1 MKYRSKS
8 RFTALVT
15 AIAMIAGNF
24 TASSPVSRYVFN
36 EINVSAADEAEGETT
51 TVPQET
57 TVTSVTG
64 EADVPDDKEQSDSS
78 SEAAVTNVSQ
88 DDSTNTADDTDGTS
102 VPSDDTTV
110 PEGTSDDTSE
120 TDGDNTDDTSVSDNV
135 ITINTSEQFV
145 EYSKNY
151 EADPTKYQNID
162 VSIAIASGN
171 LDNLVGFVSIGT
183 EQFPFAANIKVTSD
197 SEFKLTIDQPLF
209 AYIYDS
215 ANINTDVIISRSNP
229 VSGAVSDSALFA
241 EHVIHDTEKDAAA
254 DWSVSISSTETAFS
268 SVIGSLGENADVK
281 LTITNNADSASVS
294 GSGSV
299 GLACGRME
307 KNSSLTVTTSG
318 SASYNVSSSGG
329 NAGGMVG
336 TMADGS
342 AFTLNNEFALTG
354 EVKATRGYAGGLVGY
369 AENAAVSFEGTA
381 MVSGTVSGS
390 LATGGVFGY
399 YKSSEAENSFDISKY
414 AVNCTLNGESSGGL
428 FGRLENS
435 GNMTIIKNDTEAA
448 DISVN
453 RTSSDKQTFGG
464 LIGTYLSESTS
475 NSLTISGIS
484 VSADNSAG
492 GAEYFG
498 GLIGKADDDSYI
510 RLENVSVSASGCKNV
525 TSFGGIAGYA
535 DKAFID
541 AENVTV
547 NTNGDFIGGGVIGN
561 MNGGVLRLGGTT
573 DLTGTKAAGGGQIIG
588 TRGAALIYA
597 QNGWQLNRGE
607 ASAFDDIGTWGEV
620 LRLGSSLREDNIFS
634 INETEHTV
642 TVKRAGTTVGSL
654 AEFAVLALNM
664 QLNSGT
670 SSDSTLLFES
680 TSTTS
685 TSLLSSVIT
694 LNCNIDLSGTGITGL
709 TRDDG
714 KDASGNGD
722 ISYTGA
728 FNGNGHTIT
737 LAIGEPYGCRSSTA
751 LAAGDTSD
759 GNGCIYSHYYNGLF
773 SKTGSGVKFS
783 KLTVSG
789 VINVKYKDNLKYYIG
804 GLSSTHKGDITAED
818 LTVSEKI
825 SVYGTVREFCFAG
838 GIIGNISEGT
848 NPAVV
853 IKNCVISPE
862 IVFEGYQPYNSEFV
876 CGGALAEIGQ
886 NDSFSVTADNITLR
900 PSITSNSSHE
910 YKKIGGF
917 IGNISNSN
925 GSASVRT
932 VSITNMTIDGAKIVS
947 ENGGAL
953 LGESWNNCE
962 VSFGSE
968 TEKGITVKS
977 AEVTQN
983 GKGGFAGLVTAAT
996 GYWKVYGVNIEAIT
1010 VSGTSAASFGML
1022 VNKGVYAAD
1031 RVTNALYLE
1040 IESESAYNINSANI
1054 NVGSA
1059 VYDEIIAT
1067 CSGSFDDE
1075 DAVLLNDTCAVVS
1088 IHTSGGAVTMDGAGC
1103 NTYQNQTSV
1112 KKANPYSRYYY
1123 DLDVIRGKNVSER
1136 TDAEK
1141 LMLWSVNLYAYSNI
1155 KQYFNDAFNK
1165 TSIPT
1170 GNYDLIGYS
1179 YYPVDMPS
1187 GMNIADGAVFTFC
1200 NDKIVNSEKPA
1211 VGERSQHYLMHCGLF
1226 RNANGNIT
1234 AGNIK
1239 FSGTV
1244 GADPDYS
1251 GAMFCG
1257 TVMGSVNSTAKAV
1270 LKGIALDGIRV
1281 NSTESTAPL
1290 LINKIDSYT
1299 ALELSDVST
1308 TEKYRTEN
1316 ISSAASSLIGDVGN
1330 SDGNSK
1336 DIKLT
1341 FSGLTL
1347 DGRKA
1352 AVSDTAVNAALSA
1365 AYNTDKSIFSKA
1377 ILLNSFKFK
1386 AGSNCS
1392 GTYNFRR
1399 DEDWDEDAA
1408 KHNVAYGMEISGS
1421 KEYKDMQKMYF
1432 KSDSYTNPTGENVE
1446 YDFSGFLPY
1455 VAVSYSEN
1463 NNYHEIKV
1471 NQTALAELDTGC
1483 GTYNDP
1489 YIISQGKQLE
1499 LLDKILSNNL
1509 GDSEDGAVVNYQKNS
1524 YSAWCK
1530 EKNSHKVLLWNA
1542 ESSSFRSED
1551 GSTSVKLAD
1560 MQNELASAYYMLGND
1575 VTITSADFVGIG
1587 KKVPFKGIVFG
1598 NGHAITNKTAQ
1609 PLIYQSTGAVIKD
1622 ITVNVTA
1629 NFKGKF
1635 SAAADS
1641 KYETDGNGT
1650 TAFYGGVIGI
1660 VNGGDNIID
1669 NVSVEFTNAGTI
1681 DIKSGTNYG
1690 NKAVGGYIGVIRYGG
1705 VIFRNMDN
1713 ASHSGITADMNS
1725 IFDSNFDSNVL
1736 LYCNPI
1742 IGRVIDGFAVTEA
1755 SVFNG
1760 AEDKVTMKNG
1770 TKNYSI
1776 ANISTA
1782 ADKIGFESNG
1792 TNSGT
1797 IKVSDSQQLFILG
1810 CISMSG
1816 AGSADSSG
1824 YSKFSYGA
1832 DKMVR
1837 HALYSDIGTD
1847 DTEGNTSDYAVAK
1860 TDAYVKNTVPYIIY
1874 KYTNAYSG
1882 SYPARN
1888 LTNHNFAFDIDLANN
1903 TYELPD
1909 GFRGIGSLN
1918 SSDADMAMH
1927 VGNLNGNGST
1937 VKLNM
1942 SFYRYG
1948 KDYDQYYNDIN
1959 INNTTSVDCKTGLGL
1974 FNNLIGKNN
1983 KISDLTISGTVN
1995 YEVYIYIKENNEFK
2009 FKKFA
2014 EFAEKTSFSC
2024 AGGLAGVSSNLNL
2037 EKISLN
2043 ELSVNSRFVSG
2054 GIVGYAM
2061 DSIKIKDLNA
2071 SKLYVSGNFFSGGII
2086 GIANKCDVDIDG
2098 SSGTDGNNRGTIT
2111 EGTINSCGKTY
2122 TFDGGREYA
2131 LGLGTAAVIG
2141 AYMQENSNKKIQT
2154 IKNINI
2160 ESFNITAPQIK
2171 RAMVGTVIG
2180 CCGNSTISQMVIQN
2194 IDVDKVNINKDSG
2207 NDYKEFAF
2215 NGGAIGIIKSGVKKC
2230 EISDVKIIGDKDNK
2244 NTINGYRH
2252 SGGIIG
2258 LTASKNAIINNCQIE
2273 NYILVTDNAGEDAG
2287 GIVGKVDDNFK
2298 LIIKNSKI
2306 RDCEILIKDNN
2317 KKNDKGTYSGGIV
2330 GKIGEGACFYGYN
2343 IALDNVQFINREDS
2357 KTGAGEIC
2365 GYMVKLLGKNTKMK
2379 VVGVSAKTRNNESG
2393 RPNIISKKDNNAE
2406 SICIYADYN
2415 GKCLDEAAA
2424 NKEASTINSDS
2435 NVDDMGAYP
2444 YVTVN
2449 PKNVIDKT
2457 ADSPKFLTGD
2467 GADKS
2472 AVEAI
2477 IADISNGTGYINAAD
2492 EYNDVFQKYEGKLT
2506 TFNEKT
2512 GASVPDDFSVLLIN
2526 ESNYR
2531 KITEMLNSF
2540 IHILTNDTSVS
2551 SYAQTGSS
2559 VFSVDIMPMRLNE
2572 TSGAFESGENFTK
2585 TLECKNGYFRMT
2597 DKDYDSNY
2605 KQFTLIDIQYLD
2617 PADASKTAY
2626 HLYIPVYVEKM
2637 LNFDFRA
2644 AALSGTTYNVSA
2656 YTDGNPVLEN
2666 YGTPI
2671 TAHVTY
2677 SYKRTAEEWQN
2688 VINGG
2693 EDLLTAYGKYVLLE
2707 SKQDLPDDTSLVLVD
2722 RNNGSKAYYST
2733 IGKAFTASDDKLDF
2747 SKFSTSEGKGFEP
2760 VTFCDLLKKAADI
2773 TVSQADEG
2781 TLVKCS
2787 NDISK
2792 ATFKI
2797 GADYYRKKTESDTDA
2812 SLLYS
2817 VTLTAKEG
2825 MTDADG
2831 ILILD
2836 EDYYISFFTKAD
2848 NSEPM
2853 RNITMKCGSRLGDTD
2868 MTPSRLDNESAS
2880 ESMVHMILGNL
2891 YDQTFTFRT
2900 TGDQVINDSN
2910 RALKA
2915 ELTATISLKSE
2926 SAENVKSY
2934 LNYDS
2939 IKLYHG
2945 FVIEATRTDENG
2957 TEKGIKGN
2965 PSVSGT
2971 YKIGSTEYSKNFSN
2985 TDSVIMVSGGTAEA
2999 PVDIKARLI
3008 SGSVTITCNDL
3019 MIVYPDGESIIAQFP
3034 ERRDQDDTYGVTL
3047 SASSN
3052 LAYVPDNIEQSK
3064 MSESRS
3070 DSNGKSYYRENI
3082 EAATLSYNLPSNSPS
3097 EMIRLGINGLDT
3109 NDKITAVGYYN
3120 VLNLPETAIDRAKN
3134 VKFTLSL
3141 YQKTDRDI
3149 YDAVPIAKYLENI
3162 TLYDK
3167 NGSAKSP
3174 ESPELTGDSY
3184 EYVFDKET
3192 ELNYEAGSFEV
3203 VSSYSVITGAEFEGG
3218 KKIYSNYKVQL
3229 TAQLLDENN
3238 DPIENSGCS
3247 DYIIYTNAKI
3257 NSQLI
3262 SVG

>member
-8 RFTALVT
+8 RFTALLT
-15 AIAMIAGNF
+15 AIAMIASNF
-24 TASSPVSRYVFN
+24 TASSPVSRYVLN
-36 EINVSAADEAEGETT
+36 EINVSAADGAEGETT
-51 TVPQET
+51 TAPQET
-57 TVTSVTG
+57 TVTTVTG
-64 EADVPDDKEQSDSS
+64 EADVPDDTEQSDSS
-78 SEAAVTNVSQ
+78 SETAVTEVSQ

-110 PEGTSDDTSE
+110 PDGTEDDAAE
-120 TDGDNTDDTSVSDNV
+120 DDGDNTDDTPVSDNV

-151 EADPTKYQNID
+151 EADPAKYQNID
-162 VSIAIASGN
+162 VSIAITSGN

-183 EQFPFAANIKVTSD
+183 AQYPFAANIKVTSD
-197 SEFKLTIDQPLF
+197 SEFKLTLDQPLF

-215 ANINTDVIISRSNP
+215 ANINTDVIISRSLP
-229 VSGAVSDSALFA
+229 VSGDVSDSALFA
-241 EHVIHDTEKDAAA
+241 EHVIHDTEKNITAQ
-254 DWSVSISSTETAFS
+254 WSVSLMNAEAAFS
-268 SVIGSLGENADVK
+268 SVIGTLGENVNAK

-294 GSGSV
+294 GSGSA

-307 KNSSLTVTTSG
+307 KNSSLTVITSG
-318 SASYNVSSSGG
+318 SASYNVSSSSG
-329 NAGGMVG
+329 NAGGMIG

-354 EVKATRGYAGGLVGY
+354 EVTAAGYAGGLVGY
-369 AENAAVSFEGTA
+369 AENASVSFEGTA
-381 MVSGTVSGS
+381 MVSGTVSGA

-399 YKSSEAENSFDISKY
+399 YKSSEAENSFDISRY
-414 AVNCTLNGESSGGL
+414 AVSCTLNRENSGGL
-428 FGRLENS
+428 FGKLENS
-435 GNMTIIKNDTEAA
+435 GNMTINKSDTEAA

-464 LIGTYLSESTS
+464 LIGTYLSDNTS
-475 NSLTISGIS
+475 NSLTVSGIS

-607 ASAFDDIGTWGEV
+607 AASFDDIGTWGEV
-620 LRLGSSLREDNIFS
+620 LRLSSSLREDNIFN

-680 TSTTS
+680 SSTTG
-685 TSLLSSVIT
+685 TSLLSSDIT

-714 KDASGNGD
+714 ENDA
-722 ISYTGA
+722 YTGT
-728 FNGNGHTIT
+728 FNGSGHTIT
-737 LAIGEPYGCRSSTA
+737 LAVGEPYGYRSNTA
-751 LAAGDTSD
+751 LAADDASD
-759 GNGCIYSHYYNGLF
+759 GNGRIYRHYYSGLF
-773 SKTGSGVKFS
+773 AKTENITFNNLIVDGI
-783 KLTVSG
+783 
-789 VINVKYKDNLKYYIG
+789 INVKYTDNARYYIG
-804 GLSSTHKGDITAED
+804 GLSALHSGNITVQD
-818 LTVSEKI
+818 LTVHENINVSGNTGN
-825 SVYGTVREFCFAG
+825 YCFVG
-838 GIIGNISEGT
+838 GIAGQAAENSSPAIVISGST
-848 NPAVV
+848 
-853 IKNCVISPE
+853 ISPE
-862 IVFEGYQPYNSEFV
+862 INCSGNANFI
-876 CGGALAEIGQ
+876 CGGAFAEIGQ
-886 NDSFSVTADNITLR
+886 NDKFSVTADNVKLGAAVT
-900 PSITSNSSHE
+900 NSSTAGS
-910 YKKIGGF
+910 KKVGGF
-917 IGNISNSN
+917 IGNISSN
-925 GSASVRT
+925 NGAASDRT
-932 VSITNMTIDGAKIVS
+932 ISLTNITIDS
-947 ENGGAL
+947 ENVTSAYGGAL

-962 VSFGSE
+962 VSVGSE

-983 GKGGFAGLVTAAT
+983 GNGDFAGFVTNAT
-996 GYWKVYGVNIEAIT
+996 GCWKVYDVNIEGIT
-1010 VSGTSAASFGML
+1010 VSGASAASFGML
-1022 VNKGVYAAD
+1022 VNKGVYKYD
-1031 RVTNALYLE
+1031 SITTALYLE
-1040 IESESAYNINSANI
+1040 TESENAYKI
-1054 NVGSA
+1054 GSA
-1059 VYDEIIAT
+1059 VISIGLNTIYDEIIAT

-1075 DAVLLNDTCAVVS
+1075 DAVLWNDTCAVVS

-1165 TSIPT
+1165 TSIPA
-1170 GNYDLIGYS
+1170 GNYDMTGYS

-1200 NDKIVNSEKPA
+1200 NDKIVNGEKPA

-1226 RNANGNIT
+1226 RNSDGNIT
-1234 AGNIK
+1234 AGNIT

-1244 GADPDYS
+1244 GADSDYS

-1270 LKGIALDGIRV
+1270 LNGIVLDGIRV

-1299 ALELSDVST
+1299 ALELSNVST

-1316 ISSAASSLIGDVGN
+1316 ISAAASSLIGDVG
-1330 SDGNSK
+1330 SRDGNSK

-1352 AVSDTAVNAALSA
+1352 AVSDTAVNAALSK
-1365 AYNTDKSIFSKA
+1365 AYNTDMSIFSKA
-1377 ILLNSFKFK
+1377 ILLNSFRFK

-1399 DEDWDEDAA
+1399 DEDWDEDSA

-1432 KSDSYTNPTGENVE
+1432 KSDSYTNPTGEDAE

-1455 VAVSYSEN
+1455 VAASYSE

-1509 GDSEDGAVVNYQKNS
+1509 GDSEDGAVVNYQENS
-1524 YSAWCK
+1524 YSVWCN
-1530 EKNSHKVLLWNA
+1530 EKNSHKVLLWDA
-1542 ESSSFRSED
+1542 ESSCFRSED
-1551 GSTSVKLAD
+1551 GTASIKLAD
-1560 MQNELASAYYMLGND
+1560 MQKTLASAYYMLGND

-1587 KKVPFKGIVFG
+1587 KNVPFKGAVFG
-1598 NGHAITNKTAQ
+1598 NGHAITNETVQ

-1690 NKAVGGYIGVIRYGG
+1690 NKAVGGYIGVIRYGA
-1705 VIFRNMDN
+1705 VIFRNMVN
-1713 ASHSGITADMNS
+1713 ASHSGITAGMNN
-1725 IFDSNFDSNVL
+1725 IFGSNAL

-1742 IGRVIDGFAVTEA
+1742 IGRVIDGFAVTETSA
-1755 SVFNG
+1755 FNG

-1776 ANISTA
+1776 ADISTA
-1782 ADKIGFESNG
+1782 ADKISFESND

-1797 IKVSDSQQLFILG
+1797 IKISDPQQLFILG

-1824 YSKFSYGA
+1824 YSKFSYGEN
-1832 DKMVR
+1832 KMVR

-1847 DTEGNTSDYAVAK
+1847 DSEGNTSDYAVAK

-1874 KYTNAYSG
+1874 KYTNAISG

-1888 LTNHNFAFDIDLANN
+1888 LTNHNFAFDIDLAKN

-1927 VGNLNGNGST
+1927 INSLNGNGST

-1974 FNNLIGKNN
+1974 FNNLIQSSDNENN
-1983 KISDLTISGTVN
+1983 TISNLTISGHVD
-1995 YEVYIYIKENNEFK
+1995 YEYYKDHSGKKNIIYENNS
-2009 FKKFA
+2009 
-2014 EFAEKTSFSC
+2014 SFSC
-2024 AGGLAGVSSNLNL
+2024 AGALAGVGSNLRLDKIQL
-2037 EKISLN
+2037 EK
-2043 ELSVNSRFVSG
+2043 LSVNSCFVSG
-2054 GIVGYAM
+2054 GIVGFAN
-2061 DSIKIKDLNA
+2061 KLVQIKDLKSDDLN
-2071 SKLYVSGNFFSGGII
+2071 VSANFFSGGII
-2086 GIANKCDVDIDG
+2086 GIAGNCNVKIDG
-2098 SSGTDGNNRGTIT
+2098 SSDSEGLIRGSIT
-2111 EGTINSCGKTY
+2111 SGSISLVGDTSRGEGASLYGVGIG
-2122 TFDGGREYA
+2122 
-2131 LGLGTAAVIG
+2131 AATVIG
-2141 AYMQENSNKKIQT
+2141 AFLNTNNTVLTSLSVT
-2154 IKNINI
+2154 NINI
-2160 ESFNITAPQIK
+2160 EDLDISAPLIG
-2171 RAMVGTVIG
+2171 RAMLGGIVG
-2180 CCGNSTISQMVIQN
+2180 CCGNTTAKNIQSRIQN
-2194 IDVDKVNINKDSG
+2194 VDIKNVDINKEV
-2207 NDYKEFAF
+2207 KRFAF
-2215 NGGAIGIIKSGVKKC
+2215 NGGIIGLVKEGVKKC
-2230 EISDVKIIGDKDNK
+2230 EISNVKIIGDKNNK
-2244 NTINGYRH
+2244 NTITGYRH

-2258 LTASKNAIINNCQIE
+2258 LISSDTIIDNCLIE
-2273 NYILVTDNAGEDAG
+2273 NYEIVTDEYGEDVG
-2287 GIVGKVDDNFK
+2287 GIVGKINDNK
-2298 LIIKNSKI
+2298 STLIVKNSKI
-2306 RDCEILIKDNN
+2306 SDCVIKINDNN
-2317 KKNDKGTYSGGIV
+2317 SKNSDGTYSGGIV
-2330 GKIGEGACFYGYN
+2330 GKMAKNSCLYGYN
-2343 IALDNVQFINREDS
+2343 ISLDNVQFKNNEN
-2357 KTGAGEIC
+2357 KKAGAGEIC
-2365 GYMVKLLGKNTKMK
+2365 GYMQNNTKVK
-2379 VVGVSAKTRNNESG
+2379 VVGISARKGDSG
-2393 RPNIISKKDNNAE
+2393 IPANIISKKDNINTAP
-2406 SICIYADYN
+2406 SLCIYADYN
-2415 GKCLDEAAA
+2415 GSCLDEPAA
-2424 NKEASTINSDS
+2424 NKEASTISSDS

-2540 IHILTNDTSVS
+2540 IHILTNDTSIS

-2585 TLECKNGYFRMT
+2585 TLEYKNGYFRMT
-2597 DKDYDSNY
+2597 DMDYDSNY

-2617 PADASKTAY
+2617 PADTSKTAY

-2733 IGKAFTASDDKLDF
+2733 IGEAFTASDDKLDF
-2747 SKFSTSEGKGFEP
+2747 SKFSTSDGKGFEP

-2773 TVSQADEG
+2773 TVSQADDG

-2797 GADYYRKKTESDTDA
+2797 GDDYYRKKTESDTDA

-2853 RNITMKCGSRLGDTD
+2853 RNITMNCGSRLGDTD

-2945 FVIEATRTDENG
+2945 FVIEATRTDESG

-2971 YKIGSTEYSKNFSN
+2971 YKIGSTEYAKNFSN
-2985 TDSVIMVSGGTAEA
+2985 TDSVIMVSGGTEEA
-2999 PVDIKARLI
+2999 PLDIKARLI
-3008 SGSVTITCNDL
+3008 SGNVTITCDD
-3019 MIVYPDGESIIAQFP
+3019 MVITYPDGESIIAQFP
-3034 ERRDQDDTYGVTL
+3034 ERKDRDDTYGVTL

-3052 LAYVPDNIEQSK
+3052 LAYVSDNIEQSK

-3082 EAATLSYNLPSNSPS
+3082 EAATLSYNLPSNSPD

-3120 VLNLPETAIDRAKN
+3120 VLNLPETAIDKAKK
-3134 VKFTLSL
+3134 VSFTLSL
-3141 YQKTDRDI
+3141 YQKTDSGI
-3149 YDAVPIAKYLENI
+3149 YDAVPIAEYLENI

-3167 NGSAKSP
+3167 NGTAKAPVS
-3174 ESPELTGDSY
+3174 SGDSY
-3184 EYVFDKET
+3184 EYVFDRET

-3203 VSSYSVITGAEFEGG
+3203 VSSYSVITGGAFESKG
-3218 KKIYSNYKVQL
+3218 KTYSNYKVQL
-3229 TAQLLDENN
+3229 TAQLLDENGE
-3238 DPIENSGCS
+3238 PIENSGCS

-3257 NSQLI
+3257 SSQLI

>member
-8 RFTALVT
+8 RFTALLT
-15 AIAMIAGNF
+15 AIAMIASNF
-24 TASSPVSRYVFN
+24 TASSPVSRYVLN
-36 EINVSAADEAEGETT
+36 EINVSAADGAEGETT
-51 TVPQET
+51 TAPQET
-57 TVTSVTG
+57 TVTTVTG
-64 EADVPDDKEQSDSS
+64 EADVPNDTEQSDSS
-78 SEAAVTNVSQ
+78 SETAVTEVSQ

-110 PEGTSDDTSE
+110 PDGTEDDAAE
-120 TDGDNTDDTSVSDNV
+120 DDGDNTDDTPVSDNV

-151 EADPTKYQNID
+151 EADPAKYQNID
-162 VSIAIASGN
+162 VSIAITSGN

-183 EQFPFAANIKVTSD
+183 AQYPFAANIKVTSD
-197 SEFKLTIDQPLF
+197 SEFKLTLDQPLF

-215 ANINTDVIISRSNP
+215 ANINTDVIISRSLP
-229 VSGAVSDSALFA
+229 VSGDVSDSALFA
-241 EHVIHDTEKDAAA
+241 EHVIHDTEKNITAQ
-254 DWSVSISSTETAFS
+254 WSVSLMNAEAVFS
-268 SVIGSLGENADVK
+268 SVIGTLGENVNAK
-281 LTITNNADSASVS
+281 LTITNNADSVSVS
-294 GSGSV
+294 GSGSA

-307 KNSSLTVTTSG
+307 KNSSLTVITSG
-318 SASYNVSSSGG
+318 SAYYNVSSSSG
-329 NAGGMVG
+329 NAGGMIG

-354 EVKATRGYAGGLVGY
+354 EVTAAGYAGGLVGY
-369 AENAAVSFEGTA
+369 AENASVSFEGTA
-381 MVSGTVSGS
+381 MVSGTVSGA

-399 YKSSEAENSFDISKY
+399 YKSSEAENSFDISRY
-414 AVNCTLNGESSGGL
+414 AVSCTLNRENSGGL
-428 FGRLENS
+428 FGKLENS
-435 GNMTIIKNDTEAA
+435 GNMTINKSDTEAA

-453 RTSSDKQTFGG
+453 RTSSDKQIFGG
-464 LIGTYLSESTS
+464 LIGTYFSDNTS

-607 ASAFDDIGTWGEV
+607 AASFDDIGTWGEV
-620 LRLGSSLREDNIFS
+620 LRLSSSLREDNIFN

-685 TSLLSSVIT
+685 TSLLSSDIT

-714 KDASGNGD
+714 ENDA
-722 ISYTGA
+722 YTGT
-728 FNGNGHTIT
+728 FNGSGHTIT
-737 LAIGEPYGCRSSTA
+737 LAVGEPYGYRSNTA
-751 LAAGDTSD
+751 LAAGDASD
-759 GNGCIYSHYYNGLF
+759 GNGRIYRHYYSGLF
-773 SKTGSGVKFS
+773 AKTENITFNNLIVDGI
-783 KLTVSG
+783 
-789 VINVKYKDNLKYYIG
+789 INVKYTDNARYYIG
-804 GLSSTHKGDITAED
+804 GLSALHSGNITVQD
-818 LTVSEKI
+818 LTVQENINVSGNTGN
-825 SVYGTVREFCFAG
+825 YCFVG
-838 GIIGNISEGT
+838 GIAGQAAENSS
-848 NPAVV
+848 PA
-853 IKNCVISPE
+853 IVISGSTISSE
-862 IVFEGYQPYNSEFV
+862 INCSGNANFI
-876 CGGALAEIGQ
+876 CGGAFAEIGQ
-886 NDSFSVTADNITLR
+886 NDKFSVTADNVKLGAAVT
-900 PSITSNSSHE
+900 NSSTAGS
-910 YKKIGGF
+910 KKVGGF
-917 IGNISNSN
+917 IGNISSN
-925 GSASVRT
+925 NGAASDRT
-932 VSITNMTIDGAKIVS
+932 ISLTNITIDS
-947 ENGGAL
+947 ENVTSAYGGAL

-962 VSFGSE
+962 VSVGSE

-983 GKGGFAGLVTAAT
+983 GNGDFAGFVTNAT
-996 GYWKVYGVNIEAIT
+996 GCWKVYDVNIEGIT
-1010 VSGTSAASFGML
+1010 VSGASAASFGML
-1022 VNKGVYAAD
+1022 VNKGVYKYD
-1031 RVTNALYLE
+1031 SITTALYLE
-1040 IESESAYNINSANI
+1040 TESENAYKI
-1054 NVGSA
+1054 GSA
-1059 VYDEIIAT
+1059 VISIGLNTIYDEIIAT

-1075 DAVLLNDTCAVVS
+1075 DAVLWNDTCAVVS

-1165 TSIPT
+1165 TSIPA
-1170 GNYDLIGYS
+1170 GNYDMTGYS
-1179 YYPVDMPS
+1179 YYSVDMPS

-1226 RNANGNIT
+1226 RNSDGNIT
-1234 AGNIK
+1234 AGNIT

-1244 GADPDYS
+1244 GADTDYS

-1270 LKGIALDGIRV
+1270 LNGIVLDGIRV

-1299 ALELSDVST
+1299 ALELSNVST
-1308 TEKYRTEN
+1308 TEKYRTES
-1316 ISSAASSLIGDVGN
+1316 ISTAASSLIGDVGS

-1352 AVSDTAVNAALSA
+1352 AVSDTAVNAALSK
-1365 AYNTDKSIFSKA
+1365 AYNTDMSIFSKGT
-1377 ILLNSFKFK
+1377 LLNSFRFK

-1399 DEDWDEDAA
+1399 DEDWDEDSA

-1432 KSDSYTNPTGENVE
+1432 KSDSYTDPTGEDAE
-1446 YDFSGFLPY
+1446 YDFRGFLPY
-1455 VAVSYSEN
+1455 VAASYSE

-1509 GDSEDGAVVNYQKNS
+1509 GDSEDGAVVNYQGNS
-1524 YSAWCK
+1524 YSAWCN
-1530 EKNSHKVLLWNA
+1530 EKNSHKVLLWDA
-1542 ESSSFRSED
+1542 ESSCFRSED
-1551 GSTSVKLAD
+1551 GTTSIKLAD
-1560 MQNELASAYYMLGND
+1560 MQKTLASAYYMLGND

-1587 KKVPFKGIVFG
+1587 KNVPFKGAVFG
-1598 NGHAITNKTAQ
+1598 NGHAITNETVQ

-1681 DIKSGTNYG
+1681 DIKSGTDYG
-1690 NKAVGGYIGVIRYGG
+1690 NKAVGGYIGVIRYGA

-1713 ASHSGITADMNS
+1713 ASHSGITAGMNN
-1725 IFDSNFDSNVL
+1725 IFGSNAL

-1742 IGRVIDGFAVTEA
+1742 IGRVIDGFAVTETSA
-1755 SVFNG
+1755 FNG
-1760 AEDKVTMKNG
+1760 AEDRVTMKNG

-1776 ANISTA
+1776 ADISTA
-1782 ADKIGFESNG
+1782 ADKISFESND
-1792 TNSGT
+1792 TNSDT
-1797 IKVSDSQQLFILG
+1797 IKISDPQQLFILG

-1824 YSKFSYGA
+1824 YSKFSYGEN
-1832 DKMVR
+1832 KMVR

-1847 DTEGNTSDYAVAK
+1847 DSEGNTSDYAVAK

-1874 KYTNAYSG
+1874 KYTNAISG

-1888 LTNHNFAFDIDLANN
+1888 LTNHNFAFDIDLAKN

-1918 SSDADMAMH
+1918 SADADMAMH
-1927 VGNLNGNGST
+1927 INSLNGNGST

-1948 KDYDQYYNDIN
+1948 KDYDRYYNDIN

-1974 FNNLIGKNN
+1974 FNNLIQSSDNENN
-1983 KISDLTISGTVN
+1983 TISILTISGHVD
-1995 YEVYIYIKENNEFK
+1995 YEYYKDHSGKKNIIYENNS
-2009 FKKFA
+2009 
-2014 EFAEKTSFSC
+2014 SFSC
-2024 AGGLAGVSSNLNL
+2024 VGALAGVGSNLRL
-2037 EKISLN
+2037 DKIQLKK
-2043 ELSVNSRFVSG
+2043 LSVNSCFVSG
-2054 GIVGYAM
+2054 GIVGFA
-2061 DSIKIKDLNA
+2061 KKLVQIKDLKSDDLN
-2071 SKLYVSGNFFSGGII
+2071 VSANFFSGGII
-2086 GIANKCDVDIDG
+2086 GIAGNCNVKIDG
-2098 SSGTDGNNRGTIT
+2098 SSDSEGLIRGSIT
-2111 EGTINSCGKTY
+2111 SGSISLVGDTSRGEGASLYGVGIG
-2122 TFDGGREYA
+2122 
-2131 LGLGTAAVIG
+2131 AATVIG
-2141 AYMQENSNKKIQT
+2141 AFLNTNNTVLTSLSVT
-2154 IKNINI
+2154 NINI
-2160 ESFNITAPQIK
+2160 EDLDISAPLIG
-2171 RAMVGTVIG
+2171 RAMLGGIVG
-2180 CCGNSTISQMVIQN
+2180 CCGNTTAKNIQSRIQN
-2194 IDVDKVNINKDSG
+2194 VDIKNVDINKEV
-2207 NDYKEFAF
+2207 KRFAF
-2215 NGGAIGIIKSGVKKC
+2215 NGGIIGLVKEGVKKC
-2230 EISDVKIIGDKDNK
+2230 EISNVKIIGDKNNK
-2244 NTINGYRH
+2244 NTITGYRH

-2258 LTASKNAIINNCQIE
+2258 LTSSDTIIDNCLIE
-2273 NYILVTDNAGEDAG
+2273 NYEIVTDEYGEDVG
-2287 GIVGKVDDNFK
+2287 GIVGKINDNK
-2298 LIIKNSKI
+2298 STLIVKNSKI
-2306 RDCEILIKDNN
+2306 SDCVIKINDNN
-2317 KKNDKGTYSGGIV
+2317 SKNSDGTYSGGIV
-2330 GKIGEGACFYGYN
+2330 GKMAKNSCLYGYN
-2343 IALDNVQFINREDS
+2343 ISLDNVQFKNNEN
-2357 KTGAGEIC
+2357 KKAGAGEIC
-2365 GYMVKLLGKNTKMK
+2365 GYMQNNTKVK
-2379 VVGVSAKTRNNESG
+2379 VVGISARKGESG
-2393 RPNIISKKDNNAE
+2393 IPANIISKKDNINTAP
-2406 SICIYADYN
+2406 SLCIYADYN
-2415 GKCLDEAAA
+2415 GSCLDEPAA
-2424 NKEASTINSDS
+2424 NKEASTISSDS

-2477 IADISNGTGYINAAD
+2477 IADISKGTGYINAAD

-2526 ESNYR
+2526 ESNYK

-2540 IHILTNDTSVS
+2540 IHILTNDTSIS

-2572 TSGAFESGENFTK
+2572 TSGTFESGENFTK
-2585 TLECKNGYFRMT
+2585 TLEYKNGYFRMT
-2597 DKDYDSNY
+2597 NMDYDSNY

-2617 PADASKTAY
+2617 PADTSKTAY

-2722 RNNGSKAYYST
+2722 RNNGSEAYYST
-2733 IGKAFTASDDKLDF
+2733 IGEAFTASDDKLDF
-2747 SKFSTSEGKGFEP
+2747 SKFSTSDGKGFEP

-2773 TVSQADEG
+2773 KVSQADDG

-2797 GADYYRKKTESDTDA
+2797 GDDYYRKKTESDTDA

-2910 RALKA
+2910 RVLKA

-2945 FVIEATRTDENG
+2945 FVIEATRTDESG

-2971 YKIGSTEYSKNFSN
+2971 YKIGSTEYAKNFSN
-2985 TDSVIMVSGGTAEA
+2985 TDSVIMVSGGTEEA
-2999 PVDIKARLI
+2999 PLDIKAQLI
-3008 SGSVTITCNDL
+3008 SGSVTITCDD
-3019 MIVYPDGESIIAQFP
+3019 MVITYPDGESIIAQFP
-3034 ERRDQDDTYGVTL
+3034 ERKDRDDTYGVTL

-3052 LAYVPDNIEQSK
+3052 LAYVSDNIEQSK

-3082 EAATLSYNLPSNSPS
+3082 EAATLSYNLPSNSPN

-3120 VLNLPETAIDRAKN
+3120 VLNLPETAIDKAKK
-3134 VKFTLSL
+3134 VSFTLSL
-3141 YQKTDRDI
+3141 YQKTDSGI
-3149 YDAVPIAKYLENI
+3149 YDAVPIAEYLENI
-3162 TLYDK
+3162 ILYDK
-3167 NGSAKSP
+3167 NGTAKAPVS
-3174 ESPELTGDSY
+3174 SGDSY

-3203 VSSYSVITGAEFEGG
+3203 ISSYSVITGGAFESKG
-3218 KKIYSNYKVQL
+3218 KTYSNYKVQL
-3229 TAQLLDENN
+3229 TAQLLDENGE
-3238 DPIENSGCS
+3238 PIENSGCS

>member
-8 RFTALVT
+8 RFTALLT
-15 AIAMIAGNF
+15 AIAMIASNF
-24 TASSPVSRYVFN
+24 TVSSPVSRYVLN
-36 EINVSAADEAEGETT
+36 EINVSAADGAEGETT
-51 TVPQET
+51 TAPQET
-57 TVTSVTG
+57 TVATVTG
-64 EADVPDDKEQSDSS
+64 EADVPDDTEQTDSS
-78 SEAAVTNVSQ
+78 SEAAVTEVSQ

-110 PEGTSDDTSE
+110 PDGTEDDAAE
-120 TDGDNTDDTSVSDNV
+120 DDGDNTDDTPVSDNV

-151 EADPTKYQNID
+151 EADPAKYQNID
-162 VSIAIASGN
+162 VSIAITSGN

-183 EQFPFAANIKVTSD
+183 AQYPFAANIKVTSD
-197 SEFKLTIDQPLF
+197 SEFKLTLDQPLF

-215 ANINTDVIISRSNP
+215 ANINTDVIISRSLP
-229 VSGAVSDSALFA
+229 VSGDVSDSALFA
-241 EHVIHDTEKDAAA
+241 EHVIHDTEKNTTAQ
-254 DWSVSISSTETAFS
+254 WSVSLMNAEAAFS
-268 SVIGSLGENADVK
+268 SVIGTLGENVNAK
-281 LTITNNADSASVS
+281 LTITNNADSVSVS
-294 GSGSV
+294 GSGSA

-307 KNSSLTVTTSG
+307 KNSSLTVITSG
-318 SASYNVSSSGG
+318 SASYNVSSSSG
-329 NAGGMVG
+329 NAGGMIG

-354 EVKATRGYAGGLVGY
+354 EVTAAGYAGGLVGY
-369 AENAAVSFEGTA
+369 AENASVSFEGTA
-381 MVSGTVSGS
+381 MVSGTVSGA

-399 YKSSEAENSFDISKY
+399 YKSSEAENSFDISRY
-414 AVNCTLNGESSGGL
+414 AVSCTLNRENSGGL
-428 FGRLENS
+428 FGKLENS
-435 GNMTIIKNDTEAA
+435 GNMTINKSDTEAA

-464 LIGTYLSESTS
+464 LIGTYFSDNTS

-547 NTNGDFIGGGVIGN
+547 NTNGDFIGGGIIGN

-607 ASAFDDIGTWGEV
+607 AASFDDIGTWGEV
-620 LRLGSSLREDNIFS
+620 LRLSSSLREDNIFN

-680 TSTTS
+680 TSTTG
-685 TSLLSSVIT
+685 TSLLSSDIT

-714 KDASGNGD
+714 ENEA
-722 ISYTGA
+722 YTGT
-728 FNGNGHTIT
+728 FNGSGHTIT
-737 LAIGEPYGCRSSTA
+737 LAVGEPYGYRSNTA
-751 LAAGDTSD
+751 LAAGDASD
-759 GNGCIYSHYYNGLF
+759 GNGRIYRHYYSGLF
-773 SKTGSGVKFS
+773 AKTENITFNNLIVDGI
-783 KLTVSG
+783 
-789 VINVKYKDNLKYYIG
+789 INVKYTDNARYYIG
-804 GLSSTHKGDITAED
+804 GLSALHSGNITVQD
-818 LTVSEKI
+818 LTVQENINVSGNTGN
-825 SVYGTVREFCFAG
+825 YCFVG
-838 GIIGNISEGT
+838 GIAGQAAENSSPAIVISGST
-848 NPAVV
+848 
-853 IKNCVISPE
+853 ISPE
-862 IVFEGYQPYNSEFV
+862 INCSGNANFI
-876 CGGALAEIGQ
+876 CGGAFAEIGQ
-886 NDSFSVTADNITLR
+886 NDKFSVTADNVKLGAAVT
-900 PSITSNSSHE
+900 NSSTAGS
-910 YKKIGGF
+910 KKVGGF
-917 IGNISNSN
+917 IGNISSN
-925 GSASVRT
+925 NGAVSDRT
-932 VSITNMTIDGAKIVS
+932 ISLTNITIDS
-947 ENGGAL
+947 ENVTSAYGGAL

-962 VSFGSE
+962 VSVGSE
-968 TEKGITVKS
+968 IEKGITVKS

-983 GKGGFAGLVTAAT
+983 GNGDFAGFVTNAT
-996 GYWKVYGVNIEAIT
+996 GCWKVYDVNIEGIT
-1010 VSGTSAASFGML
+1010 VSGASAASFGML
-1022 VNKGVYAAD
+1022 VNKGVYKYD
-1031 RVTNALYLE
+1031 SITTALYLE
-1040 IESESAYNINSANI
+1040 TESENAYKI
-1054 NVGSA
+1054 GSA
-1059 VYDEIIAT
+1059 VISIGLNTIYDEIIAT

-1075 DAVLLNDTCAVVS
+1075 DAVLWNDTCAVVS
-1088 IHTSGGAVTMDGAGC
+1088 IHTSGGAVTMDGADC

-1165 TSIPT
+1165 TSIPA
-1170 GNYDLIGYS
+1170 GNYDMTGYS

-1211 VGERSQHYLMHCGLF
+1211 VGARSQHYLMHCGLF
-1226 RNANGNIT
+1226 RNSDGNIT
-1234 AGNIK
+1234 AGNIT

-1244 GADPDYS
+1244 GADTDYS

-1270 LKGIALDGIRV
+1270 LNGIVLDGIRV

-1299 ALELSDVST
+1299 ALELSNVST
-1308 TEKYRTEN
+1308 TEKYRTES
-1316 ISSAASSLIGDVGN
+1316 ISSAASSFIGDVGS

-1352 AVSDTAVNAALSA
+1352 AVSDTAVNAALSK
-1365 AYNTDKSIFSKA
+1365 AYNTDMSIFSKA
-1377 ILLNSFKFK
+1377 ILLNSFRFK

-1399 DEDWDEDAA
+1399 DEDWDEDSA

-1432 KSDSYTNPTGENVE
+1432 KSDSYTDPTGEDAE

-1455 VAVSYSEN
+1455 VAASYSK

-1509 GDSEDGAVVNYQKNS
+1509 GDSEDGAVVNYQGNS
-1524 YSAWCK
+1524 YSAWCN
-1530 EKNSHKVLLWNA
+1530 EKNSHKVLLWDA
-1542 ESSSFRSED
+1542 ESSCFRSED
-1551 GSTSVKLAD
+1551 GTTSIKLAD
-1560 MQNELASAYYMLGND
+1560 MQKTLASAYYMLGND

-1587 KKVPFKGIVFG
+1587 KNVPFKGAVFG
-1598 NGHAITNKTAQ
+1598 NGHVITNETVQ

-1713 ASHSGITADMNS
+1713 VSHSGITAGMNN
-1725 IFDSNFDSNVL
+1725 IFGSNAL

-1742 IGRVIDGFAVTEA
+1742 IGRVIDGFAVTETSA
-1755 SVFNG
+1755 FNG
-1760 AEDKVTMKNG
+1760 AEDRVTMKNG

-1776 ANISTA
+1776 ADISTA
-1782 ADKIGFESNG
+1782 ADKISFESND

-1797 IKVSDSQQLFILG
+1797 IKISDSQQLFILG

-1824 YSKFSYGA
+1824 YSKFSYGEN
-1832 DKMVR
+1832 KMVR

-1847 DTEGNTSDYAVAK
+1847 DSEGNTSDYAVAK

-1874 KYTNAYSG
+1874 KYTNAISG

-1888 LTNHNFAFDIDLANN
+1888 LTNHNFAFDIDLAKN

-1918 SSDADMAMH
+1918 SADADMAMH
-1927 VGNLNGNGST
+1927 INSLNGNGST

-1974 FNNLIGKNN
+1974 FNNLIQSSDNENN
-1983 KISDLTISGTVN
+1983 TISNLTISGHVD
-1995 YEVYIYIKENNEFK
+1995 YEYYKDHSGKKNIIYENNS
-2009 FKKFA
+2009 
-2014 EFAEKTSFSC
+2014 SFSC
-2024 AGGLAGVSSNLNL
+2024 VGALAGVGSNLRLDKIQL
-2037 EKISLN
+2037 EK
-2043 ELSVNSRFVSG
+2043 LSVNSCFVSG
-2054 GIVGYAM
+2054 GIVGFA
-2061 DSIKIKDLNA
+2061 KKLVQIKDLKSDDLN
-2071 SKLYVSGNFFSGGII
+2071 VSANFFSGGII
-2086 GIANKCDVDIDG
+2086 GIAGNCNVKIDG
-2098 SSGTDGNNRGTIT
+2098 SSDSEGLIRGSIT
-2111 EGTINSCGKTY
+2111 SGSISLVGDTSRGEGASLYGVGIG
-2122 TFDGGREYA
+2122 
-2131 LGLGTAAVIG
+2131 AATVIG
-2141 AYMQENSNKKIQT
+2141 AFLNTNNTVLTSLSVT
-2154 IKNINI
+2154 NINI
-2160 ESFNITAPQIK
+2160 EDLDISAPLIG
-2171 RAMVGTVIG
+2171 RAMLGGIVG
-2180 CCGNSTISQMVIQN
+2180 CCGNTTAKNIQSRIQN
-2194 IDVDKVNINKDSG
+2194 VDIKNVDINKEV
-2207 NDYKEFAF
+2207 KRFAF
-2215 NGGAIGIIKSGVKKC
+2215 NGGIIGLVKEGVKKC
-2230 EISDVKIIGDKDNK
+2230 EISNVKIIGDKNNK
-2244 NTINGYRH
+2244 NTITGYRH

-2258 LTASKNAIINNCQIE
+2258 LTSSDTIIDNCLIE
-2273 NYILVTDNAGEDAG
+2273 NYEIVTDEYGEDVG
-2287 GIVGKVDDNFK
+2287 GIVGKINDNK
-2298 LIIKNSKI
+2298 STLIVKNSKI
-2306 RDCEILIKDNN
+2306 SDCVIKINDNN
-2317 KKNDKGTYSGGIV
+2317 SKNSDGTYSGGIV
-2330 GKIGEGACFYGYN
+2330 GKMAKNSCLYGYN
-2343 IALDNVQFINREDS
+2343 ISLDNVQFKNNEN
-2357 KTGAGEIC
+2357 KKAGAGEIC
-2365 GYMVKLLGKNTKMK
+2365 GYMQNNTKVK
-2379 VVGVSAKTRNNESG
+2379 VVGISARKGESG
-2393 RPNIISKKDNNAE
+2393 IPANIISKKDNINTAP
-2406 SICIYADYN
+2406 SLCIYADYN
-2415 GKCLDEAAA
+2415 GSCLDEPAA
-2424 NKEASTINSDS
+2424 NKEASTISSDS

-2472 AVEAI
+2472 AIEAI
-2477 IADISNGTGYINAAD
+2477 IADISKGIGYINAAD

-2526 ESNYR
+2526 ESNYK

-2540 IHILTNDTSVS
+2540 IHILTNDTSIS

-2585 TLECKNGYFRMT
+2585 TLEYKNGYFRMT
-2597 DKDYDSNY
+2597 NMDYDSNY

-2617 PADASKTAY
+2617 PADTSKTAY

-2693 EDLLTAYGKYVLLE
+2693 ENLLTAYGKYVLLE

-2733 IGKAFTASDDKLDF
+2733 IGEAFTASDDKLDF
-2747 SKFSTSEGKGFEP
+2747 SKFSTSDGKGFEP
-2760 VTFCDLLKKAADI
+2760 VTFCNLLKKAADI
-2773 TVSQADEG
+2773 TVSQADDG

-2797 GADYYRKKTESDTDA
+2797 GDDYYRKKTESDTDA

-2831 ILILD
+2831 ILVLD

-2945 FVIEATRTDENG
+2945 FVIEATRTDESG

-2971 YKIGSTEYSKNFSN
+2971 YKIGSTEYAKNFSN
-2985 TDSVIMVSGGTAEA
+2985 TDSVIMVSGGTEEA
-2999 PVDIKARLI
+2999 PLDIKARLI
-3008 SGSVTITCNDL
+3008 SGSVTITCDD
-3019 MIVYPDGESIIAQFP
+3019 MVITYPDGESIIAQFP
-3034 ERRDQDDTYGVTL
+3034 ERKDRDDTYGVTL

-3052 LAYVPDNIEQSK
+3052 LAYVSDNIEQSK

-3082 EAATLSYNLPSNSPS
+3082 EAATLSYNLPSNSPN

-3120 VLNLPETAIDRAKN
+3120 VLNLPETAIDKAKK
-3134 VKFTLSL
+3134 VSFTLSL
-3141 YQKTDRDI
+3141 YQKTDSGI
-3149 YDAVPIAKYLENI
+3149 YDTVPIAEYLENI
-3162 TLYDK
+3162 ILYDK
-3167 NGSAKSP
+3167 NGSAKAPVS
-3174 ESPELTGDSY
+3174 SGDSY

-3203 VSSYSVITGAEFEGG
+3203 ISSYSVITGGAFESKG
-3218 KKIYSNYKVQL
+3218 KTYSNYKVQL
-3229 TAQLLDENN
+3229 TAQLLDENGE
-3238 DPIENSGCS
+3238 PIENSGCS

>member
-8 RFTALVT
+8 RFTALLT
-15 AIAMIAGNF
+15 AIAMIASNF
-24 TASSPVSRYVFN
+24 TASSPVSRYVLN

-51 TVPQET
+51 TAPQET

-110 PEGTSDDTSE
+110 PDGTEDDAAE
-120 TDGDNTDDTSVSDNV
+120 DDGDNTDDTPVSDNV

-151 EADPTKYQNID
+151 EADPAKYQNID
-162 VSIAIASGN
+162 VSIAITSGN

-183 EQFPFAANIKVTSD
+183 AQYPFAANIKVTSD
-197 SEFKLTIDQPLF
+197 SEFKLTLDQPLF

-215 ANINTDVIISRSNP
+215 ANINTDVIISRSLP
-229 VSGAVSDSALFA
+229 VSGDVSDSALFA
-241 EHVIHDTEKDAAA
+241 EHVIHDTEKNTTAQ
-254 DWSVSISSTETAFS
+254 WSVSLMNAEAAFS
-268 SVIGSLGENADVK
+268 SVIGTLGENVNAK
-281 LTITNNADSASVS
+281 LTITNNADSVSVS
-294 GSGSV
+294 GSGSA

-307 KNSSLTVTTSG
+307 KNSSLTVITSG

-329 NAGGMVG
+329 NAGGMIG

-354 EVKATRGYAGGLVGY
+354 EVTAAGYAGGLVGY
-369 AENAAVSFEGTA
+369 AENASVSFEGTA
-381 MVSGTVSGS
+381 MVSGTVSGA

-399 YKSSEAENSFDISKY
+399 YKSSEAENSFDISRY
-414 AVNCTLNGESSGGL
+414 AVSCTLNRENSGGL
-428 FGRLENS
+428 FGKLENS
-435 GNMTIIKNDTEAA
+435 GNMTINKSDTEAA

-464 LIGTYLSESTS
+464 LIGTYLSDNTS

-607 ASAFDDIGTWGEV
+607 AASFDDIGTWGEV
-620 LRLGSSLREDNIFS
+620 LRLSSSLREDNIFN

-685 TSLLSSVIT
+685 TSLLSSDIT

-714 KDASGNGD
+714 ENDA
-722 ISYTGA
+722 YTGT
-728 FNGNGHTIT
+728 FNGSGHTIT
-737 LAIGEPYGCRSSTA
+737 LAVGEPYGYRSNTA
-751 LAAGDTSD
+751 LAAGDASD
-759 GNGCIYSHYYNGLF
+759 GNGRIYRHYYSGLF
-773 SKTGSGVKFS
+773 AKTENITFNNLIVDGI
-783 KLTVSG
+783 
-789 VINVKYKDNLKYYIG
+789 INVKYTDNARYYIG
-804 GLSSTHKGDITAED
+804 GLSALHSGNITVQD
-818 LTVSEKI
+818 LTVQENINVSGNTGN
-825 SVYGTVREFCFAG
+825 YCFVG
-838 GIIGNISEGT
+838 GIAGQAAENSS
-848 NPAVV
+848 PA
-853 IKNCVISPE
+853 IVISGSTISSE
-862 IVFEGYQPYNSEFV
+862 INCSGNANFI
-876 CGGALAEIGQ
+876 CGGAFAEIGQ
-886 NDSFSVTADNITLR
+886 NDKFSVTADNVKLGAAVT
-900 PSITSNSSHE
+900 NSSTAGS
-910 YKKIGGF
+910 KKVGGF
-917 IGNISNSN
+917 IGNISSN
-925 GSASVRT
+925 NGAASDRT
-932 VSITNMTIDGAKIVS
+932 ISLTNITIDS
-947 ENGGAL
+947 ENVTSAYGGAL

-962 VSFGSE
+962 VSVGSE

-983 GKGGFAGLVTAAT
+983 GNGDFAGFVTNAT
-996 GYWKVYGVNIEAIT
+996 GCWKVYDVNIEGIT
-1010 VSGTSAASFGML
+1010 VSGASAASFGML
-1022 VNKGVYAAD
+1022 VNKGVYKYD
-1031 RVTNALYLE
+1031 SITTALYLE
-1040 IESESAYNINSANI
+1040 TESENAYKI
-1054 NVGSA
+1054 GSA
-1059 VYDEIIAT
+1059 VISIGLNTIYDEIIAT

-1075 DAVLLNDTCAVVS
+1075 DAVLWNDTCAVVS

-1165 TSIPT
+1165 TSIPA
-1170 GNYDLIGYS
+1170 GNYDMTGYS

-1226 RNANGNIT
+1226 RNSDGNIT
-1234 AGNIK
+1234 AGNIT

-1244 GADPDYS
+1244 GADTDYS

-1270 LKGIALDGIRV
+1270 LNGIVLDGIRV

-1299 ALELSDVST
+1299 ALELSNVST
-1308 TEKYRTEN
+1308 TEKYRTES
-1316 ISSAASSLIGDVGN
+1316 ISTAASSLIGDVGS

-1352 AVSDTAVNAALSA
+1352 AVSDTAVNAALSK
-1365 AYNTDKSIFSKA
+1365 AYNTDMSIFSKGT
-1377 ILLNSFKFK
+1377 LLNSFRFK

-1399 DEDWDEDAA
+1399 DEDWDEDSA

-1432 KSDSYTNPTGENVE
+1432 KSDSYTDPTGEDAE
-1446 YDFSGFLPY
+1446 YDFRGFLPY
-1455 VAVSYSEN
+1455 VAASYSE

-1509 GDSEDGAVVNYQKNS
+1509 GDSEDGAVVNYQENS
-1524 YSAWCK
+1524 YSAWCN
-1530 EKNSHKVLLWNA
+1530 EKNSHKVLLWDA
-1542 ESSSFRSED
+1542 ESSCFRSED
-1551 GSTSVKLAD
+1551 GTTSIKLAD
-1560 MQNELASAYYMLGND
+1560 MQKTLASAYYMLGND

-1587 KKVPFKGIVFG
+1587 KNVPFKGAVFG
-1598 NGHAITNKTAQ
+1598 NGHAITNETVQ

-1681 DIKSGTNYG
+1681 DIKSGTDYG
-1690 NKAVGGYIGVIRYGG
+1690 NKAVGGYIGVIRYGA

-1713 ASHSGITADMNS
+1713 ASHSGITAGMNN
-1725 IFDSNFDSNVL
+1725 IFGSNAL

-1742 IGRVIDGFAVTEA
+1742 IGRVIDGFAVTETSA
-1755 SVFNG
+1755 FNG

-1776 ANISTA
+1776 ADISTA
-1782 ADKIGFESNG
+1782 ADKISFESND

-1797 IKVSDSQQLFILG
+1797 IKISDSRQLFILG

-1824 YSKFSYGA
+1824 YSKFSYGEN
-1832 DKMVR
+1832 KMVR

-1847 DTEGNTSDYAVAK
+1847 DSEGNTSDYAVAK

-1874 KYTNAYSG
+1874 KYTNAISG

-1888 LTNHNFAFDIDLANN
+1888 LTNHNFAFDIDLAKN

-1918 SSDADMAMH
+1918 SADADMAMH
-1927 VGNLNGNGST
+1927 INSLNGNGST

-1959 INNTTSVDCKTGLGL
+1959 INNTTFVDCKTGLGL
-1974 FNNLIGKNN
+1974 FNNLIQSSDNENN
-1983 KISDLTISGTVN
+1983 TISNLTISGHVD
-1995 YEVYIYIKENNEFK
+1995 YEYYKDHSGKKNIIYENNS
-2009 FKKFA
+2009 
-2014 EFAEKTSFSC
+2014 SFSC
-2024 AGGLAGVSSNLNL
+2024 VGALAGVGSNLRLDKIQL
-2037 EKISLN
+2037 EK
-2043 ELSVNSRFVSG
+2043 LSVNSCFVSG
-2054 GIVGYAM
+2054 GIVGFA
-2061 DSIKIKDLNA
+2061 KKLVQIKDLKSDDLN
-2071 SKLYVSGNFFSGGII
+2071 VSANFFSGGII
-2086 GIANKCDVDIDG
+2086 GIAGNCNVKIDG
-2098 SSGTDGNNRGTIT
+2098 SSDSEGLIRGSIT
-2111 EGTINSCGKTY
+2111 SGSISLVGDTSRGEGASLYGVGIG
-2122 TFDGGREYA
+2122 
-2131 LGLGTAAVIG
+2131 AATVIG
-2141 AYMQENSNKKIQT
+2141 AFLNTNNTVLTSLSVT
-2154 IKNINI
+2154 NINI
-2160 ESFNITAPQIK
+2160 EDLDISAPLIG
-2171 RAMVGTVIG
+2171 RAMLGGIVG
-2180 CCGNSTISQMVIQN
+2180 CCGNTTAKNIQSRIQN
-2194 IDVDKVNINKDSG
+2194 VDIKNVDINKEV
-2207 NDYKEFAF
+2207 KRFAF
-2215 NGGAIGIIKSGVKKC
+2215 NGGIIGLVKEGVKKC
-2230 EISDVKIIGDKDNK
+2230 EISNVKIIGDKNNK
-2244 NTINGYRH
+2244 NTITGYRH

-2258 LTASKNAIINNCQIE
+2258 LTSSDTIIDNCLIE
-2273 NYILVTDNAGEDAG
+2273 NYEIVTDEYGEDVG
-2287 GIVGKVDDNFK
+2287 GIVGKINDNK
-2298 LIIKNSKI
+2298 STLIVKNSKI
-2306 RDCEILIKDNN
+2306 SDCVIKINDNN
-2317 KKNDKGTYSGGIV
+2317 SKNSDGTYSGGIV
-2330 GKIGEGACFYGYN
+2330 GKMAKNSCLYGYN
-2343 IALDNVQFINREDS
+2343 ISLDNVQFKNNEN
-2357 KTGAGEIC
+2357 KKAGAGEIC
-2365 GYMVKLLGKNTKMK
+2365 GYMQNNTKVK
-2379 VVGVSAKTRNNESG
+2379 VVGISARKGESG
-2393 RPNIISKKDNNAE
+2393 IPANIISKKDNINTAP
-2406 SICIYADYN
+2406 SLCIYADYN
-2415 GKCLDEAAA
+2415 GSCLDEPAA
-2424 NKEASTINSDS
+2424 NKEASTISSDS

-2477 IADISNGTGYINAAD
+2477 IADISKGLGYINAAD

-2540 IHILTNDTSVS
+2540 IHILTNDTSIS

-2572 TSGAFESGENFTK
+2572 TSGTFESGESFTK
-2585 TLECKNGYFRMT
+2585 TLEYKNGYFRMT
-2597 DKDYDSNY
+2597 NMDYDSNY

-2617 PADASKTAY
+2617 PADTSKTAY

-2693 EDLLTAYGKYVLLE
+2693 ENLLTAYGKYVLLE

-2733 IGKAFTASDDKLDF
+2733 IGEAFTASDDKLDF
-2747 SKFSTSEGKGFEP
+2747 SKFSTSDGKGFET
-2760 VTFCDLLKKAADI
+2760 VTFCNLLKKAADI
-2773 TVSQADEG
+2773 TVSQADDG

-2797 GADYYRKKTESDTDA
+2797 GDDYYRKKTESDTDA

-2915 ELTATISLKSE
+2915 ELTATIFLKSE

-2945 FVIEATRTDENG
+2945 FVIEATRTDESG

-2971 YKIGSTEYSKNFSN
+2971 YKIGSTEYAKNFSN
-2985 TDSVIMVSGGTAEA
+2985 TDSVIMVSGGTEEA
-2999 PVDIKARLI
+2999 PLDIKARLI
-3008 SGSVTITCNDL
+3008 SGSVTITCDD
-3019 MIVYPDGESIIAQFP
+3019 MVITYPDGESIIAQFP
-3034 ERRDQDDTYGVTL
+3034 ERKDRDDTYGVTL

-3052 LAYVPDNIEQSK
+3052 LAYVSDNIEQSK

-3082 EAATLSYNLPSNSPS
+3082 EAATLSYNLPSNSPN

-3120 VLNLPETAIDRAKN
+3120 VLNLPETAIDKAKK
-3134 VKFTLSL
+3134 VSFTLSL
-3141 YQKTDRDI
+3141 YQKTDSGI
-3149 YDAVPIAKYLENI
+3149 YDAVPIAEYLENI
-3162 TLYDK
+3162 ILYDK
-3167 NGSAKSP
+3167 NGTAKAPVS
-3174 ESPELTGDSY
+3174 SGDSY

-3203 VSSYSVITGAEFEGG
+3203 ISSYSVITGGVFESKG
-3218 KKIYSNYKVQL
+3218 KTYSNYKVQL
-3229 TAQLLDENN
+3229 TAQLLDENGE
-3238 DPIENSGCS
+3238 PIENSGCS

>member
-8 RFTALVT
+8 RFTALLT
-15 AIAMIAGNF
+15 AIAMIASNF
-24 TASSPVSRYVFN
+24 TASSPVSRYVLN
-36 EINVSAADEAEGETT
+36 EINVSAADGAEGETT
-51 TVPQET
+51 TAPQET
-57 TVTSVTG
+57 TVTAVTG
-64 EADVPDDKEQSDSS
+64 EADVPDDTEQSDSS
-78 SEAAVTNVSQ
+78 SEAAVTEVSQ

-110 PEGTSDDTSE
+110 PDGTEDDAAE
-120 TDGDNTDDTSVSDNV
+120 DDGDNADDTPVSDNV

-151 EADPTKYQNID
+151 EADPAKYQNID
-162 VSIAIASGN
+162 VSIAITSGN

-183 EQFPFAANIKVTSD
+183 AQYPFAANIKVTSD
-197 SEFKLTIDQPLF
+197 SEFKLTLDQPLF

-215 ANINTDVIISRSNP
+215 ANINTDVIISRSLP
-229 VSGAVSDSALFA
+229 VSGDVSDSALFA
-241 EHVIHDTEKDAAA
+241 EHVIQDTEKNTTAQ
-254 DWSVSISSTETAFS
+254 WSVSLMNAEAAFS
-268 SVIGSLGENADVK
+268 SVIGTLGENVNAK
-281 LTITNNADSASVS
+281 LTITNNADSVSVS
-294 GSGSV
+294 GSGSA

-307 KNSSLTVTTSG
+307 KNSSLTVITSG
-318 SASYNVSSSGG
+318 SAYYNVSSSSG
-329 NAGGMVG
+329 NAGGMIG

-354 EVKATRGYAGGLVGY
+354 EVTAAGYAGGLVGY
-369 AENAAVSFEGTA
+369 AENASVSFEGTS
-381 MVSGTVSGS
+381 MVSGTVSGA

-399 YKSSEAENSFDISKY
+399 YKSSEAENSFDISRY
-414 AVNCTLNGESSGGL
+414 AVSCTLNGENSGGL
-428 FGRLENS
+428 FGKLENS
-435 GNMTIIKNDTEAA
+435 GNMTIDKSDTEAA
-448 DISVN
+448 DISVD

-464 LIGTYLSESTS
+464 LIGTYLSDNTS
-475 NSLTISGIS
+475 NSLTVSGIS

-607 ASAFDDIGTWGEV
+607 AASFDDIGTWGEV
-620 LRLGSSLREDNIFS
+620 LRLSSSLREDNIFN

-680 TSTTS
+680 TSTTG
-685 TSLLSSVIT
+685 TSLLSSDIT

-714 KDASGNGD
+714 ENDA
-722 ISYTGA
+722 YTGT
-728 FNGNGHTIT
+728 FNGSGHTIT
-737 LAIGEPYGCRSSTA
+737 LAVGEPYGYRSNTA
-751 LAAGDTSD
+751 LAAGDASD
-759 GNGCIYSHYYNGLF
+759 GNGRIYRHYYSGLF
-773 SKTGSGVKFS
+773 AKTENITFNNLIVDGI
-783 KLTVSG
+783 
-789 VINVKYKDNLKYYIG
+789 INVKYTDNARYYIG
-804 GLSSTHKGDITAED
+804 GLSALHSGNITVQD
-818 LTVSEKI
+818 LTVQENINVSGNTGN
-825 SVYGTVREFCFAG
+825 YCFVG
-838 GIIGNISEGT
+838 GIAGQAAGNSSPAIVISGST
-848 NPAVV
+848 
-853 IKNCVISPE
+853 ISPE
-862 IVFEGYQPYNSEFV
+862 INCSGNANFI
-876 CGGALAEIGQ
+876 CGGAFAEIGQ
-886 NDSFSVTADNITLR
+886 NDKFSVTADNVKLGAAVT
-900 PSITSNSSHE
+900 NSSTAGS
-910 YKKIGGF
+910 KKVGGF
-917 IGNISNSN
+917 IGNISSN
-925 GSASVRT
+925 NGAASDRT
-932 VSITNMTIDGAKIVS
+932 ISLTNITIDS
-947 ENGGAL
+947 ENVTSAYGGAL

-962 VSFGSE
+962 VSVGSE
-968 TEKGITVKS
+968 AEKGITVKS

-983 GKGGFAGLVTAAT
+983 GNGDFAGFVTNAT
-996 GYWKVYGVNIEAIT
+996 GCWKVYDVNIEGIT
-1010 VSGTSAASFGML
+1010 VSGASAASFGML
-1022 VNKGVYAAD
+1022 VNKGVYKYD
-1031 RVTNALYLE
+1031 SITTALYLE
-1040 IESESAYNINSANI
+1040 TESENAYKI
-1054 NVGSA
+1054 GSA
-1059 VYDEIIAT
+1059 VISIGLNTIYDEIIAT

-1075 DAVLLNDTCAVVS
+1075 DAVLWNDTCAVVS

-1165 TSIPT
+1165 TSIPA
-1170 GNYDLIGYS
+1170 GNYDMTGYS

-1200 NDKIVNSEKPA
+1200 NNKIVNSEKPA

-1226 RNANGNIT
+1226 RNSDGNIT
-1234 AGNIK
+1234 AGNIT

-1244 GADPDYS
+1244 GADSDYS

-1257 TVMGSVNSTAKAV
+1257 TVIGSVNSTAKAV
-1270 LKGIALDGIRV
+1270 LNGIVLDGIRV

-1290 LINKIDSYT
+1290 LINKIDNYT
-1299 ALELSDVST
+1299 ALELSNVST

-1316 ISSAASSLIGDVGN
+1316 ISAAASSLIGDVG
-1330 SDGNSK
+1330 SRDGNSK

-1347 DGRKA
+1347 DGRKT
-1352 AVSDTAVNAALSA
+1352 AVSDTAVNAALSK
-1365 AYNTDKSIFSKA
+1365 AYNTDMSIFSKA
-1377 ILLNSFKFK
+1377 ILLNSFRFK

-1399 DEDWDEDAA
+1399 DEDWNEDSA

-1432 KSDSYTNPTGENVE
+1432 KSDSYTNPTGEDAE

-1455 VAVSYSEN
+1455 VAASYSK

-1509 GDSEDGAVVNYQKNS
+1509 GDSEDGAVVNYQENS
-1524 YSAWCK
+1524 YSAWCN
-1530 EKNSHKVLLWNA
+1530 EKNSHKVLLWDA
-1542 ESSSFRSED
+1542 ESSCFRSED
-1551 GSTSVKLAD
+1551 GTASIKLAD
-1560 MQNELASAYYMLGND
+1560 MQKTLASAYYMLGND

-1587 KKVPFKGIVFG
+1587 KNVPFKGAVFG
-1598 NGHAITNKTAQ
+1598 NGHAITNETVQ

-1669 NVSVEFTNAGTI
+1669 NVSAEFTNAGTI
-1681 DIKSGTNYG
+1681 DIKSGTDYG

-1713 ASHSGITADMNS
+1713 ASHSGITAGMNN
-1725 IFDSNFDSNVL
+1725 IFGSNAL

-1742 IGRVIDGFAVTEA
+1742 IGRVIDGFAVTETSA
-1755 SVFNG
+1755 FNG
-1760 AEDKVTMKNG
+1760 AEDRVTMKNG

-1776 ANISTA
+1776 ADISTA
-1782 ADKIGFESNG
+1782 ADKISFESND

-1797 IKVSDSQQLFILG
+1797 IKISDSQQLFILG

-1824 YSKFSYGA
+1824 YSKFSYGEN
-1832 DKMVR
+1832 KMVR

-1847 DTEGNTSDYAVAK
+1847 DSEGNTSDHAVAK

-1874 KYTNAYSG
+1874 KYTNAISG

-1888 LTNHNFAFDIDLANN
+1888 LTNHNFAFDIDLAKN

-1974 FNNLIGKNN
+1974 FNNLIQSSDNENN
-1983 KISDLTISGTVN
+1983 TISNLTISGHVD
-1995 YEVYIYIKENNEFK
+1995 YEYYKDHSGKKNIIYENNS
-2009 FKKFA
+2009 
-2014 EFAEKTSFSC
+2014 SFSC
-2024 AGGLAGVSSNLNL
+2024 VGALAGVGSNLRLDKIQL
-2037 EKISLN
+2037 E
-2043 ELSVNSRFVSG
+2043 ELSVNSCFVSG
-2054 GIVGYAM
+2054 GIVGFA
-2061 DSIKIKDLNA
+2061 KKLVQIKDLKSDDLN
-2071 SKLYVSGNFFSGGII
+2071 VSANFFSGGII
-2086 GIANKCDVDIDG
+2086 GIAGNCNVKIDG
-2098 SSGTDGNNRGTIT
+2098 SSDSEGLIRGSIT
-2111 EGTINSCGKTY
+2111 SGSISLVGDTSRGEGASLYGVGIG
-2122 TFDGGREYA
+2122 
-2131 LGLGTAAVIG
+2131 AATVIG
-2141 AYMQENSNKKIQT
+2141 AFLNTNNTVLTSLSVT
-2154 IKNINI
+2154 NINI
-2160 ESFNITAPQIK
+2160 EDLDVSAPLIG
-2171 RAMVGTVIG
+2171 RAMLGGIVG
-2180 CCGNSTISQMVIQN
+2180 CCGNTTAKNIQSRIQN
-2194 IDVDKVNINKDSG
+2194 VDIKNVDINKEV
-2207 NDYKEFAF
+2207 KRFAF
-2215 NGGAIGIIKSGVKKC
+2215 NGGIIGLVKEGVKKC
-2230 EISDVKIIGDKDNK
+2230 EISNVKIIGDKNNK
-2244 NTINGYRH
+2244 NTITGYRH

-2258 LTASKNAIINNCQIE
+2258 LTSSDTIIDNCLIE
-2273 NYILVTDNAGEDAG
+2273 NYEIVTDEYGEDVG
-2287 GIVGKVDDNFK
+2287 GIVGKINDNK
-2298 LIIKNSKI
+2298 STLIVKNSKI
-2306 RDCEILIKDNN
+2306 SDCVIKINDNN
-2317 KKNDKGTYSGGIV
+2317 SKNSDGTYSGGIV
-2330 GKIGEGACFYGYN
+2330 GKMAKNSCLYGYN
-2343 IALDNVQFINREDS
+2343 ISLDNVQFKNNEN
-2357 KTGAGEIC
+2357 KKAGAGEIC
-2365 GYMVKLLGKNTKMK
+2365 GYMQNNTKVK
-2379 VVGVSAKTRNNESG
+2379 VVGISARKGESG
-2393 RPNIISKKDNNAE
+2393 IPANIISKKDNINTAP
-2406 SICIYADYN
+2406 SLCIYADYN

-2540 IHILTNDTSVS
+2540 IHILTNDTSIS

-2585 TLECKNGYFRMT
+2585 TLEYKNGYFRMT
-2597 DKDYDSNY
+2597 DMDYDSNY

-2617 PADASKTAY
+2617 PADTSKTAY

-2693 EDLLTAYGKYVLLE
+2693 ENLLTAYGKYVLLE

-2733 IGKAFTASDDKLDF
+2733 IGEAFTASDDKLDF
-2747 SKFSTSEGKGFEP
+2747 SKFSTSDGKVFEP
-2760 VTFCDLLKKAADI
+2760 VTFCDLMKKAADI
-2773 TVSQADEG
+2773 TVSQADDG

-2797 GADYYRKKTESDTDA
+2797 GDDYYRKKTESDTDA

-2945 FVIEATRTDENG
+2945 FVIEATRTDESG

-2971 YKIGSTEYSKNFSN
+2971 YKIGSTEYAKNFSN
-2985 TDSVIMVSGGTAEA
+2985 TDSVIMVSGGTEEA
-2999 PVDIKARLI
+2999 PLDIKAQLI
-3008 SGSVTITCNDL
+3008 SGSVTITCDD
-3019 MIVYPDGESIIAQFP
+3019 MVITYPDGESIIAQFP
-3034 ERRDQDDTYGVTL
+3034 ERKDRDDTYGVTL

-3052 LAYVPDNIEQSK
+3052 LAYVSDNIEQSK

-3082 EAATLSYNLPSNSPS
+3082 EAATLSYNLPSNSPN

-3120 VLNLPETAIDRAKN
+3120 VLNLPETAIDKAKK
-3134 VKFTLSL
+3134 VSFTLSL
-3141 YQKTDRDI
+3141 YQKTDSGI
-3149 YDAVPIAKYLENI
+3149 YDAVPIAEYLENI

-3174 ESPELTGDSY
+3174 ASTGDSY
-3184 EYVFDKET
+3184 EYVFDRET

-3203 VSSYSVITGAEFEGG
+3203 VSSYSVITGGAFESKG
-3218 KKIYSNYKVQL
+3218 KTYSNYKVQL
-3229 TAQLLDENN
+3229 TAQLLDENGE
-3238 DPIENSGCS
+3238 PIENSGCS

>member
-8 RFTALVT
+8 RFTALLT
-15 AIAMIAGNF
+15 AIAMIASNF
-24 TASSPVSRYVFN
+24 TASSPVSRYVLN
-36 EINVSAADEAEGETT
+36 EINVSAADGAEGETT
-51 TVPQET
+51 TAPQET
-57 TVTSVTG
+57 TVTTVTG
-64 EADVPDDKEQSDSS
+64 AADVPDDTEQSDSS
-78 SEAAVTNVSQ
+78 SEAAVTEVSQ

-102 VPSDDTTV
+102 VPSDDSTV
-110 PEGTSDDTSE
+110 PDGTEDDAAE
-120 TDGDNTDDTSVSDNV
+120 DDGDNADDTPVSDNV

-151 EADPTKYQNID
+151 EADPAKYQNID
-162 VSIAIASGN
+162 VSIAITSGN

-183 EQFPFAANIKVTSD
+183 AQYPFAANIKVTSD
-197 SEFKLTIDQPLF
+197 SEFKLTLDQPLF

-215 ANINTDVIISRSNP
+215 ANINTDVIISRSLP
-229 VSGAVSDSALFA
+229 VSGDVSDSALFA
-241 EHVIHDTEKDAAA
+241 EHVIHDTEKNTAAQ
-254 DWSVSISSTETAFS
+254 WSVSLMNAEAAFS
-268 SVIGSLGENADVK
+268 SVIGTLGENVNAK
-281 LTITNNADSASVS
+281 LTITNNADSVSVS
-294 GSGSV
+294 GSSSA

-307 KNSSLTVTTSG
+307 KNSSLTVITSG
-318 SASYNVSSSGG
+318 RASYNVSSSSG
-329 NAGGMVG
+329 NAGGMIG

-354 EVKATRGYAGGLVGY
+354 EVTAAGYAGGLVGY
-369 AENAAVSFEGTA
+369 AENASVSFEGTA
-381 MVSGTVSGS
+381 MVSGTVSGA

-399 YKSSEAENSFDISKY
+399 YKSSEAENSFDISRY
-414 AVNCTLNGESSGGL
+414 AVSCTLNGESSGGL
-428 FGRLENS
+428 FGKLENS
-435 GNMTIIKNDTEAA
+435 GNMTINKSNTEAT

-464 LIGTYLSESTS
+464 LIGTYLSDNTS
-475 NSLTISGIS
+475 NSLTVSGIS

-607 ASAFDDIGTWGEV
+607 AASFDDIGTWGEV
-620 LRLGSSLREDNIFS
+620 LRLSSSLREDNIFN

-642 TVKRAGTTVGSL
+642 TVKKAGTTVGSL

-680 TSTTS
+680 TSTTG
-685 TSLLSSVIT
+685 TSLLSSDIT

-714 KDASGNGD
+714 ENDA
-722 ISYTGA
+722 YTGT
-728 FNGNGHTIT
+728 FNGSGHTIT
-737 LAIGEPYGCRSSTA
+737 LAVGEPYGYRSNTA
-751 LAAGDTSD
+751 LAAGDASD
-759 GNGCIYSHYYNGLF
+759 GNGRIYRHYYSGLF
-773 SKTGSGVKFS
+773 AKTENITFNNLIVDGI
-783 KLTVSG
+783 
-789 VINVKYKDNLKYYIG
+789 INVKYTDNARYYIG
-804 GLSSTHKGDITAED
+804 GLSALHSGNITVRD
-818 LTVSEKI
+818 LTVQENINVSGNTGNYYF
-825 SVYGTVREFCFAG
+825 VG
-838 GIIGNISEGT
+838 GIAGQAAENSSPAIVISGST
-848 NPAVV
+848 
-853 IKNCVISPE
+853 ISPE
-862 IVFEGYQPYNSEFV
+862 INCSGNANFI
-876 CGGALAEIGQ
+876 CGGAFAEIGQ
-886 NDSFSVTADNITLR
+886 NDKFSVTADNVKLGAAVT
-900 PSITSNSSHE
+900 NSSTAGS
-910 YKKIGGF
+910 KKVGGF
-917 IGNISNSN
+917 IGNISSN
-925 GSASVRT
+925 NGAVSDRT
-932 VSITNMTIDGAKIVS
+932 ISLTNITIDS
-947 ENGGAL
+947 ENVTSAYGGAL

-962 VSFGSE
+962 VSVGSE

-983 GKGGFAGLVTAAT
+983 GNGDFAGFVTNAT
-996 GYWKVYGVNIEAIT
+996 GCWKVYDVNIEGIT
-1010 VSGTSAASFGML
+1010 VNGASAASFGML
-1022 VNKGVYAAD
+1022 VNKGVYKYD
-1031 RVTNALYLE
+1031 SITTALYLE
-1040 IESESAYNINSANI
+1040 TESENAYKI
-1054 NVGSA
+1054 GSA
-1059 VYDEIIAT
+1059 VISIGLNTIYDEIIAT

-1075 DAVLLNDTCAVVS
+1075 DAVLWNDTCAVVS

-1165 TSIPT
+1165 TSIPA
-1170 GNYDLIGYS
+1170 GNYDMTGYS

-1226 RNANGNIT
+1226 RNSDGNIT
-1234 AGNIK
+1234 AGNIT

-1244 GADPDYS
+1244 GADTDYS

-1270 LKGIALDGIRV
+1270 LNGIVLDGIRV

-1299 ALELSDVST
+1299 ALELSNVST
-1308 TEKYRTEN
+1308 TEKYRTES
-1316 ISSAASSLIGDVGN
+1316 ISSAASSLIGDVGS

-1341 FSGLTL
+1341 FSRLTL

-1352 AVSDTAVNAALSA
+1352 AVSDTAVNAALNK
-1365 AYNTDKSIFSKA
+1365 AYNTDMSIFSKA
-1377 ILLNSFKFK
+1377 ILLNSFRFK

-1399 DEDWDEDAA
+1399 DEDWDEDSA

-1432 KSDSYTNPTGENVE
+1432 KSDSYTNPTGEDAE

-1455 VAVSYSEN
+1455 VAASYSE

-1509 GDSEDGAVVNYQKNS
+1509 GDSEDGAVVNYQENS
-1524 YSAWCK
+1524 YSAWCN
-1530 EKNSHKVLLWNA
+1530 EKNSHKVLLWDA
-1542 ESSSFRSED
+1542 ESSCFRSED
-1551 GSTSVKLAD
+1551 GTTSIKLAD
-1560 MQNELASAYYMLGND
+1560 MQKTLASAYYMLGND

-1587 KKVPFKGIVFG
+1587 KNVPFKGAVFG
-1598 NGHAITNKTAQ
+1598 NGHAITNETVQ

-1681 DIKSGTNYG
+1681 DIKSGTDYG
-1690 NKAVGGYIGVIRYGG
+1690 NKAVGGYIGVIRYGA
-1705 VIFRNMDN
+1705 VIFRNMDK
-1713 ASHSGITADMNS
+1713 ASHSGITAGMNN
-1725 IFDSNFDSNVL
+1725 IFGSNAL

-1742 IGRVIDGFAVTEA
+1742 IGRVIDGFAVTETSA
-1755 SVFNG
+1755 FNG

-1776 ANISTA
+1776 ADISTA
-1782 ADKIGFESNG
+1782 ADKISFESND

-1797 IKVSDSQQLFILG
+1797 IKISDSQQLFILG

-1824 YSKFSYGA
+1824 YSKFSYGEN
-1832 DKMVR
+1832 KMVR

-1847 DTEGNTSDYAVAK
+1847 DSEGNTSDHAVAK

-1874 KYTNAYSG
+1874 KYTNAISG

-1888 LTNHNFAFDIDLANN
+1888 LTNHNFAFDIDLAKN

-1927 VGNLNGNGST
+1927 INSLNGNGST

-1974 FNNLIGKNN
+1974 FNNLIQSSDNENN
-1983 KISDLTISGTVN
+1983 TISNLTISGHVD
-1995 YEVYIYIKENNEFK
+1995 YEYYKDHSGKKNIIYENNS
-2009 FKKFA
+2009 
-2014 EFAEKTSFSC
+2014 SFSC
-2024 AGGLAGVSSNLNL
+2024 VGALAGVGSNLRLDKIQL
-2037 EKISLN
+2037 EK
-2043 ELSVNSRFVSG
+2043 LSVNSCFVSG
-2054 GIVGYAM
+2054 GIVGFA
-2061 DSIKIKDLNA
+2061 KKLVQIKDLKSDDLN
-2071 SKLYVSGNFFSGGII
+2071 VSANFFSGGII
-2086 GIANKCDVDIDG
+2086 GIAGNCNVKIDG
-2098 SSGTDGNNRGTIT
+2098 SSDSEGLIRGSIT
-2111 EGTINSCGKTY
+2111 SGSISLVGDTSRGEGASLYGVGIG
-2122 TFDGGREYA
+2122 
-2131 LGLGTAAVIG
+2131 AATVIG
-2141 AYMQENSNKKIQT
+2141 AFLNTNNTVLTSLSVT
-2154 IKNINI
+2154 NINI
-2160 ESFNITAPQIK
+2160 EDLDISAPLIG
-2171 RAMVGTVIG
+2171 RAMLGGIVG
-2180 CCGNSTISQMVIQN
+2180 CCGNTTAKNIQSRIQN
-2194 IDVDKVNINKDSG
+2194 VDIKNVDINKEV
-2207 NDYKEFAF
+2207 KRFAF
-2215 NGGAIGIIKSGVKKC
+2215 NGGIIGLVKEGVKKC
-2230 EISDVKIIGDKDNK
+2230 EISNMKIIGDKNNK
-2244 NTINGYRH
+2244 NTITGYRH

-2258 LTASKNAIINNCQIE
+2258 LTSSDTIIDNCLIE
-2273 NYILVTDNAGEDAG
+2273 NYEIVTDEYGEDVG
-2287 GIVGKVDDNFK
+2287 GIVGKINENK
-2298 LIIKNSKI
+2298 STLIVKNSKI
-2306 RDCEILIKDNN
+2306 SDCVIKINDNN
-2317 KKNDKGTYSGGIV
+2317 SKNSDGTYSGGIV
-2330 GKIGEGACFYGYN
+2330 GKMAKNSCLYGYN
-2343 IALDNVQFINREDS
+2343 ISLDNVQFKNNEN
-2357 KTGAGEIC
+2357 KKAGAGEIC
-2365 GYMVKLLGKNTKMK
+2365 GYMQNNTKVK
-2379 VVGVSAKTRNNESG
+2379 VVGISARKGESG
-2393 RPNIISKKDNNAE
+2393 IPANIISKKDNINTA
-2406 SICIYADYN
+2406 SSLCIYADYN

-2424 NKEASTINSDS
+2424 NKEASTINIDS

-2477 IADISNGTGYINAAD
+2477 IADISKGIGYINAAD

-2540 IHILTNDTSVS
+2540 IHILTNDTSIS

-2585 TLECKNGYFRMT
+2585 TLEYKNGYFRMT
-2597 DKDYDSNY
+2597 DMDYDSNY

-2617 PADASKTAY
+2617 PADTSKTAY

-2733 IGKAFTASDDKLDF
+2733 IGEAFTVSDDKLDF
-2747 SKFSTSEGKGFEP
+2747 SKFSTSDGKVFEP

-2773 TVSQADEG
+2773 TVSQADDG

-2797 GADYYRKKTESDTDA
+2797 GDDYYRKKTESDTDA

-2945 FVIEATRTDENG
+2945 FVIEATRTDESG

-2971 YKIGSTEYSKNFSN
+2971 YKIGSTEYAKNFSN
-2985 TDSVIMVSGGTAEA
+2985 TDSVIMVSGGTEEA
-2999 PVDIKARLI
+2999 PLDIKARLI
-3008 SGSVTITCNDL
+3008 SGSVTITCDD
-3019 MIVYPDGESIIAQFP
+3019 MVITYPDGESIIAQFP
-3034 ERRDQDDTYGVTL
+3034 ERKDRDDTYGVTL

-3052 LAYVPDNIEQSK
+3052 LAYVSDNIEQSK

-3082 EAATLSYNLPSNSPS
+3082 EAATLSYNLPSNSPN

-3109 NDKITAVGYYN
+3109 NEKITAVGYYN
-3120 VLNLPETAIDRAKN
+3120 VLNLPETAIDKAKK
-3134 VKFTLSL
+3134 VSFTLSL
-3141 YQKTDRDI
+3141 YQKTDSGI
-3149 YDAVPIAKYLENI
+3149 YDAVPIAEYLENI

-3167 NGSAKSP
+3167 NGTAKAPVS
-3174 ESPELTGDSY
+3174 SGDSY

-3203 VSSYSVITGAEFEGG
+3203 ISSYSVITGGAFESKG
-3218 KKIYSNYKVQL
+3218 KTYSNYKVQL
-3229 TAQLLDENN
+3229 TAQLLDENGE
-3238 DPIENSGCS
+3238 PIENSGCS

-3262 SVG
+3262 SVS

>member
-8 RFTALVT
+8 RFTALLT
-15 AIAMIAGNF
+15 AIAMIASNF
-24 TASSPVSRYVFN
+24 TASSPVSRYVLN
-36 EINVSAADEAEGETT
+36 EINVSAADGAEGETT
-51 TVPQET
+51 AAPQET
-57 TVTSVTG
+57 TVTTVTG
-64 EADVPDDKEQSDSS
+64 EADVPDDTEQSDSS

-88 DDSTNTADDTDGTS
+88 DDSTNTNTTTVVTDDAADVTVGTS

-110 PEGTSDDTSE
+110 PDGTEDDAAE
-120 TDGDNTDDTSVSDNV
+120 DDGDNTDDTPVSDNV

-151 EADPTKYQNID
+151 EADPAKYQNID
-162 VSIAIASGN
+162 VSIAITSGN

-183 EQFPFAANIKVTSD
+183 AQYPFAANIKVTSD
-197 SEFKLTIDQPLF
+197 SEFKLTLDQPLF

-215 ANINTDVIISRSNP
+215 ANINTDVIISRSLP
-229 VSGAVSDSALFA
+229 VSGDVSDSALFA
-241 EHVIHDTEKDAAA
+241 EHVIHDTEKNTTAQ
-254 DWSVSISSTETAFS
+254 WSVSLMNAEAAFS
-268 SVIGSLGENADVK
+268 SVIGTLGENVNAK
-281 LTITNNADSASVS
+281 LTITNNADSVSVS
-294 GSGSV
+294 GSGSA

-307 KNSSLTVTTSG
+307 KNSSLTVITSG
-318 SASYNVSSSGG
+318 SASYNVSSSSG
-329 NAGGMVG
+329 NAGGMIG

-354 EVKATRGYAGGLVGY
+354 EVTAAGYAGGLVGY
-369 AENAAVSFEGTA
+369 AENASVSFEGTA
-381 MVSGTVSGS
+381 MVSGTVSGA

-399 YKSSEAENSFDISKY
+399 YKSSEAENSFDISRY
-414 AVNCTLNGESSGGL
+414 SVSCTLNGESSGGL
-428 FGRLENS
+428 FGKLENS

-448 DISVN
+448 GISVN

-498 GLIGKADDDSYI
+498 GLMGKADDDSYI

-607 ASAFDDIGTWGEV
+607 AASFDDIGTWGEV
-620 LRLGSSLREDNIFS
+620 LRLSSSLREDNIFN

-680 TSTTS
+680 TSTMS
-685 TSLLSSVIT
+685 TSLLSSDIT

-714 KDASGNGD
+714 ENDA
-722 ISYTGA
+722 YTGT
-728 FNGNGHTIT
+728 FNGSGHTLT
-737 LAIGEPYGCRSSTA
+737 LAVGEPYGYRSNTA
-751 LAAGDTSD
+751 LAAGDASD
-759 GNGCIYSHYYNGLF
+759 GNGRIYRHYYSGLF
-773 SKTGSGVKFS
+773 AKTENITFNNLIVDGI
-783 KLTVSG
+783 
-789 VINVKYKDNLKYYIG
+789 INVKYIDNARYYIG
-804 GLSSTHKGDITAED
+804 GLSAVHSGNITVQD
-818 LTVSEKI
+818 LTVQENINVSGNTGN
-825 SVYGTVREFCFAG
+825 YCFVG
-838 GIIGNISEGT
+838 GIAGQAAENSSPAIVISGST
-848 NPAVV
+848 
-853 IKNCVISPE
+853 ISPE
-862 IVFEGYQPYNSEFV
+862 INCSGNANFI
-876 CGGALAEIGQ
+876 CGGAFAEIGQ
-886 NDSFSVTADNITLR
+886 NDKFSVTADNVKLGAAVT
-900 PSITSNSSHE
+900 NSSTAGS
-910 YKKIGGF
+910 KKVGGF
-917 IGNISNSN
+917 IGNISSN
-925 GSASVRT
+925 NGAASDRT
-932 VSITNMTIDGAKIVS
+932 ISLTNITIDS
-947 ENGGAL
+947 ENVTSAYGGAL

-962 VSFGSE
+962 VSVGSE

-983 GKGGFAGLVTAAT
+983 GNGDFAGFVTNAT
-996 GYWKVYGVNIEAIT
+996 GCWKVYDVNIEGIT
-1010 VSGTSAASFGML
+1010 VSGASAASFGML
-1022 VNKGVYAAD
+1022 VNKGVYKYD
-1031 RVTNALYLE
+1031 SITTALYLE
-1040 IESESAYNINSANI
+1040 TESENAYKI
-1054 NVGSA
+1054 GSA
-1059 VYDEIIAT
+1059 VISIGLNTIYDEIIAT

-1075 DAVLLNDTCAVVS
+1075 DAVLWNDTCAVVS

-1165 TSIPT
+1165 TSIPA
-1170 GNYDLIGYS
+1170 GNYDMTGYS

-1226 RNANGNIT
+1226 RNSDGNIT
-1234 AGNIK
+1234 AGNIT

-1244 GADPDYS
+1244 GADTDYS

-1270 LKGIALDGIRV
+1270 LNGIVLDGIRV
-1281 NSTESTAPL
+1281 NSTESTASL

-1299 ALELSDVST
+1299 ALELSNVST

-1316 ISSAASSLIGDVGN
+1316 ISAAASSLIGDVGS

-1352 AVSDTAVNAALSA
+1352 AVSDTAVNAALSK
-1365 AYNTDKSIFSKA
+1365 AYNTDMSIFSKA
-1377 ILLNSFKFK
+1377 ILLNSFRFK

-1399 DEDWDEDAA
+1399 DEDWDEDSA

-1432 KSDSYTNPTGENVE
+1432 KSDSYTNPTGEDAE

-1509 GDSEDGAVVNYQKNS
+1509 GDSEDGAVVNYQENS
-1524 YSAWCK
+1524 YSAWCN
-1530 EKNSHKVLLWNA
+1530 EKNSHKVLLWDA
-1542 ESSSFRSED
+1542 ESSCFRSED
-1551 GSTSVKLAD
+1551 GTTSIKLAD
-1560 MQNELASAYYMLGND
+1560 MQKTLASAYYMLGND

-1587 KKVPFKGIVFG
+1587 KNVPFKGAVFG
-1598 NGHAITNKTAQ
+1598 NGHAITNETVQ

-1713 ASHSGITADMNS
+1713 ASHSGITAGMNN
-1725 IFDSNFDSNVL
+1725 IFGSNAL

-1742 IGRVIDGFAVTEA
+1742 IGRVIDGFAVTETSA
-1755 SVFNG
+1755 FNG

-1776 ANISTA
+1776 ADISTA
-1782 ADKIGFESNG
+1782 ADKISFESND

-1797 IKVSDSQQLFILG
+1797 IKISDPQQLFILG

-1824 YSKFSYGA
+1824 YSKFSYGEN
-1832 DKMVR
+1832 KMVR

-1847 DTEGNTSDYAVAK
+1847 DSEGNTSDYAVAK

-1874 KYTNAYSG
+1874 KYTNAISG

-1888 LTNHNFAFDIDLANN
+1888 LTNHNFAFDIDLAKN

-1918 SSDADMAMH
+1918 SADADMAMH
-1927 VGNLNGNGST
+1927 INSLNGNGST

-1948 KDYDQYYNDIN
+1948 KDYDRYYNDIN
-1959 INNTTSVDCKTGLGL
+1959 INNTTFVDCKTGLGL
-1974 FNNLIGKNN
+1974 FNNLIQSSDNENN
-1983 KISDLTISGTVN
+1983 TISNLTISGHVD
-1995 YEVYIYIKENNEFK
+1995 YEYYKDHSGKKNIIYENNS
-2009 FKKFA
+2009 
-2014 EFAEKTSFSC
+2014 SFSC
-2024 AGGLAGVSSNLNL
+2024 VGALAGVGSNLRLDKIQL
-2037 EKISLN
+2037 EK
-2043 ELSVNSRFVSG
+2043 LSVNSCFVSG
-2054 GIVGYAM
+2054 GIVGFA
-2061 DSIKIKDLNA
+2061 KKLVQIKDLKSDDLN
-2071 SKLYVSGNFFSGGII
+2071 VSANFFSGGII
-2086 GIANKCDVDIDG
+2086 GIAGNCNVKIDG
-2098 SSGTDGNNRGTIT
+2098 SSDSEGLIRGSIT
-2111 EGTINSCGKTY
+2111 SGSISLVGDTSRGEGASLYGVGIG
-2122 TFDGGREYA
+2122 
-2131 LGLGTAAVIG
+2131 AATVIG
-2141 AYMQENSNKKIQT
+2141 AFLNTNNTVLTSLSVT
-2154 IKNINI
+2154 NINI
-2160 ESFNITAPQIK
+2160 EDLDISAPLIG
-2171 RAMVGTVIG
+2171 RAMLGGIVG
-2180 CCGNSTISQMVIQN
+2180 CCGNTTAKNIQSQIQN
-2194 IDVDKVNINKDSG
+2194 VDIKNVDINKEV
-2207 NDYKEFAF
+2207 KRFAF
-2215 NGGAIGIIKSGVKKC
+2215 NGGIIGLVKEGVKKC
-2230 EISDVKIIGDKDNK
+2230 EISNVKIIGDKNNK
-2244 NTINGYRH
+2244 NTITGYRH

-2258 LTASKNAIINNCQIE
+2258 LTSGDTIIDNCLIE
-2273 NYILVTDNAGEDAG
+2273 NYEMITDEYGEDVG
-2287 GIVGKVDDNFK
+2287 GIVGKINDNK
-2298 LIIKNSKI
+2298 STLIVKNSKI
-2306 RDCEILIKDNN
+2306 SDCVIKINDNN
-2317 KKNDKGTYSGGIV
+2317 SKNSDGTYSGGIV
-2330 GKIGEGACFYGYN
+2330 GKMAKNSCLYGYN
-2343 IALDNVQFINREDS
+2343 ISLDNVQFKNNEN
-2357 KTGAGEIC
+2357 KKAGAGEIC
-2365 GYMVKLLGKNTKMK
+2365 GYMQNNTKVK
-2379 VVGVSAKTRNNESG
+2379 VVGISARKGESG
-2393 RPNIISKKDNNAE
+2393 IPANIISKKDNINTAP
-2406 SICIYADYN
+2406 SLCIYADYN
-2415 GKCLDEAAA
+2415 GSCLDEPAA
-2424 NKEASTINSDS
+2424 NKEASTISSDS

-2477 IADISNGTGYINAAD
+2477 IADISKGIGYINAAD

-2526 ESNYR
+2526 ESNYK

-2540 IHILTNDTSVS
+2540 IHILTNDTSIS

-2572 TSGAFESGENFTK
+2572 TSGTFESGENFTK
-2585 TLECKNGYFRMT
+2585 TLEYKNGYFRMT
-2597 DKDYDSNY
+2597 NMDYDSNY

-2617 PADASKTAY
+2617 PADTSKTAY

-2733 IGKAFTASDDKLDF
+2733 IGEAFTASDDKLDF
-2747 SKFSTSEGKGFEP
+2747 SKFSTSDGKGFEP

-2773 TVSQADEG
+2773 TVSQADDG

-2797 GADYYRKKTESDTDA
+2797 GDDYYRKKTESDTDA

-2831 ILILD
+2831 ILVLD

-2910 RALKA
+2910 RVLKA

-2945 FVIEATRTDENG
+2945 FVIEATRTDESG

-2971 YKIGSTEYSKNFSN
+2971 YKIGSTEYAKNFSN
-2985 TDSVIMVSGGTAEA
+2985 TDSVIMVSGGTEGA
-2999 PVDIKARLI
+2999 PLDIKAQLI
-3008 SGSVTITCNDL
+3008 SGSVTITCDD
-3019 MIVYPDGESIIAQFP
+3019 MVITYPDGESIIAQFP
-3034 ERRDQDDTYGVTL
+3034 ERKDRDDTYGVTL

-3052 LAYVPDNIEQSK
+3052 LAYVSDNIEQSK

-3082 EAATLSYNLPSNSPS
+3082 EAATLSYNLPSNSPN

-3120 VLNLPETAIDRAKN
+3120 VLNLPETAIDKAKK
-3134 VKFTLSL
+3134 VSFTLSL
-3141 YQKTDRDI
+3141 YQKTDSGI
-3149 YDAVPIAKYLENI
+3149 YDAVPIAEYLENI

-3167 NGSAKSP
+3167 NGTAKAPVS
-3174 ESPELTGDSY
+3174 SGDSY
-3184 EYVFDKET
+3184 EYVFDKEI

-3203 VSSYSVITGAEFEGG
+3203 ISSYSVITGGAFESKG
-3218 KKIYSNYKVQL
+3218 KTYSNYKVQL
-3229 TAQLLDENN
+3229 TAQLLDENGE
-3238 DPIENSGCS
+3238 PIENSGCS

>member
-8 RFTALVT
+8 RFTALLT
-15 AIAMIAGNF
+15 AIAMIASNF
-24 TASSPVSRYVFN
+24 TVSSPVSRYVLN
-36 EINVSAADEAEGETT
+36 EINVSAADGAEGETT
-51 TVPQET
+51 TAPQET
-57 TVTSVTG
+57 TVTTVTG
-64 EADVPDDKEQSDSS
+64 EADVPDDTEQSDSS
-78 SEAAVTNVSQ
+78 SETAVTEVSQ
-88 DDSTNTADDTDGTS
+88 DDSTNTADVTDGTS

-110 PEGTSDDTSE
+110 PDGTEDDASE
-120 TDGDNTDDTSVSDNV
+120 DDGDNTDDTSVSDNV

-151 EADPTKYQNID
+151 EADPAKYQNID
-162 VSIAIASGN
+162 VSIAITSGN

-183 EQFPFAANIKVTSD
+183 AQYPFAANIKVTSD
-197 SEFKLTIDQPLF
+197 SEFKLTLDQPLF

-215 ANINTDVIISRSNP
+215 ANINTDVIISRSLP
-229 VSGAVSDSALFA
+229 VSGDVSDSALFA
-241 EHVIHDTEKDAAA
+241 EHVIHDTEKNTTAQ
-254 DWSVSISSTETAFS
+254 WSVSLMNAEAAFS
-268 SVIGSLGENADVK
+268 SVIGTLGENVNAK
-281 LTITNNADSASVS
+281 LTITNNADSVSVS
-294 GSGSV
+294 GSGSA

-307 KNSSLTVTTSG
+307 KNSSLTVITSG
-318 SASYNVSSSGG
+318 SASYNVSSSSG
-329 NAGGMVG
+329 NAGGMIG

-354 EVKATRGYAGGLVGY
+354 EVTAAGYAGGLVGY
-369 AENAAVSFEGTA
+369 AENASVSFEGTA
-381 MVSGTVSGS
+381 MVSGTVSGA

-399 YKSSEAENSFDISKY
+399 YKSSEAENSFDISRY
-414 AVNCTLNGESSGGL
+414 AVSCTLNRENSGGL
-428 FGRLENS
+428 FGKLENS
-435 GNMTIIKNDTEAA
+435 GNMTINKSDTEAA

-464 LIGTYLSESTS
+464 LIGTYLSDNTS
-475 NSLTISGIS
+475 NSLTVSGIS

-607 ASAFDDIGTWGEV
+607 AASFDDIGTWGEV
-620 LRLGSSLREDNIFS
+620 LRLSSSLREDNIFN
-634 INETEHTV
+634 INETAHTV

-670 SSDSTLLFES
+670 SSDSMLLFES

-685 TSLLSSVIT
+685 TSLLSSDIT

-714 KDASGNGD
+714 ENDA
-722 ISYTGA
+722 YTGT
-728 FNGNGHTIT
+728 FNGSGHTIT
-737 LAIGEPYGCRSSTA
+737 LAVGEPYGYRSNTA
-751 LAAGDTSD
+751 LAAGDASD
-759 GNGCIYSHYYNGLF
+759 GNGRIYRHYYSGLF
-773 SKTGSGVKFS
+773 AKTENITFNNLIVDGI
-783 KLTVSG
+783 
-789 VINVKYKDNLKYYIG
+789 INVKYTDNARYYIG
-804 GLSSTHKGDITAED
+804 GLSALHSGNITVQD
-818 LTVSEKI
+818 LTVQENINVSGNTGN
-825 SVYGTVREFCFAG
+825 YCFVG
-838 GIIGNISEGT
+838 GIAGQAAENSSPAIVISGST
-848 NPAVV
+848 
-853 IKNCVISPE
+853 ISPE
-862 IVFEGYQPYNSEFV
+862 INCSGNANFI
-876 CGGALAEIGQ
+876 CGGAFAEIGQ
-886 NDSFSVTADNITLR
+886 NDKFSVTADNVKLGAAVT
-900 PSITSNSSHE
+900 NSSTAGS
-910 YKKIGGF
+910 KKVGGF
-917 IGNISNSN
+917 IGNISSN
-925 GSASVRT
+925 NGAVSDRT
-932 VSITNMTIDGAKIVS
+932 ISLTNITIDS
-947 ENGGAL
+947 ENVTSAYGGAL

-962 VSFGSE
+962 VSVGSE

-983 GKGGFAGLVTAAT
+983 GNGDFAGFVTNAT
-996 GYWKVYGVNIEAIT
+996 GCWKVYDVNIEGIT
-1010 VSGTSAASFGML
+1010 VSGASAASFGML
-1022 VNKGVYAAD
+1022 VNKGVYKYD
-1031 RVTNALYLE
+1031 SITTALYLE
-1040 IESESAYNINSANI
+1040 TESENAYKI
-1054 NVGSA
+1054 GSA
-1059 VYDEIIAT
+1059 VISIGLNTIYDEIIAT

-1075 DAVLLNDTCAVVS
+1075 DAVLWNDTCAVVS

-1165 TSIPT
+1165 TSIPA
-1170 GNYDLIGYS
+1170 GNYDMTGYS

-1226 RNANGNIT
+1226 RNSDGNIT
-1234 AGNIK
+1234 AGNIT

-1244 GADPDYS
+1244 GADTDYS

-1257 TVMGSVNSTAKAV
+1257 TVIGSVNSTAKAV
-1270 LKGIALDGIRV
+1270 LNGIVLDGIRV

-1299 ALELSDVST
+1299 ALELSNVST
-1308 TEKYRTEN
+1308 TEKYRTES
-1316 ISSAASSLIGDVGN
+1316 ISAAASSLIGDVGS

-1352 AVSDTAVNAALSA
+1352 AVSDTAVNAALSK
-1365 AYNTDKSIFSKA
+1365 AYNTDMSIFSKA
-1377 ILLNSFKFK
+1377 TLLNSFRFK

-1399 DEDWDEDAA
+1399 DEDWDEDSA

-1432 KSDSYTNPTGENVE
+1432 KSDSYTNPTGEDAE

-1455 VAVSYSEN
+1455 VAASYSG

-1509 GDSEDGAVVNYQKNS
+1509 GDSEDGAVVNYQENS
-1524 YSAWCK
+1524 YSAWCN
-1530 EKNSHKVLLWNA
+1530 EKNSHKVLLWDA
-1542 ESSSFRSED
+1542 ESSCFRSED
-1551 GSTSVKLAD
+1551 GTASIKLAD
-1560 MQNELASAYYMLGND
+1560 MQKTLASAYYMLGND

-1587 KKVPFKGIVFG
+1587 KNVPFKGAVFG
-1598 NGHAITNKTAQ
+1598 NGHAITNETVQ

-1713 ASHSGITADMNS
+1713 ASHSGITAGMNN
-1725 IFDSNFDSNVL
+1725 IFGSNAL

-1742 IGRVIDGFAVTEA
+1742 IGRVIDGFAVTETSA
-1755 SVFNG
+1755 FNG

-1776 ANISTA
+1776 ADISTA
-1782 ADKIGFESNG
+1782 ADKISFESND

-1797 IKVSDSQQLFILG
+1797 IKISDSQQLFILG

-1824 YSKFSYGA
+1824 YSKFSYGEN
-1832 DKMVR
+1832 KMVR

-1847 DTEGNTSDYAVAK
+1847 DSEGNTSDYAVAK

-1874 KYTNAYSG
+1874 KYTNAISG

-1888 LTNHNFAFDIDLANN
+1888 MTNHNFAFDIDLAKN

-1918 SSDADMAMH
+1918 SADADMAMH
-1927 VGNLNGNGST
+1927 INSLNGNGST

-1959 INNTTSVDCKTGLGL
+1959 INNTTFVDCKTGLGL
-1974 FNNLIGKNN
+1974 FNNLIQSSDNENN
-1983 KISDLTISGTVN
+1983 TISNLIISGHVD
-1995 YEVYIYIKENNEFK
+1995 YEYYKDHSGKKNIIYENNS
-2009 FKKFA
+2009 
-2014 EFAEKTSFSC
+2014 SFSC
-2024 AGGLAGVSSNLNL
+2024 VGALAGVGSNLRLDKIQL
-2037 EKISLN
+2037 EK
-2043 ELSVNSRFVSG
+2043 LSVNSCFVSG
-2054 GIVGYAM
+2054 GIVGFA
-2061 DSIKIKDLNA
+2061 KKLVQIKDLKSDDLN
-2071 SKLYVSGNFFSGGII
+2071 VSANFFSGGII
-2086 GIANKCDVDIDG
+2086 GIAGNCNVKIDG
-2098 SSGTDGNNRGTIT
+2098 SSDSEGLIRGSIT
-2111 EGTINSCGKTY
+2111 SGSISLVGDTSRGEGASLYGVGIG
-2122 TFDGGREYA
+2122 
-2131 LGLGTAAVIG
+2131 AATVIG
-2141 AYMQENSNKKIQT
+2141 AFLNTNNTVLTSLSVT
-2154 IKNINI
+2154 NINI
-2160 ESFNITAPQIK
+2160 EDLDISAPLIG
-2171 RAMVGTVIG
+2171 RAMLGGIVG
-2180 CCGNSTISQMVIQN
+2180 CCGNTTAKNIQSRIQN
-2194 IDVDKVNINKDSG
+2194 VDIKNVDINKEV
-2207 NDYKEFAF
+2207 KRFAF
-2215 NGGAIGIIKSGVKKC
+2215 NGGIIGLVKEGVKKC
-2230 EISDVKIIGDKDNK
+2230 EISNVKIIGDKNNK
-2244 NTINGYRH
+2244 NTITGYRH

-2258 LTASKNAIINNCQIE
+2258 LTSSDTIIDNCLIE
-2273 NYILVTDNAGEDAG
+2273 NYEIVTDEYGEDVG
-2287 GIVGKVDDNFK
+2287 GIVGKINDNK
-2298 LIIKNSKI
+2298 STLIVKNSKI
-2306 RDCEILIKDNN
+2306 SDCVIKINDNN
-2317 KKNDKGTYSGGIV
+2317 SKNSDGTYSGGIV
-2330 GKIGEGACFYGYN
+2330 GKMAKNSCLYGYN
-2343 IALDNVQFINREDS
+2343 ISLDNVQFKNNEN
-2357 KTGAGEIC
+2357 KKAGAGEIC
-2365 GYMVKLLGKNTKMK
+2365 GYMQNNTKVK
-2379 VVGVSAKTRNNESG
+2379 VVGISARKGESG
-2393 RPNIISKKDNNAE
+2393 IPANIISKKDNINTAP
-2406 SICIYADYN
+2406 SLCIYADYN
-2415 GKCLDEAAA
+2415 GSCLDEPAA
-2424 NKEASTINSDS
+2424 NKEASTISSDS

-2477 IADISNGTGYINAAD
+2477 IADISKGMGYINAAD

-2540 IHILTNDTSVS
+2540 IHILTNDTSIS

-2585 TLECKNGYFRMT
+2585 TLEYKNGYFRMT
-2597 DKDYDSNY
+2597 NMDYDSNY

-2617 PADASKTAY
+2617 PADTSKTAY

-2637 LNFDFRA
+2637 LNFDFMA

-2693 EDLLTAYGKYVLLE
+2693 ENLLTAYGKYVLLE

-2733 IGKAFTASDDKLDF
+2733 IGEAFTASDDKLDF
-2747 SKFSTSEGKGFEP
+2747 SKFSTSDGKGFEP

-2773 TVSQADEG
+2773 TVSQADDG

-2797 GADYYRKKTESDTDA
+2797 GDDYYRKKTESDTDA

-2910 RALKA
+2910 RVLKA

-2945 FVIEATRTDENG
+2945 FVIEATRTDESG
-2957 TEKGIKGN
+2957 TDKGIKGN

-2971 YKIGSTEYSKNFSN
+2971 YKIGSTEYAKNFSN
-2985 TDSVIMVSGGTAEA
+2985 TDSVIMVSGGTEEA
-2999 PVDIKARLI
+2999 PLDIKARLI
-3008 SGSVTITCNDL
+3008 SGSVTITCDD
-3019 MIVYPDGESIIAQFP
+3019 MVITYPDGESIIAQFP
-3034 ERRDQDDTYGVTL
+3034 ERKDRDDTYGVTL

-3052 LAYVPDNIEQSK
+3052 LAYVSDNIEQSK

-3082 EAATLSYNLPSNSPS
+3082 EAATLSYNLPSNSPN

-3120 VLNLPETAIDRAKN
+3120 VLNLPESAISKAKK
-3134 VKFTLSL
+3134 VSFTLSL
-3141 YQKTDRDI
+3141 YQKTDSGI
-3149 YDAVPIAKYLENI
+3149 YDAVPIAEYLENI
-3162 TLYDK
+3162 ILYDK
-3167 NGSAKSP
+3167 NGTAKAPVS
-3174 ESPELTGDSY
+3174 SGDSY
-3184 EYVFDKET
+3184 EYVFDRET

-3203 VSSYSVITGAEFEGG
+3203 ISSYSVITGGAFESKG
-3218 KKIYSNYKVQL
+3218 KTYSNYKVQL
-3229 TAQLLDENN
+3229 TAQLLDENGE
-3238 DPIENSGCS
+3238 PIENSGCS

>member
-8 RFTALVT
+8 RFTALLT
-15 AIAMIAGNF
+15 AIAMIASNF
-24 TASSPVSRYVFN
+24 TASSPVSRYVLN
-36 EINVSAADEAEGETT
+36 EINVSAADGAEGETT
-51 TVPQET
+51 TAPQET
-57 TVTSVTG
+57 TVTTVTG
-64 EADVPDDKEQSDSS
+64 EADVPDDTEQTDSS
-78 SEAAVTNVSQ
+78 SETAVTEVSQ
-88 DDSTNTADDTDGTS
+88 DDSTNTNTTTVVTDDAADVTVGTS

-110 PEGTSDDTSE
+110 PDGTEDDAAE
-120 TDGDNTDDTSVSDNV
+120 DDGDNTDDTSVSDNV

-151 EADPTKYQNID
+151 EADPAKYQNID

-183 EQFPFAANIKVTSD
+183 AQYPFAANIKVTSD
-197 SEFKLTIDQPLF
+197 SEFKLTLDQPLF

-215 ANINTDVIISRSNP
+215 ANINTDVIISRSLP
-229 VSGAVSDSALFA
+229 VSGDVSDSALFA
-241 EHVIHDTEKDAAA
+241 EHVIHDTEKNTTAQ
-254 DWSVSISSTETAFS
+254 WSVSLMNAEAAFS
-268 SVIGSLGENADVK
+268 SVIGTLGENVNAK
-281 LTITNNADSASVS
+281 LTITNNAASASVS
-294 GSGSV
+294 GSGSA

-307 KNSSLTVTTSG
+307 KNSSLTVITSG
-318 SASYNVSSSGG
+318 SASYNVSSSSG
-329 NAGGMVG
+329 NAGGMIG

-354 EVKATRGYAGGLVGY
+354 EVTAAGYAGGLVGY
-369 AENAAVSFEGTA
+369 AENASVSFEGTA
-381 MVSGTVSGS
+381 MVSGTVSGA

-399 YKSSEAENSFDISKY
+399 YKSSEAENSFDISRY
-414 AVNCTLNGESSGGL
+414 AVSCTLNGENSGGL
-428 FGRLENS
+428 FGKLENS
-435 GNMTIIKNDTEAA
+435 GNMTINKSNTEAA

-464 LIGTYLSESTS
+464 LIGTYLSDNTS

-498 GLIGKADDDSYI
+498 GLIGKADDNSYI

-607 ASAFDDIGTWGEV
+607 AASFDDIGTWGEV
-620 LRLGSSLREDNIFS
+620 LRLSSSLREDNIFN

-642 TVKRAGTTVGSL
+642 TVKRAVTTVGSL

-685 TSLLSSVIT
+685 TSLLSSDIT

-714 KDASGNGD
+714 ENDA
-722 ISYTGA
+722 YTGT
-728 FNGNGHTIT
+728 FNGSGHTIT
-737 LAIGEPYGCRSSTA
+737 LAVGEPYGYRSNTA
-751 LAAGDTSD
+751 LAAGDASD
-759 GNGCIYSHYYNGLF
+759 GNGRIYRHYYSGLF
-773 SKTGSGVKFS
+773 AKTENITFNNLIVDGI
-783 KLTVSG
+783 
-789 VINVKYKDNLKYYIG
+789 INVKYTDNARYYIG
-804 GLSSTHKGDITAED
+804 GLSALHSGNITVQD
-818 LTVSEKI
+818 LTVQENINVSGNTGN
-825 SVYGTVREFCFAG
+825 YCFVG
-838 GIIGNISEGT
+838 GIAGQAAENSSPAIVISGST
-848 NPAVV
+848 
-853 IKNCVISPE
+853 ISPE
-862 IVFEGYQPYNSEFV
+862 INCSGNANFI
-876 CGGALAEIGQ
+876 CGGAFAEIGQ
-886 NDSFSVTADNITLR
+886 NDKFSVTADNVKLGAAVT
-900 PSITSNSSHE
+900 NSSTAGS
-910 YKKIGGF
+910 KKVGGF
-917 IGNISNSN
+917 IGNISSN
-925 GSASVRT
+925 NGT
-932 VSITNMTIDGAKIVS
+932 VSDRTISLTNITIDS
-947 ENGGAL
+947 ENVTSAYGGAL

-962 VSFGSE
+962 VSVGSE

-983 GKGGFAGLVTAAT
+983 GNGDFAGFVTNAT
-996 GYWKVYGVNIEAIT
+996 GCWKVYDVNIEGIT
-1010 VSGTSAASFGML
+1010 VSGASAASFGML
-1022 VNKGVYAAD
+1022 VNKGVYKYD
-1031 RVTNALYLE
+1031 SITTALYLE
-1040 IESESAYNINSANI
+1040 TESENAYKI
-1054 NVGSA
+1054 GSA
-1059 VYDEIIAT
+1059 VISIGLNTIYDEIIAT

-1075 DAVLLNDTCAVVS
+1075 DAVLWNDTCAVVS

-1136 TDAEK
+1136 TDVEK

-1165 TSIPT
+1165 TSIPA
-1170 GNYDLIGYS
+1170 GNYDMTGYS

-1226 RNANGNIT
+1226 RNSDGNIT
-1234 AGNIK
+1234 AGNIT

-1244 GADPDYS
+1244 GADTDYS

-1270 LKGIALDGIRV
+1270 LNGIVFDGIRV

-1299 ALELSDVST
+1299 ALELSNVST
-1308 TEKYRTEN
+1308 TEKYRTES
-1316 ISSAASSLIGDVGN
+1316 ISSAASSLIGDVGS

-1352 AVSDTAVNAALSA
+1352 AVSDTAVNAALSK
-1365 AYNTDKSIFSKA
+1365 AYNTDMSIFSKA
-1377 ILLNSFKFK
+1377 ILLNSFRFK

-1421 KEYKDMQKMYF
+1421 KEYKGMQKMYF
-1432 KSDSYTNPTGENVE
+1432 KSDSYTNPTGENAE

-1509 GDSEDGAVVNYQKNS
+1509 GDSEDGAVVNYQENS
-1524 YSAWCK
+1524 YSAWCN
-1530 EKNSHKVLLWNA
+1530 EKKSHKVLLWDA
-1542 ESSSFRSED
+1542 ESSCFRSED
-1551 GSTSVKLAD
+1551 GTTSIKLAD
-1560 MQNELASAYYMLGND
+1560 MQKTLASAYYMLGND

-1587 KKVPFKGIVFG
+1587 KNVPFKGALFG
-1598 NGHAITNKTAQ
+1598 NGHAITNETVQ

-1690 NKAVGGYIGVIRYGG
+1690 NKAVGGYIGVIRYGA

-1713 ASHSGITADMNS
+1713 ASHLGITAGMNN
-1725 IFDSNFDSNVL
+1725 IFGSNAL

-1742 IGRVIDGFAVTEA
+1742 IGRVIDGFAVTETSA
-1755 SVFNG
+1755 FNG
-1760 AEDKVTMKNG
+1760 AEDRVTMKNG

-1776 ANISTA
+1776 ADISTA
-1782 ADKIGFESNG
+1782 ADKISFESND
-1792 TNSGT
+1792 TNSGI
-1797 IKVSDSQQLFILG
+1797 IKISDSQQLFILG

-1824 YSKFSYGA
+1824 YSKFSYGEN
-1832 DKMVR
+1832 KMVR

-1847 DTEGNTSDYAVAK
+1847 DSESNTSDYAVAK

-1874 KYTNAYSG
+1874 KYTNAISG

-1888 LTNHNFAFDIDLANN
+1888 LTNHNFAFDIDLAKN

-1927 VGNLNGNGST
+1927 INSLNGNGST

-1948 KDYDQYYNDIN
+1948 KDYDRYYNDIN

-1974 FNNLIGKNN
+1974 FNNLIQSSDNENN
-1983 KISDLTISGTVN
+1983 TISNLTISGHVD
-1995 YEVYIYIKENNEFK
+1995 YEYYKDHSGKKNIIYENNS
-2009 FKKFA
+2009 
-2014 EFAEKTSFSC
+2014 SFSC
-2024 AGGLAGVSSNLNL
+2024 VGALAGVGSNLRLDKIQL
-2037 EKISLN
+2037 EK
-2043 ELSVNSRFVSG
+2043 LSVNSCFVSG
-2054 GIVGYAM
+2054 GIVGFA
-2061 DSIKIKDLNA
+2061 KKLVQIKDLKSDDLN
-2071 SKLYVSGNFFSGGII
+2071 VSANFFSGGII
-2086 GIANKCDVDIDG
+2086 GIAGNCNVKIDG
-2098 SSGTDGNNRGTIT
+2098 SSDSEGLIRGSIT
-2111 EGTINSCGKTY
+2111 SGSISLVGDTSRGEGASLYGVGIG
-2122 TFDGGREYA
+2122 
-2131 LGLGTAAVIG
+2131 AATVIG
-2141 AYMQENSNKKIQT
+2141 AFLNTNNTVLTSLSVT
-2154 IKNINI
+2154 NINI
-2160 ESFNITAPQIK
+2160 EDLDISAPLIG
-2171 RAMVGTVIG
+2171 RAMLGGIVG
-2180 CCGNSTISQMVIQN
+2180 CCGNTTAKNIQSRIQN
-2194 IDVDKVNINKDSG
+2194 VDIKNVDINKEV
-2207 NDYKEFAF
+2207 KRFAF
-2215 NGGAIGIIKSGVKKC
+2215 NGGIIGLVKEGVKKC
-2230 EISDVKIIGDKDNK
+2230 EISNVKIIGDKNNK
-2244 NTINGYRH
+2244 NTITGYRH

-2258 LTASKNAIINNCQIE
+2258 LTSGDTIIDNCLIE
-2273 NYILVTDNAGEDAG
+2273 NYEIVTDEYGEDVG
-2287 GIVGKVDDNFK
+2287 GIVGKINDNK
-2298 LIIKNSKI
+2298 STLIVKNSKI
-2306 RDCEILIKDNN
+2306 SDCVIKINDNN
-2317 KKNDKGTYSGGIV
+2317 SKNSDGTYSGGIV
-2330 GKIGEGACFYGYN
+2330 GKMAKNSCLYGYN
-2343 IALDNVQFINREDS
+2343 ISLDNVQFKNNEN
-2357 KTGAGEIC
+2357 KKAGAGEIC
-2365 GYMVKLLGKNTKMK
+2365 GYMQNNTKVK
-2379 VVGVSAKTRNNESG
+2379 VVGISARKGESG
-2393 RPNIISKKDNNAE
+2393 IPANIISKKDNINTAP
-2406 SICIYADYN
+2406 SLCIYADYN

-2424 NKEASTINSDS
+2424 NKEASTISSDS

-2477 IADISNGTGYINAAD
+2477 IADISKGIGYINAAD

-2540 IHILTNDTSVS
+2540 IHILTNDTSIS

-2572 TSGAFESGENFTK
+2572 TSGTFESGENFTK
-2585 TLECKNGYFRMT
+2585 TLEYKNGYFRMT
-2597 DKDYDSNY
+2597 NMDYDSNY

-2617 PADASKTAY
+2617 PADTSKTAY

-2733 IGKAFTASDDKLDF
+2733 IGEAFTASDDKLDF
-2747 SKFSTSEGKGFEP
+2747 SKFSTSDDKGFEP

-2773 TVSQADEG
+2773 TVSQADDG

-2797 GADYYRKKTESDTDA
+2797 GDDYYRKKTESDTDA

-2910 RALKA
+2910 RVLKA

-2945 FVIEATRTDENG
+2945 FVIEATRTDESG

-2971 YKIGSTEYSKNFSN
+2971 YTIGSTEYAKNFSN
-2985 TDSVIMVSGGTAEA
+2985 TDSVIMVSGGTEEA
-2999 PVDIKARLI
+2999 PLDIKARLI
-3008 SGSVTITCNDL
+3008 SGSVTITCDD
-3019 MIVYPDGESIIAQFP
+3019 MVITYPDGESIIAQFP
-3034 ERRDQDDTYGVTL
+3034 ERKDRDDTYGVTL

-3052 LAYVPDNIEQSK
+3052 LAYVSDNIEQSK

-3082 EAATLSYNLPSNSPS
+3082 EAATLSYNLPSNSPN

-3120 VLNLPETAIDRAKN
+3120 VLNLPETAIDKAKK
-3134 VKFTLSL
+3134 VSFTLSL
-3141 YQKTDRDI
+3141 YQKTDSGI
-3149 YDAVPIAKYLENI
+3149 YDAVPIAEYLENI

-3167 NGSAKSP
+3167 NGTAKAPVS
-3174 ESPELTGDSY
+3174 SGDSY

-3203 VSSYSVITGAEFEGG
+3203 ISSYSVITGGAFESKG
-3218 KKIYSNYKVQL
+3218 KTYSNYKVQL
-3229 TAQLLDENN
+3229 TAQLLDENGE
-3238 DPIENSGCS
+3238 PIENSGCS

>member
-8 RFTALVT
+8 RFTALLT
-15 AIAMIAGNF
+15 AIAMIASNF
-24 TASSPVSRYVFN
+24 TASSPVSRYVLN
-36 EINVSAADEAEGETT
+36 EINVSAADGAEGETT
-51 TVPQET
+51 TAPQET
-57 TVTSVTG
+57 TVTAVTG
-64 EADVPDDKEQSDSS
+64 EADVPDDTEQTDSS
-78 SEAAVTNVSQ
+78 SETAVTEVSQ

-110 PEGTSDDTSE
+110 PDGTEDDAAE
-120 TDGDNTDDTSVSDNV
+120 DDGDNTDDTPVSDNV

-151 EADPTKYQNID
+151 EADPAKYQNID
-162 VSIAIASGN
+162 VSIAITSGN

-183 EQFPFAANIKVTSD
+183 AQYPFAANIKVTSD
-197 SEFKLTIDQPLF
+197 SEFKLTLDQPLF

-215 ANINTDVIISRSNP
+215 ANINTDVIISRSLP
-229 VSGAVSDSALFA
+229 VSGDVSDSALFA
-241 EHVIHDTEKDAAA
+241 EHVIHDTEKNTAAQ
-254 DWSVSISSTETAFS
+254 WSVSLMNAEAAFS
-268 SVIGSLGENADVK
+268 SVIGTLGENVNAK
-281 LTITNNADSASVS
+281 LTITNNADSVSVS
-294 GSGSV
+294 GSGSA

-307 KNSSLTVTTSG
+307 KNSSLTVITSG
-318 SASYNVSSSGG
+318 SASYNVSSSSG
-329 NAGGMVG
+329 NAGGMIG

-354 EVKATRGYAGGLVGY
+354 EVTAAGYAGGLVGY
-369 AENAAVSFEGTA
+369 AENASVSFEGTA
-381 MVSGTVSGS
+381 MVSVTVSGA

-399 YKSSEAENSFDISKY
+399 YKSSEAENSFDISRY
-414 AVNCTLNGESSGGL
+414 AVSCTLNRENSGGL
-428 FGRLENS
+428 FGKLENS
-435 GNMTIIKNDTEAA
+435 GNMTINKSDTEAA

-464 LIGTYLSESTS
+464 LIGTYFSDNTS

-547 NTNGDFIGGGVIGN
+547 NTNGDFIGGGIIGN

-607 ASAFDDIGTWGEV
+607 AASFDDIGTWGEV
-620 LRLGSSLREDNIFS
+620 LRLSSSLREDNIFN

-642 TVKRAGTTVGSL
+642 TVKRAGTSVGSL

-680 TSTTS
+680 TSTTG
-685 TSLLSSVIT
+685 TSLLSSDIT

-714 KDASGNGD
+714 ENDA
-722 ISYTGA
+722 YTGT
-728 FNGNGHTIT
+728 FNGSGHTIT
-737 LAIGEPYGCRSSTA
+737 LAVGEPYGYRSNTA
-751 LAAGDTSD
+751 LAAGDASD
-759 GNGCIYSHYYNGLF
+759 GNGRIYRHYYSGLF
-773 SKTGSGVKFS
+773 AKTENITFNNLIVDGI
-783 KLTVSG
+783 
-789 VINVKYKDNLKYYIG
+789 INVKYTDNARYYIG
-804 GLSSTHKGDITAED
+804 GLSALHSGNITVQD
-818 LTVSEKI
+818 LTVQENINVSGNTGN
-825 SVYGTVREFCFAG
+825 YCFVG
-838 GIIGNISEGT
+838 GIAGQAAENSSPAIVISGST
-848 NPAVV
+848 
-853 IKNCVISPE
+853 ISPE
-862 IVFEGYQPYNSEFV
+862 INCSGNANFI
-876 CGGALAEIGQ
+876 CGGAFAEIGQ
-886 NDSFSVTADNITLR
+886 NDKFSVTADNVKLGAAVT
-900 PSITSNSSHE
+900 NSSTAGS
-910 YKKIGGF
+910 KKVGGF
-917 IGNISNSN
+917 IGNISSN
-925 GSASVRT
+925 NGAASDRT
-932 VSITNMTIDGAKIVS
+932 ISLTNITIDS
-947 ENGGAL
+947 ENVTSAYGGAL

-962 VSFGSE
+962 VSVGSE

-983 GKGGFAGLVTAAT
+983 GNGDFAGFVTNAT
-996 GYWKVYGVNIEAIT
+996 GCWKVYDVNIEGIT
-1010 VSGTSAASFGML
+1010 VSGASAASFGML
-1022 VNKGVYAAD
+1022 VNKGVYKYD
-1031 RVTNALYLE
+1031 SITTALYLE
-1040 IESESAYNINSANI
+1040 TESENAYKI
-1054 NVGSA
+1054 GSA
-1059 VYDEIIAT
+1059 VISIGLNTIYDEIIAT

-1075 DAVLLNDTCAVVS
+1075 DAVLWNDTCAVVS

-1165 TSIPT
+1165 TSIPA
-1170 GNYDLIGYS
+1170 GNYDMTGYS

-1226 RNANGNIT
+1226 RNSDGNIT
-1234 AGNIK
+1234 AGNIT

-1244 GADPDYS
+1244 GADTDYS

-1270 LKGIALDGIRV
+1270 LNGIVLDGIRV

-1299 ALELSDVST
+1299 ALELSNVST

-1316 ISSAASSLIGDVGN
+1316 ISAAASSLIGDVGS

-1352 AVSDTAVNAALSA
+1352 AVSDTAVNATLSK
-1365 AYNTDKSIFSKA
+1365 AYNTDMSIFSKA
-1377 ILLNSFKFK
+1377 ILLNSFRFK

-1399 DEDWDEDAA
+1399 DEDWDEDSA

-1432 KSDSYTNPTGENVE
+1432 KSDSYTNPTGEDAE
-1446 YDFSGFLPY
+1446 YDFSGFLAY
-1455 VAVSYSEN
+1455 VAASYSE

-1509 GDSEDGAVVNYQKNS
+1509 GDNEDGAVVNYQENS
-1524 YSAWCK
+1524 YSVWCN
-1530 EKNSHKVLLWNA
+1530 EKNSHKVLLWDA
-1542 ESSSFRSED
+1542 ESSCFRSED
-1551 GSTSVKLAD
+1551 GTTSIKLAD
-1560 MQNELASAYYMLGND
+1560 MQKTLASAYYMLGND

-1587 KKVPFKGIVFG
+1587 KNVPFKGAVFG
-1598 NGHAITNKTAQ
+1598 NGHAITNETVQ

-1629 NFKGKF
+1629 DFKGKF

-1713 ASHSGITADMNS
+1713 ASHSGITAGMNN
-1725 IFDSNFDSNVL
+1725 IFGSNAL

-1742 IGRVIDGFAVTEA
+1742 IGRVIDGFAVTETSA
-1755 SVFNG
+1755 FNG

-1776 ANISTA
+1776 ADISTA
-1782 ADKIGFESNG
+1782 ADKISFESND

-1797 IKVSDSQQLFILG
+1797 IKISDPQQLFILG

-1824 YSKFSYGA
+1824 YSKFSYGEN
-1832 DKMVR
+1832 KMVR

-1847 DTEGNTSDYAVAK
+1847 DSEGNTSDHAVAK

-1874 KYTNAYSG
+1874 KYTNAISG

-1888 LTNHNFAFDIDLANN
+1888 LTNHNFAFDIDLAKN

-1927 VGNLNGNGST
+1927 INSLNGNGST

-1959 INNTTSVDCKTGLGL
+1959 INNITFVDCKTGLGL
-1974 FNNLIGKNN
+1974 FNNLIQSSDNENN
-1983 KISDLTISGTVN
+1983 TISNLIISGHVD
-1995 YEVYIYIKENNEFK
+1995 YEYYKDHSGKKNIIYENNS
-2009 FKKFA
+2009 
-2014 EFAEKTSFSC
+2014 SFSC
-2024 AGGLAGVSSNLNL
+2024 VGALAGVGSNLRLDKIQL
-2037 EKISLN
+2037 EK
-2043 ELSVNSRFVSG
+2043 LSVNSCFVSG
-2054 GIVGYAM
+2054 GIVGFA
-2061 DSIKIKDLNA
+2061 KKLVQIKDLKSDDLN
-2071 SKLYVSGNFFSGGII
+2071 VSANFFSGGII
-2086 GIANKCDVDIDG
+2086 GIAGNCNVKIDG
-2098 SSGTDGNNRGTIT
+2098 SSDSEGLIRGSIT
-2111 EGTINSCGKTY
+2111 SGSISLVGDTSRGEGASLYGVGIG
-2122 TFDGGREYA
+2122 
-2131 LGLGTAAVIG
+2131 AATVIG
-2141 AYMQENSNKKIQT
+2141 AFLNTNNTVLTSLSVT
-2154 IKNINI
+2154 NINI
-2160 ESFNITAPQIK
+2160 EDLDISAPLIG
-2171 RAMVGTVIG
+2171 RAMLGGIVG
-2180 CCGNSTISQMVIQN
+2180 CCGNTTAKNIQSQIQN
-2194 IDVDKVNINKDSG
+2194 VDIKNVDINKEV
-2207 NDYKEFAF
+2207 KRFAF
-2215 NGGAIGIIKSGVKKC
+2215 NGGIIGLVKEGVKKC
-2230 EISDVKIIGDKDNK
+2230 EISNVKIIGDKNNK
-2244 NTINGYRH
+2244 NTITGYRH

-2258 LTASKNAIINNCQIE
+2258 LISSDTIIDNCLIE
-2273 NYILVTDNAGEDAG
+2273 NYEIVTDEYGEDVG
-2287 GIVGKVDDNFK
+2287 GIVGKINDNK
-2298 LIIKNSKI
+2298 STLIVKNSKI
-2306 RDCEILIKDNN
+2306 SDCVIKINDNN
-2317 KKNDKGTYSGGIV
+2317 SKNSDGTYSGGIV
-2330 GKIGEGACFYGYN
+2330 GKMAKNSCLYGYN
-2343 IALDNVQFINREDS
+2343 ISLDNVQFKNNEN
-2357 KTGAGEIC
+2357 KKAGAGEIC
-2365 GYMVKLLGKNTKMK
+2365 GYMQNNTKVK
-2379 VVGVSAKTRNNESG
+2379 VVGISARKGESG
-2393 RPNIISKKDNNAE
+2393 IPANIISKKDNINTAP
-2406 SICIYADYN
+2406 SLCIYADYN
-2415 GKCLDEAAA
+2415 GSCLDEPAA

-2472 AVEAI
+2472 AIEAI

-2540 IHILTNDTSVS
+2540 IHILTNDTSIS

-2585 TLECKNGYFRMT
+2585 TLEYKNGYFRMT
-2597 DKDYDSNY
+2597 DMDYDSNY

-2617 PADASKTAY
+2617 PADTSKTAY

-2733 IGKAFTASDDKLDF
+2733 IGEAFTASDDKLDF
-2747 SKFSTSEGKGFEP
+2747 SKFSTSDGKGFEP

-2773 TVSQADEG
+2773 TVSQADDG

-2797 GADYYRKKTESDTDA
+2797 GDDYYRKKTESDTDA

-2836 EDYYISFFTKAD
+2836 ENYYISFFTKAD

-2945 FVIEATRTDENG
+2945 FVIEATRTDESG

-2971 YKIGSTEYSKNFSN
+2971 YKIGSTEYAKNFSN
-2985 TDSVIMVSGGTAEA
+2985 TDSVIMVSGGTEEA
-2999 PVDIKARLI
+2999 PLDIKARLI
-3008 SGSVTITCNDL
+3008 SGNVTITCDD
-3019 MIVYPDGESIIAQFP
+3019 MVITYPDGESIIAQFP
-3034 ERRDQDDTYGVTL
+3034 ERKDRDDTYGVTL

-3052 LAYVPDNIEQSK
+3052 LAYVSDNIEQSK

-3082 EAATLSYNLPSNSPS
+3082 EAATLSYNLPSNSPN

-3120 VLNLPETAIDRAKN
+3120 VLNLPESAISKAKK
-3134 VKFTLSL
+3134 VSFTLSL
-3141 YQKTDRDI
+3141 YQKTDSGI
-3149 YDAVPIAKYLENI
+3149 YDAVPIAEYLENI

-3167 NGSAKSP
+3167 NGTAKAPVS
-3174 ESPELTGDSY
+3174 SGDSY
-3184 EYVFDKET
+3184 EYVFDRET

-3203 VSSYSVITGAEFEGG
+3203 ISSYSVITGGAFESKG
-3218 KKIYSNYKVQL
+3218 KTYSNYKVQL
-3229 TAQLLDENN
+3229 TAQLLDENGE
-3238 DPIENSGCS
+3238 PIENSGCS

>member
-8 RFTALVT
+8 RFTALLT
-15 AIAMIAGNF
+15 AIAMIASNF
-24 TASSPVSRYVFN
+24 TASSPVSRYVLN
-36 EINVSAADEAEGETT
+36 EINVSAADGAEGETT
-51 TVPQET
+51 TAPQET
-57 TVTSVTG
+57 TVTTVTG
-64 EADVPDDKEQSDSS
+64 EADVPDDTEQTDSS
-78 SEAAVTNVSQ
+78 SETAVTEVSQ
-88 DDSTNTADDTDGTS
+88 DDSTNTADDPDGTS

-110 PEGTSDDTSE
+110 PDGTEDDAAE
-120 TDGDNTDDTSVSDNV
+120 DDGDNTDDTPVSDNV

-151 EADPTKYQNID
+151 EADPAKYQNID
-162 VSIAIASGN
+162 VSIAITSGN

-183 EQFPFAANIKVTSD
+183 AQYPFAANIKVTSD
-197 SEFKLTIDQPLF
+197 SEFKLTLDQPLF

-215 ANINTDVIISRSNP
+215 ANINTDVIISRSLP
-229 VSGAVSDSALFA
+229 VSGDVSDSALFA
-241 EHVIHDTEKDAAA
+241 EHVIHDTEKNTTAQ
-254 DWSVSISSTETAFS
+254 WSVSLMNAEAAFS
-268 SVIGSLGENADVK
+268 SVIGTLGENVNAK
-281 LTITNNADSASVS
+281 LTITNNADSVSVS
-294 GSGSV
+294 GSGSA

-307 KNSSLTVTTSG
+307 KNSSLTVITSG
-318 SASYNVSSSGG
+318 SSSYNVSSSSG
-329 NAGGMVG
+329 NAGGMIG

-354 EVKATRGYAGGLVGY
+354 EVTAAGYAGGLVGY
-369 AENAAVSFEGTA
+369 AENASVSFEGTA
-381 MVSGTVSGS
+381 MVSGTVSGA

-399 YKSSEAENSFDISKY
+399 YKSSEAENSFDISRY
-414 AVNCTLNGESSGGL
+414 AVSCTLNGESSGGL
-428 FGRLENS
+428 FGKLENS
-435 GNMTIIKNDTEAA
+435 GNMTIDKSDTEAA

-464 LIGTYLSESTS
+464 LIGTYLSDNTS
-475 NSLTISGIS
+475 NSLTVSGIS

-547 NTNGDFIGGGVIGN
+547 NTNGDFIGGGIIGN

-607 ASAFDDIGTWGEV
+607 AASFDDIGTWGEV
-620 LRLGSSLREDNIFS
+620 LRLSSSLREDNIFN

-642 TVKRAGTTVGSL
+642 TVKRAGTSVGSL

-680 TSTTS
+680 SSTTS
-685 TSLLSSVIT
+685 TSLLSSDIT

-714 KDASGNGD
+714 ENDA
-722 ISYTGA
+722 YTGT
-728 FNGNGHTIT
+728 FNGSGHTIT
-737 LAIGEPYGCRSSTA
+737 LAVGEPYGYRSNTA
-751 LAAGDTSD
+751 LAVGDASD
-759 GNGCIYSHYYNGLF
+759 GNGRIYRHYYSGLF
-773 SKTGSGVKFS
+773 AKTENITFNNLIVDGI
-783 KLTVSG
+783 
-789 VINVKYKDNLKYYIG
+789 INVKYTDNARYYIG
-804 GLSSTHKGDITAED
+804 GLSALHSGNITVQD
-818 LTVSEKI
+818 LTVQENINVSGNTGN
-825 SVYGTVREFCFAG
+825 YCFVG
-838 GIIGNISEGT
+838 GIAGQAAENSSPAIVISGST
-848 NPAVV
+848 
-853 IKNCVISPE
+853 ISPE
-862 IVFEGYQPYNSEFV
+862 INCSGNANFI
-876 CGGALAEIGQ
+876 CGGAFAEIGQ
-886 NDSFSVTADNITLR
+886 NDKFSVTADNVKLGAAVT
-900 PSITSNSSHE
+900 NSSTAGS
-910 YKKIGGF
+910 KKVGGF
-917 IGNISNSN
+917 IGNISSN
-925 GSASVRT
+925 NGAASDRT
-932 VSITNMTIDGAKIVS
+932 ISLTNITIDS
-947 ENGGAL
+947 ENVTSAYGGAL

-962 VSFGSE
+962 VSVGSE

-983 GKGGFAGLVTAAT
+983 GNGDFAGFVTNAT
-996 GYWKVYGVNIEAIT
+996 GCWKVYDVNIEGIT
-1010 VSGTSAASFGML
+1010 VSGASAASFGML
-1022 VNKGVYAAD
+1022 VNKGVYKYD
-1031 RVTNALYLE
+1031 SITTALYLE
-1040 IESESAYNINSANI
+1040 TESENAYKI
-1054 NVGSA
+1054 GSA
-1059 VYDEIIAT
+1059 VISIGLNTIYDEIIAT

-1075 DAVLLNDTCAVVS
+1075 DAVLWNDTCAVVS

-1165 TSIPT
+1165 TSIPA
-1170 GNYDLIGYS
+1170 GNYDMTGYS

-1226 RNANGNIT
+1226 RNSDGNIT
-1234 AGNIK
+1234 AGNIT

-1244 GADPDYS
+1244 GADTDYS

-1270 LKGIALDGIRV
+1270 LNGIVLDGIRV

-1299 ALELSDVST
+1299 ALELSNVST
-1308 TEKYRTEN
+1308 TEKYRTES
-1316 ISSAASSLIGDVGN
+1316 ISSAASSLIGDVGS

-1352 AVSDTAVNAALSA
+1352 AVSDTAVNAALSK
-1365 AYNTDKSIFSKA
+1365 AYNTDMSIFSKA
-1377 ILLNSFKFK
+1377 ILLNSFRFK

-1399 DEDWDEDAA
+1399 DEDWDEDSA

-1432 KSDSYTNPTGENVE
+1432 KSDSYTNPTGEDAE

-1455 VAVSYSEN
+1455 VAASYSE

-1509 GDSEDGAVVNYQKNS
+1509 GDSEDGAVVNYQENS
-1524 YSAWCK
+1524 YSAWCN
-1530 EKNSHKVLLWNA
+1530 EKNSHKVLLWDA
-1542 ESSSFRSED
+1542 ESSCFRSED
-1551 GSTSVKLAD
+1551 GTTSIKLAD
-1560 MQNELASAYYMLGND
+1560 MQKTLASAYYMLGND

-1587 KKVPFKGIVFG
+1587 KNVPFKGAVFG
-1598 NGHAITNKTAQ
+1598 NGHAITNETVQ

-1681 DIKSGTNYG
+1681 DIKSGTDYG

-1713 ASHSGITADMNS
+1713 ASHLGITAGMNN
-1725 IFDSNFDSNVL
+1725 IFGSNAL

-1742 IGRVIDGFAVTEA
+1742 IGRVIDGFAVTETSA
-1755 SVFNG
+1755 FNG

-1776 ANISTA
+1776 ADISTA
-1782 ADKIGFESNG
+1782 ADKISFESND

-1797 IKVSDSQQLFILG
+1797 IKISDSQQLFILG

-1824 YSKFSYGA
+1824 YSKFSYGEN
-1832 DKMVR
+1832 KMVR

-1847 DTEGNTSDYAVAK
+1847 DSEGNTSDHAVAK

-1874 KYTNAYSG
+1874 KYTNAISG

-1888 LTNHNFAFDIDLANN
+1888 LTNHNFAFNIDLAKN

-1927 VGNLNGNGST
+1927 INSLNGNGST

-1959 INNTTSVDCKTGLGL
+1959 INNITFVDCKTGLGL
-1974 FNNLIGKNN
+1974 FNNLIQSSDNENN
-1983 KISDLTISGTVN
+1983 TISNLTISGHVD
-1995 YEVYIYIKENNEFK
+1995 YEYYKDHSGKKNIIYENNS
-2009 FKKFA
+2009 
-2014 EFAEKTSFSC
+2014 SFSC
-2024 AGGLAGVSSNLNL
+2024 VGALAGVGSNLRLDKIQL
-2037 EKISLN
+2037 EK
-2043 ELSVNSRFVSG
+2043 LSVNSCFVSG
-2054 GIVGYAM
+2054 GIVGFA
-2061 DSIKIKDLNA
+2061 KKLVQIKDLKSDDLN
-2071 SKLYVSGNFFSGGII
+2071 VSANFFSGGII
-2086 GIANKCDVDIDG
+2086 GIAGNCNVKIDG
-2098 SSGTDGNNRGTIT
+2098 SSDSEGLIRGSIT
-2111 EGTINSCGKTY
+2111 SGSISLVGDTSRGEGASLYGVGIG
-2122 TFDGGREYA
+2122 
-2131 LGLGTAAVIG
+2131 AATVIG
-2141 AYMQENSNKKIQT
+2141 AFLNTNNTVLTSLSVT
-2154 IKNINI
+2154 NINI
-2160 ESFNITAPQIK
+2160 EDLDISAPLIG
-2171 RAMVGTVIG
+2171 RAMLGGIVG
-2180 CCGNSTISQMVIQN
+2180 CCGNTTAKNIQSRIQN
-2194 IDVDKVNINKDSG
+2194 VDIKNVDINKEV
-2207 NDYKEFAF
+2207 KRFAF
-2215 NGGAIGIIKSGVKKC
+2215 NGGIIGLVKEGVKKC
-2230 EISDVKIIGDKDNK
+2230 EISNVKIIGDKNNK
-2244 NTINGYRH
+2244 NTITGYRH

-2258 LTASKNAIINNCQIE
+2258 LISSDTIIDNCLIE
-2273 NYILVTDNAGEDAG
+2273 NYEIVTDEYGEDVG
-2287 GIVGKVDDNFK
+2287 GIVGKINDNK
-2298 LIIKNSKI
+2298 STLIVKNSKI
-2306 RDCEILIKDNN
+2306 SDCVIKINDNN
-2317 KKNDKGTYSGGIV
+2317 SKNSDGTYSGGIV
-2330 GKIGEGACFYGYN
+2330 GKMAKNSCLYGYN
-2343 IALDNVQFINREDS
+2343 ISLDNVQFKNNEN
-2357 KTGAGEIC
+2357 KKAGAGEIC
-2365 GYMVKLLGKNTKMK
+2365 GYMQNNTKVK
-2379 VVGVSAKTRNNESG
+2379 VVGISARKGVSGIPA
-2393 RPNIISKKDNNAE
+2393 NIISKKDNINTAP
-2406 SICIYADYN
+2406 SLCIYADYN
-2415 GKCLDEAAA
+2415 GSCLDEPAA
-2424 NKEASTINSDS
+2424 NKEASTISSDS

-2477 IADISNGTGYINAAD
+2477 IADISKGIGYINAAD

-2540 IHILTNDTSVS
+2540 IHILTNDTSIS

-2572 TSGAFESGENFTK
+2572 TSGTFESGENFTK
-2585 TLECKNGYFRMT
+2585 TLEYKNGYFRMT
-2597 DKDYDSNY
+2597 DMDYDSNY

-2617 PADASKTAY
+2617 PADTSKTAY

-2733 IGKAFTASDDKLDF
+2733 IGEAFTASDDKLDF
-2747 SKFSTSEGKGFEP
+2747 SKFSTSDGKGFEP
-2760 VTFCDLLKKAADI
+2760 VTFCNLLKKAADI
-2773 TVSQADEG
+2773 TVSQADDG

-2797 GADYYRKKTESDTDA
+2797 GDDYYRKKTESDTDA

-2831 ILILD
+2831 ILVLD

-2910 RALKA
+2910 RSLKA

-2945 FVIEATRTDENG
+2945 FVIEATRTDESG

-2965 PSVSGT
+2965 PSVSCT
-2971 YKIGSTEYSKNFSN
+2971 YKIGSTEYAKNFSN
-2985 TDSVIMVSGGTAEA
+2985 TDSVIMVSGGTGEA
-2999 PVDIKARLI
+2999 PLDIKARLI
-3008 SGSVTITCNDL
+3008 SGSVTITCDD
-3019 MIVYPDGESIIAQFP
+3019 MVITYPDGESIIAQFP
-3034 ERRDQDDTYGVTL
+3034 ERKDRDDTYGVTL

-3052 LAYVPDNIEQSK
+3052 LAYVSDNIEQSK

-3082 EAATLSYNLPSNSPS
+3082 EAATLSYNLPSNSPN
-3097 EMIRLGINGLDT
+3097 EMISLGINGLDT

-3120 VLNLPETAIDRAKN
+3120 VLNLPESAISKAKK
-3134 VKFTLSL
+3134 VSFTLSL
-3141 YQKTDRDI
+3141 YQKTDSGI
-3149 YDAVPIAKYLENI
+3149 YDAVPIAEYLENI
-3162 TLYDK
+3162 ILYDK
-3167 NGSAKSP
+3167 NGTAKAPVS
-3174 ESPELTGDSY
+3174 SGDSY
-3184 EYVFDKET
+3184 EYVFDRET

-3203 VSSYSVITGAEFEGG
+3203 ISSYSVITGGAFES
-3218 KKIYSNYKVQL
+3218 KEKTYSNYKVQL
-3229 TAQLLDENN
+3229 TAQLLDENGE
-3238 DPIENSGCS
+3238 PIENSGCS

>member
-8 RFTALVT
+8 RFTALLT
-15 AIAMIAGNF
+15 AIAMIASNF
-24 TASSPVSRYVFN
+24 TASSPVSRYVLN
-36 EINVSAADEAEGETT
+36 EINVSAADGAEGETT
-51 TVPQET
+51 TAPQET
-57 TVTSVTG
+57 TVTAVTG
-64 EADVPDDKEQSDSS
+64 EADVPDDTEQTDSS
-78 SEAAVTNVSQ
+78 SETAVTEVSQ

-110 PEGTSDDTSE
+110 PDGTEDDAAE
-120 TDGDNTDDTSVSDNV
+120 DDGDNADDTSVSDNV

-151 EADPTKYQNID
+151 EADPAKYQNID
-162 VSIAIASGN
+162 VSIAITSGN

-183 EQFPFAANIKVTSD
+183 AQYPFAANIKVTSD
-197 SEFKLTIDQPLF
+197 SEFKLTLDQPLF

-215 ANINTDVIISRSNP
+215 ANINTDVIISRSLP
-229 VSGAVSDSALFA
+229 VSGDVSDSALFA
-241 EHVIHDTEKDAAA
+241 EHVIHDTEKNTTAQ
-254 DWSVSISSTETAFS
+254 WSVSLMNAEAAFS
-268 SVIGSLGENADVK
+268 SVIGTLGENVNAK
-281 LTITNNADSASVS
+281 LTITNNADSVSVS
-294 GSGSV
+294 GSGSA

-307 KNSSLTVTTSG
+307 KNSSLTVITSG
-318 SASYNVSSSGG
+318 SASYNVSSSSG
-329 NAGGMVG
+329 NAGGMIG

-354 EVKATRGYAGGLVGY
+354 EVTAAGYAGGLVGY
-369 AENAAVSFEGTA
+369 AENASVSFEGTA
-381 MVSGTVSGS
+381 MVSGTVSGA

-399 YKSSEAENSFDISKY
+399 YKSSEAENSFDISRY
-414 AVNCTLNGESSGGL
+414 AVSCTLNGENSGGL
-428 FGRLENS
+428 FGKLENS
-435 GNMTIIKNDTEAA
+435 GNMTINKSNTEAA

-464 LIGTYLSESTS
+464 LIGTYLSDNTS

-498 GLIGKADDDSYI
+498 GLMGKADDDSYI

-547 NTNGDFIGGGVIGN
+547 NTNGDFIGGGIIGN

-597 QNGWQLNRGE
+597 QNGWQLNRGDA
-607 ASAFDDIGTWGEV
+607 ASFDDIGTWGEV
-620 LRLGSSLREDNIFS
+620 LRLSSSLCEDNIFN

-654 AEFAVLALNM
+654 AEFVVLALNM

-680 TSTTS
+680 TSTTG
-685 TSLLSSVIT
+685 TSLLSSDIT

-714 KDASGNGD
+714 ENDA
-722 ISYTGA
+722 YTGT
-728 FNGNGHTIT
+728 FNGSGHTIT
-737 LAIGEPYGCRSSTA
+737 LAVGEPYGYRSNTA
-751 LAAGDTSD
+751 LAAGDASD
-759 GNGCIYSHYYNGLF
+759 GNGRIYRHYYSGLF
-773 SKTGSGVKFS
+773 SKTENITFNNLIVDGI
-783 KLTVSG
+783 
-789 VINVKYKDNLKYYIG
+789 INVKYTDNARYYIG
-804 GLSSTHKGDITAED
+804 GLSALHSGNITVQD
-818 LTVSEKI
+818 LTVQENINVSGNTGN
-825 SVYGTVREFCFAG
+825 YCFVG
-838 GIIGNISEGT
+838 GIAGQAAENSSPAIVISGST
-848 NPAVV
+848 
-853 IKNCVISPE
+853 ISPE
-862 IVFEGYQPYNSEFV
+862 INCSGNANFI
-876 CGGALAEIGQ
+876 CGGAFAEIGQ
-886 NDSFSVTADNITLR
+886 NDKFSVTADNVKLGAAVT
-900 PSITSNSSHE
+900 NSSTAGS
-910 YKKIGGF
+910 KKVGGF
-917 IGNISNSN
+917 IGNISSN
-925 GSASVRT
+925 NGAASDRT
-932 VSITNMTIDGAKIVS
+932 ISLTNITIDS
-947 ENGGAL
+947 ENVTSAYGGAL

-962 VSFGSE
+962 VSVGSE

-983 GKGGFAGLVTAAT
+983 GNGDFAGFVTNAT
-996 GYWKVYGVNIEAIT
+996 GCWKVYDVNIEGIT
-1010 VSGTSAASFGML
+1010 VSGVSAASFGML
-1022 VNKGVYAAD
+1022 VNKGVYKYD
-1031 RVTNALYLE
+1031 SITTALYLE
-1040 IESESAYNINSANI
+1040 TESENAYKI
-1054 NVGSA
+1054 GSA
-1059 VYDEIIAT
+1059 VISIGLNTIYDEIIAT

-1075 DAVLLNDTCAVVS
+1075 DAVLWNDTCAVVS

-1165 TSIPT
+1165 TSIPA
-1170 GNYDLIGYS
+1170 GNYDMTGYS

-1226 RNANGNIT
+1226 RNSDGNIT
-1234 AGNIK
+1234 AGNIT

-1244 GADPDYS
+1244 GADSDYS

-1270 LKGIALDGIRV
+1270 LNGIVLDGIRV

-1299 ALELSDVST
+1299 ALELSNVST

-1316 ISSAASSLIGDVGN
+1316 ISAAASSLIGDVGN

-1509 GDSEDGAVVNYQKNS
+1509 GDSEDGAVVNYQENS
-1524 YSAWCK
+1524 YSAWCN
-1530 EKNSHKVLLWNA
+1530 EKNSHSHKVLSWNA
-1542 ESSSFRSED
+1542 KSSSFED
-1551 GSTSVKLAD
+1551 GETSVKLAV

-1587 KKVPFKGIVFG
+1587 KNVPFKGVVFG

-1622 ITVNVTA
+1622 ITVNVTV

-1713 ASHSGITADMNS
+1713 ASHLGITAGMNN
-1725 IFDSNFDSNVL
+1725 IFGSNAL

-1742 IGRVIDGFAVTEA
+1742 IGRVIDGFAVTETSA
-1755 SVFNG
+1755 FNG

-1776 ANISTA
+1776 ADISTA
-1782 ADKIGFESNG
+1782 ADKISFESND

-1797 IKVSDSQQLFILG
+1797 IKISDSQQLFILG

-1824 YSKFSYGA
+1824 YSKFSYGEN
-1832 DKMVR
+1832 KMVR

-1847 DTEGNTSDYAVAK
+1847 DSEGNTSDYAVAK

-1874 KYTNAYSG
+1874 KYTNAISG

-1888 LTNHNFAFDIDLANN
+1888 LTNHNFAFDIDLAKN

-1927 VGNLNGNGST
+1927 INSLNGNGST

-1948 KDYDQYYNDIN
+1948 KDYDRYYNDIN

-1974 FNNLIGKNN
+1974 FNNLIQSSDNENN
-1983 KISDLTISGTVN
+1983 TISNLIISGHVD
-1995 YEVYIYIKENNEFK
+1995 YEYYKDHSGKKNIIYENNS
-2009 FKKFA
+2009 
-2014 EFAEKTSFSC
+2014 SFSC
-2024 AGGLAGVSSNLNL
+2024 VGALAGVGSNLRLDKIQL
-2037 EKISLN
+2037 EK
-2043 ELSVNSRFVSG
+2043 LSVNSCFVSG
-2054 GIVGYAM
+2054 GIVGFA
-2061 DSIKIKDLNA
+2061 KKLVQIKDLKSDDLN
-2071 SKLYVSGNFFSGGII
+2071 VSANFFSGGII
-2086 GIANKCDVDIDG
+2086 GIAGNCNVKIDG
-2098 SSGTDGNNRGTIT
+2098 SSDSEGLIRGSIT
-2111 EGTINSCGKTY
+2111 SGSISLVGDTSRGEGASLYGVGIG
-2122 TFDGGREYA
+2122 
-2131 LGLGTAAVIG
+2131 AATVIG
-2141 AYMQENSNKKIQT
+2141 AFLNTNNTVLTSLSVT
-2154 IKNINI
+2154 NINI
-2160 ESFNITAPQIK
+2160 EDLDISAPLIG
-2171 RAMVGTVIG
+2171 RAMLGGIVG
-2180 CCGNSTISQMVIQN
+2180 CCGNTTAKNIQSRIQN
-2194 IDVDKVNINKDSG
+2194 VDIKNVDINKEV
-2207 NDYKEFAF
+2207 KRFAF
-2215 NGGAIGIIKSGVKKC
+2215 NGGIIGLVKEGVKKC
-2230 EISDVKIIGDKDNK
+2230 EISNVKIIGDKNNK
-2244 NTINGYRH
+2244 NTITGYRH

-2258 LTASKNAIINNCQIE
+2258 LTSSDTIIDNCLIE
-2273 NYILVTDNAGEDAG
+2273 NYEIVTDEYGEDVG
-2287 GIVGKVDDNFK
+2287 GIVGKINDNK
-2298 LIIKNSKI
+2298 STLIVKNSKI
-2306 RDCEILIKDNN
+2306 SDCVIKINDNN
-2317 KKNDKGTYSGGIV
+2317 SKNSDGTYSGGIV
-2330 GKIGEGACFYGYN
+2330 GKMAKNSCLYGYN
-2343 IALDNVQFINREDS
+2343 ISLDNVQFKNNEN
-2357 KTGAGEIC
+2357 KKAGAGEIC
-2365 GYMVKLLGKNTKMK
+2365 GYMQNNTKVK
-2379 VVGVSAKTRNNESG
+2379 VVGISARKGESG
-2393 RPNIISKKDNNAE
+2393 IPANIISKKDNINTAP
-2406 SICIYADYN
+2406 SLCIYADYN
-2415 GKCLDEAAA
+2415 GSCLDEPAA
-2424 NKEASTINSDS
+2424 NKEASTISSDS

-2472 AVEAI
+2472 AIEAI
-2477 IADISNGTGYINAAD
+2477 IADISKGIGYINAAD
-2492 EYNDVFQKYEGKLT
+2492 EYNDVFRKYEGKLT

-2526 ESNYR
+2526 ESNYK

-2540 IHILTNDTSVS
+2540 IHILTNDTSIS

-2572 TSGAFESGENFTK
+2572 TSGTFESGENFTK
-2585 TLECKNGYFRMT
+2585 TLEYKNGYFRMT
-2597 DKDYDSNY
+2597 NMDYDSNY

-2617 PADASKTAY
+2617 PADTSKTAY

-2733 IGKAFTASDDKLDF
+2733 IGEAFTASDDKLDF
-2747 SKFSTSEGKGFEP
+2747 SKFSTSDGKGFET

-2773 TVSQADEG
+2773 TVSQADDG

-2797 GADYYRKKTESDTDA
+2797 GDDYYRKKTESDTDA

-2915 ELTATISLKSE
+2915 ELTATIFLKSE

-2945 FVIEATRTDENG
+2945 FVIEATRTDESG

-2971 YKIGSTEYSKNFSN
+2971 YKIGSTEYAKNFSN
-2985 TDSVIMVSGGTAEA
+2985 TDSVIMVSGGTEEA
-2999 PVDIKARLI
+2999 PLDIKARLI
-3008 SGSVTITCNDL
+3008 SGSVTITCDD
-3019 MIVYPDGESIIAQFP
+3019 MVITYPDGESIIAQFP
-3034 ERRDQDDTYGVTL
+3034 ERKDRDDTYGVTL

-3052 LAYVPDNIEQSK
+3052 LAYVSDNIEQSK
-3064 MSESRS
+3064 MSESKS

-3082 EAATLSYNLPSNSPS
+3082 EAATLSYNLPSNSPN

-3120 VLNLPETAIDRAKN
+3120 VLNLPESAISKAKK
-3134 VKFTLSL
+3134 VSFTLSL
-3141 YQKTDRDI
+3141 YQKTDSGI
-3149 YDAVPIAKYLENI
+3149 YDAVPIAEYLENI

-3174 ESPELTGDSY
+3174 ASTGDSY

-3203 VSSYSVITGAEFEGG
+3203 VSSYSVITGGAFESKG
-3218 KKIYSNYKVQL
+3218 KTYSNYKVQL
-3229 TAQLLDENN
+3229 TAQLLDENGE
-3238 DPIENSGCS
+3238 PIENSGCS

>member
-8 RFTALVT
+8 RFTALLT
-15 AIAMIAGNF
+15 AIAMIASNF
-24 TASSPVSRYVFN
+24 TASSPVSRYVLN
-36 EINVSAADEAEGETT
+36 EINVSAADGAEGETT
-51 TVPQET
+51 TAPQET
-57 TVTSVTG
+57 TVTAVTG
-64 EADVPDDKEQSDSS
+64 EADVPDDTEQTDSS
-78 SEAAVTNVSQ
+78 SETAVTEVSQ

-110 PEGTSDDTSE
+110 PDGTEDDAAE
-120 TDGDNTDDTSVSDNV
+120 DDGDNTDDTPVSDNV

-151 EADPTKYQNID
+151 EADPAKYQNID
-162 VSIAIASGN
+162 VSIAITSGN

-183 EQFPFAANIKVTSD
+183 AQYPFAANIKVTSD
-197 SEFKLTIDQPLF
+197 SEFKLTLDQPLF

-215 ANINTDVIISRSNP
+215 ANINTDVIISRSLP
-229 VSGAVSDSALFA
+229 VSGDVSDSALFA
-241 EHVIHDTEKDAAA
+241 EHVIHDTEKNTTAQ
-254 DWSVSISSTETAFS
+254 WSVSLMNAEAAFS
-268 SVIGSLGENADVK
+268 SVIGTLGENVNAK
-281 LTITNNADSASVS
+281 LTITNNVDSVSVS
-294 GSGSV
+294 GSGSA

-307 KNSSLTVTTSG
+307 KNSSLTVITSG
-318 SASYNVSSSGG
+318 SASYNVSSSSG
-329 NAGGMVG
+329 NAGGMIG

-354 EVKATRGYAGGLVGY
+354 EVTAAGYAGGLVGY
-369 AENAAVSFEGTA
+369 AENASVSFEGTA
-381 MVSGTVSGS
+381 MVSGTVSGA

-399 YKSSEAENSFDISKY
+399 YKSSEAENSFDISRY
-414 AVNCTLNGESSGGL
+414 AVSCTLNGENSGGL
-428 FGRLENS
+428 FGKLENS
-435 GNMTIIKNDTEAA
+435 GNMTIDKSDTEAA

-464 LIGTYLSESTS
+464 LIGTYLSDNTS

-547 NTNGDFIGGGVIGN
+547 NTNGDFIGGGIIGN

-607 ASAFDDIGTWGEV
+607 AASFDDIGTWGEV
-620 LRLGSSLREDNIFS
+620 LRLSSSLREDNIFN

-680 TSTTS
+680 SSTTS
-685 TSLLSSVIT
+685 TSLLSSDIT

-714 KDASGNGD
+714 ENDA
-722 ISYTGA
+722 YTGT
-728 FNGNGHTIT
+728 FNGSGHTIT
-737 LAIGEPYGCRSSTA
+737 LAVGEPYGYRSNTA
-751 LAAGDTSD
+751 LAAGDASD
-759 GNGCIYSHYYNGLF
+759 GNGRIYRHYYSGLF
-773 SKTGSGVKFS
+773 AKTENITFNNLIVDGI
-783 KLTVSG
+783 
-789 VINVKYKDNLKYYIG
+789 INVKYTDNARYYIG
-804 GLSSTHKGDITAED
+804 GLSALHSGNITVQD
-818 LTVSEKI
+818 LTVQENINVSGNTGN
-825 SVYGTVREFCFAG
+825 YCFVG
-838 GIIGNISEGT
+838 GIAGQAAENSSPAIVISGST
-848 NPAVV
+848 
-853 IKNCVISPE
+853 ISPE
-862 IVFEGYQPYNSEFV
+862 INCSGNANFI
-876 CGGALAEIGQ
+876 CGGAFAEIGQ
-886 NDSFSVTADNITLR
+886 NDKFSVTADNVKLGAAVT
-900 PSITSNSSHE
+900 NSSTAGS
-910 YKKIGGF
+910 KKVGGF
-917 IGNISNSN
+917 IGNISSN
-925 GSASVRT
+925 NGAASDRT
-932 VSITNMTIDGAKIVS
+932 ISLTNITIDS
-947 ENGGAL
+947 ENVTSAYGGAL

-962 VSFGSE
+962 VSVGSE

-983 GKGGFAGLVTAAT
+983 GNGDFAGFVTNAT
-996 GYWKVYGVNIEAIT
+996 GCWKVYDVNIEGIT
-1010 VSGTSAASFGML
+1010 VSGASAASFGML
-1022 VNKGVYAAD
+1022 VNKGVYKYD
-1031 RVTNALYLE
+1031 SITTALYLE
-1040 IESESAYNINSANI
+1040 TESENAYKI
-1054 NVGSA
+1054 GSA
-1059 VYDEIIAT
+1059 VISIGLNTIYDEIIAT

-1075 DAVLLNDTCAVVS
+1075 DAVLWNDTCAVVS

-1165 TSIPT
+1165 TSIPA
-1170 GNYDLIGYS
+1170 GNYDMTGYS

-1226 RNANGNIT
+1226 RNSDGNIT
-1234 AGNIK
+1234 AGNIT

-1244 GADPDYS
+1244 GADTDYS

-1270 LKGIALDGIRV
+1270 LNGIVLDGIRV

-1299 ALELSDVST
+1299 ALELSNVST

-1316 ISSAASSLIGDVGN
+1316 ISAAASSLIGDVGS

-1352 AVSDTAVNAALSA
+1352 AVSDTAVNAALSK
-1365 AYNTDKSIFSKA
+1365 AYNTDMSIFSKA
-1377 ILLNSFKFK
+1377 ILLNSFRFK

-1399 DEDWDEDAA
+1399 DEDWDEDSA

-1432 KSDSYTNPTGENVE
+1432 KSDSYTNPTGEDAE

-1455 VAVSYSEN
+1455 VAASYSK

-1509 GDSEDGAVVNYQKNS
+1509 GDSEDGAVVNYQENS
-1524 YSAWCK
+1524 YSAWCN
-1530 EKNSHKVLLWNA
+1530 EKNSHKVLLWDA
-1542 ESSSFRSED
+1542 ESSCFRSED
-1551 GSTSVKLAD
+1551 GTTSIKLAD
-1560 MQNELASAYYMLGND
+1560 MQKTLASAYYMLGND

-1587 KKVPFKGIVFG
+1587 KNVPFKGALFG
-1598 NGHAITNKTAQ
+1598 NGHAITNETVQ

-1669 NVSVEFTNAGTI
+1669 NVSVELTNAGTI

-1690 NKAVGGYIGVIRYGG
+1690 NKAVGGYIGVIRYGA

-1713 ASHSGITADMNS
+1713 ASHSGITAGMNN
-1725 IFDSNFDSNVL
+1725 IFGSNAL

-1742 IGRVIDGFAVTEA
+1742 IGRVIDGFAVTETSA
-1755 SVFNG
+1755 FNG

-1776 ANISTA
+1776 ADISTA
-1782 ADKIGFESNG
+1782 ADKISFESND

-1797 IKVSDSQQLFILG
+1797 IKISDSQQLFILG

-1824 YSKFSYGA
+1824 YSKFSYGEN
-1832 DKMVR
+1832 KMVR

-1847 DTEGNTSDYAVAK
+1847 DSEGNTSDYAVAK

-1874 KYTNAYSG
+1874 KYTNAISG

-1888 LTNHNFAFDIDLANN
+1888 LTNHNFAFDIDLAKN

-1927 VGNLNGNGST
+1927 INSLNGNGST

-1948 KDYDQYYNDIN
+1948 KDYDRYYNDIN

-1974 FNNLIGKNN
+1974 FNNLIQSSDNENN
-1983 KISDLTISGTVN
+1983 TISNLIISGHVD
-1995 YEVYIYIKENNEFK
+1995 YEYYKDHSGKKNIIYENNS
-2009 FKKFA
+2009 
-2014 EFAEKTSFSC
+2014 SFSC
-2024 AGGLAGVSSNLNL
+2024 VGALAGVGSNLRLDKIQL
-2037 EKISLN
+2037 E
-2043 ELSVNSRFVSG
+2043 ELSVNSCFVSG
-2054 GIVGYAM
+2054 GIVGFA
-2061 DSIKIKDLNA
+2061 KKLVQIKDLKSDDLN
-2071 SKLYVSGNFFSGGII
+2071 VSANFFSGGII
-2086 GIANKCDVDIDG
+2086 GIAGNCNVKIDG
-2098 SSGTDGNNRGTIT
+2098 SSDSEGLIRGSIT
-2111 EGTINSCGKTY
+2111 SGSISLVGDTSRGEGASLYGVGIG
-2122 TFDGGREYA
+2122 
-2131 LGLGTAAVIG
+2131 AATVIG
-2141 AYMQENSNKKIQT
+2141 AFLNTNNTVLTSLSVT
-2154 IKNINI
+2154 NINI
-2160 ESFNITAPQIK
+2160 EDLDISAPLIG
-2171 RAMVGTVIG
+2171 RAMLGGIVG
-2180 CCGNSTISQMVIQN
+2180 CCGNTTAKNIQSRIQN
-2194 IDVDKVNINKDSG
+2194 VDIKNVDINKEV
-2207 NDYKEFAF
+2207 KRFAF
-2215 NGGAIGIIKSGVKKC
+2215 NGGIIGLVKEGVKKC
-2230 EISDVKIIGDKDNK
+2230 EISNVKIIGDKNNK
-2244 NTINGYRH
+2244 NTITGYRH

-2258 LTASKNAIINNCQIE
+2258 LTSSDTIIDNCLIE
-2273 NYILVTDNAGEDAG
+2273 NYEIVTDEYGEDVG
-2287 GIVGKVDDNFK
+2287 GIVGKINDNK
-2298 LIIKNSKI
+2298 STLIVKNSKI
-2306 RDCEILIKDNN
+2306 SDCVIKINDNN
-2317 KKNDKGTYSGGIV
+2317 SKNSDGTYSGGIV
-2330 GKIGEGACFYGYN
+2330 GKMAKNSCLYGYN
-2343 IALDNVQFINREDS
+2343 ISLDNVQFKNNEN
-2357 KTGAGEIC
+2357 KKAGAGEIC
-2365 GYMVKLLGKNTKMK
+2365 GYMQNNTKVK
-2379 VVGVSAKTRNNESG
+2379 VVGISARKGESG
-2393 RPNIISKKDNNAE
+2393 IPANIISKKDNINTAP
-2406 SICIYADYN
+2406 SLCIYADYN

-2424 NKEASTINSDS
+2424 NKEASTINSNR

-2477 IADISNGTGYINAAD
+2477 IADISKGTGYINAAD

-2540 IHILTNDTSVS
+2540 IHILTNDTSIS

-2585 TLECKNGYFRMT
+2585 TLEYKNGYFRMT
-2597 DKDYDSNY
+2597 DMDYDSNY

-2617 PADASKTAY
+2617 PADTSKTAY

-2733 IGKAFTASDDKLDF
+2733 IGEAFTASDDKLDF
-2747 SKFSTSEGKGFEP
+2747 SKFSTSDDKGFEP

-2773 TVSQADEG
+2773 TVSQADDG

-2797 GADYYRKKTESDTDA
+2797 GDDYYRKKTESDTDA

-2910 RALKA
+2910 RVLKA

-2945 FVIEATRTDENG
+2945 FVIEATRTDESG

-2971 YKIGSTEYSKNFSN
+2971 YKIGSTEYAKNFSN
-2985 TDSVIMVSGGTAEA
+2985 TDSVIMVSGGTEEA
-2999 PVDIKARLI
+2999 PLDIKARLI
-3008 SGSVTITCNDL
+3008 SGSVTITCDD
-3019 MIVYPDGESIIAQFP
+3019 MVITYPDGESIIAQFP
-3034 ERRDQDDTYGVTL
+3034 ERKDRDDTYGVTL

-3052 LAYVPDNIEQSK
+3052 LAYVSDNIEQSK

-3082 EAATLSYNLPSNSPS
+3082 EAATLSYNLPSNSPN

-3120 VLNLPETAIDRAKN
+3120 VLNLPETAIDKAKK
-3134 VKFTLSL
+3134 VSFTLSL
-3141 YQKTDRDI
+3141 YQKTDSGI
-3149 YDAVPIAKYLENI
+3149 YDAVPIAEYLENI

-3167 NGSAKSP
+3167 NGTAKAPVS
-3174 ESPELTGDSY
+3174 SGDSY

-3203 VSSYSVITGAEFEGG
+3203 ISSYSVITGGAFESKG
-3218 KKIYSNYKVQL
+3218 KTYSNYKVQL
-3229 TAQLLDENN
+3229 TAQLLDENGE
-3238 DPIENSGCS
+3238 PIENSGCS

-3257 NSQLI
+3257 SSQLI

>member
-8 RFTALVT
+8 RFTALLT
-15 AIAMIAGNF
+15 AIAMIASNF
-24 TASSPVSRYVFN
+24 TASSPVSRYVLN
-36 EINVSAADEAEGETT
+36 EINVSAADGAEGETT
-51 TVPQET
+51 TAPQET
-57 TVTSVTG
+57 TVTTVTG
-64 EADVPDDKEQSDSS
+64 EADVPDDTEQTDSS
-78 SEAAVTNVSQ
+78 SETAVTEVSQ

-110 PEGTSDDTSE
+110 PDGTEDDAAE
-120 TDGDNTDDTSVSDNV
+120 DDGDNTDDTSVSDNV

-151 EADPTKYQNID
+151 EADPAKYQNID
-162 VSIAIASGN
+162 VSIAITSGN

-183 EQFPFAANIKVTSD
+183 AQYPFAANIKVTSD
-197 SEFKLTIDQPLF
+197 SEFKLTLDQPLF

-215 ANINTDVIISRSNP
+215 ANINTDVIISRSLP
-229 VSGAVSDSALFA
+229 VSGDVSDSALFA
-241 EHVIHDTEKDAAA
+241 EHVIHDTEKNTTAQ
-254 DWSVSISSTETAFS
+254 WSVSLMNAEAAFS
-268 SVIGSLGENADVK
+268 SVIGTLGENVNAK
-281 LTITNNADSASVS
+281 LTITNNADSVSVS
-294 GSGSV
+294 GSGSA

-307 KNSSLTVTTSG
+307 KNSSLTVITSG
-318 SASYNVSSSGG
+318 SASYNVSSSSG
-329 NAGGMVG
+329 NAGGMIG

-354 EVKATRGYAGGLVGY
+354 EVTAAGYAGGLVGY
-369 AENAAVSFEGTA
+369 AENASVSFEGTA
-381 MVSGTVSGS
+381 MVSGTVSGA

-399 YKSSEAENSFDISKY
+399 YKSSEAENSFDISRY
-414 AVNCTLNGESSGGL
+414 AVSCTLNGENSGGL
-428 FGRLENS
+428 FGKLENS
-435 GNMTIIKNDTEAA
+435 GNMTINKSDTEAA

-464 LIGTYLSESTS
+464 LIGTYLSDNTS
-475 NSLTISGIS
+475 NSLTVSGIS

-510 RLENVSVSASGCKNV
+510 RLENVSVFASGCKNV

-547 NTNGDFIGGGVIGN
+547 NTNGDFIGGGIIGN

-607 ASAFDDIGTWGEV
+607 AASFDDIGTWGEV
-620 LRLGSSLREDNIFS
+620 LRLSSSLREDNIFN

-642 TVKRAGTTVGSL
+642 TVKRAGTSVGSL

-680 TSTTS
+680 SSTTS
-685 TSLLSSVIT
+685 TSLLSSDIT

-714 KDASGNGD
+714 ENDA
-722 ISYTGA
+722 YTGT
-728 FNGNGHTIT
+728 FNGSGHTIT
-737 LAIGEPYGCRSSTA
+737 LAVGEPYGYRSNTA
-751 LAAGDTSD
+751 LAADDASD
-759 GNGCIYSHYYNGLF
+759 GNGRIYRHYYSGLF
-773 SKTGSGVKFS
+773 AKTENITFNNLIVDGI
-783 KLTVSG
+783 
-789 VINVKYKDNLKYYIG
+789 INVKYTDNARYYIG
-804 GLSSTHKGDITAED
+804 GLSALHSGNITVQD
-818 LTVSEKI
+818 LTVQENINVSGNTGN
-825 SVYGTVREFCFAG
+825 YCFVG
-838 GIIGNISEGT
+838 GIAGQAAENSSPAIVISGST
-848 NPAVV
+848 
-853 IKNCVISPE
+853 ISPE
-862 IVFEGYQPYNSEFV
+862 INCSGNANFI
-876 CGGALAEIGQ
+876 CGGAFAEIGQ
-886 NDSFSVTADNITLR
+886 NDKFSVTADNVKLGAAVT
-900 PSITSNSSHE
+900 NSSTAGS
-910 YKKIGGF
+910 KKVGGF
-917 IGNISNSN
+917 IGNISSN
-925 GSASVRT
+925 NGAVSDRT
-932 VSITNMTIDGAKIVS
+932 IFLTNITIDS
-947 ENGGAL
+947 ENVTSAYGGAL

-962 VSFGSE
+962 VSVGSE

-983 GKGGFAGLVTAAT
+983 GNGDFAGFVTNAT
-996 GYWKVYGVNIEAIT
+996 GCWKVYDVNIEGIT
-1010 VSGTSAASFGML
+1010 VSGASAASFGML
-1022 VNKGVYAAD
+1022 VNKGVYKYD
-1031 RVTNALYLE
+1031 SITTALYLE
-1040 IESESAYNINSANI
+1040 TESENAYKI
-1054 NVGSA
+1054 GSA
-1059 VYDEIIAT
+1059 VISIGLNTIYDEIIAT

-1075 DAVLLNDTCAVVS
+1075 DAVLWNDTCAVVS

-1165 TSIPT
+1165 TSIPA
-1170 GNYDLIGYS
+1170 GNYDMTGYS

-1226 RNANGNIT
+1226 RNSDGNIT
-1234 AGNIK
+1234 AGNIT

-1244 GADPDYS
+1244 GADSDYS

-1270 LKGIALDGIRV
+1270 LNGIVLDGIRV

-1299 ALELSDVST
+1299 ALELSNVST
-1308 TEKYRTEN
+1308 TEKYRTES
-1316 ISSAASSLIGDVGN
+1316 ISSAASSLIGDVGS

-1352 AVSDTAVNAALSA
+1352 AVSDTAVNAALSK
-1365 AYNTDKSIFSKA
+1365 AYNTDMSIFSKA
-1377 ILLNSFKFK
+1377 ILLNSFRFK

-1399 DEDWDEDAA
+1399 DEDWDEDSA

-1432 KSDSYTNPTGENVE
+1432 KSDSYTNPTGEDAE

-1509 GDSEDGAVVNYQKNS
+1509 GDSEDGAVVNYQENS
-1524 YSAWCK
+1524 YSVWCN
-1530 EKNSHKVLLWNA
+1530 EKNSHKVLLWDA
-1542 ESSSFRSED
+1542 ESSCFRSED
-1551 GSTSVKLAD
+1551 GTTSIKLAD
-1560 MQNELASAYYMLGND
+1560 MQKTLASAYYMLGND

-1587 KKVPFKGIVFG
+1587 KNVPFKGAVFG
-1598 NGHAITNKTAQ
+1598 NGNAITNETVQ

-1713 ASHSGITADMNS
+1713 ASHSGITAGMNN
-1725 IFDSNFDSNVL
+1725 IFGSNAL

-1742 IGRVIDGFAVTEA
+1742 IGRVIDGFAVTETSA
-1755 SVFNG
+1755 FNG

-1776 ANISTA
+1776 ADISTA
-1782 ADKIGFESNG
+1782 ADKISFESND

-1797 IKVSDSQQLFILG
+1797 IKISDSRQLFILG

-1824 YSKFSYGA
+1824 YSKFSYGEN
-1832 DKMVR
+1832 KMVR

-1847 DTEGNTSDYAVAK
+1847 DSEGNTSDYAVAK

-1874 KYTNAYSG
+1874 KYTNAISG

-1888 LTNHNFAFDIDLANN
+1888 LTNHNFAFDIDLAKN

-1918 SSDADMAMH
+1918 SADADMAMH
-1927 VGNLNGNGST
+1927 INSLNGNGST

-1974 FNNLIGKNN
+1974 FNNLIQSSDNENN
-1983 KISDLTISGTVN
+1983 TISNLTISGHVD
-1995 YEVYIYIKENNEFK
+1995 YEYYKDHSGKKNIIYENNS
-2009 FKKFA
+2009 
-2014 EFAEKTSFSC
+2014 SFSC
-2024 AGGLAGVSSNLNL
+2024 AGALAGVGSNLRLDKIQL
-2037 EKISLN
+2037 EK
-2043 ELSVNSRFVSG
+2043 LSVNSCFVSG
-2054 GIVGYAM
+2054 GIVGFA
-2061 DSIKIKDLNA
+2061 KKLVQIKDLKSDDLN
-2071 SKLYVSGNFFSGGII
+2071 VSANFFSGGII
-2086 GIANKCDVDIDG
+2086 GIAGNCNVKIDG
-2098 SSGTDGNNRGTIT
+2098 SSDSEGLIRGSIT
-2111 EGTINSCGKTY
+2111 SGSISLVGDTSRGEGASLYGVGIG
-2122 TFDGGREYA
+2122 
-2131 LGLGTAAVIG
+2131 AATVIG
-2141 AYMQENSNKKIQT
+2141 AFLNTNNTVLTSLSVT
-2154 IKNINI
+2154 NINI
-2160 ESFNITAPQIK
+2160 EDLDISAPLIG
-2171 RAMVGTVIG
+2171 RAMLGGIVG
-2180 CCGNSTISQMVIQN
+2180 CCGNTTAKNIQSRIQN
-2194 IDVDKVNINKDSG
+2194 VDIKNVDINKEV
-2207 NDYKEFAF
+2207 KRFAF
-2215 NGGAIGIIKSGVKKC
+2215 NGGIIGLVKEGVKKC
-2230 EISDVKIIGDKDNK
+2230 EISNVKIIGDKNNK
-2244 NTINGYRH
+2244 NTITGYRH

-2258 LTASKNAIINNCQIE
+2258 LISSDTIIDNCLIE
-2273 NYILVTDNAGEDAG
+2273 NYEIVTDEYGEDVG
-2287 GIVGKVDDNFK
+2287 GIVGKINDNK
-2298 LIIKNSKI
+2298 STLIVKNSKI
-2306 RDCEILIKDNN
+2306 SDCVIKINDNN
-2317 KKNDKGTYSGGIV
+2317 SKNSDGTYSGGIV
-2330 GKIGEGACFYGYN
+2330 GKMAKNSCLYGYN
-2343 IALDNVQFINREDS
+2343 ISLDNVQFKNNEN
-2357 KTGAGEIC
+2357 KKAGAGEIC
-2365 GYMVKLLGKNTKMK
+2365 GYMQNNTKVK
-2379 VVGVSAKTRNNESG
+2379 VVGISARKGESG
-2393 RPNIISKKDNNAE
+2393 IPANIISKKDNINTAP
-2406 SICIYADYN
+2406 SLCIYADYN
-2415 GKCLDEAAA
+2415 GSCLDEAAA

-2477 IADISNGTGYINAAD
+2477 IADISKGIGYINAAD

-2540 IHILTNDTSVS
+2540 IHILTNDTSIS

-2585 TLECKNGYFRMT
+2585 TLEYKNGYFRMT
-2597 DKDYDSNY
+2597 DMDYDSNY

-2617 PADASKTAY
+2617 PADTSKTAY

-2733 IGKAFTASDDKLDF
+2733 IGEAFTASDDKLDF
-2747 SKFSTSEGKGFEP
+2747 SKFSTSDGKGFEP

-2773 TVSQADEG
+2773 TVSQADDG

-2797 GADYYRKKTESDTDA
+2797 GDDYYRKKTESDTDA

-2831 ILILD
+2831 ILVLD

-2900 TGDQVINDSN
+2900 IGDQVI
-2910 RALKA
+2910 K
-2915 ELTATISLKSE
+2915 T
-2926 SAENVKSY
+2926 V
-2934 LNYDS
+2934 
-2939 IKLYHG
+2939 
-2945 FVIEATRTDENG
+2945 
-2957 TEKGIKGN
+2957 TE
-2965 PSVSGT
+2965 
-2971 YKIGSTEYSKNFSN
+2971 
-2985 TDSVIMVSGGTAEA
+2985 
-2999 PVDIKARLI
+2999 R
-3008 SGSVTITCNDL
+3008 
-3019 MIVYPDGESIIAQFP
+3019 
-3034 ERRDQDDTYGVTL
+3034 
-3047 SASSN
+3047 
-3052 LAYVPDNIEQSK
+3052 
-3064 MSESRS
+3064 
-3070 DSNGKSYYRENI
+3070 
-3082 EAATLSYNLPSNSPS
+3082 
-3097 EMIRLGINGLDT
+3097 
-3109 NDKITAVGYYN
+3109 
-3120 VLNLPETAIDRAKN
+3120 
-3134 VKFTLSL
+3134 
-3141 YQKTDRDI
+3141 
-3149 YDAVPIAKYLENI
+3149 
-3162 TLYDK
+3162 
-3167 NGSAKSP
+3167 
-3174 ESPELTGDSY
+3174 
-3184 EYVFDKET
+3184 
-3192 ELNYEAGSFEV
+3192 
-3203 VSSYSVITGAEFEGG
+3203 
-3218 KKIYSNYKVQL
+3218 
-3229 TAQLLDENN
+3229 
-3238 DPIENSGCS
+3238 
-3247 DYIIYTNAKI
+3247 
-3257 NSQLI
+3257 
-3262 SVG
+3262 

>member
-8 RFTALVT
+8 RFTALLT
-15 AIAMIAGNF
+15 AIAMIASNF
-24 TASSPVSRYVFN
+24 TASSPVSRYVLN
-36 EINVSAADEAEGETT
+36 EINVSAADGAEGETT
-51 TVPQET
+51 TAPQET
-57 TVTSVTG
+57 TVTAVTG
-64 EADVPDDKEQSDSS
+64 EADVPDDTEQSDSS
-78 SEAAVTNVSQ
+78 SEAAVTEVSQ

-102 VPSDDTTV
+102 VPSDDMTV
-110 PEGTSDDTSE
+110 PDGTEDDAAE
-120 TDGDNTDDTSVSDNV
+120 DDGDNTDDTSVSDNV

-151 EADPTKYQNID
+151 EADPAKYQNID
-162 VSIAIASGN
+162 VSIAITSGN

-183 EQFPFAANIKVTSD
+183 AQYPFAANIKVTSD
-197 SEFKLTIDQPLF
+197 SEFKLTLDQPLF

-215 ANINTDVIISRSNP
+215 ANINTDVIISRSLP
-229 VSGAVSDSALFA
+229 VSGDVSDSALFA
-241 EHVIHDTEKDAAA
+241 EHVIHDTEKNTTAQ
-254 DWSVSISSTETAFS
+254 WSVSLMNAEAAFS
-268 SVIGSLGENADVK
+268 SVIGTLGENVNAK
-281 LTITNNADSASVS
+281 LTITNNVDSVS
-294 GSGSV
+294 VLGSGSA

-307 KNSSLTVTTSG
+307 KNSSLTVITSG
-318 SASYNVSSSGG
+318 SAYYNVSSSSG
-329 NAGGMVG
+329 NAGGMIG

-354 EVKATRGYAGGLVGY
+354 EVTAAGYAGGLVGY
-369 AENAAVSFEGTA
+369 AENASVSFEGTA
-381 MVSGTVSGS
+381 MVSGTVSGA

-399 YKSSEAENSFDISKY
+399 YKSSEAENSFDISRY
-414 AVNCTLNGESSGGL
+414 AVSCTLNGESSGGL
-428 FGRLENS
+428 FGKLENS
-435 GNMTIIKNDTEAA
+435 GNMTINKSNTEAA

-453 RTSSDKQTFGG
+453 RTSSDKKTFGG
-464 LIGTYLSESTS
+464 LIGTYLSDNTS
-475 NSLTISGIS
+475 NSLTVSGIS

-607 ASAFDDIGTWGEV
+607 AASFDDIGTWGEV
-620 LRLGSSLREDNIFS
+620 LRLSSSLREDNIFN

-642 TVKRAGTTVGSL
+642 TVKRAGTTVGRL

-670 SSDSTLLFES
+670 SSDSMLLFES
-680 TSTTS
+680 ISTTG
-685 TSLLSSVIT
+685 TSLLSSDIT

-714 KDASGNGD
+714 ENDA
-722 ISYTGA
+722 YTGT
-728 FNGNGHTIT
+728 FNGSGHTIT
-737 LAIGEPYGCRSSTA
+737 LAVGEPYGYRSNTA
-751 LAAGDTSD
+751 LAAGDASD
-759 GNGCIYSHYYNGLF
+759 GNGRIYRHYYSGLF
-773 SKTGSGVKFS
+773 AKTENITFNNLIVDGI
-783 KLTVSG
+783 
-789 VINVKYKDNLKYYIG
+789 INVKYTDNARYYIG
-804 GLSSTHKGDITAED
+804 GLSALHSGNITVQD
-818 LTVSEKI
+818 LTVQENINVSGNTGN
-825 SVYGTVREFCFAG
+825 YCFVG
-838 GIIGNISEGT
+838 GIAGQAAENSSPAIVISGST
-848 NPAVV
+848 
-853 IKNCVISPE
+853 ISPE
-862 IVFEGYQPYNSEFV
+862 INCSGNANFI
-876 CGGALAEIGQ
+876 CGGAFAEIGQ
-886 NDSFSVTADNITLR
+886 NDKFSVTADNVKLGAAVT
-900 PSITSNSSHE
+900 NSSTAGS
-910 YKKIGGF
+910 KKVGGF
-917 IGNISNSN
+917 IGNISSN
-925 GSASVRT
+925 NGAVSDRT
-932 VSITNMTIDGAKIVS
+932 ISLTNITIDS
-947 ENGGAL
+947 ENVTSAYGGAL

-962 VSFGSE
+962 VSVGSE

-983 GKGGFAGLVTAAT
+983 GNGDFAGFVTNAT
-996 GYWKVYGVNIEAIT
+996 GCWKVYDVNIEGIT
-1010 VSGTSAASFGML
+1010 VSGASAASFGML
-1022 VNKGVYAAD
+1022 VNKGVYKYD
-1031 RVTNALYLE
+1031 SITTALYLE
-1040 IESESAYNINSANI
+1040 TESENAYKI
-1054 NVGSA
+1054 GSA
-1059 VYDEIIAT
+1059 VISIGLNTIYDEIIAT

-1075 DAVLLNDTCAVVS
+1075 DAVLWNDTCAVVS

-1112 KKANPYSRYYY
+1112 KRANPYSRYYY

-1165 TSIPT
+1165 TSIPA
-1170 GNYDLIGYS
+1170 GNYDMTGYS

-1226 RNANGNIT
+1226 RNSDGNIT
-1234 AGNIK
+1234 AGNIT

-1244 GADPDYS
+1244 GADTDYS

-1270 LKGIALDGIRV
+1270 LNGIVLDGIRV

-1299 ALELSDVST
+1299 ALELSNVST

-1316 ISSAASSLIGDVGN
+1316 ISAAASSLIGDVGS

-1352 AVSDTAVNAALSA
+1352 AVSDTAVNAALSK
-1365 AYNTDKSIFSKA
+1365 AYNTDMSIFSKA
-1377 ILLNSFKFK
+1377 ILLNSFRFK

-1399 DEDWDEDAA
+1399 DEDWDEDSA

-1509 GDSEDGAVVNYQKNS
+1509 GDSEDGAVVNYQENS
-1524 YSAWCK
+1524 YSAWCN
-1530 EKNSHKVLLWNA
+1530 EKNSHSHKVLSWNA
-1542 ESSSFRSED
+1542 KSSSFED
-1551 GSTSVKLAD
+1551 GETSVKLAV

-1587 KKVPFKGIVFG
+1587 KNVPFKGVVFG

-1622 ITVNVTA
+1622 ITVNVTV

-1713 ASHSGITADMNS
+1713 ASHLGITAGMNN
-1725 IFDSNFDSNVL
+1725 IFGSNAL

-1742 IGRVIDGFAVTEA
+1742 IGRVIDGFAVTETSA
-1755 SVFNG
+1755 FNG

-1776 ANISTA
+1776 ADISTA
-1782 ADKIGFESNG
+1782 ADKISFESND

-1797 IKVSDSQQLFILG
+1797 IKISDSQQLFILG

-1824 YSKFSYGA
+1824 YSKFSYGEN
-1832 DKMVR
+1832 KMVR

-1847 DTEGNTSDYAVAK
+1847 DSEGNTSDHAVAK

-1874 KYTNAYSG
+1874 KYTNAISG

-1888 LTNHNFAFDIDLANN
+1888 LTNHNFAFDIDLAKN

-1927 VGNLNGNGST
+1927 INSLNGNGST

-1948 KDYDQYYNDIN
+1948 KDYDRYYNDIN

-1974 FNNLIGKNN
+1974 FNNLIQSSDNENN
-1983 KISDLTISGTVN
+1983 TISNLIISGHVD
-1995 YEVYIYIKENNEFK
+1995 YEYYKDHSGKKNIIYENNS
-2009 FKKFA
+2009 
-2014 EFAEKTSFSC
+2014 SFSC
-2024 AGGLAGVSSNLNL
+2024 VGALAGVGSNLRLDKIQL
-2037 EKISLN
+2037 EK
-2043 ELSVNSRFVSG
+2043 LSVNSCFVSG
-2054 GIVGYAM
+2054 GIVGFA
-2061 DSIKIKDLNA
+2061 KKLVQIKDLKSDDLN
-2071 SKLYVSGNFFSGGII
+2071 VSANFFSGGII
-2086 GIANKCDVDIDG
+2086 GIAGNCNVKIDG
-2098 SSGTDGNNRGTIT
+2098 SSDSEGLIRGSIT
-2111 EGTINSCGKTY
+2111 SGSISLVGDTSRGEGASLYGVGIG
-2122 TFDGGREYA
+2122 
-2131 LGLGTAAVIG
+2131 AATVIG
-2141 AYMQENSNKKIQT
+2141 AFLNTNNTVLTSLSVT
-2154 IKNINI
+2154 NINI
-2160 ESFNITAPQIK
+2160 EDLDISAPLIG
-2171 RAMVGTVIG
+2171 RAMLGGIVG
-2180 CCGNSTISQMVIQN
+2180 CCGNTTAKNIQSRIQN
-2194 IDVDKVNINKDSG
+2194 VDIKNVDINKEV
-2207 NDYKEFAF
+2207 KRFAF
-2215 NGGAIGIIKSGVKKC
+2215 NGGIIGLVKEGVKKC
-2230 EISDVKIIGDKDNK
+2230 EISNVKIIGDKNNK
-2244 NTINGYRH
+2244 NTITGYRH

-2258 LTASKNAIINNCQIE
+2258 LTSSDTIIDNCLIE
-2273 NYILVTDNAGEDAG
+2273 NYEIVTDEYGEDVG
-2287 GIVGKVDDNFK
+2287 GIVGKINDNK
-2298 LIIKNSKI
+2298 STLIVKNSKI
-2306 RDCEILIKDNN
+2306 SDCVIKINDNN
-2317 KKNDKGTYSGGIV
+2317 SKNSDGTYSGGIV
-2330 GKIGEGACFYGYN
+2330 GKMAKNSCLYGYN
-2343 IALDNVQFINREDS
+2343 ISLDNVQFKNNEN
-2357 KTGAGEIC
+2357 KKAGAGEIC
-2365 GYMVKLLGKNTKMK
+2365 GYMQNNTKVK
-2379 VVGVSAKTRNNESG
+2379 VVGISARKGESG
-2393 RPNIISKKDNNAE
+2393 IPANIISKKDNINTAP
-2406 SICIYADYN
+2406 SLCIYADYN
-2415 GKCLDEAAA
+2415 GSCLDEPAA
-2424 NKEASTINSDS
+2424 NKEASTISSDS

-2472 AVEAI
+2472 AIEAI
-2477 IADISNGTGYINAAD
+2477 IADISKGIGYINAAD
-2492 EYNDVFQKYEGKLT
+2492 EYNDVFRKYEGKLT

-2526 ESNYR
+2526 ESNYK

-2540 IHILTNDTSVS
+2540 IHILTNDTSIS

-2572 TSGAFESGENFTK
+2572 TSGTFESGENFTK
-2585 TLECKNGYFRMT
+2585 TLEYKNGYFRMT
-2597 DKDYDSNY
+2597 NMDYDSNY

-2617 PADASKTAY
+2617 PADTSKTAY

-2733 IGKAFTASDDKLDF
+2733 IGEAFTASDDKLDF
-2747 SKFSTSEGKGFEP
+2747 SKFSTSDGKGFET

-2773 TVSQADEG
+2773 TVSQADDG

-2797 GADYYRKKTESDTDA
+2797 GDDYYRKKTESDTDA

-2915 ELTATISLKSE
+2915 ELTATIFLKSE

-2945 FVIEATRTDENG
+2945 FVIEATRTDESG

-2971 YKIGSTEYSKNFSN
+2971 YKIGSTEYAKNFSN
-2985 TDSVIMVSGGTAEA
+2985 TDSVIMVSGGTEEA
-2999 PVDIKARLI
+2999 PLDIKARLI
-3008 SGSVTITCNDL
+3008 SGSVTITCDD
-3019 MIVYPDGESIIAQFP
+3019 MVITYPDGESIIAQFP
-3034 ERRDQDDTYGVTL
+3034 ERKDRDDTYGVTL

-3052 LAYVPDNIEQSK
+3052 LAYVSDNIEQSK

-3082 EAATLSYNLPSNSPS
+3082 EAATLSYNLPSNSPN

-3120 VLNLPETAIDRAKN
+3120 VLNLPETAIDKAKK
-3134 VKFTLSL
+3134 VSFTLSL
-3141 YQKTDRDI
+3141 YQKTDSGI
-3149 YDAVPIAKYLENI
+3149 YDAVPIAEYLENI
-3162 TLYDK
+3162 ILYDK
-3167 NGSAKSP
+3167 NGTAKAPVS
-3174 ESPELTGDSY
+3174 SGDSY

-3203 VSSYSVITGAEFEGG
+3203 ISSYSVITGGVFESKG
-3218 KKIYSNYKVQL
+3218 KTYSNYKVQL
-3229 TAQLLDENN
+3229 TAQLLDENGE
-3238 DPIENSGCS
+3238 PIENSGCS

>member
-1 MKYRSKS
+1 M
-8 RFTALVT
+8 LT
-15 AIAMIAGNF
+15 AIAMIASNF
-24 TASSPVSRYVFN
+24 TASSPVSRYVLN
-36 EINVSAADEAEGETT
+36 EINVSAADGAEGETT
-51 TVPQET
+51 TAPQET
-57 TVTSVTG
+57 TVTTVTG
-64 EADVPDDKEQSDSS
+64 EADVPDDTEQTDSS
-78 SEAAVTNVSQ
+78 SETAVTEVSQ
-88 DDSTNTADDTDGTS
+88 DDSTNTNTTTVVTDDAADVTVGTS

-110 PEGTSDDTSE
+110 PDGTEDDAAE
-120 TDGDNTDDTSVSDNV
+120 DDGDNTDDTSVSDNV

-151 EADPTKYQNID
+151 EADPAKYQNID

-183 EQFPFAANIKVTSD
+183 AQYPFAANIKVTSD
-197 SEFKLTIDQPLF
+197 SEFKLTLDQPLF

-215 ANINTDVIISRSNP
+215 ANINTDVIISRSLP
-229 VSGAVSDSALFA
+229 VSGDVSDSALFA
-241 EHVIHDTEKDAAA
+241 EHVIHDTEKNTTAQ
-254 DWSVSISSTETAFS
+254 WSVSLMNAEAAFS
-268 SVIGSLGENADVK
+268 SVIGTLGENVNAK
-281 LTITNNADSASVS
+281 LTITNNAASASVS
-294 GSGSV
+294 GSGSA

-307 KNSSLTVTTSG
+307 KNSSLTVITSG
-318 SASYNVSSSGG
+318 SASYNVSSSSG
-329 NAGGMVG
+329 NAGGMIG

-354 EVKATRGYAGGLVGY
+354 EVTAAGYAGGLVGY
-369 AENAAVSFEGTA
+369 AENASVSFEGTA
-381 MVSGTVSGS
+381 MVSGTVSGA

-399 YKSSEAENSFDISKY
+399 YKSSEAENSFDISRY
-414 AVNCTLNGESSGGL
+414 AVSCTLNGENSGGL
-428 FGRLENS
+428 FGKLENS
-435 GNMTIIKNDTEAA
+435 GNMTINKSNTEAA

-464 LIGTYLSESTS
+464 LIGTYLSDNTS

-498 GLIGKADDDSYI
+498 GLIGKADDNSYI

-607 ASAFDDIGTWGEV
+607 AASFDDIGTWGEV
-620 LRLGSSLREDNIFS
+620 LRLSSSLREDNIFN

-642 TVKRAGTTVGSL
+642 TVKRAVTTVGSL

-685 TSLLSSVIT
+685 TSLLSSDIT

-714 KDASGNGD
+714 ENDA
-722 ISYTGA
+722 YTGT
-728 FNGNGHTIT
+728 FNGSGHTIT
-737 LAIGEPYGCRSSTA
+737 LAVGEPYGYRSNTA
-751 LAAGDTSD
+751 LAAGDASD
-759 GNGCIYSHYYNGLF
+759 GNGRIYRHYYSGLF
-773 SKTGSGVKFS
+773 AKTENITFNNLIVDGI
-783 KLTVSG
+783 
-789 VINVKYKDNLKYYIG
+789 INVKYTDNARYYIG
-804 GLSSTHKGDITAED
+804 GLSALHSGNITVQD
-818 LTVSEKI
+818 LTVQENINVSGNTGN
-825 SVYGTVREFCFAG
+825 YCFVG
-838 GIIGNISEGT
+838 GIAGQAAENSSPAIVISGST
-848 NPAVV
+848 
-853 IKNCVISPE
+853 ISPE
-862 IVFEGYQPYNSEFV
+862 INCSGNANFI
-876 CGGALAEIGQ
+876 CGGAFAEIGQ
-886 NDSFSVTADNITLR
+886 NDKFSVTADNVKLGAAVT
-900 PSITSNSSHE
+900 NSSTAGS
-910 YKKIGGF
+910 KKVGGF
-917 IGNISNSN
+917 IGNISSN
-925 GSASVRT
+925 NGT
-932 VSITNMTIDGAKIVS
+932 VSDRTISLTNITIDS
-947 ENGGAL
+947 ENVTSAYGGAL

-962 VSFGSE
+962 VSVGSE

-983 GKGGFAGLVTAAT
+983 GNGDFAGFVTNAT
-996 GYWKVYGVNIEAIT
+996 GCWKVYDVNIEGIT
-1010 VSGTSAASFGML
+1010 VSGASAASFGML
-1022 VNKGVYAAD
+1022 VNKGVYKYD
-1031 RVTNALYLE
+1031 SITTALYLE
-1040 IESESAYNINSANI
+1040 TESENAYKI
-1054 NVGSA
+1054 GSA
-1059 VYDEIIAT
+1059 VISIGLNTIYDEIIAT

-1075 DAVLLNDTCAVVS
+1075 DAVLWNDTCAVVS

-1136 TDAEK
+1136 TDVEK

-1165 TSIPT
+1165 TSIPA
-1170 GNYDLIGYS
+1170 GNYDMTGYS

-1226 RNANGNIT
+1226 RNSDGNIT
-1234 AGNIK
+1234 AGNIT

-1244 GADPDYS
+1244 GADTDYS

-1270 LKGIALDGIRV
+1270 LNGIVFDGIRV

-1299 ALELSDVST
+1299 ALELSNVST
-1308 TEKYRTEN
+1308 TEKYRTES
-1316 ISSAASSLIGDVGN
+1316 ISSAASSLIGDVGS

-1352 AVSDTAVNAALSA
+1352 AVSDTAVNAALSK
-1365 AYNTDKSIFSKA
+1365 AYNTDMSIFSKA
-1377 ILLNSFKFK
+1377 ILLNSFRFK

-1421 KEYKDMQKMYF
+1421 KEYKGMQKMYF
-1432 KSDSYTNPTGENVE
+1432 KSDSYTNPTGENAE

-1509 GDSEDGAVVNYQKNS
+1509 GDSEDGAVVNYQENS
-1524 YSAWCK
+1524 YSAWCN
-1530 EKNSHKVLLWNA
+1530 EKKSHKVLLWDA
-1542 ESSSFRSED
+1542 ESSCFRSED
-1551 GSTSVKLAD
+1551 GTTSIKLAD
-1560 MQNELASAYYMLGND
+1560 MQKTLASAYYMLGND

-1587 KKVPFKGIVFG
+1587 KNVPFKGALFG
-1598 NGHAITNKTAQ
+1598 NGHAITNETVQ

-1690 NKAVGGYIGVIRYGG
+1690 NKAVGGYIGVIRYGA

-1713 ASHSGITADMNS
+1713 ASHLGITAGMNN
-1725 IFDSNFDSNVL
+1725 IFGSNAL

-1742 IGRVIDGFAVTEA
+1742 IGRVIDGFAVTETSA
-1755 SVFNG
+1755 FNG
-1760 AEDKVTMKNG
+1760 AEDRVTMKNG

-1776 ANISTA
+1776 ADISTA
-1782 ADKIGFESNG
+1782 ADKISFESND

-1797 IKVSDSQQLFILG
+1797 IKISDSQQLFILG

-1824 YSKFSYGA
+1824 YSKFSYGEN
-1832 DKMVR
+1832 KMVR

-1847 DTEGNTSDYAVAK
+1847 DSEGNTSDHAVAK

-1874 KYTNAYSG
+1874 KYTNAISG

-1888 LTNHNFAFDIDLANN
+1888 LTNHNFAFDIDLAKN

-1927 VGNLNGNGST
+1927 INSLNGNGST

-1948 KDYDQYYNDIN
+1948 KDYDRYYNDIN

-1974 FNNLIGKNN
+1974 FNNLIQSSDNENN
-1983 KISDLTISGTVN
+1983 TISNLTISGHVD
-1995 YEVYIYIKENNEFK
+1995 YEYYKDHSGKKNIIYENNS
-2009 FKKFA
+2009 
-2014 EFAEKTSFSC
+2014 SFSC
-2024 AGGLAGVSSNLNL
+2024 VGALAGVGSNLRLDKIQL
-2037 EKISLN
+2037 E
-2043 ELSVNSRFVSG
+2043 ELSVNSCFVSG
-2054 GIVGYAM
+2054 GIVGFA
-2061 DSIKIKDLNA
+2061 KKLVQIKDLKSDDLN
-2071 SKLYVSGNFFSGGII
+2071 VSANFFSGGII
-2086 GIANKCDVDIDG
+2086 GIAGNCNVKIDG
-2098 SSGTDGNNRGTIT
+2098 SSDSEGLIRGSIT
-2111 EGTINSCGKTY
+2111 SGSISLVGDTSRGEGASLYGVGIG
-2122 TFDGGREYA
+2122 
-2131 LGLGTAAVIG
+2131 AATVIG
-2141 AYMQENSNKKIQT
+2141 AFLNTNNTVLTSLSVT
-2154 IKNINI
+2154 NINI
-2160 ESFNITAPQIK
+2160 EDLDISAPLIG
-2171 RAMVGTVIG
+2171 RAMLGGIVG
-2180 CCGNSTISQMVIQN
+2180 CCGNTTAKNIQSRIQN
-2194 IDVDKVNINKDSG
+2194 VDIKNVDINKEV
-2207 NDYKEFAF
+2207 KRFAF
-2215 NGGAIGIIKSGVKKC
+2215 NGGIIGLVKEGVKKC
-2230 EISDVKIIGDKDNK
+2230 EISNVKIIGDKNNK
-2244 NTINGYRH
+2244 NTITGYRH

-2258 LTASKNAIINNCQIE
+2258 LTSSDTIIDNCLIE
-2273 NYILVTDNAGEDAG
+2273 NYEIVTDEYGEDVG
-2287 GIVGKVDDNFK
+2287 GIVGKINDNK
-2298 LIIKNSKI
+2298 STLIVKNSKI
-2306 RDCEILIKDNN
+2306 SDCVIKINDNN
-2317 KKNDKGTYSGGIV
+2317 SKNSDGTYSGGIV
-2330 GKIGEGACFYGYN
+2330 GKMAKNSCLYGYN
-2343 IALDNVQFINREDS
+2343 ISLDNVQFKNNEN
-2357 KTGAGEIC
+2357 KKAGAGEIC
-2365 GYMVKLLGKNTKMK
+2365 GYMQNNTKVK
-2379 VVGVSAKTRNNESG
+2379 VVGISVRKGESG
-2393 RPNIISKKDNNAE
+2393 IPANIISKKDNINTAP
-2406 SICIYADYN
+2406 SLCIYADYN
-2415 GKCLDEAAA
+2415 GSCLDEPAA
-2424 NKEASTINSDS
+2424 NKEVSTISSDS

-2540 IHILTNDTSVS
+2540 IHILTNDTSIS

-2572 TSGAFESGENFTK
+2572 TSGTFESGENFTK
-2585 TLECKNGYFRMT
+2585 TLEYKNGYFRMT
-2597 DKDYDSNY
+2597 NMDYDSNY

-2617 PADASKTAY
+2617 PADTSKTAY

-2693 EDLLTAYGKYVLLE
+2693 ENLLTAYGKYVLLE

-2722 RNNGSKAYYST
+2722 RNKSSKAYYST
-2733 IGKAFTASDDKLDF
+2733 IGEAFTASDDKLDF
-2747 SKFSTSEGKGFEP
+2747 SKFSTSDSKGFEP

-2773 TVSQADEG
+2773 TVSQADDG

-2797 GADYYRKKTESDTDA
+2797 GDDYYRKKTESDTDA

-2817 VTLTAKEG
+2817 VTLTEKEG

-2868 MTPSRLDNESAS
+2868 MTPSRLDNESVS

-2910 RALKA
+2910 RVLKA
-2915 ELTATISLKSE
+2915 ELTATIFLKSE

-2945 FVIEATRTDENG
+2945 FVIEATRTDESG

-2971 YKIGSTEYSKNFSN
+2971 YKIGSTEYAKNFSN
-2985 TDSVIMVSGGTAEA
+2985 TDSVIMVSGGTEEA
-2999 PVDIKARLI
+2999 PLDIKAQLI
-3008 SGSVTITCNDL
+3008 SGSVTITCDD
-3019 MIVYPDGESIIAQFP
+3019 MVITYPDGESIIAQFP
-3034 ERRDQDDTYGVTL
+3034 ERKDRDDTYGVTL

-3052 LAYVPDNIEQSK
+3052 LAYVSDNIEQSK

-3082 EAATLSYNLPSNSPS
+3082 EAATLSYNLPSNSPN

-3120 VLNLPETAIDRAKN
+3120 VLNLPETAIDKAKK
-3134 VKFTLSL
+3134 VSFTLSL
-3141 YQKTDRDI
+3141 YQKTDSGI
-3149 YDAVPIAKYLENI
+3149 YDAVPIAEYLENI
-3162 TLYDK
+3162 ILYDK
-3167 NGSAKSP
+3167 NGTAKAPVS
-3174 ESPELTGDSY
+3174 SGDSY

-3203 VSSYSVITGAEFEGG
+3203 ISSYSVITGGAFESKG
-3218 KKIYSNYKVQL
+3218 KTYSNYKVQL
-3229 TAQLLDENN
+3229 TAQLLDENGE
-3238 DPIENSGCS
+3238 PIENSGCS

>member
-8 RFTALVT
+8 RFTALLT
-15 AIAMIAGNF
+15 AIAMIASNF
-24 TASSPVSRYVFN
+24 TVSSPVSRYVLN
-36 EINVSAADEAEGETT
+36 EINVSAADGAEGETT
-51 TVPQET
+51 TAPQET
-57 TVTSVTG
+57 TVTTVTG
-64 EADVPDDKEQSDSS
+64 EADVPDDTEQSDSS
-78 SEAAVTNVSQ
+78 SETAVTEVSQ
-88 DDSTNTADDTDGTS
+88 DDSTNTNTTTVVTDDAADVTDGTS

-110 PEGTSDDTSE
+110 PDGTEDDASE
-120 TDGDNTDDTSVSDNV
+120 DDGDNTDDTPVSDNV

-151 EADPTKYQNID
+151 EADPAKYQNID
-162 VSIAIASGN
+162 VSIAITSGN

-183 EQFPFAANIKVTSD
+183 AQYPFAANIKVTSD
-197 SEFKLTIDQPLF
+197 SEFKLTLDQPLF

-215 ANINTDVIISRSNP
+215 ANINTDVIISRSLP
-229 VSGAVSDSALFA
+229 VSGDVSDSALFA
-241 EHVIHDTEKDAAA
+241 EHVIHDTEKNTTAQ
-254 DWSVSISSTETAFS
+254 WSVSLMNAEAAFS
-268 SVIGSLGENADVK
+268 AVIGTLGENVNAK
-281 LTITNNADSASVS
+281 LTITNNADSVSVS
-294 GSGSV
+294 GSGSA

-307 KNSSLTVTTSG
+307 KNSSLTVITSG

-329 NAGGMVG
+329 NAGGMIG

-354 EVKATRGYAGGLVGY
+354 EVTAAGYAGGLVGY
-369 AENAAVSFEGTA
+369 AVNASVSFEGTA
-381 MVSGTVSGS
+381 MVSGTVSGA

-399 YKSSEAENSFDISKY
+399 YKSSEAENSFDISRY
-414 AVNCTLNGESSGGL
+414 AVSCTLNRENSGGL
-428 FGRLENS
+428 FGKLENS
-435 GNMTIIKNDTEAA
+435 GNMTINKSDTEAA

-464 LIGTYLSESTS
+464 LIGTYFSDNTS

-607 ASAFDDIGTWGEV
+607 AASFDDIGTWGEV
-620 LRLGSSLREDNIFS
+620 LRLSSSLREDNIFN

-642 TVKRAGTTVGSL
+642 TVKRAGTSVGSL

-680 TSTTS
+680 TSTTG
-685 TSLLSSVIT
+685 TSHLSSDIT

-714 KDASGNGD
+714 ENDA
-722 ISYTGA
+722 YTGT
-728 FNGNGHTIT
+728 FNGSGHTIT
-737 LAIGEPYGCRSSTA
+737 LAVGEPYGYRSNTA
-751 LAAGDTSD
+751 LAAGDASD
-759 GNGCIYSHYYNGLF
+759 GNGRIYRHYYSGLF
-773 SKTGSGVKFS
+773 AKTENITFNNLIVDGI
-783 KLTVSG
+783 
-789 VINVKYKDNLKYYIG
+789 INVKYTDNARYYIG
-804 GLSSTHKGDITAED
+804 GLSALHSGNITVQD
-818 LTVSEKI
+818 LTVQENINVSGNTGN
-825 SVYGTVREFCFAG
+825 YCFVG
-838 GIIGNISEGT
+838 GIAGQAAENSSPAIVISGST
-848 NPAVV
+848 
-853 IKNCVISPE
+853 ISPE
-862 IVFEGYQPYNSEFV
+862 INCSGNANFI
-876 CGGALAEIGQ
+876 CGGAFAEIGQ
-886 NDSFSVTADNITLR
+886 NDKLSVTADNVKLGAAVT
-900 PSITSNSSHE
+900 NSSTAGS
-910 YKKIGGF
+910 KKVGGF
-917 IGNISNSN
+917 IGNISSN
-925 GSASVRT
+925 NGAASDRT
-932 VSITNMTIDGAKIVS
+932 ISLTNITIDS
-947 ENGGAL
+947 ENVTSAYGGAL

-962 VSFGSE
+962 VSVGSE
-968 TEKGITVKS
+968 TEKSITVKS

-983 GKGGFAGLVTAAT
+983 GNGGFAGLVTAAT
-996 GYWKVYGVNIEAIT
+996 GYWKVYDVNIEGIT
-1010 VSGTSAASFGML
+1010 VSGASAASFGML
-1022 VNKGVYAAD
+1022 VNKGVYKYD
-1031 RVTNALYLE
+1031 SITTALYLE
-1040 IESESAYNINSANI
+1040 TESENAYKI
-1054 NVGSA
+1054 GSA
-1059 VYDEIIAT
+1059 VISIGLNTIYDEIIAT

-1075 DAVLLNDTCAVVS
+1075 DAVLWNDTCAVVS

-1136 TDAEK
+1136 TDVEK

-1165 TSIPT
+1165 TSIPA
-1170 GNYDLIGYS
+1170 GNYDMTGYS

-1226 RNANGNIT
+1226 RNSDGNIT
-1234 AGNIK
+1234 AGNIT

-1244 GADPDYS
+1244 GADTDYS

-1257 TVMGSVNSTAKAV
+1257 TVMGSVNSTVKAV
-1270 LKGIALDGIRV
+1270 LNGIVLDGIRV

-1299 ALELSDVST
+1299 ALELSNVST

-1316 ISSAASSLIGDVGN
+1316 ISAAASSLIGDVGS

-1352 AVSDTAVNAALSA
+1352 AVSDTAVNAALSK
-1365 AYNTDKSIFSKA
+1365 AYNTDMSIFSKA
-1377 ILLNSFKFK
+1377 ILLNSFRFK

-1399 DEDWDEDAA
+1399 DEDWDEDSA

-1432 KSDSYTNPTGENVE
+1432 KSDSYTNPTGEDAE
-1446 YDFSGFLPY
+1446 YDFRGFLPY
-1455 VAVSYSEN
+1455 VAASYSE

-1509 GDSEDGAVVNYQKNS
+1509 GDSEDGAVVNYQENS
-1524 YSAWCK
+1524 YSAWCN
-1530 EKNSHKVLLWNA
+1530 EKNSHKVLLWDA
-1542 ESSSFRSED
+1542 ESSCFRSED
-1551 GSTSVKLAD
+1551 GTTSIKLAD
-1560 MQNELASAYYMLGND
+1560 MQKTLASAYYMLGND

-1587 KKVPFKGIVFG
+1587 KNVPFKGAVFG
-1598 NGHAITNKTAQ
+1598 NGHAITNETVQ

-1681 DIKSGTNYG
+1681 DIKSGTDYG

-1713 ASHSGITADMNS
+1713 VSHSGITAGMNN
-1725 IFDSNFDSNVL
+1725 IFGSNAL

-1742 IGRVIDGFAVTEA
+1742 IGRVIDGFAVTETSA
-1755 SVFNG
+1755 FNG

-1776 ANISTA
+1776 ADISTA
-1782 ADKIGFESNG
+1782 ADKISFESND

-1797 IKVSDSQQLFILG
+1797 IKISDSQQLFILG

-1824 YSKFSYGA
+1824 YSKFSYGEN
-1832 DKMVR
+1832 KMVR

-1847 DTEGNTSDYAVAK
+1847 DSEGNTSDYAVAK

-1874 KYTNAYSG
+1874 KYTNAISG

-1888 LTNHNFAFDIDLANN
+1888 LTNHNFAFDIDLAKN

-1927 VGNLNGNGST
+1927 INSLNGNGST

-1948 KDYDQYYNDIN
+1948 KDYDRYYNDIN

-1974 FNNLIGKNN
+1974 FNNLIQSSDNENN
-1983 KISDLTISGTVN
+1983 TISNLTISGHVD
-1995 YEVYIYIKENNEFK
+1995 YEYYKDHSGKKNIIYENNS
-2009 FKKFA
+2009 
-2014 EFAEKTSFSC
+2014 SFSC
-2024 AGGLAGVSSNLNL
+2024 VGALAGVGSNLQLDKIQL
-2037 EKISLN
+2037 EK
-2043 ELSVNSRFVSG
+2043 LSVNSCFVSG
-2054 GIVGYAM
+2054 GIVGFA
-2061 DSIKIKDLNA
+2061 KKLVQIKDLKSDDLN
-2071 SKLYVSGNFFSGGII
+2071 VSANFFSGGII
-2086 GIANKCDVDIDG
+2086 GIAGNCNVKIDG
-2098 SSGTDGNNRGTIT
+2098 SSDSEGLIRGSIT
-2111 EGTINSCGKTY
+2111 SGSISLVGDTSRGEGASLYGVGIG
-2122 TFDGGREYA
+2122 
-2131 LGLGTAAVIG
+2131 AATVIG
-2141 AYMQENSNKKIQT
+2141 AFLNTNNTALTSLSVT
-2154 IKNINI
+2154 NINI
-2160 ESFNITAPQIK
+2160 EDLDISAPLIG
-2171 RAMVGTVIG
+2171 RAMLGGIVG
-2180 CCGNSTISQMVIQN
+2180 CCGNTTAKNIQSRIQN
-2194 IDVDKVNINKDSG
+2194 VDIKNVDINKEV
-2207 NDYKEFAF
+2207 KRFAF
-2215 NGGAIGIIKSGVKKC
+2215 NGGIIGLVKEGVKKC
-2230 EISDVKIIGDKDNK
+2230 EISNVKIIGDKNNK
-2244 NTINGYRH
+2244 NTITGYRH

-2258 LTASKNAIINNCQIE
+2258 LTSSDTIIDNCLIE
-2273 NYILVTDNAGEDAG
+2273 NYEIVTDEYGEDVG
-2287 GIVGKVDDNFK
+2287 GIVGKINDNK
-2298 LIIKNSKI
+2298 STLIVKNSKI
-2306 RDCEILIKDNN
+2306 SDCVIKINDNN
-2317 KKNDKGTYSGGIV
+2317 SKNSDGTYSGGIV
-2330 GKIGEGACFYGYN
+2330 GKMAKSSCLYGYN
-2343 IALDNVQFINREDS
+2343 ISLDNVQFKNNEN
-2357 KTGAGEIC
+2357 KKAGAGEIC
-2365 GYMVKLLGKNTKMK
+2365 GYMQNNTKVK
-2379 VVGVSAKTRNNESG
+2379 VVGISARKGESG
-2393 RPNIISKKDNNAE
+2393 IPANIISKKDNINTAP
-2406 SICIYADYN
+2406 SLCIYADYN
-2415 GKCLDEAAA
+2415 GSCLDEPAA
-2424 NKEASTINSDS
+2424 NKEASTISSDS

-2540 IHILTNDTSVS
+2540 IHILTNDTSIS

-2572 TSGAFESGENFTK
+2572 TSGTFESGENFTK
-2585 TLECKNGYFRMT
+2585 TLEYKNGYFRMT
-2597 DKDYDSNY
+2597 NMDYDSNY

-2617 PADASKTAY
+2617 PADTSKTAY

-2722 RNNGSKAYYST
+2722 RNNGSEAYYST
-2733 IGKAFTASDDKLDF
+2733 IGEAFTASDDKLDF
-2747 SKFSTSEGKGFEP
+2747 SKFSTSDGKGFEP

-2773 TVSQADEG
+2773 KVSQADDG

-2797 GADYYRKKTESDTDA
+2797 GDDYYRKKTESDTDA

-2910 RALKA
+2910 RVLKA

-2945 FVIEATRTDENG
+2945 FVIEATRTDESG

-2971 YKIGSTEYSKNFSN
+2971 YKIGSTEYAKNFSN
-2985 TDSVIMVSGGTAEA
+2985 TDSVIMVSGGTEEA
-2999 PVDIKARLI
+2999 PLDIKARLI
-3008 SGSVTITCNDL
+3008 SGSVTITCDD
-3019 MIVYPDGESIIAQFP
+3019 MVITYPDGESIIAQFP
-3034 ERRDQDDTYGVTL
+3034 ERKDRDDTYGVTL

-3052 LAYVPDNIEQSK
+3052 LAYVSDNIEQSK

-3070 DSNGKSYYRENI
+3070 DSNDKSYYRENI
-3082 EAATLSYNLPSNSPS
+3082 EAATLSYYLPSNSPN

-3120 VLNLPETAIDRAKN
+3120 VLNLPETAIDKAKK
-3134 VKFTLSL
+3134 VSFTLSL
-3141 YQKTDRDI
+3141 YQKTDSGI
-3149 YDAVPIAKYLENI
+3149 YDAVPIAEYLENI

-3167 NGSAKSP
+3167 NGTAKAPVS
-3174 ESPELTGDSY
+3174 SGDSY
-3184 EYVFDKET
+3184 EYVFDRET

-3203 VSSYSVITGAEFEGG
+3203 VSSYSVITGGAFESKG
-3218 KKIYSNYKVQL
+3218 KTYSNYKVQL
-3229 TAQLLDENN
+3229 TAQLLDENGE
-3238 DPIENSGCS
+3238 PIENSGCS

>member
-8 RFTALVT
+8 RFTALLT
-15 AIAMIAGNF
+15 AIAMIASNF
-24 TASSPVSRYVFN
+24 TASSPVSRYVLN
-36 EINVSAADEAEGETT
+36 EINVSAADGAEGETT
-51 TVPQET
+51 TAPQET
-57 TVTSVTG
+57 TVTTVTG
-64 EADVPDDKEQSDSS
+64 EADVPDDTEQTDSS
-78 SEAAVTNVSQ
+78 SEAAVTEVSQ

-110 PEGTSDDTSE
+110 PDGTEDDAAE
-120 TDGDNTDDTSVSDNV
+120 DDGDNTDDTPVSDNV

-151 EADPTKYQNID
+151 EADPAKYKNID
-162 VSIAIASGN
+162 VSIAITSGN

-183 EQFPFAANIKVTSD
+183 AQYPFAANIKVTSD
-197 SEFKLTIDQPLF
+197 SEFKLTLDQPLF

-215 ANINTDVIISRSNP
+215 ANINTDVIISRSLP
-229 VSGAVSDSALFA
+229 VSGDVSDSALFA
-241 EHVIHDTEKDAAA
+241 EHVIHDTEKNTTAQ
-254 DWSVSISSTETAFS
+254 WSVSLMNAEAAFS
-268 SVIGSLGENADVK
+268 SVIGTLGENVNAK
-281 LTITNNADSASVS
+281 LTITNNADSVSVS
-294 GSGSV
+294 GSGSA

-307 KNSSLTVTTSG
+307 KNSSLTVITSG
-318 SASYNVSSSGG
+318 SASYNVSSSSG
-329 NAGGMVG
+329 NAGGMIG

-354 EVKATRGYAGGLVGY
+354 EVTAAGYAGGLVGY
-369 AENAAVSFEGTA
+369 AENASVSFEGTA
-381 MVSGTVSGS
+381 MVSGTVSGA

-399 YKSSEAENSFDISKY
+399 YKSSEAENSFDISRY
-414 AVNCTLNGESSGGL
+414 AVSCTLNRENSGGL
-428 FGRLENS
+428 FGKLENS
-435 GNMTIIKNDTEAA
+435 GNMTINKSDTEAA

-464 LIGTYLSESTS
+464 LIGTYLSDNTS
-475 NSLTISGIS
+475 NSLTVSGIS

-547 NTNGDFIGGGVIGN
+547 NTNGDFIGGGIIGN

-607 ASAFDDIGTWGEV
+607 AASFDDIGTWGEV
-620 LRLGSSLREDNIFS
+620 LRLSSSLREDNIFN

-664 QLNSGT
+664 QLNSGI

-680 TSTTS
+680 TSTTG
-685 TSLLSSVIT
+685 TSLLSSDIT

-714 KDASGNGD
+714 ENDA
-722 ISYTGA
+722 YTGT
-728 FNGNGHTIT
+728 FNGSGHTIT
-737 LAIGEPYGCRSSTA
+737 LAVGEPYGYRSNTA
-751 LAAGDTSD
+751 LAAGDASD
-759 GNGCIYSHYYNGLF
+759 GNGRIYRHYYSGLF
-773 SKTGSGVKFS
+773 AKTENITFNNLIVDGI
-783 KLTVSG
+783 
-789 VINVKYKDNLKYYIG
+789 INVKYTDNARYYIG
-804 GLSSTHKGDITAED
+804 GLSALHSGNITVQD
-818 LTVSEKI
+818 LTVQENINVSGNTGN
-825 SVYGTVREFCFAG
+825 YCFVG
-838 GIIGNISEGT
+838 GIAGQAAENSSPAIVISGST
-848 NPAVV
+848 
-853 IKNCVISPE
+853 ISPE
-862 IVFEGYQPYNSEFV
+862 INCSGNANFI
-876 CGGALAEIGQ
+876 CGGAFAEIGQ
-886 NDSFSVTADNITLR
+886 NDKFSVTADNVKLGAAVT
-900 PSITSNSSHE
+900 NSSTAGS
-910 YKKIGGF
+910 KKVGGF
-917 IGNISNSN
+917 IGNISSN
-925 GSASVRT
+925 NGAASDRT
-932 VSITNMTIDGAKIVS
+932 ISLTNITIDS
-947 ENGGAL
+947 ENVTSAYGGAL

-962 VSFGSE
+962 VSVGSE

-983 GKGGFAGLVTAAT
+983 GNGDFAGFVTNAT
-996 GYWKVYGVNIEAIT
+996 GCWKVYDVNIEGIT
-1010 VSGTSAASFGML
+1010 VSGVSAASFGML
-1022 VNKGVYAAD
+1022 VNKGVYKYD
-1031 RVTNALYLE
+1031 SITTALYLE
-1040 IESESAYNINSANI
+1040 TESENAYKI
-1054 NVGSA
+1054 GSA
-1059 VYDEIIAT
+1059 VISIGLNTIYDEIIAT

-1075 DAVLLNDTCAVVS
+1075 DAVLWNDTCAVVS

-1136 TDAEK
+1136 TDVEK

-1165 TSIPT
+1165 TSIPA
-1170 GNYDLIGYS
+1170 GNYDMTGYS

-1226 RNANGNIT
+1226 RNSDGNIT
-1234 AGNIK
+1234 AGNIT

-1244 GADPDYS
+1244 GADTDYS

-1270 LKGIALDGIRV
+1270 LNGIVFDGIRV

-1299 ALELSDVST
+1299 ALELSNVST
-1308 TEKYRTEN
+1308 TEKYRTES
-1316 ISSAASSLIGDVGN
+1316 ISSAASSLIGDVGS

-1352 AVSDTAVNAALSA
+1352 AVSDTAVNAALSK
-1365 AYNTDKSIFSKA
+1365 AYNTDMSIFSKA
-1377 ILLNSFKFK
+1377 ILLNSFRFK

-1421 KEYKDMQKMYF
+1421 KEYKGMQKMYF
-1432 KSDSYTNPTGENVE
+1432 KSDSYTNPTGENAE

-1509 GDSEDGAVVNYQKNS
+1509 GDSEDGAVVNYQENS
-1524 YSAWCK
+1524 YSAWCN
-1530 EKNSHKVLLWNA
+1530 EKKSHKVLLWDA
-1542 ESSSFRSED
+1542 ESSCFRSED
-1551 GSTSVKLAD
+1551 GTTSIKLAD
-1560 MQNELASAYYMLGND
+1560 MQKTLASAYYMLGND

-1587 KKVPFKGIVFG
+1587 KNVPFKGALFG
-1598 NGHAITNKTAQ
+1598 NGHAITNETVQ

-1681 DIKSGTNYG
+1681 DIKSGTDYG
-1690 NKAVGGYIGVIRYGG
+1690 NKAVGGYIGVIRYGA

-1713 ASHSGITADMNS
+1713 ASHLGITAGMNN
-1725 IFDSNFDSNVL
+1725 IFGSNAL

-1742 IGRVIDGFAVTEA
+1742 IGRVIDGFAVTETSA
-1755 SVFNG
+1755 FNG
-1760 AEDKVTMKNG
+1760 AEDRVTMKNG

-1776 ANISTA
+1776 ADISTA
-1782 ADKIGFESNG
+1782 ADKISFESND

-1797 IKVSDSQQLFILG
+1797 IKISDSQQLFILG

-1824 YSKFSYGA
+1824 YSKFSYGEN
-1832 DKMVR
+1832 KMVR

-1847 DTEGNTSDYAVAK
+1847 DSEGNTSDHAVAK

-1874 KYTNAYSG
+1874 KYTNAISG

-1888 LTNHNFAFDIDLANN
+1888 LTNHNFAFDIDLAKN

-1927 VGNLNGNGST
+1927 INSLNGNGST

-1948 KDYDQYYNDIN
+1948 KDYDRYYNDIN

-1974 FNNLIGKNN
+1974 FNNLIQSSDNENN
-1983 KISDLTISGTVN
+1983 TISNLIISGHVD
-1995 YEVYIYIKENNEFK
+1995 YEYYKDHSGKKNIIYENNS
-2009 FKKFA
+2009 
-2014 EFAEKTSFSC
+2014 SFSC
-2024 AGGLAGVSSNLNL
+2024 VGALAGVGSNLRLDKIQL
-2037 EKISLN
+2037 EK
-2043 ELSVNSRFVSG
+2043 LSVNSCFVSG
-2054 GIVGYAM
+2054 GIVGFA
-2061 DSIKIKDLNA
+2061 KKLVQIKDLKSDDLN
-2071 SKLYVSGNFFSGGII
+2071 VSANFFSGGII
-2086 GIANKCDVDIDG
+2086 GIAGNCNVKIDG
-2098 SSGTDGNNRGTIT
+2098 SSDSEGLIRGSIT
-2111 EGTINSCGKTY
+2111 SGSISLVGDTSRGEGASLYGVGIG
-2122 TFDGGREYA
+2122 
-2131 LGLGTAAVIG
+2131 AATVIG
-2141 AYMQENSNKKIQT
+2141 AFLNTNNTALTSLSVT
-2154 IKNINI
+2154 NINI
-2160 ESFNITAPQIK
+2160 EDLDISAPLIG
-2171 RAMVGTVIG
+2171 RAMLGGIVG
-2180 CCGNSTISQMVIQN
+2180 CCGNTTAKNIQSRIQN
-2194 IDVDKVNINKDSG
+2194 VDIKNVDINKEV
-2207 NDYKEFAF
+2207 KRFAF
-2215 NGGAIGIIKSGVKKC
+2215 NGGIIGLVKEGVKKC
-2230 EISDVKIIGDKDNK
+2230 EISNVKIIGDKNNK
-2244 NTINGYRH
+2244 NTITGYRH

-2258 LTASKNAIINNCQIE
+2258 LTSSDTIIDNCLIE
-2273 NYILVTDNAGEDAG
+2273 NYEIVTDEYGEDVG
-2287 GIVGKVDDNFK
+2287 GIVGKINDNK
-2298 LIIKNSKI
+2298 STLIVKNSKI
-2306 RDCEILIKDNN
+2306 SDCVIKINDNN
-2317 KKNDKGTYSGGIV
+2317 SKNSDGTYSGGIV
-2330 GKIGEGACFYGYN
+2330 GKMAKNSCLYGYN
-2343 IALDNVQFINREDS
+2343 ISLDNVHFKNNEN
-2357 KTGAGEIC
+2357 KKAGAGEIC
-2365 GYMVKLLGKNTKMK
+2365 GYMQNNTKVK
-2379 VVGVSAKTRNNESG
+2379 VVGISARKGESG
-2393 RPNIISKKDNNAE
+2393 IPANIISKKDNINTAP
-2406 SICIYADYN
+2406 SLCIYADYN
-2415 GKCLDEAAA
+2415 GSCLDEPAA
-2424 NKEASTINSDS
+2424 NKEASTISSDS

-2477 IADISNGTGYINAAD
+2477 IADISKGTGYINAAD
-2492 EYNDVFQKYEGKLT
+2492 EYNDVFQKYEGKLA

-2540 IHILTNDTSVS
+2540 IHILTNDTSIS

-2585 TLECKNGYFRMT
+2585 TLEYKNGYFRMT
-2597 DKDYDSNY
+2597 NMDYDSNY

-2617 PADASKTAY
+2617 PADTSKTAY

-2733 IGKAFTASDDKLDF
+2733 IGEAFTASDDKLDF
-2747 SKFSTSEGKGFEP
+2747 SKFSTSDDKVFEP

-2773 TVSQADEG
+2773 TASQADDG

-2797 GADYYRKKTESDTDA
+2797 GDDYYRKKTESDADA

-2868 MTPSRLDNESAS
+2868 MTPSRLDNESVS

-2910 RALKA
+2910 RVLKA

-2945 FVIEATRTDENG
+2945 FVIEATRTDESG

-2971 YKIGSTEYSKNFSN
+2971 YKIGSTEYAKNFSN
-2985 TDSVIMVSGGTAEA
+2985 TDSVIMVSGGTEEA
-2999 PVDIKARLI
+2999 PLDIKARLI
-3008 SGSVTITCNDL
+3008 SGSVTITCDD
-3019 MIVYPDGESIIAQFP
+3019 MVITYPDGESIIAQFP
-3034 ERRDQDDTYGVTL
+3034 ERKDRDDTYGVTL

-3052 LAYVPDNIEQSK
+3052 LAYVSDNIEQSK

-3082 EAATLSYNLPSNSPS
+3082 EAATLSYNLPSNSPN

-3120 VLNLPETAIDRAKN
+3120 VLNLPETAIDKAKK
-3134 VKFTLSL
+3134 VSFTLSL
-3141 YQKTDRDI
+3141 YQKTDSGI
-3149 YDAVPIAKYLENI
+3149 YDAVPIAEYLENI

-3167 NGSAKSP
+3167 NGTAKAPVS
-3174 ESPELTGDSY
+3174 SGDSY
-3184 EYVFDKET
+3184 EYVFDRET

-3203 VSSYSVITGAEFEGG
+3203 VSSYSVITGGVFESKG
-3218 KKIYSNYKVQL
+3218 KTYSNYKVQL
-3229 TAQLLDENN
+3229 TAQLLDENGE
-3238 DPIENSGCS
+3238 PIENSGCS

>member
-8 RFTALVT
+8 RFTALLT

-24 TASSPVSRYVFN
+24 TASSPVSRYVLN
-36 EINVSAADEAEGETT
+36 EINVSAADGAEGETT
-51 TVPQET
+51 TAPQET
-57 TVTSVTG
+57 TVTAVTG

-88 DDSTNTADDTDGTS
+88 DDSANTADVTVGTS

-110 PEGTSDDTSE
+110 PDGTEDDAAE
-120 TDGDNTDDTSVSDNV
+120 DDGDNTDDTPVSDNV

-151 EADPTKYQNID
+151 EADPAKYQNID
-162 VSIAIASGN
+162 VSIAITSGN

-183 EQFPFAANIKVTSD
+183 AQYPFAANIKVTSD
-197 SEFKLTIDQPLF
+197 SEFKLTLDQPLF

-215 ANINTDVIISRSNP
+215 ANINTDVIISRSLP
-229 VSGAVSDSALFA
+229 VSGDVSDSALFA
-241 EHVIHDTEKDAAA
+241 EHVIHDTEKNTTAQ
-254 DWSVSISSTETAFS
+254 WSVSLMNAEAAFS
-268 SVIGSLGENADVK
+268 SVIGTLGENVNAK
-281 LTITNNADSASVS
+281 LTITNNADSVSVS
-294 GSGSV
+294 GSGSA

-307 KNSSLTVTTSG
+307 KNSSLTVITSG
-318 SASYNVSSSGG
+318 SASYNVSSSSG
-329 NAGGMVG
+329 NAGGMIG

-354 EVKATRGYAGGLVGY
+354 EVTAAGYAGGLVGY
-369 AENAAVSFEGTA
+369 AENASVSFEGTA
-381 MVSGTVSGS
+381 MVSGTVSGA

-399 YKSSEAENSFDISKY
+399 YKSSEAENSFDISRY
-414 AVNCTLNGESSGGL
+414 AVSCTLNRENSGGL
-428 FGRLENS
+428 FGKLENS
-435 GNMTIIKNDTEAA
+435 GNMTINKSDTEAA

-453 RTSSDKQTFGG
+453 RTSSDKQIFGG
-464 LIGTYLSESTS
+464 LIGTYFSDNTS

-607 ASAFDDIGTWGEV
+607 AASFDDIGTWGEV
-620 LRLGSSLREDNIFS
+620 LRLSSSLREDNIFN

-680 TSTTS
+680 TSTTG
-685 TSLLSSVIT
+685 TSLLSSDIT

-714 KDASGNGD
+714 ENDA
-722 ISYTGA
+722 YTGT
-728 FNGNGHTIT
+728 FNGSGHTIT
-737 LAIGEPYGCRSSTA
+737 LAVGEPYGYRSNTA
-751 LAAGDTSD
+751 LAAGDASD
-759 GNGCIYSHYYNGLF
+759 GNGRIYRHYYSGLF
-773 SKTGSGVKFS
+773 AKTENITFKNLIVDGI
-783 KLTVSG
+783 
-789 VINVKYKDNLKYYIG
+789 INVKYTDNARYYIG
-804 GLSSTHKGDITAED
+804 GLSALHSGNITVQD
-818 LTVSEKI
+818 LTVQENINVSGNTGN
-825 SVYGTVREFCFAG
+825 YCFVG
-838 GIIGNISEGT
+838 GIAGQAAENSSPAIVISGST
-848 NPAVV
+848 
-853 IKNCVISPE
+853 ISPE
-862 IVFEGYQPYNSEFV
+862 INCSGNANFI
-876 CGGALAEIGQ
+876 CGGAFAEIGQ
-886 NDSFSVTADNITLR
+886 NDKFSVTADNVKLGAAVT
-900 PSITSNSSHE
+900 NSSTAGS
-910 YKKIGGF
+910 KKVGGF
-917 IGNISNSN
+917 IGNISSN
-925 GSASVRT
+925 NGAVSDRT
-932 VSITNMTIDGAKIVS
+932 ISLTNITIDS
-947 ENGGAL
+947 ENVTSAYGGAL

-962 VSFGSE
+962 VSVGSE

-983 GKGGFAGLVTAAT
+983 GNGDFAGFVTNAT
-996 GYWKVYGVNIEAIT
+996 GCWKVYDVNIEGIT
-1010 VSGTSAASFGML
+1010 VSGASAASFGML
-1022 VNKGVYAAD
+1022 VNKGVYKYD
-1031 RVTNALYLE
+1031 SITTALYLE
-1040 IESESAYNINSANI
+1040 TESENAYKI
-1054 NVGSA
+1054 GSA
-1059 VYDEIIAT
+1059 VISIGLNTIYDEIIAT

-1075 DAVLLNDTCAVVS
+1075 DAVLWNDTCAVVS

-1165 TSIPT
+1165 TSIPA
-1170 GNYDLIGYS
+1170 GNYDMTGYS

-1226 RNANGNIT
+1226 RNSDGNIT
-1234 AGNIK
+1234 AGNIT

-1244 GADPDYS
+1244 GADTDYS

-1270 LKGIALDGIRV
+1270 LNGIVLDGIRV

-1299 ALELSDVST
+1299 ALELSNVST

-1316 ISSAASSLIGDVGN
+1316 ISSAASSLIGDVGS

-1352 AVSDTAVNAALSA
+1352 AVSDPAVNAALSK
-1365 AYNTDKSIFSKA
+1365 AYNTDMSIFSKA
-1377 ILLNSFKFK
+1377 ILLNSFRFK

-1399 DEDWDEDAA
+1399 DEDWDEDSA

-1432 KSDSYTNPTGENVE
+1432 KSDSYTDPTGEDAE
-1446 YDFSGFLPY
+1446 YDFRGFLPY
-1455 VAVSYSEN
+1455 VAASYSE

-1509 GDSEDGAVVNYQKNS
+1509 GDSEDGAVVNYQENS
-1524 YSAWCK
+1524 YSAWCN
-1530 EKNSHKVLLWNA
+1530 EKNSHKVLLWDA
-1542 ESSSFRSED
+1542 ESSCFRSED
-1551 GSTSVKLAD
+1551 GTTSIKLAD
-1560 MQNELASAYYMLGND
+1560 MQKTLASAYYMLGND

-1587 KKVPFKGIVFG
+1587 KNVPFKGAVFG
-1598 NGHAITNKTAQ
+1598 NGHAITNETVQ

-1690 NKAVGGYIGVIRYGG
+1690 NKAVGGYIGVIRYGA

-1713 ASHSGITADMNS
+1713 ASHSGITAGMNN
-1725 IFDSNFDSNVL
+1725 IFGSNAL

-1742 IGRVIDGFAVTEA
+1742 IGRVIDGFAVTETSA
-1755 SVFNG
+1755 FNG
-1760 AEDKVTMKNG
+1760 AEGKVTMKNG

-1776 ANISTA
+1776 ADISTD
-1782 ADKIGFESNG
+1782 ADKISFESND

-1797 IKVSDSQQLFILG
+1797 IKISDSQQLFILG

-1816 AGSADSSG
+1816 EGSADSSG
-1824 YSKFSYGA
+1824 YSKFSYGEN
-1832 DKMVR
+1832 KMVR

-1847 DTEGNTSDYAVAK
+1847 DSEGNTSDYAVAK

-1874 KYTNAYSG
+1874 KYTNAISG

-1888 LTNHNFAFDIDLANN
+1888 LTNHNFAFDIDLAKN

-1927 VGNLNGNGST
+1927 INSLNGNGST

-1974 FNNLIGKNN
+1974 FNNLIQSSDNENN
-1983 KISDLTISGTVN
+1983 TISNLIISGHVD
-1995 YEVYIYIKENNEFK
+1995 YEYYKDHSGKKNIIYENNS
-2009 FKKFA
+2009 
-2014 EFAEKTSFSC
+2014 SFSC
-2024 AGGLAGVSSNLNL
+2024 VGALAGVGSNLRLDKIQL
-2037 EKISLN
+2037 EK
-2043 ELSVNSRFVSG
+2043 LSVNSCFVSG
-2054 GIVGYAM
+2054 GIVGFA
-2061 DSIKIKDLNA
+2061 KKLVQIKDLKSDDLN
-2071 SKLYVSGNFFSGGII
+2071 VSANFFSGGII
-2086 GIANKCDVDIDG
+2086 GIAGNCNVKIDG
-2098 SSGTDGNNRGTIT
+2098 SSDSEGLIRGSIT
-2111 EGTINSCGKTY
+2111 SGSISLVGDTSRGEGASLYGVGIG
-2122 TFDGGREYA
+2122 
-2131 LGLGTAAVIG
+2131 AATVIG
-2141 AYMQENSNKKIQT
+2141 AFLNTNNTVLTSLSVT
-2154 IKNINI
+2154 NINI
-2160 ESFNITAPQIK
+2160 EDLDISAPLIG
-2171 RAMVGTVIG
+2171 RAMLGGIVG
-2180 CCGNSTISQMVIQN
+2180 CCGNTTAKNIQSRIQN
-2194 IDVDKVNINKDSG
+2194 VDIKNVDINKEV
-2207 NDYKEFAF
+2207 KRFAF
-2215 NGGAIGIIKSGVKKC
+2215 NGGIIGLVKEGVKKC
-2230 EISDVKIIGDKDNK
+2230 EISNVKIIGDKNNK
-2244 NTINGYRH
+2244 NTITGYRH

-2258 LTASKNAIINNCQIE
+2258 LTSSDTIIDNCLIE
-2273 NYILVTDNAGEDAG
+2273 NYEIVTDEYGEDVG
-2287 GIVGKVDDNFK
+2287 GIVGKINDNK
-2298 LIIKNSKI
+2298 STLIVKNSKI
-2306 RDCEILIKDNN
+2306 SDCVIKINDNN
-2317 KKNDKGTYSGGIV
+2317 SKNGDGTYSGGIV
-2330 GKIGEGACFYGYN
+2330 GKMAKNSCLYGYN
-2343 IALDNVQFINREDS
+2343 ISLDNVQFKNNEN
-2357 KTGAGEIC
+2357 KKAGAGEIC
-2365 GYMVKLLGKNTKMK
+2365 GYMQNNTKVK
-2379 VVGVSAKTRNNESG
+2379 VVGISARKGDSG
-2393 RPNIISKKDNNAE
+2393 ILANIISKKDNINTAP
-2406 SICIYADYN
+2406 SLCIYADYN
-2415 GKCLDEAAA
+2415 GSCFDEPAA
-2424 NKEASTINSDS
+2424 NKEASTISSDS

-2472 AVEAI
+2472 AIEAI
-2477 IADISNGTGYINAAD
+2477 IADISKGTGYINAAD

-2540 IHILTNDTSVS
+2540 IHILTNDTSIS

-2572 TSGAFESGENFTK
+2572 TSGTFESGENFTK
-2585 TLECKNGYFRMT
+2585 TLEYKNGYFRMT
-2597 DKDYDSNY
+2597 NMDYDSNY

-2617 PADASKTAY
+2617 PADTSKTAY

-2733 IGKAFTASDDKLDF
+2733 IGEAFTASDDKLDF
-2747 SKFSTSEGKGFEP
+2747 SKFSTSDGKGFEP

-2773 TVSQADEG
+2773 TVSQADDG

-2797 GADYYRKKTESDTDA
+2797 GDDYYRKKTESDTDA

-2831 ILILD
+2831 ILVLD

-2910 RALKA
+2910 RVLKA

-2945 FVIEATRTDENG
+2945 FVIEATRTDESG

-2971 YKIGSTEYSKNFSN
+2971 YTIGSTEYAKNFSN
-2985 TDSVIMVSGGTAEA
+2985 TDSVIMVSGGTEEA
-2999 PVDIKARLI
+2999 PLDIKAQLI
-3008 SGSVTITCNDL
+3008 SGSVTITCDD
-3019 MIVYPDGESIIAQFP
+3019 MVITYPDGESIIAQFP
-3034 ERRDQDDTYGVTL
+3034 ERKDRDDTYGVTL

-3052 LAYVPDNIEQSK
+3052 LAYVSDNIEQSK
-3064 MSESRS
+3064 MSESKS

-3082 EAATLSYNLPSNSPS
+3082 EAATLSYNLPSNSPN

-3120 VLNLPETAIDRAKN
+3120 VLNLPESAISKAKK
-3134 VKFTLSL
+3134 VSFTLSL
-3141 YQKTDRDI
+3141 YQKTDSGI
-3149 YDAVPIAKYLENI
+3149 YDAVPIAEYLENI

-3167 NGSAKSP
+3167 NGTAKAPVS
-3174 ESPELTGDSY
+3174 SGDSY
-3184 EYVFDKET
+3184 EYVFDRET

-3203 VSSYSVITGAEFEGG
+3203 ISSYSVITGGAFESKG
-3218 KKIYSNYKVQL
+3218 KTYSNYKVQL
-3229 TAQLLDENN
+3229 TAQLLDENGE
-3238 DPIENSGCS
+3238 PIENSGCS

>member
-1 MKYRSKS
+1 M
-8 RFTALVT
+8 LT
-15 AIAMIAGNF
+15 AIAMIASNF
-24 TASSPVSRYVFN
+24 TASSPVSRYVLN
-36 EINVSAADEAEGETT
+36 EINVSAADGAEGETT
-51 TVPQET
+51 TAPQET
-57 TVTSVTG
+57 TVTTVTG
-64 EADVPDDKEQSDSS
+64 EADVPDDTEQTDSS
-78 SEAAVTNVSQ
+78 SEAAVTEVSQ

-110 PEGTSDDTSE
+110 PDGTEDDAAE
-120 TDGDNTDDTSVSDNV
+120 DDGDNTDDTPVSDNV

-151 EADPTKYQNID
+151 EADPAKYQNID
-162 VSIAIASGN
+162 VSIAITSGN

-183 EQFPFAANIKVTSD
+183 AQYPFAANIKVTSD
-197 SEFKLTIDQPLF
+197 SEFKLTLDQPLF

-215 ANINTDVIISRSNP
+215 ANINTDVIISRSLP
-229 VSGAVSDSALFA
+229 VSGDVSDSALFA
-241 EHVIHDTEKDAAA
+241 EHVIHDTEKNTTAQ
-254 DWSVSISSTETAFS
+254 WSVSLMNAEAAFS
-268 SVIGSLGENADVK
+268 SVIGTLGENVNAK
-281 LTITNNADSASVS
+281 LTITNNADSVSVS
-294 GSGSV
+294 GSGSA

-307 KNSSLTVTTSG
+307 KNSSLTVITSG
-318 SASYNVSSSGG
+318 SASYNVSSSSG
-329 NAGGMVG
+329 NAGGMIG

-354 EVKATRGYAGGLVGY
+354 EVTAAGYAGGLVGY
-369 AENAAVSFEGTA
+369 AENASVSFEGTA
-381 MVSGTVSGS
+381 MVSGTVSGA

-399 YKSSEAENSFDISKY
+399 YKSSEAENSFDISRY
-414 AVNCTLNGESSGGL
+414 AVSCTLNRENSGGL
-428 FGRLENS
+428 FGKLENS
-435 GNMTIIKNDTEAA
+435 GNMTINKSDTEAA

-464 LIGTYLSESTS
+464 LIGTYLSDNTS
-475 NSLTISGIS
+475 NSLTVSGIS

-547 NTNGDFIGGGVIGN
+547 NTNGDFIGGGIIGN

-607 ASAFDDIGTWGEV
+607 AASFDDIGTWGEV
-620 LRLGSSLREDNIFS
+620 LRLSSSLREDNIFN

-664 QLNSGT
+664 QLNSGI

-680 TSTTS
+680 TSTTG
-685 TSLLSSVIT
+685 TSLLSSDIT

-714 KDASGNGD
+714 ENDA
-722 ISYTGA
+722 YTGT
-728 FNGNGHTIT
+728 FNGSGHTIT
-737 LAIGEPYGCRSSTA
+737 LAVGEPYGYRSNTA
-751 LAAGDTSD
+751 LAAGDASD
-759 GNGCIYSHYYNGLF
+759 GNGRIYRHYYSGLF
-773 SKTGSGVKFS
+773 AKTENITFNNLIVDGI
-783 KLTVSG
+783 
-789 VINVKYKDNLKYYIG
+789 INVKYTDNARYYIG
-804 GLSSTHKGDITAED
+804 GLSALHSGNITVQD
-818 LTVSEKI
+818 LTVQENINVSGNTGN
-825 SVYGTVREFCFAG
+825 YCFVG
-838 GIIGNISEGT
+838 GIAGQAAENSSPAIVISGST
-848 NPAVV
+848 
-853 IKNCVISPE
+853 ISPE
-862 IVFEGYQPYNSEFV
+862 INCSGNANFI
-876 CGGALAEIGQ
+876 CGGAFAEIGQ
-886 NDSFSVTADNITLR
+886 NDKFSVTADNVKLGAAVT
-900 PSITSNSSHE
+900 NSSTAGS
-910 YKKIGGF
+910 KKVGGF
-917 IGNISNSN
+917 IGNISSN
-925 GSASVRT
+925 NGAASDRT
-932 VSITNMTIDGAKIVS
+932 ISLTNITIDS
-947 ENGGAL
+947 ENVTSAYGGAL

-962 VSFGSE
+962 VSVGSE

-983 GKGGFAGLVTAAT
+983 GNGDFAGFVTNAT
-996 GYWKVYGVNIEAIT
+996 GCWKVYDVNIEGIT
-1010 VSGTSAASFGML
+1010 VSGVSAASFGML
-1022 VNKGVYAAD
+1022 VNKGVYKYD
-1031 RVTNALYLE
+1031 SITTALYLE
-1040 IESESAYNINSANI
+1040 TESENAYKI
-1054 NVGSA
+1054 GSA
-1059 VYDEIIAT
+1059 VISIGLNTIYDEIIAT

-1075 DAVLLNDTCAVVS
+1075 DAVLWNDTCAVVS

-1136 TDAEK
+1136 TDVEK

-1165 TSIPT
+1165 TSIPA
-1170 GNYDLIGYS
+1170 GNYDMTGYS

-1226 RNANGNIT
+1226 RNSDGNIT
-1234 AGNIK
+1234 AGNIT

-1244 GADPDYS
+1244 GADTDYS

-1270 LKGIALDGIRV
+1270 LNGIVFDGIRV

-1299 ALELSDVST
+1299 ALELSNVST
-1308 TEKYRTEN
+1308 TEKYRTES
-1316 ISSAASSLIGDVGN
+1316 ISSAASSLIGDVGS

-1352 AVSDTAVNAALSA
+1352 AVSDTAVNAALSK
-1365 AYNTDKSIFSKA
+1365 AYNTDMSIFSKA
-1377 ILLNSFKFK
+1377 ILLNSFRFK

-1421 KEYKDMQKMYF
+1421 KEYKGMQKMYF
-1432 KSDSYTNPTGENVE
+1432 KSDSYTNPTGENAE

-1509 GDSEDGAVVNYQKNS
+1509 GDSEDGAVVNYQENS
-1524 YSAWCK
+1524 YSAWCN
-1530 EKNSHKVLLWNA
+1530 EKKSHKVLLWDA
-1542 ESSSFRSED
+1542 ESSCFRSED
-1551 GSTSVKLAD
+1551 GTTSIKLAD
-1560 MQNELASAYYMLGND
+1560 MQKTLASAYYMLGND

-1587 KKVPFKGIVFG
+1587 KNVPFKGALFG
-1598 NGHAITNKTAQ
+1598 NGHAITNETVQ

-1681 DIKSGTNYG
+1681 DIKSGTDYG
-1690 NKAVGGYIGVIRYGG
+1690 NKAVGGYIGVIRYGA

-1713 ASHSGITADMNS
+1713 ASHLGITAGMNN
-1725 IFDSNFDSNVL
+1725 IFGSNAL

-1742 IGRVIDGFAVTEA
+1742 IGRVIDGFAVTETSA
-1755 SVFNG
+1755 FNG
-1760 AEDKVTMKNG
+1760 AEDRVTMKNG

-1776 ANISTA
+1776 ADISTA
-1782 ADKIGFESNG
+1782 ADKISFESND

-1797 IKVSDSQQLFILG
+1797 IKISDSQQLFILG

-1824 YSKFSYGA
+1824 YSKFSYGEN
-1832 DKMVR
+1832 KMVR

-1847 DTEGNTSDYAVAK
+1847 DSEGNTSDHAVAK

-1874 KYTNAYSG
+1874 KYTNAISG

-1888 LTNHNFAFDIDLANN
+1888 LTNHNFAFDIDLAKN

-1927 VGNLNGNGST
+1927 INSLNGNGST

-1948 KDYDQYYNDIN
+1948 KDYDRYYNDIN

-1974 FNNLIGKNN
+1974 FNNLIQSSDNENN
-1983 KISDLTISGTVN
+1983 TISNLIISGHVD
-1995 YEVYIYIKENNEFK
+1995 YEYYKDHSGKKNIIYENNS
-2009 FKKFA
+2009 
-2014 EFAEKTSFSC
+2014 SFSC
-2024 AGGLAGVSSNLNL
+2024 VGALAGVGSNLRLDKIQL
-2037 EKISLN
+2037 EK
-2043 ELSVNSRFVSG
+2043 LSVNSCFVSG
-2054 GIVGYAM
+2054 GIVGFA
-2061 DSIKIKDLNA
+2061 KKLVQIKDLKSDDLN
-2071 SKLYVSGNFFSGGII
+2071 VSANFFSGGII
-2086 GIANKCDVDIDG
+2086 GIAGNCNVKIDG
-2098 SSGTDGNNRGTIT
+2098 SSDSEGLIRGSIT
-2111 EGTINSCGKTY
+2111 SGSISLVGDTSRGEGASLYGVGIG
-2122 TFDGGREYA
+2122 
-2131 LGLGTAAVIG
+2131 AATVIG
-2141 AYMQENSNKKIQT
+2141 AFLNTNNTALTSLSVT
-2154 IKNINI
+2154 NINI
-2160 ESFNITAPQIK
+2160 EDLDISAPLIG
-2171 RAMVGTVIG
+2171 RAMLGGIVG
-2180 CCGNSTISQMVIQN
+2180 CCGNTTAKNIQSRIQN
-2194 IDVDKVNINKDSG
+2194 VDIKNVDINKEV
-2207 NDYKEFAF
+2207 KRFAF
-2215 NGGAIGIIKSGVKKC
+2215 NGGIIGLVKEGVKKC
-2230 EISDVKIIGDKDNK
+2230 EISNVKIIGDKNNK
-2244 NTINGYRH
+2244 NTITGYRH

-2258 LTASKNAIINNCQIE
+2258 LTSSDTIIDNCLIE
-2273 NYILVTDNAGEDAG
+2273 NYEIVTDEYGEDVG
-2287 GIVGKVDDNFK
+2287 GIVGKINDNK
-2298 LIIKNSKI
+2298 STLIVKNSKI
-2306 RDCEILIKDNN
+2306 SDCVIKINDNN
-2317 KKNDKGTYSGGIV
+2317 SKNSDGTYSGGIV
-2330 GKIGEGACFYGYN
+2330 GKMAKNSCLYGYN
-2343 IALDNVQFINREDS
+2343 ISLDNVHFKNNEN
-2357 KTGAGEIC
+2357 KKAGAGEIC
-2365 GYMVKLLGKNTKMK
+2365 GYMQNNTKVK
-2379 VVGVSAKTRNNESG
+2379 VVGISARKGESG
-2393 RPNIISKKDNNAE
+2393 IPANIISKKDNINTAP
-2406 SICIYADYN
+2406 SLCIYADYN
-2415 GKCLDEAAA
+2415 GSCLDEPAA
-2424 NKEASTINSDS
+2424 NKEASTISSDS

-2477 IADISNGTGYINAAD
+2477 IADISKGTGYINAAD
-2492 EYNDVFQKYEGKLT
+2492 EYNDVFQKYEGKLA

-2540 IHILTNDTSVS
+2540 IHILTNDTSIS

-2585 TLECKNGYFRMT
+2585 TLEYKNGYFRMT
-2597 DKDYDSNY
+2597 NMDYDSNY

-2617 PADASKTAY
+2617 PADTSKTAY

-2733 IGKAFTASDDKLDF
+2733 IGEAFTASDDKLDF
-2747 SKFSTSEGKGFEP
+2747 SKFSTSDDKVFEP

-2773 TVSQADEG
+2773 TASQADDG

-2797 GADYYRKKTESDTDA
+2797 GDDYYRKKTESDADA

-2868 MTPSRLDNESAS
+2868 MTPSRLDNESVS

-2910 RALKA
+2910 RVLKA

-2945 FVIEATRTDENG
+2945 FVIEATRTDESG

-2971 YKIGSTEYSKNFSN
+2971 YKIGSTEYAKNFSN
-2985 TDSVIMVSGGTAEA
+2985 TDSVIMVSGGTEEA
-2999 PVDIKARLI
+2999 PLDIKARLI
-3008 SGSVTITCNDL
+3008 SGSVTITCDD
-3019 MIVYPDGESIIAQFP
+3019 MVITYPDGESIIAQFP
-3034 ERRDQDDTYGVTL
+3034 ERKDRDDTYGVTL

-3052 LAYVPDNIEQSK
+3052 LAYVSDNIEQSK

-3082 EAATLSYNLPSNSPS
+3082 EAATLSYNLPSNSPN

-3120 VLNLPETAIDRAKN
+3120 VLNLPETAIDKAKK
-3134 VKFTLSL
+3134 VSFTLSL
-3141 YQKTDRDI
+3141 YQKTDSGI
-3149 YDAVPIAKYLENI
+3149 YDAVPIAEYLENI

-3167 NGSAKSP
+3167 NGTAKAPVS
-3174 ESPELTGDSY
+3174 SGDSY
-3184 EYVFDKET
+3184 EYVFDRET

-3203 VSSYSVITGAEFEGG
+3203 VSSYSVITGGVFESKG
-3218 KKIYSNYKVQL
+3218 KTYSNYKVQL
-3229 TAQLLDENN
+3229 TAQLLDENGE
-3238 DPIENSGCS
+3238 PIENSGCS

>member
-8 RFTALVT
+8 RFTALLT
-15 AIAMIAGNF
+15 AIAMIASNF
-24 TASSPVSRYVFN
+24 TASSPVSRYVLN
-36 EINVSAADEAEGETT
+36 EINVSAADGAEGETT
-51 TVPQET
+51 TAPQET
-57 TVTSVTG
+57 TVTAVTG
-64 EADVPDDKEQSDSS
+64 EADVPDDTEQSDSS
-78 SEAAVTNVSQ
+78 SETAVTEVSQ

-110 PEGTSDDTSE
+110 PDGTEDDAAE
-120 TDGDNTDDTSVSDNV
+120 DDGDNTDDTPVSDNV

-151 EADPTKYQNID
+151 EADPAKYQNID
-162 VSIAIASGN
+162 VFIAITSGN

-183 EQFPFAANIKVTSD
+183 AQYPFAANIKVTSD
-197 SEFKLTIDQPLF
+197 SEFKLTLDQPLF

-215 ANINTDVIISRSNP
+215 ANINTDVIISRSLP
-229 VSGAVSDSALFA
+229 VSGDVSDSALFA
-241 EHVIHDTEKDAAA
+241 EHVIHDTEKNTTAQ
-254 DWSVSISSTETAFS
+254 WSVSLMNAEAAFS
-268 SVIGSLGENADVK
+268 SVIGTLGENVNAK
-281 LTITNNADSASVS
+281 LTITNNADSVSVS
-294 GSGSV
+294 GSGSA

-307 KNSSLTVTTSG
+307 KNSSLTVITSG
-318 SASYNVSSSGG
+318 SASYNVSSSSG
-329 NAGGMVG
+329 NAGGMIG

-354 EVKATRGYAGGLVGY
+354 EVTAAGYAGGLVGY
-369 AENAAVSFEGTA
+369 AENASVSFEGTA
-381 MVSGTVSGS
+381 MVSGTVSGA

-399 YKSSEAENSFDISKY
+399 YKSSEAENSFDISRY
-414 AVNCTLNGESSGGL
+414 AVSCTLNRENSGGL
-428 FGRLENS
+428 FGKLENS
-435 GNMTIIKNDTEAA
+435 GNMTINKSDTEAA

-453 RTSSDKQTFGG
+453 RTSSDKQIFGG
-464 LIGTYLSESTS
+464 LIGTYFSDNTS

-607 ASAFDDIGTWGEV
+607 AASFDDIGTWGEV
-620 LRLGSSLREDNIFS
+620 LRLSSSLREDNIFN

-680 TSTTS
+680 TSTTG
-685 TSLLSSVIT
+685 TSLLSSDIT

-714 KDASGNGD
+714 ENDA
-722 ISYTGA
+722 YTGT
-728 FNGNGHTIT
+728 FNGSGHTIT
-737 LAIGEPYGCRSSTA
+737 LAVGEPYGYRSNTA
-751 LAAGDTSD
+751 LAAGDASD
-759 GNGCIYSHYYNGLF
+759 GNGRIYRHYYSGLF
-773 SKTGSGVKFS
+773 AKTENITFNNLIVDGI
-783 KLTVSG
+783 
-789 VINVKYKDNLKYYIG
+789 INVKYTDNARYYIG
-804 GLSSTHKGDITAED
+804 GLSALHSGNITVQD
-818 LTVSEKI
+818 LSVQENINVSGNTGN
-825 SVYGTVREFCFAG
+825 YCFVG
-838 GIIGNISEGT
+838 GIAGQAAENSSPAIVISGST
-848 NPAVV
+848 
-853 IKNCVISPE
+853 ISPE
-862 IVFEGYQPYNSEFV
+862 INCSGNANFI
-876 CGGALAEIGQ
+876 CGGAFAEIGQ
-886 NDSFSVTADNITLR
+886 NDKFSVTADNVKLGAAVT
-900 PSITSNSSHE
+900 NSSTAGS
-910 YKKIGGF
+910 KKVGGF
-917 IGNISNSN
+917 IGNISSN
-925 GSASVRT
+925 NGAASDR
-932 VSITNMTIDGAKIVS
+932 SISLTNITIDS
-947 ENGGAL
+947 ENVTSAYGGAL

-962 VSFGSE
+962 VSVGSE

-983 GKGGFAGLVTAAT
+983 GNGDFAGFVTNAT
-996 GYWKVYGVNIEAIT
+996 GCWKVYDVNIEGIT

-1022 VNKGVYAAD
+1022 VNKGVYKYD
-1031 RVTNALYLE
+1031 SITTALYLE
-1040 IESESAYNINSANI
+1040 TESENAYKI
-1054 NVGSA
+1054 GSA
-1059 VYDEIIAT
+1059 VISIGLNTIYDEIIAT

-1075 DAVLLNDTCAVVS
+1075 DAVLWNDTCAVVS

-1165 TSIPT
+1165 TSIPA
-1170 GNYDLIGYS
+1170 GNYDMTGYS

-1226 RNANGNIT
+1226 RNSDGNIT
-1234 AGNIK
+1234 AGNIT

-1244 GADPDYS
+1244 GADTDYS

-1270 LKGIALDGIRV
+1270 LNGIVFDGIRV

-1299 ALELSDVST
+1299 ALELSNVST

-1316 ISSAASSLIGDVGN
+1316 ISAAASSLIGDVGS

-1352 AVSDTAVNAALSA
+1352 AVSDTAVNAALSK
-1365 AYNTDKSIFSKA
+1365 AYNTDMSIFSKA
-1377 ILLNSFKFK
+1377 ILLNSFRFK

-1399 DEDWDEDAA
+1399 DEDWDEDSA

-1432 KSDSYTNPTGENVE
+1432 KSDSYTNPTGEDAE

-1455 VAVSYSEN
+1455 VAASYSE

-1509 GDSEDGAVVNYQKNS
+1509 GDSEDGAVVNYQENS
-1524 YSAWCK
+1524 YSAWCN
-1530 EKNSHKVLLWNA
+1530 EKNSHKVLLWDA
-1542 ESSSFRSED
+1542 ESSCFRSED
-1551 GSTSVKLAD
+1551 GTTSIKLAD
-1560 MQNELASAYYMLGND
+1560 MQKTLASAYYMLGND

-1587 KKVPFKGIVFG
+1587 KNVPFKGAVFG
-1598 NGHAITNKTAQ
+1598 NGHAITNETVQ

-1681 DIKSGTNYG
+1681 DIKSGTDYG
-1690 NKAVGGYIGVIRYGG
+1690 NKAVGGYIGVIRYGA

-1713 ASHSGITADMNS
+1713 ASHLGITAGMNN
-1725 IFDSNFDSNVL
+1725 IFGSNAL

-1742 IGRVIDGFAVTEA
+1742 IGRVIDGFAVTETSA
-1755 SVFNG
+1755 FNG
-1760 AEDKVTMKNG
+1760 AEDRVTMKNG

-1776 ANISTA
+1776 ADISTA
-1782 ADKIGFESNG
+1782 ADKISFESND

-1797 IKVSDSQQLFILG
+1797 IKISDSQQLFILG

-1824 YSKFSYGA
+1824 YSKFSYGEN
-1832 DKMVR
+1832 KMVR

-1847 DTEGNTSDYAVAK
+1847 DSEGNTSDHAVAK

-1874 KYTNAYSG
+1874 KYTNAISG

-1888 LTNHNFAFDIDLANN
+1888 LTNHNFAFDIDLAKN

-1918 SSDADMAMH
+1918 SADADMAMH
-1927 VGNLNGNGST
+1927 INSLNGNGST

-1959 INNTTSVDCKTGLGL
+1959 INNTTFVDCKTGLGL
-1974 FNNLIGKNN
+1974 FNNLIQSSDNENN
-1983 KISDLTISGTVN
+1983 TISNLTISGHVD
-1995 YEVYIYIKENNEFK
+1995 YEYYKDHSGKKNIIYENNS
-2009 FKKFA
+2009 
-2014 EFAEKTSFSC
+2014 SFSC
-2024 AGGLAGVSSNLNL
+2024 VGALAGVGSILRLDMIQL
-2037 EKISLN
+2037 EK
-2043 ELSVNSRFVSG
+2043 LSVNSCFVSG
-2054 GIVGYAM
+2054 GIVGFA
-2061 DSIKIKDLNA
+2061 KKLVQIKDLKSDDLN
-2071 SKLYVSGNFFSGGII
+2071 VSANFFSGGII
-2086 GIANKCDVDIDG
+2086 GIAGNCNVKIDG
-2098 SSGTDGNNRGTIT
+2098 SSDSEGLIRGSIT
-2111 EGTINSCGKTY
+2111 SGSISLVGDTSRGEGASLYGVGIG
-2122 TFDGGREYA
+2122 
-2131 LGLGTAAVIG
+2131 AATVIG
-2141 AYMQENSNKKIQT
+2141 SFLNTNNTVLTSLSVT
-2154 IKNINI
+2154 NINI
-2160 ESFNITAPQIK
+2160 EDLDISAPLIG
-2171 RAMVGTVIG
+2171 RAMLGGIVG
-2180 CCGNSTISQMVIQN
+2180 CCGNTTAKKIQSRIQN
-2194 IDVDKVNINKDSG
+2194 VDIKNVDINKEV
-2207 NDYKEFAF
+2207 KRFAF
-2215 NGGAIGIIKSGVKKC
+2215 NGGIIGLVKEGVKKC
-2230 EISDVKIIGDKDNK
+2230 EISNVKIIGDKNNK
-2244 NTINGYRH
+2244 NTITGYRH

-2258 LTASKNAIINNCQIE
+2258 LTSSDTIIDNCLIE
-2273 NYILVTDNAGEDAG
+2273 NYEIVTDEYGEDVG
-2287 GIVGKVDDNFK
+2287 GIVGKINDNK
-2298 LIIKNSKI
+2298 STLIVKNSKI
-2306 RDCEILIKDNN
+2306 SDCVIKINDNN
-2317 KKNDKGTYSGGIV
+2317 SKNSDGTYSGGIV
-2330 GKIGEGACFYGYN
+2330 GKMAKNSCLYGYN
-2343 IALDNVQFINREDS
+2343 ISLDNVQFKNNEN
-2357 KTGAGEIC
+2357 KKAGAGEIC
-2365 GYMVKLLGKNTKMK
+2365 GYMQNNTKVK
-2379 VVGVSAKTRNNESG
+2379 VVGISARKGDSG
-2393 RPNIISKKDNNAE
+2393 IPANIISKKDNINTAP
-2406 SICIYADYN
+2406 SLCIYADYN
-2415 GKCLDEAAA
+2415 GSCLDEPAA
-2424 NKEASTINSDS
+2424 NKEASTISSDS

-2477 IADISNGTGYINAAD
+2477 IADISNGIGYINAAD
-2492 EYNDVFQKYEGKLT
+2492 EYNDVFRKYEGKLT

-2526 ESNYR
+2526 ESNYK

-2540 IHILTNDTSVS
+2540 IHILTNDTSIS

-2572 TSGAFESGENFTK
+2572 TSGTFESGESFTK
-2585 TLECKNGYFRMT
+2585 TLEYKNGYFRMT
-2597 DKDYDSNY
+2597 NMDYDSNY

-2617 PADASKTAY
+2617 PADTSKTAY

-2693 EDLLTAYGKYVLLE
+2693 ENLLTAYGKYVLLE

-2733 IGKAFTASDDKLDF
+2733 IGEAFTASDDKLDF
-2747 SKFSTSEGKGFEP
+2747 SKFSTSDGKEFEP

-2773 TVSQADEG
+2773 TVSQADDG

-2797 GADYYRKKTESDTDA
+2797 GDDYYRKKTESDTDA

-2910 RALKA
+2910 RVLKA
-2915 ELTATISLKSE
+2915 DLTATISLKSE

-2945 FVIEATRTDENG
+2945 FVIEATRTDESG

-2971 YKIGSTEYSKNFSN
+2971 YKIGSTEYAKNFSN
-2985 TDSVIMVSGGTAEA
+2985 TDSVIMVSGGTEEA
-2999 PVDIKARLI
+2999 PLDIKAQLI
-3008 SGSVTITCNDL
+3008 SGSVTITCDD
-3019 MIVYPDGESIIAQFP
+3019 MVITYPDGESIIAQFP
-3034 ERRDQDDTYGVTL
+3034 ERKDRDDTYGVTL

-3052 LAYVPDNIEQSK
+3052 LAYVSDNIEQSK

-3082 EAATLSYNLPSNSPS
+3082 EAATLSYNLPSNSPN

-3120 VLNLPETAIDRAKN
+3120 VLNLPETAIDKAKK
-3134 VKFTLSL
+3134 VSFTLSL
-3141 YQKTDRDI
+3141 YQKTDSGI
-3149 YDAVPIAKYLENI
+3149 YDAVPIAEYLENI

-3167 NGSAKSP
+3167 NGTAKAPVS
-3174 ESPELTGDSY
+3174 SGDSY

-3203 VSSYSVITGAEFEGG
+3203 ISSYSVITGGAFESKG
-3218 KKIYSNYKVQL
+3218 KTYSNYKVQL
-3229 TAQLLDENN
+3229 TAQLLDENGE
-3238 DPIENSGCS
+3238 PIENSGCS

>member
-8 RFTALVT
+8 RFTALLT
-15 AIAMIAGNF
+15 AIAMIASNF
-24 TASSPVSRYVFN
+24 TVSSPVSRYVLN
-36 EINVSAADEAEGETT
+36 EINVSAADGAEGETT
-51 TVPQET
+51 TAPQET
-57 TVTSVTG
+57 TVTTVTG
-64 EADVPDDKEQSDSS
+64 EADVPDDTEQSDSS
-78 SEAAVTNVSQ
+78 SETAVTEVSQ
-88 DDSTNTADDTDGTS
+88 DDSTNTNTTTVVTDDAADVTDGTS

-110 PEGTSDDTSE
+110 PDGTEDDASE
-120 TDGDNTDDTSVSDNV
+120 DDGDNTDDTSVSDNV

-151 EADPTKYQNID
+151 EADPAKYQNID
-162 VSIAIASGN
+162 VSIAITSGN

-183 EQFPFAANIKVTSD
+183 AQYPFAANIKVTSD
-197 SEFKLTIDQPLF
+197 SEFKLTLDQPLF

-215 ANINTDVIISRSNP
+215 ANINTDVIISRSLP
-229 VSGAVSDSALFA
+229 VSGDVSDSALFA
-241 EHVIHDTEKDAAA
+241 EHVIHDTEKNTTAQ
-254 DWSVSISSTETAFS
+254 WSVSLMNAEAAFS
-268 SVIGSLGENADVK
+268 SVIGTLGENVNAK
-281 LTITNNADSASVS
+281 LTITNNADSVSVS
-294 GSGSV
+294 GSGSA

-307 KNSSLTVTTSG
+307 KNSSLTVITSG

-329 NAGGMVG
+329 NAGGMIG

-354 EVKATRGYAGGLVGY
+354 EVTAAGYAGGLVGY
-369 AENAAVSFEGTA
+369 AENASVSFEGTA
-381 MVSGTVSGS
+381 MVSGTVSGA

-399 YKSSEAENSFDISKY
+399 YKSSEAENSFDISRY
-414 AVNCTLNGESSGGL
+414 SVSCTLNGESSGGL
-428 FGRLENS
+428 FGKLENS

-448 DISVN
+448 GISVN
-453 RTSSDKQTFGG
+453 RTSSDKQIFGG
-464 LIGTYLSESTS
+464 LIGTYFSDNTS
-475 NSLTISGIS
+475 NSLTVSGIS

-498 GLIGKADDDSYI
+498 GLMGKADDDSYI
-510 RLENVSVSASGCKNV
+510 RLEDVSVSASGCKNV

-607 ASAFDDIGTWGEV
+607 AASFDDIGTWGEV
-620 LRLGSSLREDNIFS
+620 LRLSSSLREDNIFN

-680 TSTTS
+680 TSTTG
-685 TSLLSSVIT
+685 TSLLSSDIT

-714 KDASGNGD
+714 ENDA
-722 ISYTGA
+722 YTGT
-728 FNGNGHTIT
+728 FNGSGHTIT
-737 LAIGEPYGCRSSTA
+737 LAVGEPYGYRSNTA
-751 LAAGDTSD
+751 LAAGDASD
-759 GNGCIYSHYYNGLF
+759 GNGRIYRHYYSGLF
-773 SKTGSGVKFS
+773 AKTENITFNNLIVDGI
-783 KLTVSG
+783 
-789 VINVKYKDNLKYYIG
+789 INVKYTDNARYYIG
-804 GLSSTHKGDITAED
+804 GLSALHSGNITVQD
-818 LTVSEKI
+818 LTVQENINVSGNTGN
-825 SVYGTVREFCFAG
+825 YCFVG
-838 GIIGNISEGT
+838 GIAGQAAENSSPAIVISGST
-848 NPAVV
+848 
-853 IKNCVISPE
+853 ISPE
-862 IVFEGYQPYNSEFV
+862 INCSGNASFI
-876 CGGALAEIGQ
+876 CGGAFAEIGQ
-886 NDSFSVTADNITLR
+886 NDKFSVTADNVKLGAAVT
-900 PSITSNSSHE
+900 NSSTAGS
-910 YKKIGGF
+910 KKVGGF
-917 IGNISNSN
+917 IGNISSN
-925 GSASVRT
+925 NGAASDRT
-932 VSITNMTIDGAKIVS
+932 ISLTNITIDS
-947 ENGGAL
+947 ENVTSAYGGAL

-962 VSFGSE
+962 VSVGSE

-983 GKGGFAGLVTAAT
+983 GNGDFAGFVTNAT
-996 GYWKVYGVNIEAIT
+996 GCWKVYDVNIEGIT

-1022 VNKGVYAAD
+1022 VNKGVYKYD
-1031 RVTNALYLE
+1031 SITTALYLE
-1040 IESESAYNINSANI
+1040 TESENAYKI
-1054 NVGSA
+1054 GSA
-1059 VYDEIIAT
+1059 VISIGLNTIYDEIIAT

-1075 DAVLLNDTCAVVS
+1075 DAVLWNDTCAVVS

-1141 LMLWSVNLYAYSNI
+1141 LMLWCVNLYAYSNI

-1165 TSIPT
+1165 TSIPA
-1170 GNYDLIGYS
+1170 GNYDMTGYS

-1226 RNANGNIT
+1226 RNSDGNIT
-1234 AGNIK
+1234 AGNIT

-1244 GADPDYS
+1244 GADTDYS

-1270 LKGIALDGIRV
+1270 LNGIVLDGIRV

-1299 ALELSDVST
+1299 ALELSNVST
-1308 TEKYRTEN
+1308 TEKYRTES
-1316 ISSAASSLIGDVGN
+1316 ISAAASSLIGDVG
-1330 SDGNSK
+1330 SRDGNSK

-1352 AVSDTAVNAALSA
+1352 AVSDTAVNAALSK
-1365 AYNTDKSIFSKA
+1365 AYNTDMSIFSKA
-1377 ILLNSFKFK
+1377 ILLNSFRFK

-1399 DEDWDEDAA
+1399 DEDWDEDSA

-1432 KSDSYTNPTGENVE
+1432 KSDSYTNPTGEDAE

-1455 VAVSYSEN
+1455 VAASYSEK
-1463 NNYHEIKV
+1463 NYHEIKV

-1509 GDSEDGAVVNYQKNS
+1509 GDSEDGAVVNYQENS
-1524 YSAWCK
+1524 YSAWCN
-1530 EKNSHKVLLWNA
+1530 EKNSHKVLLWDA
-1542 ESSSFRSED
+1542 ESSCFRSED
-1551 GSTSVKLAD
+1551 GTTSIKLAD
-1560 MQNELASAYYMLGND
+1560 IQKTLASAYYMLAND

-1587 KKVPFKGIVFG
+1587 KNVPFKGAVFG
-1598 NGHAITNKTAQ
+1598 NGHAITNETVQ

-1713 ASHSGITADMNS
+1713 ASHSGITAGMNN
-1725 IFDSNFDSNVL
+1725 IFGSNAL

-1742 IGRVIDGFAVTEA
+1742 IGRVIDGFAVTETSA
-1755 SVFNG
+1755 FNG
-1760 AEDKVTMKNG
+1760 AEDRVTMKNG

-1776 ANISTA
+1776 ADISTA
-1782 ADKIGFESNG
+1782 ADKISFESND

-1797 IKVSDSQQLFILG
+1797 IKISNPQQLFILG

-1824 YSKFSYGA
+1824 YSKFSYGEN
-1832 DKMVR
+1832 KMVR

-1847 DTEGNTSDYAVAK
+1847 DSEGKTSDHAVAK

-1874 KYTNAYSG
+1874 KYTNAISG

-1888 LTNHNFAFDIDLANN
+1888 LTNHNFAFDIDLAKN

-1927 VGNLNGNGST
+1927 INSLNGNGST

-1948 KDYDQYYNDIN
+1948 KDYDRYYNDIN

-1974 FNNLIGKNN
+1974 FNNLIQSSDNENN
-1983 KISDLTISGTVN
+1983 TISNLIISGHVD
-1995 YEVYIYIKENNEFK
+1995 YEYYKDHSGKKNIIYENNS
-2009 FKKFA
+2009 
-2014 EFAEKTSFSC
+2014 SFSC
-2024 AGGLAGVSSNLNL
+2024 VGALAGVGSNLRLDKIQL
-2037 EKISLN
+2037 E
-2043 ELSVNSRFVSG
+2043 ELSVNSCFVSG
-2054 GIVGYAM
+2054 GIVGFA
-2061 DSIKIKDLNA
+2061 KKLVQIKDLKSDDLN
-2071 SKLYVSGNFFSGGII
+2071 VSANFFSGGII
-2086 GIANKCDVDIDG
+2086 GIAGNCNVKIDG
-2098 SSGTDGNNRGTIT
+2098 SSDSEGLIRGSIT
-2111 EGTINSCGKTY
+2111 SGSISLVGDTSRGEGASLYGVGIG
-2122 TFDGGREYA
+2122 
-2131 LGLGTAAVIG
+2131 AATVIG
-2141 AYMQENSNKKIQT
+2141 AFLNTNNTALTSLSVT
-2154 IKNINI
+2154 NINI
-2160 ESFNITAPQIK
+2160 EDLDISAPLIG
-2171 RAMVGTVIG
+2171 RAMLGGIVG
-2180 CCGNSTISQMVIQN
+2180 CCGNTTAKNIQSQIQN
-2194 IDVDKVNINKDSG
+2194 VDIKNVDINKEV
-2207 NDYKEFAF
+2207 KRFAF
-2215 NGGAIGIIKSGVKKC
+2215 NGGIIGLVKEGVKKC
-2230 EISDVKIIGDKDNK
+2230 EISNVKIIGDKNNK
-2244 NTINGYRH
+2244 NTITGYRH

-2258 LTASKNAIINNCQIE
+2258 LTSSDTIIDNCLIE
-2273 NYILVTDNAGEDAG
+2273 NYEIVTDEYGEDVG
-2287 GIVGKVDDNFK
+2287 GIVGKINDNK
-2298 LIIKNSKI
+2298 STLIVKNSKI
-2306 RDCEILIKDNN
+2306 SDCVIKINDNN
-2317 KKNDKGTYSGGIV
+2317 SKNSDGTYSGGIV
-2330 GKIGEGACFYGYN
+2330 GKMAKNSCLYGYN
-2343 IALDNVQFINREDS
+2343 ISLDNVQFKNNEN
-2357 KTGAGEIC
+2357 KKAGAGEIC
-2365 GYMVKLLGKNTKMK
+2365 GYMQNNTKVK
-2379 VVGVSAKTRNNESG
+2379 VVGISARKGDSG
-2393 RPNIISKKDNNAE
+2393 SPANIISKKDNINTAP
-2406 SICIYADYN
+2406 SLCIYADYN
-2415 GKCLDEAAA
+2415 GSCLDEPAA
-2424 NKEASTINSDS
+2424 NKEASTISSDS

-2467 GADKS
+2467 GADRS
-2472 AVEAI
+2472 AIEAI

-2540 IHILTNDTSVS
+2540 IHILTNDTSIS

-2572 TSGAFESGENFTK
+2572 TSGTFESGENFTK
-2585 TLECKNGYFRMT
+2585 TLEYKNGYFRMT
-2597 DKDYDSNY
+2597 NMDYDSNY

-2617 PADASKTAY
+2617 PADTSKTVY

-2733 IGKAFTASDDKLDF
+2733 IGEAFTASDDKLDF
-2747 SKFSTSEGKGFEP
+2747 SKFSTSDGKGFEP

-2773 TVSQADEG
+2773 TVSQADDG

-2797 GADYYRKKTESDTDA
+2797 GDDYYRKKTESDTDA

-2831 ILILD
+2831 ILVLD

-2853 RNITMKCGSRLGDTD
+2853 RNITMKCSSRLGDTD

-2910 RALKA
+2910 RVLKA

-2945 FVIEATRTDENG
+2945 FVIEATRTDESG

-2971 YKIGSTEYSKNFSN
+2971 YKIGSTEYAKNFSN
-2985 TDSVIMVSGGTAEA
+2985 TDSVIMVSGGTEEA
-2999 PVDIKARLI
+2999 PLDIKARLI
-3008 SGSVTITCNDL
+3008 SGSVTITCDD
-3019 MIVYPDGESIIAQFP
+3019 MVITYPDGESIIAQFP
-3034 ERRDQDDTYGVTL
+3034 ERKDRDDTYGVTL

-3052 LAYVPDNIEQSK
+3052 LAYVSDNIEQSK

-3082 EAATLSYNLPSNSPS
+3082 EAATLSYNLPSNSPN

-3120 VLNLPETAIDRAKN
+3120 VLNLPETAISKAKK
-3134 VKFTLSL
+3134 VSFTLSL
-3141 YQKTDRDI
+3141 YQKTDSGI
-3149 YDAVPIAKYLENI
+3149 YDAVPIAEYLENI

-3167 NGSAKSP
+3167 NGTAKAPVS
-3174 ESPELTGDSY
+3174 SGDSY

-3203 VSSYSVITGAEFEGG
+3203 ISSYSVITGGAFESKG
-3218 KKIYSNYKVQL
+3218 KTYSNYKVQL
-3229 TAQLLDENN
+3229 TAQLLDENGE
-3238 DPIENSGCS
+3238 PIENSGCS

>member
-8 RFTALVT
+8 RFTALLT
-15 AIAMIAGNF
+15 AIAMIASNF
-24 TASSPVSRYVFN
+24 TVSSPVSRYVLN
-36 EINVSAADEAEGETT
+36 EINVSAADGAEGETT
-51 TVPQET
+51 TAPQET
-57 TVTSVTG
+57 TVTTVTS
-64 EADVPDDKEQSDSS
+64 EADVPDDTEQSDSS
-78 SEAAVTNVSQ
+78 SETAVTEVSQ
-88 DDSTNTADDTDGTS
+88 DDSTNTNTTTVVTDDAADVTDGTS

-110 PEGTSDDTSE
+110 PDGTEDDASE
-120 TDGDNTDDTSVSDNV
+120 DDGDNTDDTSVSDNV

-151 EADPTKYQNID
+151 EADPAKYQNID
-162 VSIAIASGN
+162 VSIAITSGN

-183 EQFPFAANIKVTSD
+183 AQYPFAANIKVTSD
-197 SEFKLTIDQPLF
+197 SEFKLTLDQPLF

-215 ANINTDVIISRSNP
+215 ANINTDVIISRSLP
-229 VSGAVSDSALFA
+229 VSGDVSDSALFA
-241 EHVIHDTEKDAAA
+241 EHVIHDTEKNTTAQ
-254 DWSVSISSTETAFS
+254 WSVSLMNAEAAFS
-268 SVIGSLGENADVK
+268 SVIGTLGENVNAK
-281 LTITNNADSASVS
+281 LTITNNADSVSVS
-294 GSGSV
+294 GSGSA

-307 KNSSLTVTTSG
+307 KNSSLTVITSG

-329 NAGGMVG
+329 NAGGMIG

-354 EVKATRGYAGGLVGY
+354 EVTAAGYAGGLVGY
-369 AENAAVSFEGTA
+369 AENASVSFEGTA
-381 MVSGTVSGS
+381 MVSGTVSGA

-399 YKSSEAENSFDISKY
+399 YKSSEAENSFDISRY
-414 AVNCTLNGESSGGL
+414 SVSCTLNGESSGGL
-428 FGRLENS
+428 FGKLENS

-448 DISVN
+448 GISVN
-453 RTSSDKQTFGG
+453 RTSSDKQIFGG
-464 LIGTYLSESTS
+464 LIGTYFSDNTS
-475 NSLTISGIS
+475 NSLTVSGIS

-498 GLIGKADDDSYI
+498 GLMGKADDDSYI
-510 RLENVSVSASGCKNV
+510 RLEDVSVSASGCKNV

-607 ASAFDDIGTWGEV
+607 AASFDDIGTWGEV
-620 LRLGSSLREDNIFS
+620 LRLSSSLREDNIFN

-680 TSTTS
+680 TSTTG
-685 TSLLSSVIT
+685 TSLLSSDIT

-714 KDASGNGD
+714 ENDA
-722 ISYTGA
+722 YTGT
-728 FNGNGHTIT
+728 FNGSGHTIT
-737 LAIGEPYGCRSSTA
+737 LAVGEPYGYRSNTA
-751 LAAGDTSD
+751 LAAGDASD
-759 GNGCIYSHYYNGLF
+759 GNGRIYRHYYSGLF
-773 SKTGSGVKFS
+773 AKTENITFNNLIVDGI
-783 KLTVSG
+783 
-789 VINVKYKDNLKYYIG
+789 INVKYTDNARYYIG
-804 GLSSTHKGDITAED
+804 GLSALHSGNITVQD
-818 LTVSEKI
+818 LTVQENINVSGNTGN
-825 SVYGTVREFCFAG
+825 YCFVG
-838 GIIGNISEGT
+838 GIAGQAAENSSPAIVISGST
-848 NPAVV
+848 
-853 IKNCVISPE
+853 ISPE
-862 IVFEGYQPYNSEFV
+862 INCSGNASFI
-876 CGGALAEIGQ
+876 CGGAFAEIGQ
-886 NDSFSVTADNITLR
+886 NDKFSVTADNVKLGAAVT
-900 PSITSNSSHE
+900 NSSTAGS
-910 YKKIGGF
+910 KKVGGF
-917 IGNISNSN
+917 IGNISSN
-925 GSASVRT
+925 NGAASDRT
-932 VSITNMTIDGAKIVS
+932 ISLTNITIDS
-947 ENGGAL
+947 ENVTSAYGGAL

-962 VSFGSE
+962 VSVGSE

-983 GKGGFAGLVTAAT
+983 GNGDFAGFVTNAT
-996 GYWKVYGVNIEAIT
+996 GCWKVYDVNIEGIT

-1022 VNKGVYAAD
+1022 VNKGVYKYD
-1031 RVTNALYLE
+1031 SITTALYLE
-1040 IESESAYNINSANI
+1040 TESENAYKI
-1054 NVGSA
+1054 GSA
-1059 VYDEIIAT
+1059 VISIGLNTIYDEIIAT

-1075 DAVLLNDTCAVVS
+1075 DAVLWNDTCAVVS

-1141 LMLWSVNLYAYSNI
+1141 LMLWCVNLYAYSNI

-1165 TSIPT
+1165 TSIPA
-1170 GNYDLIGYS
+1170 GNYDMTGYS

-1226 RNANGNIT
+1226 RNSDGNIT
-1234 AGNIK
+1234 AGNIT

-1244 GADPDYS
+1244 GADTDYS

-1270 LKGIALDGIRV
+1270 LNGIVLDGIRV

-1299 ALELSDVST
+1299 ALELSNVST
-1308 TEKYRTEN
+1308 TEKYRTES
-1316 ISSAASSLIGDVGN
+1316 ISAAASSLIGDVG
-1330 SDGNSK
+1330 SRDGNSK

-1352 AVSDTAVNAALSA
+1352 AVSDTAVNAALSK
-1365 AYNTDKSIFSKA
+1365 AYNTDMSIFSKA
-1377 ILLNSFKFK
+1377 ILLNSFRFK

-1399 DEDWDEDAA
+1399 DEDWDEDSA

-1432 KSDSYTNPTGENVE
+1432 KSDSYTNPTGEDAE

-1455 VAVSYSEN
+1455 VAASYSEK
-1463 NNYHEIKV
+1463 NYHEIKV

-1509 GDSEDGAVVNYQKNS
+1509 GDSEDGAVVNYQENS
-1524 YSAWCK
+1524 YSAWCN
-1530 EKNSHKVLLWNA
+1530 EKNSHKVLLWDA
-1542 ESSSFRSED
+1542 ESSCFRSED
-1551 GSTSVKLAD
+1551 GTTSIKLAD
-1560 MQNELASAYYMLGND
+1560 IQKTLASAYYMLAND

-1587 KKVPFKGIVFG
+1587 KNVPFKGAVFG
-1598 NGHAITNKTAQ
+1598 NGHAITNETVQ

-1713 ASHSGITADMNS
+1713 ASHSGITAGMNN
-1725 IFDSNFDSNVL
+1725 IFGSNAL

-1742 IGRVIDGFAVTEA
+1742 IGRVIDGFAVTETSA
-1755 SVFNG
+1755 FNG
-1760 AEDKVTMKNG
+1760 AEDRVTMKNG

-1776 ANISTA
+1776 ADISTA
-1782 ADKIGFESNG
+1782 ADKISFESND

-1797 IKVSDSQQLFILG
+1797 IKISNPQQLFILG

-1824 YSKFSYGA
+1824 YSKFSYGEN
-1832 DKMVR
+1832 KMVR

-1847 DTEGNTSDYAVAK
+1847 DSEGKTSDHAVAK

-1874 KYTNAYSG
+1874 KYTNAISG

-1888 LTNHNFAFDIDLANN
+1888 LTNHNFAFDIDLAKN

-1927 VGNLNGNGST
+1927 INSLNGNGST

-1948 KDYDQYYNDIN
+1948 KDYDRYYNDIN

-1974 FNNLIGKNN
+1974 FNNLIQSSDNENN
-1983 KISDLTISGTVN
+1983 TISNLIISGHVD
-1995 YEVYIYIKENNEFK
+1995 YEYYKDHSGKKNIIYENNS
-2009 FKKFA
+2009 
-2014 EFAEKTSFSC
+2014 SFSC
-2024 AGGLAGVSSNLNL
+2024 VGALAGVGSNLRLDKIQL
-2037 EKISLN
+2037 EK
-2043 ELSVNSRFVSG
+2043 LSVNSCFVSG
-2054 GIVGYAM
+2054 GIVGFA
-2061 DSIKIKDLNA
+2061 KKLVQIKDLKSDDLN
-2071 SKLYVSGNFFSGGII
+2071 VSANFFSGGII
-2086 GIANKCDVDIDG
+2086 GIAGNCNVKIDG
-2098 SSGTDGNNRGTIT
+2098 SSDSEGLIRGSIT
-2111 EGTINSCGKTY
+2111 SGSISLVGDTSRGEGASLYGVGIG
-2122 TFDGGREYA
+2122 
-2131 LGLGTAAVIG
+2131 AATVIG
-2141 AYMQENSNKKIQT
+2141 AFLNTNNTALTSLSVT
-2154 IKNINI
+2154 NINI
-2160 ESFNITAPQIK
+2160 EDLDISAPLIG
-2171 RAMVGTVIG
+2171 RAMLGGIVG
-2180 CCGNSTISQMVIQN
+2180 CCGNTTAKNIQSRIQN
-2194 IDVDKVNINKDSG
+2194 VDIKNVDINKEV
-2207 NDYKEFAF
+2207 KRFAF
-2215 NGGAIGIIKSGVKKC
+2215 NGGIIGLVKEGVKKC
-2230 EISDVKIIGDKDNK
+2230 EISNVKIIGDKNNK
-2244 NTINGYRH
+2244 NTITGYRH

-2258 LTASKNAIINNCQIE
+2258 LTSSDTIIDNCLIE
-2273 NYILVTDNAGEDAG
+2273 NYEIVTDEYGEDVG
-2287 GIVGKVDDNFK
+2287 GIVGKINDNK
-2298 LIIKNSKI
+2298 STLIVKNSKI
-2306 RDCEILIKDNN
+2306 SDCVIKINDNN
-2317 KKNDKGTYSGGIV
+2317 SKNSDGTYSGGIV
-2330 GKIGEGACFYGYN
+2330 GKMAKSSCLYGYN
-2343 IALDNVQFINREDS
+2343 ISLDNVQFKNNEN
-2357 KTGAGEIC
+2357 KKAGAGEIC
-2365 GYMVKLLGKNTKMK
+2365 GYMQNNTKVK
-2379 VVGVSAKTRNNESG
+2379 VVGISARKGESG
-2393 RPNIISKKDNNAE
+2393 IPANIISKKDNINTAP
-2406 SICIYADYN
+2406 SLCIYADYN
-2415 GKCLDEAAA
+2415 GSCLDEPAA
-2424 NKEASTINSDS
+2424 NKEASTISSDS

-2540 IHILTNDTSVS
+2540 IHILTNDTSIS

-2572 TSGAFESGENFTK
+2572 TSGTFESGENFTK
-2585 TLECKNGYFRMT
+2585 TLEYKNGYFRMT
-2597 DKDYDSNY
+2597 NMDYDSNY

-2617 PADASKTAY
+2617 PADTSKTAY

-2722 RNNGSKAYYST
+2722 RNNGSEAYYST
-2733 IGKAFTASDDKLDF
+2733 IGEAFTASDDKLDF
-2747 SKFSTSEGKGFEP
+2747 SKFSTSDGKGFEP

-2773 TVSQADEG
+2773 TVSQADDG

-2797 GADYYRKKTESDTDA
+2797 GDDYYRKKTESDTDA

-2831 ILILD
+2831 ILVLD

-2853 RNITMKCGSRLGDTD
+2853 RNITMKCSSRLGDTD

-2910 RALKA
+2910 RVLKA

-2945 FVIEATRTDENG
+2945 FVIEATRTDESG

-2971 YKIGSTEYSKNFSN
+2971 YKIGSTEYAKNFSN
-2985 TDSVIMVSGGTAEA
+2985 TDSVIMVSGGTEEA
-2999 PVDIKARLI
+2999 PLDIKARLI
-3008 SGSVTITCNDL
+3008 SGSVTITCDD
-3019 MIVYPDGESIIAQFP
+3019 MVITYPDGESIIAQFP
-3034 ERRDQDDTYGVTL
+3034 ERKDRDDTYGVTL

-3052 LAYVPDNIEQSK
+3052 LAYVSDNIEQSK

-3082 EAATLSYNLPSNSPS
+3082 EAATLSYNLPSNSPN

-3120 VLNLPETAIDRAKN
+3120 VLNLPETAISKAKK
-3134 VKFTLSL
+3134 VSFTLSL
-3141 YQKTDRDI
+3141 YQKTDSGI
-3149 YDAVPIAKYLENI
+3149 YDAVPIAEYLENI

-3167 NGSAKSP
+3167 NGTAKAPVS
-3174 ESPELTGDSY
+3174 SGDSY

-3203 VSSYSVITGAEFEGG
+3203 ISSYSVITGGAFESKG
-3218 KKIYSNYKVQL
+3218 KTYSNYKVQL
-3229 TAQLLDENN
+3229 TAQLLDENGE
-3238 DPIENSGCS
+3238 PIENSGCS

>member
-1 MKYRSKS
+1 M
-8 RFTALVT
+8 LT
-15 AIAMIAGNF
+15 AIAMIASNF
-24 TASSPVSRYVFN
+24 TASSPVSRYVLN
-36 EINVSAADEAEGETT
+36 EINVSAADGAEGETT
-51 TVPQET
+51 TAPQET
-57 TVTSVTG
+57 TVTTVTG
-64 EADVPDDKEQSDSS
+64 EADVPDDTEQTDSS
-78 SEAAVTNVSQ
+78 SETAVTEVSQ

-110 PEGTSDDTSE
+110 PDGTEDDAAE
-120 TDGDNTDDTSVSDNV
+120 DDGDNTDDTSVSDNV

-151 EADPTKYQNID
+151 EADPAKYQNID
-162 VSIAIASGN
+162 VSIAITSGN

-183 EQFPFAANIKVTSD
+183 AQYPFAANIKVTSD
-197 SEFKLTIDQPLF
+197 SEFKLTLDQPLF

-215 ANINTDVIISRSNP
+215 ANINTDVIISRSLP
-229 VSGAVSDSALFA
+229 VSGDVSDSALFA
-241 EHVIHDTEKDAAA
+241 EHVIHDTEKNTTAQ
-254 DWSVSISSTETAFS
+254 WSVSLMNAEAAFS
-268 SVIGSLGENADVK
+268 SVIGTLGENVNAK
-281 LTITNNADSASVS
+281 LTITNNADSVSVS
-294 GSGSV
+294 GSGSA

-307 KNSSLTVTTSG
+307 KNSSLTVITSG
-318 SASYNVSSSGG
+318 SASYNVSSSSG
-329 NAGGMVG
+329 NAGGMIG

-354 EVKATRGYAGGLVGY
+354 EVTAAGYAGGLVGY
-369 AENAAVSFEGTA
+369 AENASVSFEGTA
-381 MVSGTVSGS
+381 MVSGTVSGA

-399 YKSSEAENSFDISKY
+399 YKSSEAENSFDISRY
-414 AVNCTLNGESSGGL
+414 AVSCTLNGENSGGL
-428 FGRLENS
+428 FGKLENS
-435 GNMTIIKNDTEAA
+435 GNMTINKSDTEAA

-464 LIGTYLSESTS
+464 LIGTYLSDNTS
-475 NSLTISGIS
+475 NSLTVSGIS

-510 RLENVSVSASGCKNV
+510 RLENVSVFASGCKNV

-547 NTNGDFIGGGVIGN
+547 NTNGDFIGGGIIGN

-607 ASAFDDIGTWGEV
+607 AASFDDIGTWGEV
-620 LRLGSSLREDNIFS
+620 LRLSSSLREDNIFN

-642 TVKRAGTTVGSL
+642 TVKRAGTSVGSL

-680 TSTTS
+680 SSTTS
-685 TSLLSSVIT
+685 TSLLSSDIT

-714 KDASGNGD
+714 ENDA
-722 ISYTGA
+722 YTGT
-728 FNGNGHTIT
+728 FNGSGHTIT
-737 LAIGEPYGCRSSTA
+737 LAVGEPYGYRSNTA
-751 LAAGDTSD
+751 LAADDASD
-759 GNGCIYSHYYNGLF
+759 GNGRIYRHYYSGLF
-773 SKTGSGVKFS
+773 AKTENITFNNLIVDGI
-783 KLTVSG
+783 
-789 VINVKYKDNLKYYIG
+789 INVKYTDNARYYIG
-804 GLSSTHKGDITAED
+804 GLSALHSGNITVQD
-818 LTVSEKI
+818 LTVQENINVSGNTGN
-825 SVYGTVREFCFAG
+825 YCFVG
-838 GIIGNISEGT
+838 GIAGQAAENSSPAIVISGST
-848 NPAVV
+848 
-853 IKNCVISPE
+853 ISPE
-862 IVFEGYQPYNSEFV
+862 INCSGNANFI
-876 CGGALAEIGQ
+876 CGGAFAEIGQ
-886 NDSFSVTADNITLR
+886 NDKFSVTADNVKLGAAVT
-900 PSITSNSSHE
+900 NSSTAGS
-910 YKKIGGF
+910 KKVGGF
-917 IGNISNSN
+917 IGNISSN
-925 GSASVRT
+925 NGAVSDRT
-932 VSITNMTIDGAKIVS
+932 IFLTNITIDS
-947 ENGGAL
+947 ENVTSAYGGAL

-962 VSFGSE
+962 VSVGSE

-983 GKGGFAGLVTAAT
+983 GNGDFAGFVTNAT
-996 GYWKVYGVNIEAIT
+996 GCWKVYDVNIEGIT
-1010 VSGTSAASFGML
+1010 VSGASAASFGML
-1022 VNKGVYAAD
+1022 VNKGVYKYD
-1031 RVTNALYLE
+1031 SITTALYLE
-1040 IESESAYNINSANI
+1040 TESENAYKI
-1054 NVGSA
+1054 GSA
-1059 VYDEIIAT
+1059 VISIGLNTIYDEIIAT

-1075 DAVLLNDTCAVVS
+1075 DAVLWNDTCAVVS

-1165 TSIPT
+1165 TSIPA
-1170 GNYDLIGYS
+1170 GNYDMTGYS

-1226 RNANGNIT
+1226 RNSDGNIT
-1234 AGNIK
+1234 AGNIT

-1244 GADPDYS
+1244 GADTDYS

-1270 LKGIALDGIRV
+1270 LNGIVLDGIRV

-1299 ALELSDVST
+1299 ALELSNVST

-1316 ISSAASSLIGDVGN
+1316 ISAAASSLIGDVGS

-1352 AVSDTAVNAALSA
+1352 AVSDTAVNAALSK
-1365 AYNTDKSIFSKA
+1365 AYNTDMSIFSKA
-1377 ILLNSFKFK
+1377 ILLNSFRFK

-1399 DEDWDEDAA
+1399 DEDWDEDSA

-1432 KSDSYTNPTGENVE
+1432 KSDSYTNPTGEDAE

-1455 VAVSYSEN
+1455 VAASYSG

-1509 GDSEDGAVVNYQKNS
+1509 GDSEDGAVVNYQENS
-1524 YSAWCK
+1524 YSAWCN
-1530 EKNSHKVLLWNA
+1530 EKNSHKVLLWDA
-1542 ESSSFRSED
+1542 ESSCFRSED
-1551 GSTSVKLAD
+1551 GTTSIKLAD
-1560 MQNELASAYYMLGND
+1560 MQKTLASAYYMLGND

-1587 KKVPFKGIVFG
+1587 KNVPFKGAVFG
-1598 NGHAITNKTAQ
+1598 NGHAITNETVQ

-1690 NKAVGGYIGVIRYGG
+1690 NKAVGGYIGVIRYGA

-1713 ASHSGITADMNS
+1713 ASHLGITAGMNN
-1725 IFDSNFDSNVL
+1725 IFGSNAL

-1742 IGRVIDGFAVTEA
+1742 IGRVIDGFAVTETSA
-1755 SVFNG
+1755 FNG

-1776 ANISTA
+1776 ADISTA
-1782 ADKIGFESNG
+1782 ADKISFESND

-1797 IKVSDSQQLFILG
+1797 IKISDSQQLFILG

-1824 YSKFSYGA
+1824 YSKFSYGEN
-1832 DKMVR
+1832 KMVR

-1847 DTEGNTSDYAVAK
+1847 DSEGNTSDHAVAK

-1874 KYTNAYSG
+1874 KYTNAISG

-1888 LTNHNFAFDIDLANN
+1888 LTNHNFAFNIDLAKN

-1927 VGNLNGNGST
+1927 INSLNGNGST

-1959 INNTTSVDCKTGLGL
+1959 INNITFVDCKTGLGL
-1974 FNNLIGKNN
+1974 FNNLIQSSDNENN
-1983 KISDLTISGTVN
+1983 TISNLTISGHVD
-1995 YEVYIYIKENNEFK
+1995 YEYYKDHSGKKNIIYENNS
-2009 FKKFA
+2009 
-2014 EFAEKTSFSC
+2014 SFSC
-2024 AGGLAGVSSNLNL
+2024 VGALAGVGSNLRLDKIQL
-2037 EKISLN
+2037 EK
-2043 ELSVNSRFVSG
+2043 LSVNSCFVSG
-2054 GIVGYAM
+2054 GIVGFA
-2061 DSIKIKDLNA
+2061 KKLVQIKDLKSDDLN
-2071 SKLYVSGNFFSGGII
+2071 VSANFFSGGII
-2086 GIANKCDVDIDG
+2086 GIAGNCNVKIDG
-2098 SSGTDGNNRGTIT
+2098 SSDSEGLIRGSIT
-2111 EGTINSCGKTY
+2111 SGSISLVGDTSRGEGASLYGVGIG
-2122 TFDGGREYA
+2122 
-2131 LGLGTAAVIG
+2131 AATVIG
-2141 AYMQENSNKKIQT
+2141 AFLNTNNTVLTSLSVT
-2154 IKNINI
+2154 NINI
-2160 ESFNITAPQIK
+2160 EDLDISAPLIG
-2171 RAMVGTVIG
+2171 RAMLGGIVG
-2180 CCGNSTISQMVIQN
+2180 CCGNTTAKNIQSRIQN
-2194 IDVDKVNINKDSG
+2194 VDIKNVDINKEV
-2207 NDYKEFAF
+2207 KRFAF
-2215 NGGAIGIIKSGVKKC
+2215 NGGIIGLVKEGVKKC
-2230 EISDVKIIGDKDNK
+2230 EISNVKIIGDKNNK
-2244 NTINGYRH
+2244 NTITGYRH

-2258 LTASKNAIINNCQIE
+2258 LISSDTIIDNCLIE
-2273 NYILVTDNAGEDAG
+2273 NYEIVTDEYGEDVG
-2287 GIVGKVDDNFK
+2287 GIVGKINDNK
-2298 LIIKNSKI
+2298 STLIVKNSKI
-2306 RDCEILIKDNN
+2306 SDCVIKINDNN
-2317 KKNDKGTYSGGIV
+2317 SKNSDGTYSGGIV
-2330 GKIGEGACFYGYN
+2330 GKMAKNSCLYGYN
-2343 IALDNVQFINREDS
+2343 ISLDNVQFKNNEN
-2357 KTGAGEIC
+2357 KKAGAGEIC
-2365 GYMVKLLGKNTKMK
+2365 GYMQNNTKVK
-2379 VVGVSAKTRNNESG
+2379 VVGISARKGVSGIPA
-2393 RPNIISKKDNNAE
+2393 NIISKKDNINTAP
-2406 SICIYADYN
+2406 SLCIYADYN
-2415 GKCLDEAAA
+2415 GSCLDEPAA
-2424 NKEASTINSDS
+2424 NKEASTISSDN

-2477 IADISNGTGYINAAD
+2477 ITDISKGIGYINAAD

-2540 IHILTNDTSVS
+2540 IHILTNDTSIS

-2585 TLECKNGYFRMT
+2585 TLEYKNGYFRMT
-2597 DKDYDSNY
+2597 DMDYDSNY

-2617 PADASKTAY
+2617 PADTSKTAY

-2733 IGKAFTASDDKLDF
+2733 IGEAFTASDDKLDF
-2747 SKFSTSEGKGFEP
+2747 SKFSTSDGKGFEP

-2773 TVSQADEG
+2773 TVSQADDG

-2797 GADYYRKKTESDTDA
+2797 GDDYYRKKTESDTDA

-2817 VTLTAKEG
+2817 VTFTAKEG

-2831 ILILD
+2831 ILVLD

-2945 FVIEATRTDENG
+2945 FVIEATRTDESG

-2971 YKIGSTEYSKNFSN
+2971 YKIGSTEYAKNFSN
-2985 TDSVIMVSGGTAEA
+2985 TDSVIMVSGGTEEA
-2999 PVDIKARLI
+2999 PLDIKARLI
-3008 SGSVTITCNDL
+3008 SGNVTITCDD
-3019 MIVYPDGESIIAQFP
+3019 MVITYPDGESIIAQFP
-3034 ERRDQDDTYGVTL
+3034 ERKDRDDTYGVTL

-3052 LAYVPDNIEQSK
+3052 LAYVSDNIEQSK

-3082 EAATLSYNLPSNSPS
+3082 EAATLSYNLPSNSPN

-3120 VLNLPETAIDRAKN
+3120 VLNLPETAIDKAKK
-3134 VKFTLSL
+3134 VSFTLSL
-3141 YQKTDRDI
+3141 YKKTDSGI
-3149 YDAVPIAKYLENI
+3149 YDAVPIAEYLENI
-3162 TLYDK
+3162 ILYDK
-3167 NGSAKSP
+3167 NGTAKAPVS
-3174 ESPELTGDSY
+3174 SGDSY
-3184 EYVFDKET
+3184 EYVFDRET

-3203 VSSYSVITGAEFEGG
+3203 VSSYSVITGGAFESKG
-3218 KKIYSNYKVQL
+3218 KTYSNYKVQL
-3229 TAQLLDENN
+3229 TAQLLDENGE
-3238 DPIENSGCS
+3238 PIENSGCS

>member
-8 RFTALVT
+8 RFTALLT
-15 AIAMIAGNF
+15 AIAMIASNF
-24 TASSPVSRYVFN
+24 TASSPVSRYVLN
-36 EINVSAADEAEGETT
+36 EINVSAADGAEGETT
-51 TVPQET
+51 TAPQET
-57 TVTSVTG
+57 TVTTVTG
-64 EADVPDDKEQSDSS
+64 EADVPDDTEQTDSS
-78 SEAAVTNVSQ
+78 SETAVTEVSQ

-110 PEGTSDDTSE
+110 PDGTEDDAAE
-120 TDGDNTDDTSVSDNV
+120 DDGDNTDDTSVSDNV

-151 EADPTKYQNID
+151 EADPAKYQNID
-162 VSIAIASGN
+162 VSIAITSGN

-183 EQFPFAANIKVTSD
+183 AQYPFAANIKVTSD
-197 SEFKLTIDQPLF
+197 SEFKLTLDQPLF

-215 ANINTDVIISRSNP
+215 ANINTDVIISRSLP
-229 VSGAVSDSALFA
+229 VSGDVSDSALFA
-241 EHVIHDTEKDAAA
+241 EHVIHDTEKNTTAQ
-254 DWSVSISSTETAFS
+254 WSVSLMNAEAAFS
-268 SVIGSLGENADVK
+268 SVIGTLGENVNAK
-281 LTITNNADSASVS
+281 LTITNNADSVSVS
-294 GSGSV
+294 GSGSA

-307 KNSSLTVTTSG
+307 KNSSLTVITSG
-318 SASYNVSSSGG
+318 SASYNVSSSSG
-329 NAGGMVG
+329 NAGGMIG

-354 EVKATRGYAGGLVGY
+354 EVTAAGYAGGLVGY
-369 AENAAVSFEGTA
+369 AENASVSFECTA
-381 MVSGTVSGS
+381 MVSGTVSGA

-399 YKSSEAENSFDISKY
+399 YKSSEAENSFDISRY
-414 AVNCTLNGESSGGL
+414 AVSCTLNRENSGGL
-428 FGRLENS
+428 FGKLENS
-435 GNMTIIKNDTEAA
+435 GNMTINKSDTEAA

-464 LIGTYLSESTS
+464 LIGTYLSDNTS
-475 NSLTISGIS
+475 NSLTVSGIS

-607 ASAFDDIGTWGEV
+607 AASFDDIGTWGEV
-620 LRLGSSLREDNIFS
+620 LRLSSSLREDNIFN

-680 TSTTS
+680 TSTTG
-685 TSLLSSVIT
+685 TSLLSSDIT

-714 KDASGNGD
+714 ENDA
-722 ISYTGA
+722 YTGT
-728 FNGNGHTIT
+728 FNGSGHTIT
-737 LAIGEPYGCRSSTA
+737 LAVGEPYGYRSNTA
-751 LAAGDTSD
+751 LAAGDASD
-759 GNGCIYSHYYNGLF
+759 GNGRIYRHYYSGLF
-773 SKTGSGVKFS
+773 AKTENITFNNLIVDGI
-783 KLTVSG
+783 
-789 VINVKYKDNLKYYIG
+789 INVKYTDNARYYIG
-804 GLSSTHKGDITAED
+804 GLSALHSGNITVQD
-818 LTVSEKI
+818 LTVQENINVSGNTGN
-825 SVYGTVREFCFAG
+825 YCFVG
-838 GIIGNISEGT
+838 GIAGQAAENSSPAIVISGST
-848 NPAVV
+848 
-853 IKNCVISPE
+853 ISPE
-862 IVFEGYQPYNSEFV
+862 INCSGNANFI
-876 CGGALAEIGQ
+876 CGGAFAEIGQ
-886 NDSFSVTADNITLR
+886 NDKFSVTADNVKLGAAVT
-900 PSITSNSSHE
+900 NSSTAGS
-910 YKKIGGF
+910 KKVGGF
-917 IGNISNSN
+917 IGNISSN
-925 GSASVRT
+925 NGAASDRT
-932 VSITNMTIDGAKIVS
+932 ISLTNITIDS
-947 ENGGAL
+947 ENVTSAYGGAL

-962 VSFGSE
+962 VSVGSE

-983 GKGGFAGLVTAAT
+983 GNGDFAGFVTNAT
-996 GYWKVYGVNIEAIT
+996 GCWKVYDVNIEGIT
-1010 VSGTSAASFGML
+1010 VSGASAASFGML
-1022 VNKGVYAAD
+1022 VNKGVYKYD
-1031 RVTNALYLE
+1031 SITTALYLE
-1040 IESESAYNINSANI
+1040 TESENAYKI
-1054 NVGSA
+1054 GSA
-1059 VYDEIIAT
+1059 VISIGLNTIYDEIIAT

-1075 DAVLLNDTCAVVS
+1075 DAVLWNDTCAVVS

-1165 TSIPT
+1165 TSIPA
-1170 GNYDLIGYS
+1170 GNYDMTGYS

-1226 RNANGNIT
+1226 RNSDGNIT
-1234 AGNIK
+1234 AGNIT

-1244 GADPDYS
+1244 GADTDYS

-1270 LKGIALDGIRV
+1270 LNGIVLDGIRV

-1299 ALELSDVST
+1299 ALELSNVST
-1308 TEKYRTEN
+1308 TEKYRTES
-1316 ISSAASSLIGDVGN
+1316 ISAAASSLIGDVGS

-1352 AVSDTAVNAALSA
+1352 AVSDTAVNAALSK
-1365 AYNTDKSIFSKA
+1365 AYNTDMSIFSKA
-1377 ILLNSFKFK
+1377 ILLNSFRFK

-1399 DEDWDEDAA
+1399 DEDWDEDSA

-1432 KSDSYTNPTGENVE
+1432 KSDSYTNPTGEDAE

-1455 VAVSYSEN
+1455 VAASYSG

-1509 GDSEDGAVVNYQKNS
+1509 GDSEDGAVVNYQENS
-1524 YSAWCK
+1524 YSAWCN
-1530 EKNSHKVLLWNA
+1530 EKNSHKVLLWDA
-1542 ESSSFRSED
+1542 ESSCFRSED
-1551 GSTSVKLAD
+1551 GTTSIKLAD
-1560 MQNELASAYYMLGND
+1560 MQKTLASAYYMLGND

-1587 KKVPFKGIVFG
+1587 KNVPFKGAVFG
-1598 NGHAITNKTAQ
+1598 NGHAITNETVQ

-1713 ASHSGITADMNS
+1713 ASHSGITAGMNN
-1725 IFDSNFDSNVL
+1725 IFGSNAL

-1742 IGRVIDGFAVTEA
+1742 IGRVIDGFAVTETSA
-1755 SVFNG
+1755 FNG
-1760 AEDKVTMKNG
+1760 AEDRVTMKNG

-1776 ANISTA
+1776 ADISTA
-1782 ADKIGFESNG
+1782 ADKISFESND

-1797 IKVSDSQQLFILG
+1797 IKISDSQQLFILG

-1824 YSKFSYGA
+1824 YSKFSYGEN
-1832 DKMVR
+1832 KMVR
-1837 HALYSDIGTD
+1837 HTLYSDIGTD
-1847 DTEGNTSDYAVAK
+1847 DSEGNTSDYAVAK

-1874 KYTNAYSG
+1874 KYTNAISG

-1888 LTNHNFAFDIDLANN
+1888 LTNHNFAFNIDLAKN

-1927 VGNLNGNGST
+1927 INSLNGNGST

-1959 INNTTSVDCKTGLGL
+1959 INNITFVDCKTGLGL
-1974 FNNLIGKNN
+1974 FNNLIQSSDNENN
-1983 KISDLTISGTVN
+1983 TISNLTISGHVD
-1995 YEVYIYIKENNEFK
+1995 YEYYKDHSGKKNIIYENNS
-2009 FKKFA
+2009 
-2014 EFAEKTSFSC
+2014 SFSC
-2024 AGGLAGVSSNLNL
+2024 VGALAGVGSNLRLDKIQL
-2037 EKISLN
+2037 EK
-2043 ELSVNSRFVSG
+2043 LSVNSCFVSG
-2054 GIVGYAM
+2054 GIVGFA
-2061 DSIKIKDLNA
+2061 KKLVQIKDLKSDDLN
-2071 SKLYVSGNFFSGGII
+2071 VSANFFSGGII
-2086 GIANKCDVDIDG
+2086 GIAGNCNVKIDG
-2098 SSGTDGNNRGTIT
+2098 SSDSEGLIRGSIT
-2111 EGTINSCGKTY
+2111 SGSISLVGDTSRGEGASLYGVGIG
-2122 TFDGGREYA
+2122 
-2131 LGLGTAAVIG
+2131 AATVIG
-2141 AYMQENSNKKIQT
+2141 AFLNTNNTVLTSLSVT
-2154 IKNINI
+2154 NINI
-2160 ESFNITAPQIK
+2160 EDLDISAPLIG
-2171 RAMVGTVIG
+2171 RAMLGGIVG
-2180 CCGNSTISQMVIQN
+2180 CCRNTTAKNIQSRIQN
-2194 IDVDKVNINKDSG
+2194 VDIKNVDINKEV
-2207 NDYKEFAF
+2207 KRFAF
-2215 NGGAIGIIKSGVKKC
+2215 NGGIIGLVKEGVKKC
-2230 EISDVKIIGDKDNK
+2230 EISNVKIIGDKNNK
-2244 NTINGYRH
+2244 NTITGYRH

-2258 LTASKNAIINNCQIE
+2258 LTSSDTIIDNCLIE
-2273 NYILVTDNAGEDAG
+2273 NYEIVTDEYGEDVG
-2287 GIVGKVDDNFK
+2287 GIVGKINDNK
-2298 LIIKNSKI
+2298 STLIVKNSKI
-2306 RDCEILIKDNN
+2306 SDCVIKINDNN
-2317 KKNDKGTYSGGIV
+2317 SKNSDGTYSGGIV
-2330 GKIGEGACFYGYN
+2330 GKMAKNSCLYGYN
-2343 IALDNVQFINREDS
+2343 ISLDNVQFKNNEN
-2357 KTGAGEIC
+2357 KKAGAGEIC
-2365 GYMVKLLGKNTKMK
+2365 GYMQNNTKVK
-2379 VVGVSAKTRNNESG
+2379 VVGISARKGVSGIPA
-2393 RPNIISKKDNNAE
+2393 NIISKKDNINTAP

-2415 GKCLDEAAA
+2415 GKCLDEPAA
-2424 NKEASTINSDS
+2424 NKEASTISSDS

-2477 IADISNGTGYINAAD
+2477 IADISKGTGYINAAD

-2531 KITEMLNSF
+2531 KITGMLNSF
-2540 IHILTNDTSVS
+2540 IHILTNDTSIS

-2572 TSGAFESGENFTK
+2572 TSGTFESGENFTK
-2585 TLECKNGYFRMT
+2585 TLEYKNGYFRMT
-2597 DKDYDSNY
+2597 DMDYDSNY

-2617 PADASKTAY
+2617 PADTSKTAY

-2733 IGKAFTASDDKLDF
+2733 IGEAFTASDDKLDF
-2747 SKFSTSEGKGFEP
+2747 SKFSTSDGKGFEP

-2773 TVSQADEG
+2773 TVSQADDG

-2797 GADYYRKKTESDTDA
+2797 GDDYYRKKTESDTDA

-2831 ILILD
+2831 ILVLD

-2900 TGDQVINDSN
+2900 IGDQVINDSN

-2945 FVIEATRTDENG
+2945 FVIEATRTDESG

-2971 YKIGSTEYSKNFSN
+2971 YKIGSTEYAKNFSN
-2985 TDSVIMVSGGTAEA
+2985 TDSVIMVSGGTEEA

-3008 SGSVTITCNDL
+3008 SGSVTITCDD
-3019 MIVYPDGESIIAQFP
+3019 MVITYPDGESIIAQFP
-3034 ERRDQDDTYGVTL
+3034 ERKDRDDTYGVTL

-3052 LAYVPDNIEQSK
+3052 LAYVSDNIEQSK

-3082 EAATLSYNLPSNSPS
+3082 EAATLSYNLPSNSPN

-3120 VLNLPETAIDRAKN
+3120 VLNLPETAIDKAKK
-3134 VKFTLSL
+3134 VSFTLSL
-3141 YQKTDRDI
+3141 YQKTDSGI
-3149 YDAVPIAKYLENI
+3149 YDAVPIAEYLENI

-3167 NGSAKSP
+3167 NGTAKAPVS
-3174 ESPELTGDSY
+3174 SGNSY
-3184 EYVFDKET
+3184 EYVFDRET

-3203 VSSYSVITGAEFEGG
+3203 ISSYSVITGGAFESKG
-3218 KKIYSNYKVQL
+3218 KTYSNYKVQL
-3229 TAQLLDENN
+3229 TAQLLDENGE
-3238 DPIENSGCS
+3238 PIENSGCS

>member
-8 RFTALVT
+8 RFTALLT
-15 AIAMIAGNF
+15 AIAMIASNF
-24 TASSPVSRYVFN
+24 TASSPVSRYVLN
-36 EINVSAADEAEGETT
+36 EINVSAADGAEGETT
-51 TVPQET
+51 TAPQET
-57 TVTSVTG
+57 TVTTVTG
-64 EADVPDDKEQSDSS
+64 EADVPDDTEQTDSS
-78 SEAAVTNVSQ
+78 SETAVTEVSQ

-110 PEGTSDDTSE
+110 PDGTEDDAAE
-120 TDGDNTDDTSVSDNV
+120 DDGDNTDDTSVSDNV

-151 EADPTKYQNID
+151 EADPAKYQNID
-162 VSIAIASGN
+162 VSIAITSGN

-183 EQFPFAANIKVTSD
+183 AQYPFAANIKVTSD
-197 SEFKLTIDQPLF
+197 SEFKLTLDQPLF

-215 ANINTDVIISRSNP
+215 ANINTDVIISRSLP
-229 VSGAVSDSALFA
+229 VSGDVSDSALFA
-241 EHVIHDTEKDAAA
+241 EHVIHDTEKNTTAQ
-254 DWSVSISSTETAFS
+254 WSVSLMNAEAAFS
-268 SVIGSLGENADVK
+268 SVIGTLGENVNAK
-281 LTITNNADSASVS
+281 LTITNNADSVSVS
-294 GSGSV
+294 GSGSA

-307 KNSSLTVTTSG
+307 KNSSLTVITSG
-318 SASYNVSSSGG
+318 SASYNVSSSSG
-329 NAGGMVG
+329 NAGGMIG

-354 EVKATRGYAGGLVGY
+354 EVTAAGYAGGLVGY
-369 AENAAVSFEGTA
+369 AENASVSFEGTA
-381 MVSGTVSGS
+381 MVSGTVSGA

-399 YKSSEAENSFDISKY
+399 YKSSEAENSFDISRY
-414 AVNCTLNGESSGGL
+414 AVSCTLNGENSGGL
-428 FGRLENS
+428 FGKLENS
-435 GNMTIIKNDTEAA
+435 GNMTINKSDTEAA

-464 LIGTYLSESTS
+464 LIGTYLSDNTS
-475 NSLTISGIS
+475 NSLTVSGIS

-510 RLENVSVSASGCKNV
+510 RLENVSVFASGCKNV

-547 NTNGDFIGGGVIGN
+547 NTNGDFIGGGIIGN

-607 ASAFDDIGTWGEV
+607 AASFDDIGTWGEV
-620 LRLGSSLREDNIFS
+620 LRLSSSLREDNIFN

-642 TVKRAGTTVGSL
+642 TVKRAGTSVGSL

-680 TSTTS
+680 SSTTS
-685 TSLLSSVIT
+685 TSLLSSDIT

-714 KDASGNGD
+714 ENDA
-722 ISYTGA
+722 YTGT
-728 FNGNGHTIT
+728 FNGSGHTIT
-737 LAIGEPYGCRSSTA
+737 LAVGEPYGYRSNTA
-751 LAAGDTSD
+751 LAADDASD
-759 GNGCIYSHYYNGLF
+759 GNGRIYRHYYSGLF
-773 SKTGSGVKFS
+773 AKTENITFNNLIVDGI
-783 KLTVSG
+783 
-789 VINVKYKDNLKYYIG
+789 INVKYTDNARYYIG
-804 GLSSTHKGDITAED
+804 GLSALHSGNITVQD
-818 LTVSEKI
+818 LTVQENINVSGNTGN
-825 SVYGTVREFCFAG
+825 YCFVG
-838 GIIGNISEGT
+838 GIAGQAAENSSPAIVISGST
-848 NPAVV
+848 
-853 IKNCVISPE
+853 ISPE
-862 IVFEGYQPYNSEFV
+862 INCSGNANFI
-876 CGGALAEIGQ
+876 CGGAFAEIGQ
-886 NDSFSVTADNITLR
+886 NDKFSVTADNVKLGAAVT
-900 PSITSNSSHE
+900 NSSTAGS
-910 YKKIGGF
+910 KKVGGF
-917 IGNISNSN
+917 IGNISSN
-925 GSASVRT
+925 NGAVSDRT
-932 VSITNMTIDGAKIVS
+932 IFLTNITIDS
-947 ENGGAL
+947 ENVTSAYGGAL

-962 VSFGSE
+962 VSVGSE

-983 GKGGFAGLVTAAT
+983 GNGDFAGFVTNAT
-996 GYWKVYGVNIEAIT
+996 GCWKVYDVNIEGIT
-1010 VSGTSAASFGML
+1010 VSGASAASFGML
-1022 VNKGVYAAD
+1022 VNKGVYKYD
-1031 RVTNALYLE
+1031 SITTALYLE
-1040 IESESAYNINSANI
+1040 TESENAYKI
-1054 NVGSA
+1054 GSA
-1059 VYDEIIAT
+1059 VISIGLNTIYDEIIAT

-1075 DAVLLNDTCAVVS
+1075 DAVLWNDTCAVVS

-1165 TSIPT
+1165 TSIPA
-1170 GNYDLIGYS
+1170 GNYDMTGYS

-1226 RNANGNIT
+1226 RNSDGNIT
-1234 AGNIK
+1234 AGNIT

-1244 GADPDYS
+1244 GADTDYS

-1270 LKGIALDGIRV
+1270 LNGIVLDGIRV

-1299 ALELSDVST
+1299 ALELSNVST
-1308 TEKYRTEN
+1308 TEKYRTES
-1316 ISSAASSLIGDVGN
+1316 ISSAASSLIGDVG
-1330 SDGNSK
+1330 SRDGNSK

-1352 AVSDTAVNAALSA
+1352 AVSDTAVNAALSK
-1365 AYNTDKSIFSKA
+1365 AYNTDMSIFSKA
-1377 ILLNSFKFK
+1377 ILLNSFRFK

-1399 DEDWDEDAA
+1399 DEDWDEDSA
-1408 KHNVAYGMEISGS
+1408 KHNVAYGMEISVS

-1432 KSDSYTNPTGENVE
+1432 KSDSYTDPTGEDAE
-1446 YDFSGFLPY
+1446 YDFRGFLPY
-1455 VAVSYSEN
+1455 VAASYSE

-1509 GDSEDGAVVNYQKNS
+1509 GDSEDGAVVNYRENS
-1524 YSAWCK
+1524 YSAWCN
-1530 EKNSHKVLLWNA
+1530 EKNSHKVLLWDA
-1542 ESSSFRSED
+1542 ESSCFRSED
-1551 GSTSVKLAD
+1551 GTTSIKLAD
-1560 MQNELASAYYMLGND
+1560 MQKTLASAYYMLGND

-1587 KKVPFKGIVFG
+1587 KNVPFKGAVFG
-1598 NGHAITNKTAQ
+1598 NGHAITNETVQ

-1681 DIKSGTNYG
+1681 DIKSGTDYG

-1713 ASHSGITADMNS
+1713 ASHLGITAGMNN
-1725 IFDSNFDSNVL
+1725 IFGSNAL

-1742 IGRVIDGFAVTEA
+1742 IGRVIDGFAVTETSA
-1755 SVFNG
+1755 FNG

-1776 ANISTA
+1776 ADISTA
-1782 ADKIGFESNG
+1782 ADKISFESND

-1797 IKVSDSQQLFILG
+1797 IKISDSQQLFILG

-1824 YSKFSYGA
+1824 YSKFSYGEN
-1832 DKMVR
+1832 KMVR

-1847 DTEGNTSDYAVAK
+1847 DSEGNTSDHAVAK

-1874 KYTNAYSG
+1874 KYTNAISG

-1888 LTNHNFAFDIDLANN
+1888 LTNHNFAFDIDLAKN

-1927 VGNLNGNGST
+1927 INSLNGNGST

-1974 FNNLIGKNN
+1974 FNNLIQSSDNENN
-1983 KISDLTISGTVN
+1983 TISNLTISGHVD
-1995 YEVYIYIKENNEFK
+1995 YEYYKDHSGKKNIIYENNS
-2009 FKKFA
+2009 
-2014 EFAEKTSFSC
+2014 SFSC
-2024 AGGLAGVSSNLNL
+2024 VGALAGVGSNLRLDKIQL
-2037 EKISLN
+2037 EK
-2043 ELSVNSRFVSG
+2043 LSVNSCFVSG
-2054 GIVGYAM
+2054 GIVGFA
-2061 DSIKIKDLNA
+2061 KKLVQIKDLKSDDLN
-2071 SKLYVSGNFFSGGII
+2071 VSANFFSGGII
-2086 GIANKCDVDIDG
+2086 GIAGNCNVKIDG
-2098 SSGTDGNNRGTIT
+2098 SSDSEGLIRGSIT
-2111 EGTINSCGKTY
+2111 SGSISLVGDTSRGEGASLYGVGIG
-2122 TFDGGREYA
+2122 
-2131 LGLGTAAVIG
+2131 AATVIG
-2141 AYMQENSNKKIQT
+2141 AFLNTNNTVLTSLSVT
-2154 IKNINI
+2154 NINI
-2160 ESFNITAPQIK
+2160 EDLDISAPLIG
-2171 RAMVGTVIG
+2171 RAMLGGIVG
-2180 CCGNSTISQMVIQN
+2180 CCGNTTAKNIQSRIQN
-2194 IDVDKVNINKDSG
+2194 VDIKNVDINKEV
-2207 NDYKEFAF
+2207 KRFAF
-2215 NGGAIGIIKSGVKKC
+2215 NGGIIGLVKEGVKKC
-2230 EISDVKIIGDKDNK
+2230 EISNVKIIGDKNNK
-2244 NTINGYRH
+2244 NTITGYRH

-2258 LTASKNAIINNCQIE
+2258 LISSDTIIDNCLIE
-2273 NYILVTDNAGEDAG
+2273 NYEIVTDEYGEDVG
-2287 GIVGKVDDNFK
+2287 GIVGKINDNK
-2298 LIIKNSKI
+2298 STLIVKNSKI
-2306 RDCEILIKDNN
+2306 SDCVIKINDNN
-2317 KKNDKGTYSGGIV
+2317 SKNSDGTYSGGIV
-2330 GKIGEGACFYGYN
+2330 GKMAKNSCLYGYN
-2343 IALDNVQFINREDS
+2343 ISLDNVQFKNNEN
-2357 KTGAGEIC
+2357 KKAGAGEIC
-2365 GYMVKLLGKNTKMK
+2365 GYMQNNTKVK
-2379 VVGVSAKTRNNESG
+2379 VVGISARKGVSGIPA
-2393 RPNIISKKDNNAE
+2393 NIISKKDNINTAP
-2406 SICIYADYN
+2406 SLCIYADYN
-2415 GKCLDEAAA
+2415 GSCLDEPAA
-2424 NKEASTINSDS
+2424 NKEASTISSDN

-2477 IADISNGTGYINAAD
+2477 ITDISKGIGYINAAD

-2540 IHILTNDTSVS
+2540 IHILTNDTSIS

-2585 TLECKNGYFRMT
+2585 TLEYKNGYFRMT
-2597 DKDYDSNY
+2597 DMDYDSNY

-2617 PADASKTAY
+2617 PADTSKTAY

-2733 IGKAFTASDDKLDF
+2733 IGEAFTASDDKLDF
-2747 SKFSTSEGKGFEP
+2747 SKFSTSDGKGFEP

-2773 TVSQADEG
+2773 TVSQADDG

-2797 GADYYRKKTESDTDA
+2797 GDDYYRKKTESDTDA

-2817 VTLTAKEG
+2817 VTFTAKEG

-2831 ILILD
+2831 ILVLD

-2945 FVIEATRTDENG
+2945 FVIEATRTDESG

-2971 YKIGSTEYSKNFSN
+2971 YKIGSTEYAKNFSN
-2985 TDSVIMVSGGTAEA
+2985 TDSVIMVSGGTEEA
-2999 PVDIKARLI
+2999 PLDIKARLI
-3008 SGSVTITCNDL
+3008 SGNVTITCDD
-3019 MIVYPDGESIIAQFP
+3019 MVITYPDGESIIAQFP
-3034 ERRDQDDTYGVTL
+3034 ERKDRDDTYGVTL

-3052 LAYVPDNIEQSK
+3052 LAYVSDNIEQSK

-3082 EAATLSYNLPSNSPS
+3082 EAATLSYNLPSNSPN

-3120 VLNLPETAIDRAKN
+3120 VLNLPETAIDKAKK
-3134 VKFTLSL
+3134 VSFTLSL
-3141 YQKTDRDI
+3141 YKKTDSGI
-3149 YDAVPIAKYLENI
+3149 YDAVPIAEYLENI
-3162 TLYDK
+3162 ILYDK
-3167 NGSAKSP
+3167 NGTAKAPVS
-3174 ESPELTGDSY
+3174 SGDSY
-3184 EYVFDKET
+3184 EYVFDRET

-3203 VSSYSVITGAEFEGG
+3203 VSSYSVITGGAFESKG
-3218 KKIYSNYKVQL
+3218 KTYSNYKVQL
-3229 TAQLLDENN
+3229 TAQLLDENGE
-3238 DPIENSGCS
+3238 PIENSGCS

>member
-8 RFTALVT
+8 RFTALLT
-15 AIAMIAGNF
+15 AIAMIASNF
-24 TASSPVSRYVFN
+24 TASSPVSRYVLN
-36 EINVSAADEAEGETT
+36 EINVSAADGAEGETT
-51 TVPQET
+51 TAPQET
-57 TVTSVTG
+57 TVTAVTG
-64 EADVPDDKEQSDSS
+64 EADVPDDTEQTDSS
-78 SEAAVTNVSQ
+78 SETAVTEVSQ

-110 PEGTSDDTSE
+110 PDGTEDDAAE
-120 TDGDNTDDTSVSDNV
+120 DDGDNTDDTPVSDNV

-151 EADPTKYQNID
+151 EADPAKYQNID
-162 VSIAIASGN
+162 VSIAITSGN

-183 EQFPFAANIKVTSD
+183 AQYPFAANIKVTSD
-197 SEFKLTIDQPLF
+197 SEFKLTLDQPLF

-215 ANINTDVIISRSNP
+215 ANINTDVIISRSLP
-229 VSGAVSDSALFA
+229 VSGDVSDSALFA
-241 EHVIHDTEKDAAA
+241 EHVIHDTEKNTAAQ
-254 DWSVSISSTETAFS
+254 WSVSLMNAEAAFS
-268 SVIGSLGENADVK
+268 SVIGTLGENVNAK
-281 LTITNNADSASVS
+281 LTITNNADSVSVS
-294 GSGSV
+294 GSGSA

-307 KNSSLTVTTSG
+307 KNSSLTVITSG
-318 SASYNVSSSGG
+318 SASYNVSSSSG
-329 NAGGMVG
+329 NAGGMIG

-354 EVKATRGYAGGLVGY
+354 EVTAAGYAGGLVGY
-369 AENAAVSFEGTA
+369 AENASVSFEGTA
-381 MVSGTVSGS
+381 MVSVTVSGA

-399 YKSSEAENSFDISKY
+399 YKSSEAENSFDISRY
-414 AVNCTLNGESSGGL
+414 AVSCTLNRENSGGL
-428 FGRLENS
+428 FGKLENS
-435 GNMTIIKNDTEAA
+435 GNMTINKSDTEAA

-464 LIGTYLSESTS
+464 LIGTYFSDNTS

-547 NTNGDFIGGGVIGN
+547 NTNGDFIGGGIIGN

-607 ASAFDDIGTWGEV
+607 AASFDDIGTWGEV
-620 LRLGSSLREDNIFS
+620 LRLSSSLREDNIFN

-642 TVKRAGTTVGSL
+642 TVKRAGTSVGSL

-680 TSTTS
+680 TSTTG
-685 TSLLSSVIT
+685 TSLLSSDIT

-714 KDASGNGD
+714 ENDA
-722 ISYTGA
+722 YTGT
-728 FNGNGHTIT
+728 FNGSGHTIT
-737 LAIGEPYGCRSSTA
+737 LAVGEPYGYRSNTA
-751 LAAGDTSD
+751 LAAGDASD
-759 GNGCIYSHYYNGLF
+759 GNGRIYRHYYSGLF
-773 SKTGSGVKFS
+773 AKTENITFNNLIVDGI
-783 KLTVSG
+783 
-789 VINVKYKDNLKYYIG
+789 INVKYTDNARYYIG
-804 GLSSTHKGDITAED
+804 GLSALHSGNITVQD
-818 LTVSEKI
+818 LTVQENINVSGNTGN
-825 SVYGTVREFCFAG
+825 YCFVG
-838 GIIGNISEGT
+838 GIAGQAAENSSPAIVISGST
-848 NPAVV
+848 
-853 IKNCVISPE
+853 ISPE
-862 IVFEGYQPYNSEFV
+862 INCSGNANFI
-876 CGGALAEIGQ
+876 CGGAFAEIGQ
-886 NDSFSVTADNITLR
+886 NDKFSVTADNVKLGAAVT
-900 PSITSNSSHE
+900 NSSTAGS
-910 YKKIGGF
+910 KKVGGF
-917 IGNISNSN
+917 IGNISSN
-925 GSASVRT
+925 NGAASDRT
-932 VSITNMTIDGAKIVS
+932 ISLTNITIDS
-947 ENGGAL
+947 ENVTSAYGGAL

-962 VSFGSE
+962 VSVGSE

-983 GKGGFAGLVTAAT
+983 GNGDFAGFVTNAT
-996 GYWKVYGVNIEAIT
+996 GCWKVYDVNIEGIT
-1010 VSGTSAASFGML
+1010 VSGASAASFGML
-1022 VNKGVYAAD
+1022 VNKGVYKYD
-1031 RVTNALYLE
+1031 SITTALYLE
-1040 IESESAYNINSANI
+1040 TESENAYKI
-1054 NVGSA
+1054 GSA
-1059 VYDEIIAT
+1059 VISIGLNTIYDEIIAT

-1075 DAVLLNDTCAVVS
+1075 DAVLWNDTCAVVS

-1165 TSIPT
+1165 TSIPA
-1170 GNYDLIGYS
+1170 GNYDMTGYS

-1226 RNANGNIT
+1226 RNSDGNIT
-1234 AGNIK
+1234 AGNIT

-1244 GADPDYS
+1244 GADTDYS

-1270 LKGIALDGIRV
+1270 LNGIVLDGIRV

-1299 ALELSDVST
+1299 ALELSNVST

-1316 ISSAASSLIGDVGN
+1316 ISAAASSLIGDVGS

-1352 AVSDTAVNAALSA
+1352 AVSDTAVNATLSK
-1365 AYNTDKSIFSKA
+1365 AYNTDMSIFSKA
-1377 ILLNSFKFK
+1377 ILLNSFRFK

-1399 DEDWDEDAA
+1399 DEDWDEDSA

-1432 KSDSYTNPTGENVE
+1432 KSDSYTNPTGEDAE
-1446 YDFSGFLPY
+1446 YDFSGFLAY
-1455 VAVSYSEN
+1455 VAASYSE

-1509 GDSEDGAVVNYQKNS
+1509 GDNEDGAVVNYQENS
-1524 YSAWCK
+1524 YSVWCN
-1530 EKNSHKVLLWNA
+1530 EKNSHKVLLWDA
-1542 ESSSFRSED
+1542 ESSCFRSED
-1551 GSTSVKLAD
+1551 GTTSIKLAD
-1560 MQNELASAYYMLGND
+1560 MQKTLASAYYMLGND

-1587 KKVPFKGIVFG
+1587 KNVPFKGAVFG
-1598 NGHAITNKTAQ
+1598 NGHAITNETVQ

-1629 NFKGKF
+1629 DFKGKF

-1713 ASHSGITADMNS
+1713 ASHSGITAGMNN
-1725 IFDSNFDSNVL
+1725 IFGSNAL

-1742 IGRVIDGFAVTEA
+1742 IGRVIDGFAVTETSA
-1755 SVFNG
+1755 FNG

-1776 ANISTA
+1776 ADISTA
-1782 ADKIGFESNG
+1782 ADKISFESND

-1797 IKVSDSQQLFILG
+1797 IKISDPQQLFILG

-1824 YSKFSYGA
+1824 YSKFSYGEN
-1832 DKMVR
+1832 KMVR

-1847 DTEGNTSDYAVAK
+1847 DSEGNTSDHAVAK

-1874 KYTNAYSG
+1874 KYTNAISG

-1888 LTNHNFAFDIDLANN
+1888 LTNHNFAFDIDLAKN

-1927 VGNLNGNGST
+1927 INSLNGNGST

-1959 INNTTSVDCKTGLGL
+1959 INNITFVDCKTGLGL
-1974 FNNLIGKNN
+1974 FNNLIQSSDNENNTISNLIISGHVDYEYYKDHSGKNN
-1983 KISDLTISGTVN
+1983 I
-1995 YEVYIYIKENNEFK
+1995 IYENNS
-2009 FKKFA
+2009 
-2014 EFAEKTSFSC
+2014 SFSC
-2024 AGGLAGVSSNLNL
+2024 VGALAGVGSNLRLDKIQL
-2037 EKISLN
+2037 EK
-2043 ELSVNSRFVSG
+2043 LSVNSCFVSG
-2054 GIVGYAM
+2054 GIVGFA
-2061 DSIKIKDLNA
+2061 KKLVQIKDLKSDDLN
-2071 SKLYVSGNFFSGGII
+2071 VSANFFSGGII
-2086 GIANKCDVDIDG
+2086 GIAGNCNVKIDG
-2098 SSGTDGNNRGTIT
+2098 SSDSEGLIRGSIT
-2111 EGTINSCGKTY
+2111 SGSISLVGDTSRGEGASLYGVGIG
-2122 TFDGGREYA
+2122 
-2131 LGLGTAAVIG
+2131 AATVIG
-2141 AYMQENSNKKIQT
+2141 AFLNTNNTVLTSLSVT
-2154 IKNINI
+2154 NINI
-2160 ESFNITAPQIK
+2160 EDLDISAPLIG
-2171 RAMVGTVIG
+2171 RAMLGGIVG
-2180 CCGNSTISQMVIQN
+2180 CCGNTTAKNIQSQIQN
-2194 IDVDKVNINKDSG
+2194 VDIKNVDINKEV
-2207 NDYKEFAF
+2207 KRFAF
-2215 NGGAIGIIKSGVKKC
+2215 NGGIIGLVKEGVKKC
-2230 EISDVKIIGDKDNK
+2230 EISNVKIIGDKNNK
-2244 NTINGYRH
+2244 NTITGYRH

-2258 LTASKNAIINNCQIE
+2258 LISSDTIIDNCLIE
-2273 NYILVTDNAGEDAG
+2273 NYEIVTDEYGEDVG
-2287 GIVGKVDDNFK
+2287 GIVGKINDNK
-2298 LIIKNSKI
+2298 STLIVKNSKI
-2306 RDCEILIKDNN
+2306 SDCVIKINDNN
-2317 KKNDKGTYSGGIV
+2317 SKNSDGTYSGGIV
-2330 GKIGEGACFYGYN
+2330 GKMAKNSCLYGYN
-2343 IALDNVQFINREDS
+2343 ISLDNVQFKNNEN
-2357 KTGAGEIC
+2357 KKAGAGEIC
-2365 GYMVKLLGKNTKMK
+2365 GYMQNNTKVK
-2379 VVGVSAKTRNNESG
+2379 VVGISARKGESG
-2393 RPNIISKKDNNAE
+2393 IPANIISKKDNINTAP
-2406 SICIYADYN
+2406 SLCIYADYN
-2415 GKCLDEAAA
+2415 GSCLDEPAA

-2472 AVEAI
+2472 AIEAI

-2540 IHILTNDTSVS
+2540 IHILTNDTSIS

-2572 TSGAFESGENFTK
+2572 TSGTFESGENFTK
-2585 TLECKNGYFRMT
+2585 TLEYKNGYFRMT
-2597 DKDYDSNY
+2597 DMDYDSNY

-2617 PADASKTAY
+2617 PADTSKTAY

-2733 IGKAFTASDDKLDF
+2733 IGEAFTASDDKLDF
-2747 SKFSTSEGKGFEP
+2747 SKFSTSDGKGFEP

-2773 TVSQADEG
+2773 KVSQADDG

-2797 GADYYRKKTESDTDA
+2797 GDDYYRKKTESDTDA

-2831 ILILD
+2831 ILVLD

-2853 RNITMKCGSRLGDTD
+2853 RNITMNCGSRLGDTD

-2945 FVIEATRTDENG
+2945 FVIEATRTDESG

-2971 YKIGSTEYSKNFSN
+2971 YKIGSTEYAKNFSN
-2985 TDSVIMVSGGTAEA
+2985 TDSVIMVSGGTEEA
-2999 PVDIKARLI
+2999 PLDIKARLI
-3008 SGSVTITCNDL
+3008 SGNVTITCDD
-3019 MIVYPDGESIIAQFP
+3019 MVITYPDGESIIAQFP
-3034 ERRDQDDTYGVTL
+3034 ERKDRDDTYGVTL

-3052 LAYVPDNIEQSK
+3052 LAYVSDNIEQSK

-3082 EAATLSYNLPSNSPS
+3082 EAATLSYNLPSNSPN

-3120 VLNLPETAIDRAKN
+3120 VLNLPETAIDKAKK
-3134 VKFTLSL
+3134 VSFTLSL
-3141 YQKTDRDI
+3141 YKKTDSGI
-3149 YDAVPIAKYLENI
+3149 YDAVPIAEYLENI
-3162 TLYDK
+3162 ILYDK
-3167 NGSAKSP
+3167 NGTAKAPVS
-3174 ESPELTGDSY
+3174 SGNSY
-3184 EYVFDKET
+3184 EYVFDRET

-3203 VSSYSVITGAEFEGG
+3203 ISSYSVITGGAFESKG
-3218 KKIYSNYKVQL
+3218 KTYSNYKVQL
-3229 TAQLLDENN
+3229 TSQLLDENGE
-3238 DPIENSGCS
+3238 PIENSGCS

>member
-1 MKYRSKS
+1 M
-8 RFTALVT
+8 LT
-15 AIAMIAGNF
+15 AIAMIASNF
-24 TASSPVSRYVFN
+24 TASSPVSRYVLN
-36 EINVSAADEAEGETT
+36 EINVSAADGAEGETT
-51 TVPQET
+51 TAPQET
-57 TVTSVTG
+57 TVTAVTG
-64 EADVPDDKEQSDSS
+64 EADVPDDTEQTDSS
-78 SEAAVTNVSQ
+78 SETAVTEVSQ

-110 PEGTSDDTSE
+110 PDGTEDDAAE
-120 TDGDNTDDTSVSDNV
+120 DDGDNTDDTPVSDNV

-151 EADPTKYQNID
+151 EADPAKYQNID
-162 VSIAIASGN
+162 VSIAITSGN

-183 EQFPFAANIKVTSD
+183 AQYPFAANIKVTSD
-197 SEFKLTIDQPLF
+197 SEFKLTLDQPLF

-215 ANINTDVIISRSNP
+215 ANINTDVIISRSLP
-229 VSGAVSDSALFA
+229 VSGDVSDSALFA
-241 EHVIHDTEKDAAA
+241 EHVIHDTEKNTTAQ
-254 DWSVSISSTETAFS
+254 WSVSLMNAEAAFS
-268 SVIGSLGENADVK
+268 SVIGTLGENVNAK
-281 LTITNNADSASVS
+281 LTITNNADSVSVS
-294 GSGSV
+294 GSGSA

-307 KNSSLTVTTSG
+307 KNSSLTVITSG
-318 SASYNVSSSGG
+318 SASYNVSSSSG
-329 NAGGMVG
+329 NAGGMIG

-354 EVKATRGYAGGLVGY
+354 EVTAAGYAGGLVGY
-369 AENAAVSFEGTA
+369 AENASVSFEGTA
-381 MVSGTVSGS
+381 MVSGTVSGA

-399 YKSSEAENSFDISKY
+399 YKSSEAENSFDISRY
-414 AVNCTLNGESSGGL
+414 AVSCTLNRENSGGL
-428 FGRLENS
+428 FGKLENS
-435 GNMTIIKNDTEAA
+435 GNMTINKSNTEAA

-464 LIGTYLSESTS
+464 LIGTYLSDNTS
-475 NSLTISGIS
+475 NSLTVSGIS

-607 ASAFDDIGTWGEV
+607 AASFDDIGTWGEV
-620 LRLGSSLREDNIFS
+620 LRLSSSLREDNIFN

-680 TSTTS
+680 ISTTG
-685 TSLLSSVIT
+685 TNLLSSDIT

-714 KDASGNGD
+714 ENDA
-722 ISYTGA
+722 YTGT
-728 FNGNGHTIT
+728 FNGSGHTIT
-737 LAIGEPYGCRSSTA
+737 LAVGEPYGYRSNTA
-751 LAAGDTSD
+751 LAAGDASD
-759 GNGCIYSHYYNGLF
+759 GNGRIYRHYYSGLF
-773 SKTGSGVKFS
+773 AKTENITFNNLIVDGI
-783 KLTVSG
+783 
-789 VINVKYKDNLKYYIG
+789 INVKYTDNARYYIG
-804 GLSSTHKGDITAED
+804 GLSALHSGNITVQD
-818 LTVSEKI
+818 LTVQENIKVSGNTGN
-825 SVYGTVREFCFAG
+825 YCFVG
-838 GIIGNISEGT
+838 GIAGQAAENSSPAIVISGST
-848 NPAVV
+848 
-853 IKNCVISPE
+853 ISPE
-862 IVFEGYQPYNSEFV
+862 INCSGNANFI
-876 CGGALAEIGQ
+876 CGGAFAEIGQ
-886 NDSFSVTADNITLR
+886 NDKFSVTADNVKLGAAVT
-900 PSITSNSSHE
+900 NSSTAGS
-910 YKKIGGF
+910 KKVGGF
-917 IGNISNSN
+917 IGNISSN
-925 GSASVRT
+925 NGAASDRT
-932 VSITNMTIDGAKIVS
+932 ISLTNITIDS
-947 ENGGAL
+947 ENVTSAYGGAL

-962 VSFGSE
+962 VSVGSE

-983 GKGGFAGLVTAAT
+983 GNGDFAGFVTNAT
-996 GYWKVYGVNIEAIT
+996 GCWKVYDVNIEGIT
-1010 VSGTSAASFGML
+1010 VSGASAASFGML
-1022 VNKGVYAAD
+1022 VNKGVYKYD
-1031 RVTNALYLE
+1031 SITTALYLE
-1040 IESESAYNINSANI
+1040 TESENAYKI
-1054 NVGSA
+1054 GSA
-1059 VYDEIIAT
+1059 VISIGLNTIYDEIIAT

-1075 DAVLLNDTCAVVS
+1075 DAVLWNDTCAVVS

-1165 TSIPT
+1165 TSIPA
-1170 GNYDLIGYS
+1170 GNYDMTGYS

-1211 VGERSQHYLMHCGLF
+1211 VSERSQHYLMHCGLF
-1226 RNANGNIT
+1226 RNSDGNIT
-1234 AGNIK
+1234 AGNIT

-1244 GADPDYS
+1244 GADSDYS

-1270 LKGIALDGIRV
+1270 LNGIVLDGIRV

-1299 ALELSDVST
+1299 ALELSNVST
-1308 TEKYRTEN
+1308 TEKYRTES
-1316 ISSAASSLIGDVGN
+1316 ISSAASSLIGDVGS

-1352 AVSDTAVNAALSA
+1352 AVSDTAVNAALSK
-1365 AYNTDKSIFSKA
+1365 AYNTDMSIFSKA
-1377 ILLNSFKFK
+1377 ILLNSFRFK

-1399 DEDWDEDAA
+1399 DEDWDEDSA
-1408 KHNVAYGMEISGS
+1408 KHNVAYGMEISVS

-1432 KSDSYTNPTGENVE
+1432 KSDSYTNPTGEDAE

-1455 VAVSYSEN
+1455 VAASYSE

-1509 GDSEDGAVVNYQKNS
+1509 GDSEDGAVVNYRENS
-1524 YSAWCK
+1524 YSAWCN
-1530 EKNSHKVLLWNA
+1530 EKNSHKVLLWDA
-1542 ESSSFRSED
+1542 ESSCFRSED
-1551 GSTSVKLAD
+1551 GTTSIKLAD
-1560 MQNELASAYYMLGND
+1560 MQKTLASAYYMLGND

-1587 KKVPFKGIVFG
+1587 KNVPFKGAVFG
-1598 NGHAITNKTAQ
+1598 NGHAITNETVQ

-1713 ASHSGITADMNS
+1713 ASHSGITAGMNN
-1725 IFDSNFDSNVL
+1725 IFGSNAL

-1742 IGRVIDGFAVTEA
+1742 IGRVIDGFAVTETSA
-1755 SVFNG
+1755 FNG

-1776 ANISTA
+1776 ADISTA
-1782 ADKIGFESNG
+1782 ADKISFESND

-1797 IKVSDSQQLFILG
+1797 IQISDSQQLFILG

-1824 YSKFSYGA
+1824 YSKFSYGEN
-1832 DKMVR
+1832 KMVR

-1847 DTEGNTSDYAVAK
+1847 DSEGNTSDYAVAK

-1874 KYTNAYSG
+1874 KYTNAISG

-1888 LTNHNFAFDIDLANN
+1888 LTNHNFAFDIDLAKN

-1927 VGNLNGNGST
+1927 INSLNGNGST

-1959 INNTTSVDCKTGLGL
+1959 INNITFVDCKTGLGL
-1974 FNNLIGKNN
+1974 FNNLIQSSDNENN
-1983 KISDLTISGTVN
+1983 TISNLTISGHVD
-1995 YEVYIYIKENNEFK
+1995 YEYYKDHSGKKNIIYENNS
-2009 FKKFA
+2009 
-2014 EFAEKTSFSC
+2014 SFSC
-2024 AGGLAGVSSNLNL
+2024 AGALAGVGSNLRLDKIQL
-2037 EKISLN
+2037 EK
-2043 ELSVNSRFVSG
+2043 LSVNSCFVSG
-2054 GIVGYAM
+2054 GIVGFA
-2061 DSIKIKDLNA
+2061 KKLVQIKDLKSDDLN
-2071 SKLYVSGNFFSGGII
+2071 VSANFFSGGII
-2086 GIANKCDVDIDG
+2086 GIAGNCNVKIDG
-2098 SSGTDGNNRGTIT
+2098 SSDSEGLIRGSIT
-2111 EGTINSCGKTY
+2111 SGSISLVGDTSRGEGASLYGVGIG
-2122 TFDGGREYA
+2122 
-2131 LGLGTAAVIG
+2131 AATVIG
-2141 AYMQENSNKKIQT
+2141 AFLNTNNTVLTSLSVT
-2154 IKNINI
+2154 NINI
-2160 ESFNITAPQIK
+2160 EDLDISAPLIG
-2171 RAMVGTVIG
+2171 RAMLGGIVG
-2180 CCGNSTISQMVIQN
+2180 CCGNTTAKNIQSRIQN
-2194 IDVDKVNINKDSG
+2194 VDIKNVDINKEV
-2207 NDYKEFAF
+2207 KRFAF
-2215 NGGAIGIIKSGVKKC
+2215 NGGIIGLVKEGVKKC
-2230 EISDVKIIGDKDNK
+2230 EISNVKIIGDKNNK
-2244 NTINGYRH
+2244 NTITGYRH

-2258 LTASKNAIINNCQIE
+2258 LTSSDTTIDNCLIKNYEI
-2273 NYILVTDNAGEDAG
+2273 VTDEYGEDVG
-2287 GIVGKVDDNFK
+2287 GIVGKINDNK
-2298 LIIKNSKI
+2298 STLIVKNSKI
-2306 RDCEILIKDNN
+2306 SDCVIKINDNN
-2317 KKNDKGTYSGGIV
+2317 SKNSDGTYSGGIV
-2330 GKIGEGACFYGYN
+2330 GKMAKNSCLYGYN
-2343 IALDNVQFINREDS
+2343 ISLDNVQFKNNEN
-2357 KTGAGEIC
+2357 KKAGAGEIC
-2365 GYMVKLLGKNTKMK
+2365 GYMQNNTKVK
-2379 VVGVSAKTRNNESG
+2379 VVGISARKGESG
-2393 RPNIISKKDNNAE
+2393 IPANIISKKDNINTAP

-2472 AVEAI
+2472 AIEAI
-2477 IADISNGTGYINAAD
+2477 IADISKGIGYINAAD

-2540 IHILTNDTSVS
+2540 IHILTNDTSIS

-2585 TLECKNGYFRMT
+2585 TLEYKNGYFRMT
-2597 DKDYDSNY
+2597 DMDYDSNY

-2617 PADASKTAY
+2617 PADTSKTAY

-2644 AALSGTTYNVSA
+2644 AAFSGTTYNVSA

-2733 IGKAFTASDDKLDF
+2733 IGEAFTASDDKLDF
-2747 SKFSTSEGKGFEP
+2747 SKFSTSDGKGFEP
-2760 VTFCDLLKKAADI
+2760 VTFCDLLKKTADI
-2773 TVSQADEG
+2773 TVSQADDG

-2797 GADYYRKKTESDTDA
+2797 GDDYYRKKTESDTDA

-2831 ILILD
+2831 ILVLD

-2900 TGDQVINDSN
+2900 IGDQVINDSN

-2945 FVIEATRTDENG
+2945 FVIEATRTDESG

-2971 YKIGSTEYSKNFSN
+2971 YKIGSTEYAKNFSN
-2985 TDSVIMVSGGTAEA
+2985 TDSVIMVSGGTEEA

-3008 SGSVTITCNDL
+3008 SGSVTITCDD
-3019 MIVYPDGESIIAQFP
+3019 MVITYPDGESIIAQFP
-3034 ERRDQDDTYGVTL
+3034 ERKDRDDTYGVTL

-3052 LAYVPDNIEQSK
+3052 LAYVSDNIEQSK

-3082 EAATLSYNLPSNSPS
+3082 EAATLSYNLPSNSPN

-3120 VLNLPETAIDRAKN
+3120 VLNLPETAIDKAKK
-3134 VKFTLSL
+3134 VSFTLSL
-3141 YQKTDRDI
+3141 YQKTDSGI
-3149 YDAVPIAKYLENI
+3149 YDAVPIAEYLENI

-3167 NGSAKSP
+3167 NGTAKAPVS
-3174 ESPELTGDSY
+3174 SGDSY

-3203 VSSYSVITGAEFEGG
+3203 VSSYSVITGGAFESKG
-3218 KKIYSNYKVQL
+3218 KTYSNYKVQL
-3229 TAQLLDENN
+3229 TAQLLDENGE
-3238 DPIENSGCS
+3238 PIENSGCS

>member
-8 RFTALVT
+8 RFTALLT
-15 AIAMIAGNF
+15 AIAMIASNF
-24 TASSPVSRYVFN
+24 TASSPVSRYVLN
-36 EINVSAADEAEGETT
+36 EINVSAADGAEGETT
-51 TVPQET
+51 TAPQET
-57 TVTSVTG
+57 TVTTVTG
-64 EADVPDDKEQSDSS
+64 EADVPNDTEQSDSS
-78 SEAAVTNVSQ
+78 SETAVTEVSQ

-110 PEGTSDDTSE
+110 PDGTEDDAAE
-120 TDGDNTDDTSVSDNV
+120 DDGDNADDTPVSDNV

-151 EADPTKYQNID
+151 EADPAKYQNID
-162 VSIAIASGN
+162 VSIAITSGN

-183 EQFPFAANIKVTSD
+183 AQYPFAANIKVTSD
-197 SEFKLTIDQPLF
+197 SEFKLTLDQPLF

-215 ANINTDVIISRSNP
+215 ANINTDVIISRSLP
-229 VSGAVSDSALFA
+229 VSGDVSDSALFA
-241 EHVIHDTEKDAAA
+241 EHVIHDTEKNTTAQ
-254 DWSVSISSTETAFS
+254 WSVSLMNAEAAFS
-268 SVIGSLGENADVK
+268 SVIGTLGENVNAK
-281 LTITNNADSASVS
+281 LTITNNADSVSVS
-294 GSGSV
+294 GSGSA

-307 KNSSLTVTTSG
+307 KNSSLTVITSG
-318 SASYNVSSSGG
+318 SASYNVSSSSG
-329 NAGGMVG
+329 NAGGMIG

-354 EVKATRGYAGGLVGY
+354 EVTAAGYAGGLVGY
-369 AENAAVSFEGTA
+369 AENASVSFDGTA
-381 MVSGTVSGS
+381 MVSGTVSGA

-399 YKSSEAENSFDISKY
+399 YKSSEAENSFDISRY
-414 AVNCTLNGESSGGL
+414 AVSCTLNGESSGGL
-428 FGRLENS
+428 FGKIENS
-435 GNMTIIKNDTEAA
+435 GNMTINKSDTEAA

-464 LIGTYLSESTS
+464 LIGTYFSDNTS
-475 NSLTISGIS
+475 NSLTVSGIS

-607 ASAFDDIGTWGEV
+607 AASFDDIGTWGEV
-620 LRLGSSLREDNIFS
+620 LRLSSSLREDNIFN

-680 TSTTS
+680 TSTTG
-685 TSLLSSVIT
+685 TSLLSSDIT

-714 KDASGNGD
+714 ENDA
-722 ISYTGA
+722 YTGT
-728 FNGNGHTIT
+728 FNGSGHTIT
-737 LAIGEPYGCRSSTA
+737 LAVGEPYGYRSNTA
-751 LAAGDTSD
+751 LAAGDASD
-759 GNGCIYSHYYNGLF
+759 GNGRIYRHYYSGLF
-773 SKTGSGVKFS
+773 AKAENITFNNLIVDGI
-783 KLTVSG
+783 
-789 VINVKYKDNLKYYIG
+789 INVKYTDNARYYIG
-804 GLSSTHKGDITAED
+804 GLSALHSGNITVQD
-818 LTVSEKI
+818 LTVQENINVSGNTGN
-825 SVYGTVREFCFAG
+825 YCFVG
-838 GIIGNISEGT
+838 GIAGQAAENSSPAIVISGST
-848 NPAVV
+848 
-853 IKNCVISPE
+853 ISPE
-862 IVFEGYQPYNSEFV
+862 INCSGNANFI
-876 CGGALAEIGQ
+876 CGGAFAEIGQ
-886 NDSFSVTADNITLR
+886 NDKFSVTADNVKLGAAVT
-900 PSITSNSSHE
+900 NSSTAGS
-910 YKKIGGF
+910 KKVGGF
-917 IGNISNSN
+917 IGNISSN
-925 GSASVRT
+925 NGAASDRT
-932 VSITNMTIDGAKIVS
+932 ISLTNITIDS
-947 ENGGAL
+947 ENVTSAYGGAL

-962 VSFGSE
+962 VSVGSE

-983 GKGGFAGLVTAAT
+983 GNGDFAGFVTNAT
-996 GYWKVYGVNIEAIT
+996 GCWKVYDVNIEGIT
-1010 VSGTSAASFGML
+1010 VSGASAASFGML
-1022 VNKGVYAAD
+1022 VNKGVYKYD
-1031 RVTNALYLE
+1031 SITTALYLE
-1040 IESESAYNINSANI
+1040 TESENAYKI
-1054 NVGSA
+1054 GSA
-1059 VYDEIIAT
+1059 VISIGLNTIYDEIIAT

-1075 DAVLLNDTCAVVS
+1075 DAVLWNDTCAVVS

-1165 TSIPT
+1165 TSIPA
-1170 GNYDLIGYS
+1170 GNYDMTGYS

-1226 RNANGNIT
+1226 RNSDGNIT
-1234 AGNIK
+1234 AGNIT

-1244 GADPDYS
+1244 GADSDYS

-1270 LKGIALDGIRV
+1270 LNGIVLDGIRV

-1299 ALELSDVST
+1299 ALELSNVST

-1316 ISSAASSLIGDVGN
+1316 ISSAASSLIGDVG
-1330 SDGNSK
+1330 SRDGNSK

-1352 AVSDTAVNAALSA
+1352 AVSDTAVNAALSK
-1365 AYNTDKSIFSKA
+1365 AYNTDMSIFSKA
-1377 ILLNSFKFK
+1377 ILLNSFRFK

-1392 GTYNFRR
+1392 CTYNFRR
-1399 DEDWDEDAA
+1399 DEDWDEDSA

-1432 KSDSYTNPTGENVE
+1432 KSDSYTNPTGEDAE

-1455 VAVSYSEN
+1455 VAASYSE

-1509 GDSEDGAVVNYQKNS
+1509 GDSEDGAVVNYQENS
-1524 YSAWCK
+1524 YSVWCN
-1530 EKNSHKVLLWNA
+1530 EKNSHKVLLWDA
-1542 ESSSFRSED
+1542 ESSCFKSED
-1551 GSTSVKLAD
+1551 GTASIKLAD
-1560 MQNELASAYYMLGND
+1560 MQKTLASAYYMLGND

-1587 KKVPFKGIVFG
+1587 KNVPFKGAVFG
-1598 NGHAITNKTAQ
+1598 NGHAITNETVQ

-1622 ITVNVTA
+1622 INVNVTA

-1690 NKAVGGYIGVIRYGG
+1690 NKAVGGYIGVIRYGA

-1713 ASHSGITADMNS
+1713 ASHSGITAGMNN
-1725 IFDSNFDSNVL
+1725 IFGSNAL

-1742 IGRVIDGFAVTEA
+1742 IGRVIDGFAVTETSA
-1755 SVFNG
+1755 FNG

-1776 ANISTA
+1776 ADISTA
-1782 ADKIGFESNG
+1782 ADKISFESND

-1797 IKVSDSQQLFILG
+1797 IKISDSQQLFILG

-1824 YSKFSYGA
+1824 YSKFSYGEN
-1832 DKMVR
+1832 KMVR

-1847 DTEGNTSDYAVAK
+1847 DSEGNTSDHAVAK

-1874 KYTNAYSG
+1874 KYTNAISG

-1888 LTNHNFAFDIDLANN
+1888 LTNHNFAFDIDLAKN

-1927 VGNLNGNGST
+1927 INSLNGNGST

-1974 FNNLIGKNN
+1974 FNNLIQSSDNENN
-1983 KISDLTISGTVN
+1983 TISNLIISGHVD
-1995 YEVYIYIKENNEFK
+1995 YEYYKDHSGKKNIIYENNS
-2009 FKKFA
+2009 
-2014 EFAEKTSFSC
+2014 SFSC
-2024 AGGLAGVSSNLNL
+2024 VGALAGVGSNLRLDKIQL
-2037 EKISLN
+2037 EK
-2043 ELSVNSRFVSG
+2043 LSVNSCFVSG
-2054 GIVGYAM
+2054 GIVGFA
-2061 DSIKIKDLNA
+2061 KKLVQIKDLKSDDLN
-2071 SKLYVSGNFFSGGII
+2071 VSANFFSGGII
-2086 GIANKCDVDIDG
+2086 GIAGNCNVKIDG
-2098 SSGTDGNNRGTIT
+2098 SSDSEGLIRGSIT
-2111 EGTINSCGKTY
+2111 SGSISLVGDTSRGEGASLYGVGIG
-2122 TFDGGREYA
+2122 
-2131 LGLGTAAVIG
+2131 AATVIG
-2141 AYMQENSNKKIQT
+2141 AFLNTNNTVLTSLSVT
-2154 IKNINI
+2154 NINI
-2160 ESFNITAPQIK
+2160 EDLDISAPLIG
-2171 RAMVGTVIG
+2171 RAMLGGIVG
-2180 CCGNSTISQMVIQN
+2180 CCGNTTAKNIQSRIQN
-2194 IDVDKVNINKDSG
+2194 VDIKNVDINKEV
-2207 NDYKEFAF
+2207 KRFAF
-2215 NGGAIGIIKSGVKKC
+2215 NGGIIGLVKEGVKKC
-2230 EISDVKIIGDKDNK
+2230 EISNVKIIGDKNNK
-2244 NTINGYRH
+2244 NTITGYRH

-2258 LTASKNAIINNCQIE
+2258 LTSSDTIIDNCLIE
-2273 NYILVTDNAGEDAG
+2273 NYEIVTDEYGEDVG
-2287 GIVGKVDDNFK
+2287 GIVGKINDNK
-2298 LIIKNSKI
+2298 STLIVKNSKI
-2306 RDCEILIKDNN
+2306 SDCVIKINDNN
-2317 KKNDKGTYSGGIV
+2317 SKNSDGTYSGGIV
-2330 GKIGEGACFYGYN
+2330 GKMAKNSCLYGYN
-2343 IALDNVQFINREDS
+2343 ISLDNVQFKNNEN
-2357 KTGAGEIC
+2357 KKAGAGEIC
-2365 GYMVKLLGKNTKMK
+2365 GYMQNNTKVK
-2379 VVGVSAKTRNNESG
+2379 VVGISARKGESG
-2393 RPNIISKKDNNAE
+2393 IPANIISKKDNINTAP
-2406 SICIYADYN
+2406 SLCIYADYN
-2415 GKCLDEAAA
+2415 GSCLDEPAA
-2424 NKEASTINSDS
+2424 NKEASTISSDS

-2477 IADISNGTGYINAAD
+2477 IADISKGIGYINAAD

-2540 IHILTNDTSVS
+2540 IHILTNDTSIS

-2585 TLECKNGYFRMT
+2585 TLEYKNGYFRMT
-2597 DKDYDSNY
+2597 DMDYDSNY

-2617 PADASKTAY
+2617 PADTSKTAY

-2733 IGKAFTASDDKLDF
+2733 IGEAFTASDDKLDF
-2747 SKFSTSEGKGFEP
+2747 SKFSTSDDKVFEP

-2773 TVSQADEG
+2773 TASQADDG

-2787 NDISK
+2787 NDIPK

-2797 GADYYRKKTESDTDA
+2797 GDDYYRKKTESDTDA

-2831 ILILD
+2831 ILVLD

-2945 FVIEATRTDENG
+2945 FVIEATRTDESG

-2971 YKIGSTEYSKNFSN
+2971 YKIGSTEYAKNFSN
-2985 TDSVIMVSGGTAEA
+2985 TDSVIMVSGGTEEA
-2999 PVDIKARLI
+2999 PLDIKARLI
-3008 SGSVTITCNDL
+3008 SGSVTITCDD
-3019 MIVYPDGESIIAQFP
+3019 MVITYPDGESIIAQFP
-3034 ERRDQDDTYGVTL
+3034 ERKDRDDTYGVTL

-3052 LAYVPDNIEQSK
+3052 LAYVYDNIEQSK

-3082 EAATLSYNLPSNSPS
+3082 EAATLSYNLPSNSPN

-3120 VLNLPETAIDRAKN
+3120 VLNLPETAIDKAKK
-3134 VKFTLSL
+3134 VSFTLSL
-3141 YQKTDRDI
+3141 YQKTGSGI
-3149 YDAVPIAKYLENI
+3149 YDAVPIAEYLENI
-3162 TLYDK
+3162 IVYDK
-3167 NGSAKSP
+3167 NGTAKAPVS
-3174 ESPELTGDSY
+3174 SGDSY

-3203 VSSYSVITGAEFEGG
+3203 VSSYSVITGGAFESKG
-3218 KKIYSNYKVQL
+3218 KTYSNYKVQL
-3229 TAQLLDENN
+3229 TAQLLDENGE
-3238 DPIENSGCS
+3238 PIENSGCS

-3257 NSQLI
+3257 SSQLI

>member
-8 RFTALVT
+8 RFTALLT
-15 AIAMIAGNF
+15 AIAMIASNF
-24 TASSPVSRYVFN
+24 TASSPVSRYVLN
-36 EINVSAADEAEGETT
+36 EINVSAADGAEGETT
-51 TVPQET
+51 TAPQET
-57 TVTSVTG
+57 TVTTVTG
-64 EADVPDDKEQSDSS
+64 EADVPDDTEQSDSS
-78 SEAAVTNVSQ
+78 SETAVTEVSQ

-110 PEGTSDDTSE
+110 PDGTEDDAAE
-120 TDGDNTDDTSVSDNV
+120 DDGDNTDDTSVSDNV

-151 EADPTKYQNID
+151 EADPAKYQNID
-162 VSIAIASGN
+162 VSIAITSGN

-183 EQFPFAANIKVTSD
+183 ARYPFAANIKVTSD
-197 SEFKLTIDQPLF
+197 SEFKLTLDQPLF

-215 ANINTDVIISRSNP
+215 ANINTDVIISRSLP
-229 VSGAVSDSALFA
+229 VSGDVSDSALFA
-241 EHVIHDTEKDAAA
+241 EHVIHDTEKNTTAQ
-254 DWSVSISSTETAFS
+254 WSVSLMNAEAAFS
-268 SVIGSLGENADVK
+268 SVIGTLGENVNAK
-281 LTITNNADSASVS
+281 LTITNNADSVSVS
-294 GSGSV
+294 GSGSA

-307 KNSSLTVTTSG
+307 KNSSLTVITSG
-318 SASYNVSSSGG
+318 SASYNVSSSSG
-329 NAGGMVG
+329 NAGGMIG

-354 EVKATRGYAGGLVGY
+354 EVTAAGYAGGLVGY
-369 AENAAVSFEGTA
+369 AENASVSFEGTA
-381 MVSGTVSGS
+381 MVSGTVSGA

-399 YKSSEAENSFDISKY
+399 YKSSEAENSFDISRY
-414 AVNCTLNGESSGGL
+414 AVSCTLNRENSGGL
-428 FGRLENS
+428 FGKLENS
-435 GNMTIIKNDTEAA
+435 GNMTINKSDTEAA

-464 LIGTYLSESTS
+464 LIGTYLSDNTS
-475 NSLTISGIS
+475 NSLTVSGIS

-607 ASAFDDIGTWGEV
+607 AASFDDIGTWGEV
-620 LRLGSSLREDNIFS
+620 LRLSSSLREDNIFN

-642 TVKRAGTTVGSL
+642 TVKRAGTSVGSL

-680 TSTTS
+680 TSTTG
-685 TSLLSSVIT
+685 TSLLSSDIT

-714 KDASGNGD
+714 ENDA
-722 ISYTGA
+722 YTGT
-728 FNGNGHTIT
+728 FNGSGHTIT
-737 LAIGEPYGCRSSTA
+737 LAVGEPYGYRSNTA
-751 LAAGDTSD
+751 LAAGDASD
-759 GNGCIYSHYYNGLF
+759 GNGRIYRHYYSGLF
-773 SKTGSGVKFS
+773 AKTENITFNNLIVDGI
-783 KLTVSG
+783 
-789 VINVKYKDNLKYYIG
+789 INVKYTDNARYYIG
-804 GLSSTHKGDITAED
+804 GLSALHSGNITVQD
-818 LTVSEKI
+818 LTVQENINVSGNTGN
-825 SVYGTVREFCFAG
+825 YCFVG
-838 GIIGNISEGT
+838 GIAGQAAENSSPAIVISGST
-848 NPAVV
+848 
-853 IKNCVISPE
+853 ISPE
-862 IVFEGYQPYNSEFV
+862 INCSGNANFI
-876 CGGALAEIGQ
+876 CGGAFAEIGQ
-886 NDSFSVTADNITLR
+886 NDKFSVTADNVKLGAAVT
-900 PSITSNSSHE
+900 NSSTAGS
-910 YKKIGGF
+910 KKVGGF
-917 IGNISNSN
+917 IGNISSN
-925 GSASVRT
+925 NGAASDRII
-932 VSITNMTIDGAKIVS
+932 SLTNITIDS
-947 ENGGAL
+947 ENVTSAYGGAL

-962 VSFGSE
+962 VSVGSE

-983 GKGGFAGLVTAAT
+983 GNGDFAGFVTNAT
-996 GYWKVYGVNIEAIT
+996 GCWKVYDVNIEGIT
-1010 VSGTSAASFGML
+1010 VSGASAASFGML
-1022 VNKGVYAAD
+1022 VNKGVYKYD
-1031 RVTNALYLE
+1031 SITTALYLE
-1040 IESESAYNINSANI
+1040 TESENAYKI
-1054 NVGSA
+1054 GSA
-1059 VYDEIIAT
+1059 VISIGLNTIYDEIIAT

-1075 DAVLLNDTCAVVS
+1075 DAVLWNDTCAVVS

-1165 TSIPT
+1165 TSIPA
-1170 GNYDLIGYS
+1170 GNYDMTGYS

-1226 RNANGNIT
+1226 RNSDGNIT
-1234 AGNIK
+1234 AGNIT

-1244 GADPDYS
+1244 GADSDYS

-1270 LKGIALDGIRV
+1270 LNGIVLDGIRV

-1299 ALELSDVST
+1299 ALELSNVST

-1316 ISSAASSLIGDVGN
+1316 ISAAASSLIGDVG
-1330 SDGNSK
+1330 SRDGNSK

-1352 AVSDTAVNAALSA
+1352 AVSDTAVNAALSK
-1365 AYNTDKSIFSKA
+1365 AYNTDMSIFSKA
-1377 ILLNSFKFK
+1377 ILLNSFRFK

-1399 DEDWDEDAA
+1399 DEDWDEDSA

-1432 KSDSYTNPTGENVE
+1432 KSDSYTNPTGEDAE

-1455 VAVSYSEN
+1455 VAASYSG

-1509 GDSEDGAVVNYQKNS
+1509 GDSEDGAVVNYQENS
-1524 YSAWCK
+1524 YSAWCN
-1530 EKNSHKVLLWNA
+1530 EKNSHKVLLWDA
-1542 ESSSFRSED
+1542 ESSCFRSED
-1551 GSTSVKLAD
+1551 GTTSIKLAD
-1560 MQNELASAYYMLGND
+1560 MQKTLASAYYMLGND

-1587 KKVPFKGIVFG
+1587 KNVPFKGAVFG
-1598 NGHAITNKTAQ
+1598 NGHAITNETVQ

-1681 DIKSGTNYG
+1681 DIKSGTDYG
-1690 NKAVGGYIGVIRYGG
+1690 NKAVGGYIGVIRYGA

-1713 ASHSGITADMNS
+1713 ASHSGITAGMNN
-1725 IFDSNFDSNVL
+1725 IFGSNAL

-1742 IGRVIDGFAVTEA
+1742 IGRVIDGFAVTETSA
-1755 SVFNG
+1755 FNG

-1776 ANISTA
+1776 ADISTA
-1782 ADKIGFESNG
+1782 ADKISFESND

-1797 IKVSDSQQLFILG
+1797 IKISDPQQLFILG

-1824 YSKFSYGA
+1824 YSKFSYGEN
-1832 DKMVR
+1832 KMVR

-1847 DTEGNTSDYAVAK
+1847 DSEGNTSDHAVAK
-1860 TDAYVKNTVPYIIY
+1860 TDAYVKNIVPYIIY
-1874 KYTNAYSG
+1874 KYTNAISG

-1888 LTNHNFAFDIDLANN
+1888 LTNHNFAFDIDLAKN

-1927 VGNLNGNGST
+1927 INSLNGNGST

-1974 FNNLIGKNN
+1974 FNNLIQSSDNENN
-1983 KISDLTISGTVN
+1983 TISNLTISGHVD
-1995 YEVYIYIKENNEFK
+1995 YEYYKDHSGKKNIIYENNS
-2009 FKKFA
+2009 
-2014 EFAEKTSFSC
+2014 SFSC
-2024 AGGLAGVSSNLNL
+2024 VGALAGVGSNLRLDKIQL
-2037 EKISLN
+2037 EK
-2043 ELSVNSRFVSG
+2043 LSVNSCFVSG
-2054 GIVGYAM
+2054 GIVGFA
-2061 DSIKIKDLNA
+2061 KKLVQIKDLKSDDLN
-2071 SKLYVSGNFFSGGII
+2071 VSANFFSGGII
-2086 GIANKCDVDIDG
+2086 GIAGNCNVKIDG
-2098 SSGTDGNNRGTIT
+2098 SSDSEGLIRGSIT
-2111 EGTINSCGKTY
+2111 SGSISLVGDTSRGEGASLYGVGIG
-2122 TFDGGREYA
+2122 
-2131 LGLGTAAVIG
+2131 AATVIG
-2141 AYMQENSNKKIQT
+2141 AFLNTNNTVLTSLSVT
-2154 IKNINI
+2154 NINI
-2160 ESFNITAPQIK
+2160 EDLDISAPLIG
-2171 RAMVGTVIG
+2171 RAMLGGIVG
-2180 CCGNSTISQMVIQN
+2180 CCGNTTAKNIQSRIQN
-2194 IDVDKVNINKDSG
+2194 VDIKNVDINKEV
-2207 NDYKEFAF
+2207 KRFAF
-2215 NGGAIGIIKSGVKKC
+2215 NGGIIGLVKEGVKKC
-2230 EISDVKIIGDKDNK
+2230 EISNVKIIGDKNNK
-2244 NTINGYRH
+2244 NTITGYRH

-2258 LTASKNAIINNCQIE
+2258 LISSDTIIDNCLIE
-2273 NYILVTDNAGEDAG
+2273 NYEIVTDEYGEDVG
-2287 GIVGKVDDNFK
+2287 GIVGKINDNK
-2298 LIIKNSKI
+2298 STLIVKNSKI
-2306 RDCEILIKDNN
+2306 SDCVIKINDNN
-2317 KKNDKGTYSGGIV
+2317 SKNSDGTYSGGIV
-2330 GKIGEGACFYGYN
+2330 GKMAKNSCLYGYN
-2343 IALDNVQFINREDS
+2343 ISLDNVQFKNNEN
-2357 KTGAGEIC
+2357 KKAGAGEIC
-2365 GYMVKLLGKNTKMK
+2365 GYMQNNTKVK
-2379 VVGVSAKTRNNESG
+2379 VVGISARKGVSGIPA
-2393 RPNIISKKDNNAE
+2393 NIISKKDNINTAP
-2406 SICIYADYN
+2406 SLCIYADYN
-2415 GKCLDEAAA
+2415 GSCLDEPAA
-2424 NKEASTINSDS
+2424 NKEASTISSDN

-2477 IADISNGTGYINAAD
+2477 ITDISKGIGYINAAD

-2540 IHILTNDTSVS
+2540 IHILTNDTSIS

-2585 TLECKNGYFRMT
+2585 TLEYKNGYFRMT
-2597 DKDYDSNY
+2597 DMDYDSNY

-2617 PADASKTAY
+2617 PADTSKTAY

-2733 IGKAFTASDDKLDF
+2733 IGEAFTASDDKLDF
-2747 SKFSTSEGKGFEP
+2747 SKFSTSDGKVFEP

-2773 TVSQADEG
+2773 TVSQADDG

-2797 GADYYRKKTESDTDA
+2797 GDDYYRKKTESDTDA

-2831 ILILD
+2831 ILVLD

-2853 RNITMKCGSRLGDTD
+2853 RNITMNCGSRLGDTD

-2945 FVIEATRTDENG
+2945 FVIEATRTDESG

-2971 YKIGSTEYSKNFSN
+2971 YKIGSTEYAKNFSN
-2985 TDSVIMVSGGTAEA
+2985 TDSVIMVSGGTEEA
-2999 PVDIKARLI
+2999 PLDIKARLI
-3008 SGSVTITCNDL
+3008 SGSVTITCDD
-3019 MIVYPDGESIIAQFP
+3019 MVITYPDGESIIAQFP
-3034 ERRDQDDTYGVTL
+3034 ERKDRDDTYGVTL

-3052 LAYVPDNIEQSK
+3052 LAYVSDNIEQSK

-3082 EAATLSYNLPSNSPS
+3082 EAATLSYNLPSNSPN

-3120 VLNLPETAIDRAKN
+3120 VLNLPETAIDKAKK
-3134 VKFTLSL
+3134 VSFTLSL
-3141 YQKTDRDI
+3141 YQKTDSGI
-3149 YDAVPIAKYLENI
+3149 YDAVPIAEYLENI

-3167 NGSAKSP
+3167 NGTAKAPVS
-3174 ESPELTGDSY
+3174 SGDSY
-3184 EYVFDKET
+3184 EYVFDRET

-3203 VSSYSVITGAEFEGG
+3203 ISSYSVITGGAFESKG
-3218 KKIYSNYKVQL
+3218 KTYSNYKVQL
-3229 TAQLLDENN
+3229 TAQLLDENGE
-3238 DPIENSGCS
+3238 PIENSGCS

>member
-8 RFTALVT
+8 RFTALLT
-15 AIAMIAGNF
+15 AIAMIASNF
-24 TASSPVSRYVFN
+24 TASSPVSRYVLN
-36 EINVSAADEAEGETT
+36 EINVSAADGAEGETT
-51 TVPQET
+51 TAPQET
-57 TVTSVTG
+57 TVTTVTG
-64 EADVPDDKEQSDSS
+64 EADVPDDTEQSDSS
-78 SEAAVTNVSQ
+78 SETAVTEVSQ

-110 PEGTSDDTSE
+110 PDGTEDDAAE
-120 TDGDNTDDTSVSDNV
+120 DDGDNTDDTSVSDNV

-151 EADPTKYQNID
+151 EADPAKYQNID
-162 VSIAIASGN
+162 VSIAITSGN

-183 EQFPFAANIKVTSD
+183 AQYPFAANIKVTSD
-197 SEFKLTIDQPLF
+197 SEFKLTLDQPLF

-215 ANINTDVIISRSNP
+215 ANINTDVIISRSLP
-229 VSGAVSDSALFA
+229 VSGDVSDSALFA
-241 EHVIHDTEKDAAA
+241 EHVIHDTEKNTTAQ
-254 DWSVSISSTETAFS
+254 WSVSLMNAEAAFS
-268 SVIGSLGENADVK
+268 SVIGTLGENVNAK
-281 LTITNNADSASVS
+281 LTITNNADSVSVS
-294 GSGSV
+294 GSGSA

-307 KNSSLTVTTSG
+307 KNSSLTVITSG
-318 SASYNVSSSGG
+318 SASYNVSSSSG
-329 NAGGMVG
+329 NAGGMIG

-354 EVKATRGYAGGLVGY
+354 EVTAAGYAGGLVGY
-369 AENAAVSFEGTA
+369 AENASVSFEGTA
-381 MVSGTVSGS
+381 MVSGTVSGA

-399 YKSSEAENSFDISKY
+399 YKSSEAENSFDISRY
-414 AVNCTLNGESSGGL
+414 AVSCTLNRENSGGL
-428 FGRLENS
+428 FGKLENS
-435 GNMTIIKNDTEAA
+435 GNMTINKSDTEAA

-464 LIGTYLSESTS
+464 LIGTYLSDNTS
-475 NSLTISGIS
+475 NSLTVSGIS

-607 ASAFDDIGTWGEV
+607 AASFDDIGTWGEV
-620 LRLGSSLREDNIFS
+620 LRLSSSLREDNIFN

-680 TSTTS
+680 TSTTG
-685 TSLLSSVIT
+685 TSLLSSDIT

-714 KDASGNGD
+714 ENDA
-722 ISYTGA
+722 YTGT
-728 FNGNGHTIT
+728 FNGSGHTIT
-737 LAIGEPYGCRSSTA
+737 LAVGEPYGYRSNTA
-751 LAAGDTSD
+751 LAAGDASD
-759 GNGCIYSHYYNGLF
+759 GNGRIYRHYYSGLF
-773 SKTGSGVKFS
+773 AKTENITFNNLIVDGI
-783 KLTVSG
+783 
-789 VINVKYKDNLKYYIG
+789 INVKYTDNARYYIG
-804 GLSSTHKGDITAED
+804 GLSALHSGNITVQD
-818 LTVSEKI
+818 LTVQENINVSGNTGN
-825 SVYGTVREFCFAG
+825 YCFVG
-838 GIIGNISEGT
+838 GIAGQAAEISS
-848 NPAVV
+848 PAIV
-853 IKNCVISPE
+853 ISGSTISPE
-862 IVFEGYQPYNSEFV
+862 INCSGNANFI
-876 CGGALAEIGQ
+876 CGGAFAEIGQ
-886 NDSFSVTADNITLR
+886 NDKFSVTADNVKLGAAVT
-900 PSITSNSSHE
+900 NSSTAGS
-910 YKKIGGF
+910 KKVGGF
-917 IGNISNSN
+917 IGNISSN
-925 GSASVRT
+925 NGAASDRT
-932 VSITNMTIDGAKIVS
+932 IFLTNITIDS
-947 ENGGAL
+947 ENVTSAYGGAL

-962 VSFGSE
+962 VSVGSE

-983 GKGGFAGLVTAAT
+983 GNGDFAGFVTNAT
-996 GYWKVYGVNIEAIT
+996 GCWKVYDVNIEGIT
-1010 VSGTSAASFGML
+1010 VSGASAASFGML
-1022 VNKGVYAAD
+1022 VNKGVYKYD
-1031 RVTNALYLE
+1031 SITTALYLE
-1040 IESESAYNINSANI
+1040 TESENAYKI
-1054 NVGSA
+1054 GSA
-1059 VYDEIIAT
+1059 VISIGLNTIYDEIIAT

-1075 DAVLLNDTCAVVS
+1075 DAVLWNDTCAVVS

-1165 TSIPT
+1165 TSIPA
-1170 GNYDLIGYS
+1170 GNYDMTGYS

-1226 RNANGNIT
+1226 RNSDGNIT
-1234 AGNIK
+1234 AGNIT

-1244 GADPDYS
+1244 GADTDYS

-1270 LKGIALDGIRV
+1270 LNGIVLDGIRV
-1281 NSTESTAPL
+1281 NSTESTASL

-1299 ALELSDVST
+1299 ALELSNVST
-1308 TEKYRTEN
+1308 TEKYRTES
-1316 ISSAASSLIGDVGN
+1316 ISAAASSLIGDVGS

-1352 AVSDTAVNAALSA
+1352 AVSDTAVNAALSK
-1365 AYNTDKSIFSKA
+1365 AYNTDMSIFSKA
-1377 ILLNSFKFK
+1377 ILLNSFRFK

-1399 DEDWDEDAA
+1399 DEDWDEDSA
-1408 KHNVAYGMEISGS
+1408 KHNVAYGMEISVS

-1432 KSDSYTNPTGENVE
+1432 KSDSYTNPTGEDAE

-1455 VAVSYSEN
+1455 VAASYSE

-1509 GDSEDGAVVNYQKNS
+1509 GDSEDGAVVNYQENS
-1524 YSAWCK
+1524 YSAWCN
-1530 EKNSHKVLLWNA
+1530 EKNSHKVLLWDA
-1542 ESSSFRSED
+1542 ESSCFRSED
-1551 GSTSVKLAD
+1551 GTTSIKLAD
-1560 MQNELASAYYMLGND
+1560 MQKTLASAYYMLGND

-1587 KKVPFKGIVFG
+1587 KNVPFKGAVFG
-1598 NGHAITNKTAQ
+1598 NGHAITNETVQ

-1713 ASHSGITADMNS
+1713 ASHLGITAGMNN
-1725 IFDSNFDSNVL
+1725 IFGSNAL

-1742 IGRVIDGFAVTEA
+1742 IGRVIDGFAVTETSA
-1755 SVFNG
+1755 FNG

-1776 ANISTA
+1776 ADISTA
-1782 ADKIGFESNG
+1782 ADKISFESND

-1797 IKVSDSQQLFILG
+1797 IKISDSQQLFILG

-1824 YSKFSYGA
+1824 YSKFSYGEN
-1832 DKMVR
+1832 KKVR

-1847 DTEGNTSDYAVAK
+1847 DSEGNTSDHAVAK

-1874 KYTNAYSG
+1874 KYTNAISG

-1888 LTNHNFAFDIDLANN
+1888 LTNHNFAFDIDLAKN

-1927 VGNLNGNGST
+1927 INSLNGNGST

-1959 INNTTSVDCKTGLGL
+1959 INNITFVDCKTGLGL
-1974 FNNLIGKNN
+1974 FNNLIQSSDNENN
-1983 KISDLTISGTVN
+1983 TISNLTISGHVD
-1995 YEVYIYIKENNEFK
+1995 YEYYKDHSGKKNIIYENNS
-2009 FKKFA
+2009 
-2014 EFAEKTSFSC
+2014 SFSC
-2024 AGGLAGVSSNLNL
+2024 VGALAGVGSNLRLDKIQL
-2037 EKISLN
+2037 EK
-2043 ELSVNSRFVSG
+2043 LSVNSCFVSG
-2054 GIVGYAM
+2054 GIVGFA
-2061 DSIKIKDLNA
+2061 KKLVQIKDLKSDDLN
-2071 SKLYVSGNFFSGGII
+2071 VSANFFSGGII
-2086 GIANKCDVDIDG
+2086 GIAGNCNVKIDG
-2098 SSGTDGNNRGTIT
+2098 SSDSEGLIRGSIT
-2111 EGTINSCGKTY
+2111 SGSISLVGDTSRGEGASLYGVGIG
-2122 TFDGGREYA
+2122 
-2131 LGLGTAAVIG
+2131 AATVIG
-2141 AYMQENSNKKIQT
+2141 AFLNTNNTVLTSLSVT
-2154 IKNINI
+2154 NINI
-2160 ESFNITAPQIK
+2160 EDLDISAPLIG
-2171 RAMVGTVIG
+2171 RAMLGGIVG
-2180 CCGNSTISQMVIQN
+2180 CCGNTTAKNIQSRIQN
-2194 IDVDKVNINKDSG
+2194 VDIKNVDINKEV
-2207 NDYKEFAF
+2207 KRFAF
-2215 NGGAIGIIKSGVKKC
+2215 NGGIIGLVKEGVKKC
-2230 EISDVKIIGDKDNK
+2230 EISNVKIIGDKNNK
-2244 NTINGYRH
+2244 NTITGYRH

-2258 LTASKNAIINNCQIE
+2258 LTSSDTIIDNCLIE
-2273 NYILVTDNAGEDAG
+2273 NYEIVTDEYGEDVG
-2287 GIVGKVDDNFK
+2287 GIVGKINDNK
-2298 LIIKNSKI
+2298 STLIVKNSKI
-2306 RDCEILIKDNN
+2306 SDCVIKINDNN
-2317 KKNDKGTYSGGIV
+2317 SKNSDGTYSGGIV
-2330 GKIGEGACFYGYN
+2330 GKMAKNSCLYGYN
-2343 IALDNVQFINREDS
+2343 ISLDNVQFKNNEN
-2357 KTGAGEIC
+2357 KKAGAGEIC
-2365 GYMVKLLGKNTKMK
+2365 GYMQNNTKVK
-2379 VVGVSAKTRNNESG
+2379 VVGISARKGVSGIPA
-2393 RPNIISKKDNNAE
+2393 NIISKKDNINTAP
-2406 SICIYADYN
+2406 SLCIYADYN
-2415 GKCLDEAAA
+2415 GSCLDEPTA
-2424 NKEASTINSDS
+2424 NKEASTISSDN
-2435 NVDDMGAYP
+2435 NVDNMGAYP

-2472 AVEAI
+2472 AIEAI
-2477 IADISNGTGYINAAD
+2477 IADISKGTGYINAAD

-2540 IHILTNDTSVS
+2540 IHILTNDTSIS

-2572 TSGAFESGENFTK
+2572 TSGTFESGENFTK
-2585 TLECKNGYFRMT
+2585 TLEYKNGYFRMT
-2597 DKDYDSNY
+2597 DMDYDSNY

-2617 PADASKTAY
+2617 PADTSKTAY

-2733 IGKAFTASDDKLDF
+2733 IGEAFTASDDKLDF
-2747 SKFSTSEGKGFEP
+2747 SKFSTSDGKVFEP

-2773 TVSQADEG
+2773 TVSQADDG

-2797 GADYYRKKTESDTDA
+2797 GDDYYRKKTESDTDA

-2817 VTLTAKEG
+2817 VTLTAKDG

-2945 FVIEATRTDENG
+2945 FAIEATRTDESG

-2971 YKIGSTEYSKNFSN
+2971 YKIGSTEYAKNFSN
-2985 TDSVIMVSGGTAEA
+2985 TDSVIMVSGGTEEA
-2999 PVDIKARLI
+2999 PLDIKARLI
-3008 SGSVTITCNDL
+3008 SGNVTITCDD
-3019 MIVYPDGESIIAQFP
+3019 MVITYPDGESIIAQFP
-3034 ERRDQDDTYGVTL
+3034 ERKDRDDTYGVTL

-3052 LAYVPDNIEQSK
+3052 LAYVSDNIEQSK

-3082 EAATLSYNLPSNSPS
+3082 EAATLSYNLPSNSPN

-3120 VLNLPETAIDRAKN
+3120 VLNLPETAIDKAKK
-3134 VKFTLSL
+3134 VSFTLSL
-3141 YQKTDRDI
+3141 YKKTDSGI
-3149 YDAVPIAKYLENI
+3149 YDAVPIAEYLENI

-3167 NGSAKSP
+3167 NGSAKPPAS
-3174 ESPELTGDSY
+3174 TGDSY

-3203 VSSYSVITGAEFEGG
+3203 ISSYSVITGGAFESKG
-3218 KKIYSNYKVQL
+3218 KTYSNYKVQL
-3229 TAQLLDENN
+3229 TAQLLDENGE
-3238 DPIENSGCS
+3238 PIENSGCS

>member
-1 MKYRSKS
+1 M
-8 RFTALVT
+8 LT
-15 AIAMIAGNF
+15 AIAMIASNF
-24 TASSPVSRYVFN
+24 TASSPVSRYVLN
-36 EINVSAADEAEGETT
+36 EINVSAADGAEGETT
-51 TVPQET
+51 TAPQET
-57 TVTSVTG
+57 TVTTVTG
-64 EADVPDDKEQSDSS
+64 EADVPDDTEQTDSS
-78 SEAAVTNVSQ
+78 SETAVTEVSQ
-88 DDSTNTADDTDGTS
+88 DDSTNTEDDTDGTS

-110 PEGTSDDTSE
+110 PDGTEDDAAE
-120 TDGDNTDDTSVSDNV
+120 DDGDNTDDTPVSDNV

-151 EADPTKYQNID
+151 EADPAKYQNID
-162 VSIAIASGN
+162 VSIAITSGN

-183 EQFPFAANIKVTSD
+183 AQYPFAANIKVTSD
-197 SEFKLTIDQPLF
+197 SEFKLTLDQPLF

-215 ANINTDVIISRSNP
+215 ANINTDVIISRSLP
-229 VSGAVSDSALFA
+229 VSGDVSDSALFA
-241 EHVIHDTEKDAAA
+241 EHVIHDTEKNTTAQ
-254 DWSVSISSTETAFS
+254 WSVGLMNAEAAFS
-268 SVIGSLGENADVK
+268 SVIGTLGENVNAK
-281 LTITNNADSASVS
+281 LTITNNADSVSVS
-294 GSGSV
+294 GSGSA

-307 KNSSLTVTTSG
+307 KNSSLTVITSG
-318 SASYNVSSSGG
+318 SSSYNVSSSSG
-329 NAGGMVG
+329 NAGGMIG

-354 EVKATRGYAGGLVGY
+354 EVTAAGYAGGLVGY
-369 AENAAVSFEGTA
+369 AENASVSFEGTA
-381 MVSGTVSGS
+381 MVSGTVSGA

-399 YKSSEAENSFDISKY
+399 YKSSEAENSFDISRY
-414 AVNCTLNGESSGGL
+414 AVSCTLNGENSGGL
-428 FGRLENS
+428 FGKLENS
-435 GNMTIIKNDTEAA
+435 GNMTINKSNTEAA

-464 LIGTYLSESTS
+464 LIGTYFSDNTS

-588 TRGAALIYA
+588 TREAALIYA

-607 ASAFDDIGTWGEV
+607 AASFDDIGTWGEV
-620 LRLGSSLREDNIFS
+620 LRLSSSLREDNIFN

-680 TSTTS
+680 SSTTS
-685 TSLLSSVIT
+685 TSLLSSDIT

-714 KDASGNGD
+714 ENDA
-722 ISYTGA
+722 YTGT
-728 FNGNGHTIT
+728 FNGSGHTIT
-737 LAIGEPYGCRSSTA
+737 LAVGEPYGYRSNTA
-751 LAAGDTSD
+751 LAAGDASD
-759 GNGCIYSHYYNGLF
+759 GNGRIYRHYYSGLF
-773 SKTGSGVKFS
+773 AKTESITFNNLIVDGI
-783 KLTVSG
+783 
-789 VINVKYKDNLKYYIG
+789 INVKYTDNARYYIG
-804 GLSSTHKGDITAED
+804 GLSALHSGNITVQD
-818 LTVSEKI
+818 LTVQENINVSGNTGN
-825 SVYGTVREFCFAG
+825 YCFVG
-838 GIIGNISEGT
+838 GIAGQAAENSSPAIVISGST
-848 NPAVV
+848 
-853 IKNCVISPE
+853 ISPE
-862 IVFEGYQPYNSEFV
+862 INCSGNANFI
-876 CGGALAEIGQ
+876 CGGAFAEIGQ
-886 NDSFSVTADNITLR
+886 NDKFSVTADNVKLGAAVT
-900 PSITSNSSHE
+900 NSSTAGS
-910 YKKIGGF
+910 KKVGGF
-917 IGNISNSN
+917 IGNISSN
-925 GSASVRT
+925 NGAASDRII
-932 VSITNMTIDGAKIVS
+932 SLTNITIDS
-947 ENGGAL
+947 ENVTSAYGGAL

-962 VSFGSE
+962 VSVGSE

-983 GKGGFAGLVTAAT
+983 GNGDFAGFVTNAT
-996 GYWKVYGVNIEAIT
+996 GCWKVYDVNIEGIT
-1010 VSGTSAASFGML
+1010 VSGASAASFGML
-1022 VNKGVYAAD
+1022 VNKGVYKYD
-1031 RVTNALYLE
+1031 SITTALYLE
-1040 IESESAYNINSANI
+1040 TESENAYKI
-1054 NVGSA
+1054 GSA
-1059 VYDEIIAT
+1059 VISIGLNTIYDEIIAT

-1075 DAVLLNDTCAVVS
+1075 DAVLWNDTCAVVS

-1165 TSIPT
+1165 TSIPA
-1170 GNYDLIGYS
+1170 GNYDMTGYS

-1226 RNANGNIT
+1226 RNSDGNIT
-1234 AGNIK
+1234 AGNIT

-1244 GADPDYS
+1244 GADSDYS

-1270 LKGIALDGIRV
+1270 LNGIVLDGIRV

-1299 ALELSDVST
+1299 ALELSNVST

-1316 ISSAASSLIGDVGN
+1316 ISAAASSLIGDVGS

-1352 AVSDTAVNAALSA
+1352 AVSDTAVNAALSK
-1365 AYNTDKSIFSKA
+1365 AYNTDMSIFSKA
-1377 ILLNSFKFK
+1377 ILLNSFRFK

-1399 DEDWDEDAA
+1399 DEDWDEDSA
-1408 KHNVAYGMEISGS
+1408 KHNVAYGMEISVS

-1432 KSDSYTNPTGENVE
+1432 KSDSYTNPTGEDAE

-1455 VAVSYSEN
+1455 VAASYSE

-1509 GDSEDGAVVNYQKNS
+1509 GDSEDGAVVNYQENS
-1524 YSAWCK
+1524 YSVWCN
-1530 EKNSHKVLLWNA
+1530 EKNSHKVLLWDA
-1542 ESSSFRSED
+1542 ESSCFRSED
-1551 GSTSVKLAD
+1551 GTTSIKLAD
-1560 MQNELASAYYMLGND
+1560 MQKTLASAYYMLGND

-1587 KKVPFKGIVFG
+1587 KNVPFKGAVFG
-1598 NGHAITNKTAQ
+1598 NGHAITNETVQ

-1713 ASHSGITADMNS
+1713 ASHSGITAGMNN
-1725 IFDSNFDSNVL
+1725 IFGSNAL

-1742 IGRVIDGFAVTEA
+1742 IGRVIDGFAVTETSA
-1755 SVFNG
+1755 FNG

-1776 ANISTA
+1776 ADISTA
-1782 ADKIGFESNG
+1782 ADKISFESND

-1797 IKVSDSQQLFILG
+1797 IKISDSQQLFILG

-1824 YSKFSYGA
+1824 YSKFSYGEN
-1832 DKMVR
+1832 KMVR

-1847 DTEGNTSDYAVAK
+1847 DSEGNTSDYAVAK

-1874 KYTNAYSG
+1874 KYTNAISG

-1888 LTNHNFAFDIDLANN
+1888 LTNHNFAFDIDLAKN

-1927 VGNLNGNGST
+1927 INSLNGNGST

-1959 INNTTSVDCKTGLGL
+1959 INNITFVDCKTGLGL
-1974 FNNLIGKNN
+1974 FNNLIQSSDNENN
-1983 KISDLTISGTVN
+1983 TISNLTISGHVD
-1995 YEVYIYIKENNEFK
+1995 YEYYKDHSGKKNIIYENNS
-2009 FKKFA
+2009 
-2014 EFAEKTSFSC
+2014 SFSC
-2024 AGGLAGVSSNLNL
+2024 AGALAGVGSNLRLDKIQL
-2037 EKISLN
+2037 E
-2043 ELSVNSRFVSG
+2043 ELSVNSCFVSG
-2054 GIVGYAM
+2054 GIVGFA
-2061 DSIKIKDLNA
+2061 KKLVQIKDLKSDDLN
-2071 SKLYVSGNFFSGGII
+2071 VSANFFSGGII
-2086 GIANKCDVDIDG
+2086 GIAGNCNVKIDG
-2098 SSGTDGNNRGTIT
+2098 SSDSEGLIRGSIT
-2111 EGTINSCGKTY
+2111 SGSISLVGDTSRGEGASLYGVGIG
-2122 TFDGGREYA
+2122 
-2131 LGLGTAAVIG
+2131 AATVIG
-2141 AYMQENSNKKIQT
+2141 AFLNTNNTVLTSLSVT
-2154 IKNINI
+2154 NINI
-2160 ESFNITAPQIK
+2160 EDLDISAPLIG
-2171 RAMVGTVIG
+2171 RAMLGGIVG
-2180 CCGNSTISQMVIQN
+2180 CCGNTTAKNIQSRIQN
-2194 IDVDKVNINKDSG
+2194 VDIKNVDINKEV
-2207 NDYKEFAF
+2207 KRFAF
-2215 NGGAIGIIKSGVKKC
+2215 NGGIIGLVKEGVKKC
-2230 EISDVKIIGDKDNK
+2230 EISNVRIIGDKNNK
-2244 NTINGYRH
+2244 NTITGYRH

-2258 LTASKNAIINNCQIE
+2258 LTSSDTIIDNCLIE
-2273 NYILVTDNAGEDAG
+2273 NYEIVTDEYGEDVG
-2287 GIVGKVDDNFK
+2287 GIVGKINDNK
-2298 LIIKNSKI
+2298 STLIVKNSKI
-2306 RDCEILIKDNN
+2306 SDCVIKINDNN
-2317 KKNDKGTYSGGIV
+2317 SKNSDGTYSGGIV
-2330 GKIGEGACFYGYN
+2330 GKMAKNSCLYGYN
-2343 IALDNVQFINREDS
+2343 ISLDNVQFKNNEN
-2357 KTGAGEIC
+2357 KKAGAGEIC
-2365 GYMVKLLGKNTKMK
+2365 GYMQNNTKVK
-2379 VVGVSAKTRNNESG
+2379 VVGISARKGVSGIPA
-2393 RPNIISKKDNNAE
+2393 NIISKKDNINTAP
-2406 SICIYADYN
+2406 SLCIYADYN
-2415 GKCLDEAAA
+2415 GSCLDEPAA
-2424 NKEASTINSDS
+2424 NKEASTISSDN

-2472 AVEAI
+2472 AIEAI
-2477 IADISNGTGYINAAD
+2477 IADISKGTGYINAAD

-2540 IHILTNDTSVS
+2540 IHILTNDTSIS
-2551 SYAQTGSS
+2551 SYAQTSSS
-2559 VFSVDIMPMRLNE
+2559 VFCVDIMPMRLNE
-2572 TSGAFESGENFTK
+2572 TSGTFESGENFTK
-2585 TLECKNGYFRMT
+2585 TLEYKNGYFRMT
-2597 DKDYDSNY
+2597 DMDYDSNY

-2617 PADASKTAY
+2617 PADTSKTAY

-2733 IGKAFTASDDKLDF
+2733 IGEAFTASDDKLDF
-2747 SKFSTSEGKGFEP
+2747 SKFSTSDGKVFEP

-2773 TVSQADEG
+2773 TVSQADDG

-2797 GADYYRKKTESDTDA
+2797 GDDYYRKKTESDTDA

-2831 ILILD
+2831 ILVLD

-2853 RNITMKCGSRLGDTD
+2853 RNITMNCGSRLGDTD

-2900 TGDQVINDSN
+2900 TGNQVINDSN

-2945 FVIEATRTDENG
+2945 FVIEATRTDESG

-2971 YKIGSTEYSKNFSN
+2971 YKIGSTEYAKNFSN
-2985 TDSVIMVSGGTAEA
+2985 TDSVIMVSGGTEEA
-2999 PVDIKARLI
+2999 PLDIKARLI
-3008 SGSVTITCNDL
+3008 SGNVTITCDD
-3019 MIVYPDGESIIAQFP
+3019 MVITYPDGESIIAQFP
-3034 ERRDQDDTYGVTL
+3034 ERKDRDDTYGVTL

-3052 LAYVPDNIEQSK
+3052 LAYVSDNIEQSK

-3082 EAATLSYNLPSNSPS
+3082 EAATLSYNLPSNSPN

-3120 VLNLPETAIDRAKN
+3120 VLNLPESAISKAKK
-3134 VKFTLSL
+3134 VSFTLSL
-3141 YQKTDRDI
+3141 YQKTDSGI
-3149 YDAVPIAKYLENI
+3149 YDAVPIAEYLENI

-3167 NGSAKSP
+3167 NGTAKAPVS
-3174 ESPELTGDSY
+3174 SGNSY
-3184 EYVFDKET
+3184 EYVFDRET

-3203 VSSYSVITGAEFEGG
+3203 VSSYSVITGGAFESKG
-3218 KKIYSNYKVQL
+3218 KTYSNYKVQL
-3229 TAQLLDENN
+3229 TAQLLDENGE
-3238 DPIENSGCS
+3238 PIENSGCS

>member
-8 RFTALVT
+8 RFTALLT
-15 AIAMIAGNF
+15 AIAMIASNF
-24 TASSPVSRYVFN
+24 TASSPVSRYVLN
-36 EINVSAADEAEGETT
+36 EINVSAADGAEGETT
-51 TVPQET
+51 TAPQET
-57 TVTSVTG
+57 TVTTVTG
-64 EADVPDDKEQSDSS
+64 EADVPDDTEQTDSS
-78 SEAAVTNVSQ
+78 SETAVTEVSQ
-88 DDSTNTADDTDGTS
+88 DDSTNTADDPDGTS

-110 PEGTSDDTSE
+110 PDGTEDDAAE
-120 TDGDNTDDTSVSDNV
+120 DDGDNTDDTPVSDNV

-151 EADPTKYQNID
+151 EADPAKYQNID
-162 VSIAIASGN
+162 VSIAITSGN

-183 EQFPFAANIKVTSD
+183 AQYPFAANIKVTSD
-197 SEFKLTIDQPLF
+197 SEFKLTLDQPLF

-215 ANINTDVIISRSNP
+215 ANINTDVIISRSLP
-229 VSGAVSDSALFA
+229 VSGDVSDSALFA
-241 EHVIHDTEKDAAA
+241 EHVIHDTEKNTTAQ
-254 DWSVSISSTETAFS
+254 WSVSLMNAEAAFS
-268 SVIGSLGENADVK
+268 SVIGTLGENVNAK
-281 LTITNNADSASVS
+281 LTITNNADSVSVS
-294 GSGSV
+294 GSGSA

-307 KNSSLTVTTSG
+307 KNSSLTVITSG
-318 SASYNVSSSGG
+318 SASYNVSSSSG
-329 NAGGMVG
+329 NAGGMIG

-354 EVKATRGYAGGLVGY
+354 EVTAAGYAGGLVGY
-369 AENAAVSFEGTA
+369 AENASVSFEGTA
-381 MVSGTVSGS
+381 MVSGTVSGA

-399 YKSSEAENSFDISKY
+399 YKSSEAENSFDISRY
-414 AVNCTLNGESSGGL
+414 AVSCTLNRENSGGL
-428 FGRLENS
+428 FGKLENS
-435 GNMTIIKNDTEAA
+435 GNMTINKSNTEAA

-464 LIGTYLSESTS
+464 LIGTYFSDNTS
-475 NSLTISGIS
+475 NSLTVSGIS

-510 RLENVSVSASGCKNV
+510 RLENVSVSASSCKNV

-607 ASAFDDIGTWGEV
+607 AASFDDIGTWGEV
-620 LRLGSSLREDNIFS
+620 LRLSSSLREDNIFN

-642 TVKRAGTTVGSL
+642 TVKRAGTSVGSL

-680 TSTTS
+680 TSTTG
-685 TSLLSSVIT
+685 TSLLSSDIT

-714 KDASGNGD
+714 ENDA
-722 ISYTGA
+722 YTGT
-728 FNGNGHTIT
+728 FNGSGHTIT
-737 LAIGEPYGCRSSTA
+737 LAVGEPYGYRSNTA
-751 LAAGDTSD
+751 LAAGDASD
-759 GNGCIYSHYYNGLF
+759 GNGRIYRHYYSGLF
-773 SKTGSGVKFS
+773 AKTENITFNNLIVDGI
-783 KLTVSG
+783 
-789 VINVKYKDNLKYYIG
+789 INVKYTDNARYYIG
-804 GLSSTHKGDITAED
+804 GLSALHSGNITVQD
-818 LTVSEKI
+818 LTVQENINVSGNTGN
-825 SVYGTVREFCFAG
+825 YCFVG
-838 GIIGNISEGT
+838 GIAGQAAENSSPAIVISGST
-848 NPAVV
+848 
-853 IKNCVISPE
+853 ISPE
-862 IVFEGYQPYNSEFV
+862 INCSGNANFI
-876 CGGALAEIGQ
+876 CGGAFAEIGQ
-886 NDSFSVTADNITLR
+886 NDKFSVTADNVKLGAAVT
-900 PSITSNSSHE
+900 NSSTAGS
-910 YKKIGGF
+910 KKVGGF
-917 IGNISNSN
+917 IGNISSN
-925 GSASVRT
+925 NGAASDRII
-932 VSITNMTIDGAKIVS
+932 SLTNITIDS
-947 ENGGAL
+947 ENVTSAYGGAL

-962 VSFGSE
+962 VSVGSE

-983 GKGGFAGLVTAAT
+983 GNGDFAGFVTNAT
-996 GYWKVYGVNIEAIT
+996 GCWKVYDVNIEGIT
-1010 VSGTSAASFGML
+1010 VSGASAASFGML
-1022 VNKGVYAAD
+1022 VNKGVYKYD
-1031 RVTNALYLE
+1031 SITTALYLE
-1040 IESESAYNINSANI
+1040 TESENAYKI
-1054 NVGSA
+1054 GSA
-1059 VYDEIIAT
+1059 VISIGLNTIYDEIIAT

-1075 DAVLLNDTCAVVS
+1075 DAVLWNDTCAVVS

-1165 TSIPT
+1165 TSIPA
-1170 GNYDLIGYS
+1170 GNYDMTGYS

-1226 RNANGNIT
+1226 RNSDGNIT
-1234 AGNIK
+1234 AGNIT

-1244 GADPDYS
+1244 GADSDYS

-1257 TVMGSVNSTAKAV
+1257 TVIGSVNSTAKAV
-1270 LKGIALDGIRV
+1270 LNGIVLDGIRV

-1299 ALELSDVST
+1299 ALELSNVST
-1308 TEKYRTEN
+1308 TEKYRTES
-1316 ISSAASSLIGDVGN
+1316 ISAAASSLIGDVG
-1330 SDGNSK
+1330 SRDGNSK

-1352 AVSDTAVNAALSA
+1352 AVSDTAVNAALSK
-1365 AYNTDKSIFSKA
+1365 AYNTDMSIFSKA
-1377 ILLNSFKFK
+1377 ILLNSFRFK

-1399 DEDWDEDAA
+1399 DEDWDEDFA
-1408 KHNVAYGMEISGS
+1408 KHNVAYGMEISVS

-1432 KSDSYTNPTGENVE
+1432 KSDSYTNPTGEDAE

-1455 VAVSYSEN
+1455 VAASYSE

-1509 GDSEDGAVVNYQKNS
+1509 GDSEDGAVVNYQENS
-1524 YSAWCK
+1524 YSAWCN
-1530 EKNSHKVLLWNA
+1530 EKNSHKVLLWDA
-1542 ESSSFRSED
+1542 ESSCFRSED
-1551 GSTSVKLAD
+1551 GTTSIKLAD
-1560 MQNELASAYYMLGND
+1560 MQKTLASAYYMLGND

-1587 KKVPFKGIVFG
+1587 KNVPFKGAVFG
-1598 NGHAITNKTAQ
+1598 NGHAITNETVQ
-1609 PLIYQSTGAVIKD
+1609 PLIYQSTGAVMKD

-1713 ASHSGITADMNS
+1713 DSHSGITAGMNN
-1725 IFDSNFDSNVL
+1725 IFGSNAL

-1742 IGRVIDGFAVTEA
+1742 IGRVIDGFAVTETSA
-1755 SVFNG
+1755 FNG

-1776 ANISTA
+1776 ADISTA
-1782 ADKIGFESNG
+1782 ADKISFESND

-1797 IKVSDSQQLFILG
+1797 IKISDSQQLFILG

-1824 YSKFSYGA
+1824 YSKFSYGEN
-1832 DKMVR
+1832 KMVR

-1847 DTEGNTSDYAVAK
+1847 DSEGNTSDYAVAK

-1874 KYTNAYSG
+1874 KYTNAISG

-1888 LTNHNFAFDIDLANN
+1888 LTNHNFAFNIDLAKN

-1927 VGNLNGNGST
+1927 INSLNGNGST

-1959 INNTTSVDCKTGLGL
+1959 INNITFVDCKTGLGL
-1974 FNNLIGKNN
+1974 FNNLIQSSDNENN
-1983 KISDLTISGTVN
+1983 TISNLTISGHVD
-1995 YEVYIYIKENNEFK
+1995 YEYYKDHSGKKNIIYENNS
-2009 FKKFA
+2009 
-2014 EFAEKTSFSC
+2014 SFSC
-2024 AGGLAGVSSNLNL
+2024 VGALAGVGSNLRLDKIQL
-2037 EKISLN
+2037 EK
-2043 ELSVNSRFVSG
+2043 LSVNSCFVSG
-2054 GIVGYAM
+2054 GIVGFA
-2061 DSIKIKDLNA
+2061 KKLVQIKDLKSDDLN
-2071 SKLYVSGNFFSGGII
+2071 VSANFFSGGII
-2086 GIANKCDVDIDG
+2086 GIAGNCNVKIDG
-2098 SSGTDGNNRGTIT
+2098 SSDLEGLIRGSIT
-2111 EGTINSCGKTY
+2111 SGSISLVGDTSRGEGASLYGVGIG
-2122 TFDGGREYA
+2122 
-2131 LGLGTAAVIG
+2131 AATVIG
-2141 AYMQENSNKKIQT
+2141 AFLNTNNTVLTSLSVT
-2154 IKNINI
+2154 NINI
-2160 ESFNITAPQIK
+2160 EDLDISAPLIG
-2171 RAMVGTVIG
+2171 RAMLGGIVG
-2180 CCGNSTISQMVIQN
+2180 CCGNTTAKNIQSRIQN
-2194 IDVDKVNINKDSG
+2194 VDIKNVDINKEV
-2207 NDYKEFAF
+2207 KRFAF
-2215 NGGAIGIIKSGVKKC
+2215 NGGIIGLVKEGVKKC
-2230 EISDVKIIGDKDNK
+2230 EISNVKIIGDKNNK
-2244 NTINGYRH
+2244 NTITGYRH

-2258 LTASKNAIINNCQIE
+2258 LISSDTIIDNCLIE
-2273 NYILVTDNAGEDAG
+2273 NYEIVTDEYGEDVG
-2287 GIVGKVDDNFK
+2287 GIVGKINDNK
-2298 LIIKNSKI
+2298 STLIVKNSKI
-2306 RDCEILIKDNN
+2306 SDCVIKINDNN
-2317 KKNDKGTYSGGIV
+2317 SKNSDGTYSGGIV
-2330 GKIGEGACFYGYN
+2330 GKMAKNSCLYGYN
-2343 IALDNVQFINREDS
+2343 ISLDNVQFKNNEN
-2357 KTGAGEIC
+2357 KKAGAGEIC
-2365 GYMVKLLGKNTKMK
+2365 GYMQNNTKVK
-2379 VVGVSAKTRNNESG
+2379 VFGISARKGDSG
-2393 RPNIISKKDNNAE
+2393 IPANIISKKDNINTAP
-2406 SICIYADYN
+2406 SLCIYADYN
-2415 GKCLDEAAA
+2415 GSCFDEPAA
-2424 NKEASTINSDS
+2424 NKEASTISSDS
-2435 NVDDMGAYP
+2435 NVYDMGAYP

-2472 AVEAI
+2472 AIEAI
-2477 IADISNGTGYINAAD
+2477 IADISKGIGYINAAD

-2540 IHILTNDTSVS
+2540 IHILTNDTSIS

-2585 TLECKNGYFRMT
+2585 TLEYKNGYFRMT
-2597 DKDYDSNY
+2597 DMDYDSNY

-2617 PADASKTAY
+2617 PADTSKTAY

-2733 IGKAFTASDDKLDF
+2733 IGEAFTASDDKLDF
-2747 SKFSTSEGKGFEP
+2747 SKFSTSDGKVFEP

-2773 TVSQADEG
+2773 TVSQADDG

-2797 GADYYRKKTESDTDA
+2797 GDDYYRKKTESDTDA

-2945 FVIEATRTDENG
+2945 FVIEATRTDESG

-2971 YKIGSTEYSKNFSN
+2971 YKIGSTEYAKNFSN
-2985 TDSVIMVSGGTAEA
+2985 TDSVIMVSGGTEEA
-2999 PVDIKARLI
+2999 PLDIKARLI
-3008 SGSVTITCNDL
+3008 SGNVTITCDD
-3019 MIVYPDGESIIAQFP
+3019 MVITYPDGESIIAQFP
-3034 ERRDQDDTYGVTL
+3034 ERKDRDDTYGVTL

-3052 LAYVPDNIEQSK
+3052 LAYVSDNIEQSK

-3082 EAATLSYNLPSNSPS
+3082 EAATLSYNLPSNSPN

-3120 VLNLPETAIDRAKN
+3120 VLNLPETAIDKAKK
-3134 VKFTLSL
+3134 VSFTLSL
-3141 YQKTDRDI
+3141 YQKTDSGI
-3149 YDAVPIAKYLENI
+3149 YDAVPIAEYLENI

-3167 NGSAKSP
+3167 NGTAKAPVS
-3174 ESPELTGDSY
+3174 SGDSY
-3184 EYVFDKET
+3184 EYVFDRET

-3203 VSSYSVITGAEFEGG
+3203 ISSYSVITGGAFESKG
-3218 KKIYSNYKVQL
+3218 KTYSNYKVQL
-3229 TAQLLDENN
+3229 TAQLLDENGE
-3238 DPIENSGCS
+3238 PIENSGCS

>member
-8 RFTALVT
+8 RFTALLT
-15 AIAMIAGNF
+15 AIAMIASNF
-24 TASSPVSRYVFN
+24 TASSPVSRYVLN
-36 EINVSAADEAEGETT
+36 EINVSAADGAEGETT
-51 TVPQET
+51 TAPQET
-57 TVTSVTG
+57 TVTAVTG
-64 EADVPDDKEQSDSS
+64 EADVPDDTEQSDSS
-78 SEAAVTNVSQ
+78 SETAVTEVSQ

-110 PEGTSDDTSE
+110 PDGTEDDAAE
-120 TDGDNTDDTSVSDNV
+120 DDGDNTDDTPVSDNV

-151 EADPTKYQNID
+151 EADPAKYQNID
-162 VSIAIASGN
+162 VFIAITSGN

-183 EQFPFAANIKVTSD
+183 AQYPFAANIKVTSD
-197 SEFKLTIDQPLF
+197 SEFKLTLDQPLF

-215 ANINTDVIISRSNP
+215 ANINTDVIISRSLP
-229 VSGAVSDSALFA
+229 VSGDVSDSALFA
-241 EHVIHDTEKDAAA
+241 EHVIHDTEKNITAQ
-254 DWSVSISSTETAFS
+254 WSVSLMNAEAVFS
-268 SVIGSLGENADVK
+268 SVIGTLGENVNAK
-281 LTITNNADSASVS
+281 LTITNNADSVSVS
-294 GSGSV
+294 GSGSA

-307 KNSSLTVTTSG
+307 KNSSLTVITSG
-318 SASYNVSSSGG
+318 SASYNVSSSSG
-329 NAGGMVG
+329 NAGGMIG

-354 EVKATRGYAGGLVGY
+354 EVTAAGYAGGLVGY
-369 AENAAVSFEGTA
+369 AENASVSFEGTA
-381 MVSGTVSGS
+381 MVSGTVSGA

-399 YKSSEAENSFDISKY
+399 YKSSEAENSFDISRY
-414 AVNCTLNGESSGGL
+414 AVSCTLNGENSGGL
-428 FGRLENS
+428 FGKLENS
-435 GNMTIIKNDTEAA
+435 GNMTINKSNTEAA

-453 RTSSDKQTFGG
+453 RTSSDKQIFGG
-464 LIGTYLSESTS
+464 LIGTYLSDNTS

-547 NTNGDFIGGGVIGN
+547 NTNGGFIGGGVIGN
-561 MNGGVLRLGGTT
+561 MNGGVLCLGGTT
-573 DLTGTKAAGGGQIIG
+573 DLTGTTAAGGGQIIG

-597 QNGWQLNRGE
+597 QNGWQLNRGDA
-607 ASAFDDIGTWGEV
+607 ASFDDIGTWGEV
-620 LRLGSSLREDNIFS
+620 LRLSSSLCEDNIFN

-654 AEFAVLALNM
+654 AEFVVLALNM

-680 TSTTS
+680 TSTTG
-685 TSLLSSVIT
+685 TSLLSSDIT

-714 KDASGNGD
+714 ENDA
-722 ISYTGA
+722 YTGT
-728 FNGNGHTIT
+728 FNGSGHTIT
-737 LAIGEPYGCRSSTA
+737 LAVGEPYGYRSNTA
-751 LAAGDTSD
+751 LAAGDASD
-759 GNGCIYSHYYNGLF
+759 GNGRIYRHYYSGLF
-773 SKTGSGVKFS
+773 AKTENITFNNLIVDGI
-783 KLTVSG
+783 
-789 VINVKYKDNLKYYIG
+789 INVKYTDNARYYIG
-804 GLSSTHKGDITAED
+804 GLSALHSGNITVQD
-818 LTVSEKI
+818 LTVQENINVSGNTGN
-825 SVYGTVREFCFAG
+825 YCFVG
-838 GIIGNISEGT
+838 GIAGQAAENSSPAIVISGS
-848 NPAVV
+848 
-853 IKNCVISPE
+853 IISPE
-862 IVFEGYQPYNSEFV
+862 INCSGNANFI
-876 CGGALAEIGQ
+876 CGGAFAEIGQ
-886 NDSFSVTADNITLR
+886 NDKFSVTADNVKLGAAVT
-900 PSITSNSSHE
+900 NSSTAGS
-910 YKKIGGF
+910 KKVGGF
-917 IGNISNSN
+917 IGNISSN
-925 GSASVRT
+925 NGAASDRT
-932 VSITNMTIDGAKIVS
+932 ISLTNITIDS
-947 ENGGAL
+947 ENVTSAYGGAL

-962 VSFGSE
+962 VSVGSE

-983 GKGGFAGLVTAAT
+983 GNGDFAGFVTNAT
-996 GYWKVYGVNIEAIT
+996 GCWKVYDVNIEGIT
-1010 VSGTSAASFGML
+1010 VSGASAASFGML
-1022 VNKGVYAAD
+1022 VNKGVYKYD
-1031 RVTNALYLE
+1031 SITTALYLE
-1040 IESESAYNINSANI
+1040 TESENAYKI
-1054 NVGSA
+1054 GSA
-1059 VYDEIIAT
+1059 VISIGLNTIYDEIIAT

-1075 DAVLLNDTCAVVS
+1075 DAVLWNDTCAVVS

-1103 NTYQNQTSV
+1103 NTYQNQISV

-1165 TSIPT
+1165 TSIPA
-1170 GNYDLIGYS
+1170 GNYDMTGYS

-1226 RNANGNIT
+1226 RNSDGNIT
-1234 AGNIK
+1234 AGNIT

-1244 GADPDYS
+1244 GADTDYS

-1270 LKGIALDGIRV
+1270 LNGIVLDGIRV

-1299 ALELSDVST
+1299 ALELSNVST
-1308 TEKYRTEN
+1308 TEKYRTES
-1316 ISSAASSLIGDVGN
+1316 ISSAASSLIGDVG
-1330 SDGNSK
+1330 SRDGNSK

-1352 AVSDTAVNAALSA
+1352 AVSDTAVNAVLSK
-1365 AYNTDKSIFSKA
+1365 AYNTDMSIFSKA
-1377 ILLNSFKFK
+1377 ILLNSFRFK

-1399 DEDWDEDAA
+1399 DEDWDEDSA

-1432 KSDSYTNPTGENVE
+1432 KSDSYTNPTGEDAE
-1446 YDFSGFLPY
+1446 YDFRGFLPY
-1455 VAVSYSEN
+1455 VAASYSE

-1509 GDSEDGAVVNYQKNS
+1509 GDSEDGAVVNYQENS
-1524 YSAWCK
+1524 YSAWCN
-1530 EKNSHKVLLWNA
+1530 EKNSHKVLLWDA

-1551 GSTSVKLAD
+1551 GTTSIKLAD
-1560 MQNELASAYYMLGND
+1560 MQKTLASAYYMLGND

-1587 KKVPFKGIVFG
+1587 KNVPFKGAVFG
-1598 NGHAITNKTAQ
+1598 NGHAITNETVQ

-1690 NKAVGGYIGVIRYGG
+1690 NKAVGGYIGVIRYGA

-1713 ASHSGITADMNS
+1713 ASHLGITAGMNN
-1725 IFDSNFDSNVL
+1725 IFGSNAL

-1742 IGRVIDGFAVTEA
+1742 IGRVIDGFAVTETSA
-1755 SVFNG
+1755 FNG
-1760 AEDKVTMKNG
+1760 AEDRVTMKNG

-1776 ANISTA
+1776 ADISTA
-1782 ADKIGFESNG
+1782 ADKISFESND

-1797 IKVSDSQQLFILG
+1797 IKISDSQQLFILG

-1824 YSKFSYGA
+1824 YSKFSYGEN
-1832 DKMVR
+1832 KMVR

-1847 DTEGNTSDYAVAK
+1847 DSEGNTSDYAVAK

-1874 KYTNAYSG
+1874 KYANAISG

-1888 LTNHNFAFDIDLANN
+1888 LTNHNFAFDIDLAKN

-1927 VGNLNGNGST
+1927 INSLNGNGST

-1948 KDYDQYYNDIN
+1948 KDYDRYYNDIN

-1974 FNNLIGKNN
+1974 FNNLIQSSDNENN
-1983 KISDLTISGTVN
+1983 TISNLIISGHVD
-1995 YEVYIYIKENNEFK
+1995 YEYYKDHSGKKNIIYENNS
-2009 FKKFA
+2009 
-2014 EFAEKTSFSC
+2014 SFSC
-2024 AGGLAGVSSNLNL
+2024 VGALAGVGSNLRLDKIQL
-2037 EKISLN
+2037 E
-2043 ELSVNSRFVSG
+2043 ELSVNSCFVSG
-2054 GIVGYAM
+2054 GIVGFA
-2061 DSIKIKDLNA
+2061 KKFVQIKDLKSDDLN
-2071 SKLYVSGNFFSGGII
+2071 VSANFFSGGII
-2086 GIANKCDVDIDG
+2086 GIAGNCNVKIDG
-2098 SSGTDGNNRGTIT
+2098 SSDSEGLIRGSIT
-2111 EGTINSCGKTY
+2111 SGSISLVGDTSRGEGASLYGVGIG
-2122 TFDGGREYA
+2122 
-2131 LGLGTAAVIG
+2131 AATVIG
-2141 AYMQENSNKKIQT
+2141 AFLNTNNTALTSLSVT
-2154 IKNINI
+2154 NINI
-2160 ESFNITAPQIK
+2160 EDLDISAPLIG
-2171 RAMVGTVIG
+2171 RAMLGGIVG
-2180 CCGNSTISQMVIQN
+2180 CCGNTTAKNIQSRIQN
-2194 IDVDKVNINKDSG
+2194 VDIKNVDINKEV
-2207 NDYKEFAF
+2207 KRFAF
-2215 NGGAIGIIKSGVKKC
+2215 NGGIIGLVKEGVKKC
-2230 EISDVKIIGDKDNK
+2230 EISNVKIIGDKNNK
-2244 NTINGYRH
+2244 NTITGYRH

-2258 LTASKNAIINNCQIE
+2258 LTSSDTIIDNCLIE
-2273 NYILVTDNAGEDAG
+2273 NYEIVTDEYGEDVG
-2287 GIVGKVDDNFK
+2287 GIVGKINDNK
-2298 LIIKNSKI
+2298 STLIVKNSKI
-2306 RDCEILIKDNN
+2306 SDCVIKINDNN
-2317 KKNDKGTYSGGIV
+2317 SKNSDGTYSGGIV
-2330 GKIGEGACFYGYN
+2330 GKMAKNSCLYGYN
-2343 IALDNVQFINREDS
+2343 ISLDNVQFKNNEN
-2357 KTGAGEIC
+2357 KKAGAGEIC
-2365 GYMVKLLGKNTKMK
+2365 GYMQNNTKVK
-2379 VVGVSAKTRNNESG
+2379 VVGISARKGESG
-2393 RPNIISKKDNNAE
+2393 IPANIISKKDNINTAP
-2406 SICIYADYN
+2406 SLCIYADYN
-2415 GKCLDEAAA
+2415 GSCLDEPAA
-2424 NKEASTINSDS
+2424 NKEASTISSDS

-2477 IADISNGTGYINAAD
+2477 IADISKGLGYINAAD

-2540 IHILTNDTSVS
+2540 IHILTNDTSIS

-2572 TSGAFESGENFTK
+2572 TSGTFESGESFTK
-2585 TLECKNGYFRMT
+2585 TLEYKNGYFRMT
-2597 DKDYDSNY
+2597 NMDYDSNY

-2617 PADASKTAY
+2617 PADTSKTAY

-2693 EDLLTAYGKYVLLE
+2693 ENLLTAYGKYVLLE

-2733 IGKAFTASDDKLDF
+2733 IGEAFTASDDKLDF
-2747 SKFSTSEGKGFEP
+2747 SKFSTSDGKEFEP

-2773 TVSQADEG
+2773 TVSQADDG

-2797 GADYYRKKTESDTDA
+2797 GDDYYRKKTESDTDA

-2910 RALKA
+2910 RVLKA
-2915 ELTATISLKSE
+2915 DLTATISLKSE

-2945 FVIEATRTDENG
+2945 FVIEATRTDESG

-2971 YKIGSTEYSKNFSN
+2971 YKIGSTEYAKNFSN
-2985 TDSVIMVSGGTAEA
+2985 TDSVIMVSGGTEEA
-2999 PVDIKARLI
+2999 PLDIKAQLI
-3008 SGSVTITCNDL
+3008 SGSVTITCDD
-3019 MIVYPDGESIIAQFP
+3019 MVITYPDGESIIAQFP
-3034 ERRDQDDTYGVTL
+3034 ERKDRDDTYGVTL

-3052 LAYVPDNIEQSK
+3052 LAYVSDNIEQSK

-3082 EAATLSYNLPSNSPS
+3082 EAATLSYNLPSNSPN

-3120 VLNLPETAIDRAKN
+3120 VLNLPETAIDKAKK
-3134 VKFTLSL
+3134 VSFTLSL
-3141 YQKTDRDI
+3141 YQKTDSGI
-3149 YDAVPIAKYLENI
+3149 YDAVPIAEYLENI

-3167 NGSAKSP
+3167 NGTAKAPVS
-3174 ESPELTGDSY
+3174 SGDSY

-3203 VSSYSVITGAEFEGG
+3203 ISSYSVITGGAFESKG
-3218 KKIYSNYKVQL
+3218 KTYSNYKVQL
-3229 TAQLLDENN
+3229 TAQLLDENGE
-3238 DPIENSGCS
+3238 PIENSGCS

>member
-8 RFTALVT
+8 RFTALLT
-15 AIAMIAGNF
+15 AIAMIASNF
-24 TASSPVSRYVFN
+24 TASSPVSRYVLN
-36 EINVSAADEAEGETT
+36 EINVSAADGAEGETT
-51 TVPQET
+51 TAPQET
-57 TVTSVTG
+57 TVTTVTG
-64 EADVPDDKEQSDSS
+64 EADVPDDTEQTDSS
-78 SEAAVTNVSQ
+78 SETAVTEVSQ

-110 PEGTSDDTSE
+110 PDGTEDDAAE
-120 TDGDNTDDTSVSDNV
+120 DDGDNTDDTSVSDNV

-151 EADPTKYQNID
+151 EADPAKYQNID
-162 VSIAIASGN
+162 VSIAITSGN

-183 EQFPFAANIKVTSD
+183 AQYPFAANIKVTSD
-197 SEFKLTIDQPLF
+197 SEFKLTLDQPLF

-215 ANINTDVIISRSNP
+215 ANINTDVIISRSLP
-229 VSGAVSDSALFA
+229 VSGDVSDSALFA
-241 EHVIHDTEKDAAA
+241 EHVIHDTEKNTTAQ
-254 DWSVSISSTETAFS
+254 WSVSLMNAEAAFS
-268 SVIGSLGENADVK
+268 SVIGTLGENVNAK
-281 LTITNNADSASVS
+281 LTITNNVDSVSVS
-294 GSGSV
+294 GSGSA

-307 KNSSLTVTTSG
+307 KNSSLTVITSG
-318 SASYNVSSSGG
+318 SASYNVSSSSG
-329 NAGGMVG
+329 NAGGMIG

-354 EVKATRGYAGGLVGY
+354 EVTAAGYAGGLVGY
-369 AENAAVSFEGTA
+369 AENASVSFEGTA
-381 MVSGTVSGS
+381 MVSGTVSGA

-399 YKSSEAENSFDISKY
+399 YKSSEAENSFDISRY
-414 AVNCTLNGESSGGL
+414 AVSCTLNRENSGGL
-428 FGRLENS
+428 FGKLENS
-435 GNMTIIKNDTEAA
+435 GNMTINKSDTEAA

-464 LIGTYLSESTS
+464 LIGTYLSDNTS
-475 NSLTISGIS
+475 NSLTVSGIS

-547 NTNGDFIGGGVIGN
+547 NTNDDFIGGGVIGN

-607 ASAFDDIGTWGEV
+607 AASFDDIGTWGEV
-620 LRLGSSLREDNIFS
+620 LRLSSSLREDNIFN

-642 TVKRAGTTVGSL
+642 TVKRAGTSVGSL

-680 TSTTS
+680 SSTTG
-685 TSLLSSVIT
+685 TSLLSSDIT

-714 KDASGNGD
+714 ENDA
-722 ISYTGA
+722 YTGT
-728 FNGNGHTIT
+728 FNGSGHTIT
-737 LAIGEPYGCRSSTA
+737 LAVGEPYGYRSNTA
-751 LAAGDTSD
+751 LAAGDASD
-759 GNGCIYSHYYNGLF
+759 GNGSIYRHYYSGLF
-773 SKTGSGVKFS
+773 AKTENITFNNLIVDGI
-783 KLTVSG
+783 
-789 VINVKYKDNLKYYIG
+789 INVKYTDNARYYIG
-804 GLSSTHKGDITAED
+804 GLSALHSGNITVQD
-818 LTVSEKI
+818 LTVQENINVSGNTGN
-825 SVYGTVREFCFAG
+825 YCFVG
-838 GIIGNISEGT
+838 GIAGQAAENSSPAIVISGST
-848 NPAVV
+848 
-853 IKNCVISPE
+853 ISPE
-862 IVFEGYQPYNSEFV
+862 INCSGNANFI
-876 CGGALAEIGQ
+876 CGGAFAEIGQ
-886 NDSFSVTADNITLR
+886 NDKFSVTADNVKLGAAVT
-900 PSITSNSSHE
+900 NSSTAGS
-910 YKKIGGF
+910 KKVGGF
-917 IGNISNSN
+917 IGNISSN
-925 GSASVRT
+925 NGAVSDRT
-932 VSITNMTIDGAKIVS
+932 ISLTNITIDS
-947 ENGGAL
+947 ENVTSAYGGAL

-962 VSFGSE
+962 VSVGSE

-983 GKGGFAGLVTAAT
+983 GNGDFAGFVTNAT
-996 GYWKVYGVNIEAIT
+996 GCWKVYDVNIEGIT
-1010 VSGTSAASFGML
+1010 VSGASAASFGML
-1022 VNKGVYAAD
+1022 VNKGVYKYD
-1031 RVTNALYLE
+1031 SITTALYLE
-1040 IESESAYNINSANI
+1040 TESENAYKI
-1054 NVGSA
+1054 GSA
-1059 VYDEIIAT
+1059 VISIGLNTIYDEIIAT

-1075 DAVLLNDTCAVVS
+1075 DAVLWNDTCAVVS

-1165 TSIPT
+1165 TSIPA
-1170 GNYDLIGYS
+1170 GNYDMTGYS

-1226 RNANGNIT
+1226 RNSDGSIT
-1234 AGNIK
+1234 AGNIT

-1244 GADPDYS
+1244 GADTDYS

-1270 LKGIALDGIRV
+1270 LNGIVLDGIRV

-1299 ALELSDVST
+1299 ALELSNVST
-1308 TEKYRTEN
+1308 TEKYRTES
-1316 ISSAASSLIGDVGN
+1316 ISSAASSLIGDVGS

-1352 AVSDTAVNAALSA
+1352 AVSDTAVNAALSK
-1365 AYNTDKSIFSKA
+1365 AYNTDMSIFSKA
-1377 ILLNSFKFK
+1377 ILLNSFRFK

-1399 DEDWDEDAA
+1399 DEDWDEDSA
-1408 KHNVAYGMEISGS
+1408 KHNVAYGMEISVS

-1432 KSDSYTNPTGENVE
+1432 KSDSYTNPTGEDAE

-1455 VAVSYSEN
+1455 VAASYSE

-1509 GDSEDGAVVNYQKNS
+1509 GDSEDGAVVNYQENS
-1524 YSAWCK
+1524 YSAWCN
-1530 EKNSHKVLLWNA
+1530 EKNSHKVLLWDA
-1542 ESSSFRSED
+1542 ESSCFRSED
-1551 GSTSVKLAD
+1551 GTTSIKLAD
-1560 MQNELASAYYMLGND
+1560 MQKTLASAYYMLGND

-1587 KKVPFKGIVFG
+1587 KNVPFKGAVFG
-1598 NGHAITNKTAQ
+1598 NGHAITNETVQ

-1713 ASHSGITADMNS
+1713 ASHLGITAGMNN
-1725 IFDSNFDSNVL
+1725 IFGSNAL

-1742 IGRVIDGFAVTEA
+1742 IGRVIDGFAVTETSA
-1755 SVFNG
+1755 FNG

-1776 ANISTA
+1776 ADISTA
-1782 ADKIGFESNG
+1782 ADKISFESND

-1797 IKVSDSQQLFILG
+1797 IKISDPQQLFILG

-1824 YSKFSYGA
+1824 YSKFSYGEN
-1832 DKMVR
+1832 KMVR

-1847 DTEGNTSDYAVAK
+1847 DSEGNTSDHAVAK

-1874 KYTNAYSG
+1874 KYTNAISG

-1888 LTNHNFAFDIDLANN
+1888 LTNHNFAFDIDLAKN

-1918 SSDADMAMH
+1918 SADADMAMH
-1927 VGNLNGNGST
+1927 INSLNGNGST

-1948 KDYDQYYNDIN
+1948 KDYDRYYNDIN
-1959 INNTTSVDCKTGLGL
+1959 INNTTFVDCKTGLGL
-1974 FNNLIGKNN
+1974 FNNLIQSSDNENN
-1983 KISDLTISGTVN
+1983 TISNLTISGHVD
-1995 YEVYIYIKENNEFK
+1995 YEYYKDHSGKKNIIYENNS
-2009 FKKFA
+2009 
-2014 EFAEKTSFSC
+2014 SFSC
-2024 AGGLAGVSSNLNL
+2024 VGALAGVGSNLRLDKIQL
-2037 EKISLN
+2037 EK
-2043 ELSVNSRFVSG
+2043 LSVNSCFVSG
-2054 GIVGYAM
+2054 GIVGFA
-2061 DSIKIKDLNA
+2061 KKLVQIKDLKSDDLN
-2071 SKLYVSGNFFSGGII
+2071 VSANFFSGGII
-2086 GIANKCDVDIDG
+2086 GIAGNCNVKIDG
-2098 SSGTDGNNRGTIT
+2098 SSDSEGLIRGSIT
-2111 EGTINSCGKTY
+2111 SGSISLVGDTSRGEGASLYGVGIG
-2122 TFDGGREYA
+2122 
-2131 LGLGTAAVIG
+2131 AATVIG
-2141 AYMQENSNKKIQT
+2141 AFLNTNNTVLTSLSVT
-2154 IKNINI
+2154 NINI
-2160 ESFNITAPQIK
+2160 EDLDISAPLIG
-2171 RAMVGTVIG
+2171 RAMLGGIVG
-2180 CCGNSTISQMVIQN
+2180 CCGNTTAKNIQSRIQN
-2194 IDVDKVNINKDSG
+2194 VDIKNVDINKEV
-2207 NDYKEFAF
+2207 KRFAF
-2215 NGGAIGIIKSGVKKC
+2215 NGGIIGLVKEGVKKC
-2230 EISDVKIIGDKDNK
+2230 EISNVKIIGDKNNK
-2244 NTINGYRH
+2244 NTITGYRH

-2258 LTASKNAIINNCQIE
+2258 LTSSDTIIDNCLIE
-2273 NYILVTDNAGEDAG
+2273 NYEIVTDEYGEDVG
-2287 GIVGKVDDNFK
+2287 GIVGKINDNK
-2298 LIIKNSKI
+2298 STLIVKNSKI
-2306 RDCEILIKDNN
+2306 SDCVIKINDNN
-2317 KKNDKGTYSGGIV
+2317 SKNSDGTYSGGIV
-2330 GKIGEGACFYGYN
+2330 GKMAKNSCLYGYN
-2343 IALDNVQFINREDS
+2343 ISLDNVQFKNNEN
-2357 KTGAGEIC
+2357 KKAGAGEIC
-2365 GYMVKLLGKNTKMK
+2365 GYMQNNTKVK
-2379 VVGVSAKTRNNESG
+2379 VVGISARKGESG
-2393 RPNIISKKDNNAE
+2393 IPANIISKKDNINTAP
-2406 SICIYADYN
+2406 SLCIYADYN
-2415 GKCLDEAAA
+2415 GSCLDEPAA
-2424 NKEASTINSDS
+2424 NKEASTISSDS

-2477 IADISNGTGYINAAD
+2477 IADISKGTGYINAAD
-2492 EYNDVFQKYEGKLT
+2492 EYNDVFQKYEGKIT

-2540 IHILTNDTSVS
+2540 IHILTNDTSIS

-2585 TLECKNGYFRMT
+2585 TLEYKNGYFRMT
-2597 DKDYDSNY
+2597 NMDYDSNY

-2617 PADASKTAY
+2617 PADTSKTAY

-2733 IGKAFTASDDKLDF
+2733 IGEAFTASDDKLDF
-2747 SKFSTSEGKGFEP
+2747 SKFSTSDGKGFEP

-2773 TVSQADEG
+2773 TVSQADDG

-2797 GADYYRKKTESDTDA
+2797 GDDYYRKKTESDTDA

-2868 MTPSRLDNESAS
+2868 MTPSRLDNESSS

-2910 RALKA
+2910 RVLKA

-2945 FVIEATRTDENG
+2945 FVIEATRTDESG

-2971 YKIGSTEYSKNFSN
+2971 YKIGSTEYAKNFSN
-2985 TDSVIMVSGGTAEA
+2985 TDSVIMVSGGTEEA
-2999 PVDIKARLI
+2999 PLDIKARLI
-3008 SGSVTITCNDL
+3008 SGSVTITCDD
-3019 MIVYPDGESIIAQFP
+3019 MVITYPDGESIIAQFP
-3034 ERRDQDDTYGVTL
+3034 ERKDRDDTYGVTL

-3052 LAYVPDNIEQSK
+3052 LAYVSDNIEQSK

-3082 EAATLSYNLPSNSPS
+3082 EAATLSYNLPSNSPN

-3120 VLNLPETAIDRAKN
+3120 VLNLPETAIDKAKK
-3134 VKFTLSL
+3134 VSFTLSL
-3141 YQKTDRDI
+3141 YQKTDSGI
-3149 YDAVPIAKYLENI
+3149 YDAVPIAEYLENI
-3162 TLYDK
+3162 ILYDK
-3167 NGSAKSP
+3167 NGTAKAPVS
-3174 ESPELTGDSY
+3174 SGDSY

-3203 VSSYSVITGAEFEGG
+3203 ISSYSVITGGAFESKG
-3218 KKIYSNYKVQL
+3218 KTYSNYKVQL
-3229 TAQLLDENN
+3229 TAQLLDENGE
-3238 DPIENSGCS
+3238 PIENSGCS

>member
-1 MKYRSKS
+1 M
-8 RFTALVT
+8 LT
-15 AIAMIAGNF
+15 AIAMIASNF
-24 TASSPVSRYVFN
+24 TVSSPVSRYVLN
-36 EINVSAADEAEGETT
+36 EINVSAADGAEGETT
-51 TVPQET
+51 TAPQET
-57 TVTSVTG
+57 TVTTVTG
-64 EADVPDDKEQSDSS
+64 EADVPDDTEQSDSS
-78 SEAAVTNVSQ
+78 SETAVTEVSQ
-88 DDSTNTADDTDGTS
+88 DDSTNTNTTTVVTDDAADVTDGTS

-110 PEGTSDDTSE
+110 PDGTEDDASE
-120 TDGDNTDDTSVSDNV
+120 DDGDNTDDTSVSDNV

-151 EADPTKYQNID
+151 EADPAKYQNID
-162 VSIAIASGN
+162 VSIAITSGN

-183 EQFPFAANIKVTSD
+183 AQYPFAANIKVTSD
-197 SEFKLTIDQPLF
+197 SEFKLTLDQPLF

-215 ANINTDVIISRSNP
+215 ANINTDVIISRSLP
-229 VSGAVSDSALFA
+229 VSGDVSDSALFA
-241 EHVIHDTEKDAAA
+241 EHVIHDTEKNTTAQ
-254 DWSVSISSTETAFS
+254 WSVSLMNAEAAFS
-268 SVIGSLGENADVK
+268 SVIGTLGENVNAK
-281 LTITNNADSASVS
+281 LTITNNADSVSVS
-294 GSGSV
+294 GSGSA

-307 KNSSLTVTTSG
+307 KNSSLTVITSG

-329 NAGGMVG
+329 NAGGMIG

-354 EVKATRGYAGGLVGY
+354 EVTAAGYAGGLVGY
-369 AENAAVSFEGTA
+369 AENASVSFEGTA
-381 MVSGTVSGS
+381 MVSGTVSGA

-399 YKSSEAENSFDISKY
+399 YKSSEAENSFDISRY
-414 AVNCTLNGESSGGL
+414 SVSCTLNGESSGGL
-428 FGRLENS
+428 FGKLENS

-448 DISVN
+448 GISVN
-453 RTSSDKQTFGG
+453 RTSSDKQIFGG
-464 LIGTYLSESTS
+464 LIGTYFSDNTS
-475 NSLTISGIS
+475 NSLTVSGIS

-498 GLIGKADDDSYI
+498 GLMGKADDDSYI
-510 RLENVSVSASGCKNV
+510 RLEDVSVSASGCKNV

-607 ASAFDDIGTWGEV
+607 AASFDDIGTWGEV
-620 LRLGSSLREDNIFS
+620 LRLSSSLREDNIFN

-680 TSTTS
+680 TSTTG
-685 TSLLSSVIT
+685 TSLLSSDIT

-714 KDASGNGD
+714 ENDA
-722 ISYTGA
+722 YTGT
-728 FNGNGHTIT
+728 FNGSGHTIT
-737 LAIGEPYGCRSSTA
+737 LAVGEPYGYRSNTA
-751 LAAGDTSD
+751 LAAGDASD
-759 GNGCIYSHYYNGLF
+759 GNGRIYRHYYSGLF
-773 SKTGSGVKFS
+773 AKTENITFNNLIVDGI
-783 KLTVSG
+783 
-789 VINVKYKDNLKYYIG
+789 INVKYTDNARYYIG
-804 GLSSTHKGDITAED
+804 GLSALHSGNITVQD
-818 LTVSEKI
+818 LTVQENINVSGNTGN
-825 SVYGTVREFCFAG
+825 YCFVG
-838 GIIGNISEGT
+838 GIAGQAAENSSPAIVISGST
-848 NPAVV
+848 
-853 IKNCVISPE
+853 ISPE
-862 IVFEGYQPYNSEFV
+862 INCSGNASFI
-876 CGGALAEIGQ
+876 CGGAFAEIGQ
-886 NDSFSVTADNITLR
+886 NDKFSVTADNVKLGAAVT
-900 PSITSNSSHE
+900 NSSTAGS
-910 YKKIGGF
+910 KKVGGF
-917 IGNISNSN
+917 IGNISSN
-925 GSASVRT
+925 NGAASDRT
-932 VSITNMTIDGAKIVS
+932 ISLTNITIDS
-947 ENGGAL
+947 ENVTSAYGGAL

-962 VSFGSE
+962 VSVGSE

-983 GKGGFAGLVTAAT
+983 GNGDFAGFVTNAT
-996 GYWKVYGVNIEAIT
+996 GCWKVYDVNIEGIT

-1022 VNKGVYAAD
+1022 VNKGVYKYD
-1031 RVTNALYLE
+1031 SITTALYLE
-1040 IESESAYNINSANI
+1040 TESENAYKI
-1054 NVGSA
+1054 GSA
-1059 VYDEIIAT
+1059 VISIGLNTIYDEIIAT

-1075 DAVLLNDTCAVVS
+1075 DAVLWNDTCAVVS

-1141 LMLWSVNLYAYSNI
+1141 LMLWCVNLYAYSNI

-1165 TSIPT
+1165 TSIPA
-1170 GNYDLIGYS
+1170 GNYDMTGYS

-1226 RNANGNIT
+1226 RNSDGNIT
-1234 AGNIK
+1234 AGNIT

-1244 GADPDYS
+1244 GADTDYS

-1270 LKGIALDGIRV
+1270 LNGIVLDGIRV

-1299 ALELSDVST
+1299 ALELSNVST
-1308 TEKYRTEN
+1308 TEKYRTES
-1316 ISSAASSLIGDVGN
+1316 ISAAASSLIGDVG
-1330 SDGNSK
+1330 SRDGNSK

-1352 AVSDTAVNAALSA
+1352 AVSDTAVNAALSK
-1365 AYNTDKSIFSKA
+1365 AYNTDMSIFSKA
-1377 ILLNSFKFK
+1377 ILLNSFRFK

-1399 DEDWDEDAA
+1399 DEDWDEDSA

-1432 KSDSYTNPTGENVE
+1432 KSDSYTNPTGEDAE

-1455 VAVSYSEN
+1455 VAASYSEK
-1463 NNYHEIKV
+1463 NYHEIKV

-1509 GDSEDGAVVNYQKNS
+1509 GDSEDGAVVNYQENS
-1524 YSAWCK
+1524 YSAWCN
-1530 EKNSHKVLLWNA
+1530 EKNSHKVLLWDA
-1542 ESSSFRSED
+1542 ESSCFRSED
-1551 GSTSVKLAD
+1551 GTTSIKLAD
-1560 MQNELASAYYMLGND
+1560 IQKTLASAYYMLAND

-1587 KKVPFKGIVFG
+1587 KNVPFKGAVFG
-1598 NGHAITNKTAQ
+1598 NGHAITNETVQ

-1713 ASHSGITADMNS
+1713 ASHSGITAGMNN
-1725 IFDSNFDSNVL
+1725 IFGSNAL

-1742 IGRVIDGFAVTEA
+1742 IGRVIDGFAVTETSA
-1755 SVFNG
+1755 FNG
-1760 AEDKVTMKNG
+1760 AEDRVTMKNG

-1776 ANISTA
+1776 ADISTA
-1782 ADKIGFESNG
+1782 ADKISFESND

-1797 IKVSDSQQLFILG
+1797 IKISNPQQLFILG

-1824 YSKFSYGA
+1824 YSKFSYGEN
-1832 DKMVR
+1832 KMVR

-1847 DTEGNTSDYAVAK
+1847 DSEGKTSDHAVAK

-1874 KYTNAYSG
+1874 KYTNAISG

-1888 LTNHNFAFDIDLANN
+1888 LTNHNFAFDIDLAKN

-1927 VGNLNGNGST
+1927 INSLNGNGST

-1948 KDYDQYYNDIN
+1948 KDYDRYYNDIN

-1974 FNNLIGKNN
+1974 FNNLIQSSDNENN
-1983 KISDLTISGTVN
+1983 TISNLIISGHVD
-1995 YEVYIYIKENNEFK
+1995 YEYYKDHSGKKNIIYENNS
-2009 FKKFA
+2009 
-2014 EFAEKTSFSC
+2014 SFSC
-2024 AGGLAGVSSNLNL
+2024 VGALAGVGSNLRLDKIQL
-2037 EKISLN
+2037 E
-2043 ELSVNSRFVSG
+2043 ELSVNSCFVSG
-2054 GIVGYAM
+2054 GIVGFA
-2061 DSIKIKDLNA
+2061 KKLVQIKDLKSDDLN
-2071 SKLYVSGNFFSGGII
+2071 VSANFFSGGII
-2086 GIANKCDVDIDG
+2086 GIAGNCNVKIDG
-2098 SSGTDGNNRGTIT
+2098 SSDSEGLIRGSIT
-2111 EGTINSCGKTY
+2111 SGSISLVGDTSRGEGASLYGVGIG
-2122 TFDGGREYA
+2122 
-2131 LGLGTAAVIG
+2131 AATVIG
-2141 AYMQENSNKKIQT
+2141 AFLNTNNTALTSLSVT
-2154 IKNINI
+2154 NINI
-2160 ESFNITAPQIK
+2160 EDLDISAPLIG
-2171 RAMVGTVIG
+2171 RAMLGGIVG
-2180 CCGNSTISQMVIQN
+2180 CCGNTTAKNIQSQIQN
-2194 IDVDKVNINKDSG
+2194 VDIKNVDINKEV
-2207 NDYKEFAF
+2207 KRFAF
-2215 NGGAIGIIKSGVKKC
+2215 NGGIIGLVKEGVKKC
-2230 EISDVKIIGDKDNK
+2230 EISNVKIIGDKNNK
-2244 NTINGYRH
+2244 NTITGYRH

-2258 LTASKNAIINNCQIE
+2258 LTSSDTIIDNCLIE
-2273 NYILVTDNAGEDAG
+2273 NYEIVTDEYGEDVG
-2287 GIVGKVDDNFK
+2287 GIVGKINDNK
-2298 LIIKNSKI
+2298 STLIVKNSKI
-2306 RDCEILIKDNN
+2306 SDCVIKINDNN
-2317 KKNDKGTYSGGIV
+2317 SKNSDGTYSGGIV
-2330 GKIGEGACFYGYN
+2330 GKMAKNSCLYGYN
-2343 IALDNVQFINREDS
+2343 ISLDNVQFKNNEN
-2357 KTGAGEIC
+2357 KKAGAGEIC
-2365 GYMVKLLGKNTKMK
+2365 GYMQNNTKVK
-2379 VVGVSAKTRNNESG
+2379 VVGISARKGDSG
-2393 RPNIISKKDNNAE
+2393 SPANIISKKDNINTAP
-2406 SICIYADYN
+2406 SLCIYADYN
-2415 GKCLDEAAA
+2415 GSCLDEPAA
-2424 NKEASTINSDS
+2424 NKEASTISSDS

-2467 GADKS
+2467 GADRS
-2472 AVEAI
+2472 AIEAI

-2540 IHILTNDTSVS
+2540 IHILTNDTSIS

-2572 TSGAFESGENFTK
+2572 TSGTFESGENFTK
-2585 TLECKNGYFRMT
+2585 TLEYKNGYFRMT
-2597 DKDYDSNY
+2597 NMDYDSNY

-2617 PADASKTAY
+2617 PADTSKTVY

-2733 IGKAFTASDDKLDF
+2733 IGEAFTASDDKLDF
-2747 SKFSTSEGKGFEP
+2747 SKFSTSDGKGFEP

-2773 TVSQADEG
+2773 TVSQADDG

-2797 GADYYRKKTESDTDA
+2797 GDDYYRKKTESDTDA

-2831 ILILD
+2831 ILVLD

-2853 RNITMKCGSRLGDTD
+2853 RNITMKCSSRLGDTD

-2910 RALKA
+2910 RVLKA

-2945 FVIEATRTDENG
+2945 FVIEATRTDESG

-2971 YKIGSTEYSKNFSN
+2971 YKIGSTEYAKNFSN
-2985 TDSVIMVSGGTAEA
+2985 TDSVIMVSGGTEEA
-2999 PVDIKARLI
+2999 PLDIKARLI
-3008 SGSVTITCNDL
+3008 SGSVTITCDD
-3019 MIVYPDGESIIAQFP
+3019 MVITYPDGESIIAQFP
-3034 ERRDQDDTYGVTL
+3034 ERKDRDDTYGVTL

-3052 LAYVPDNIEQSK
+3052 LAYVSDNIEQSK

-3082 EAATLSYNLPSNSPS
+3082 EAATLSYNLPSNSPN

-3120 VLNLPETAIDRAKN
+3120 VLNLPETAISKAKK
-3134 VKFTLSL
+3134 VSFTLSL
-3141 YQKTDRDI
+3141 YQKTDSGI
-3149 YDAVPIAKYLENI
+3149 YDAVPIAEYLENI

-3167 NGSAKSP
+3167 NGTAKAPVS
-3174 ESPELTGDSY
+3174 SGDSY

-3203 VSSYSVITGAEFEGG
+3203 ISSYSVITGGAFESKG
-3218 KKIYSNYKVQL
+3218 KTYSNYKVQL
-3229 TAQLLDENN
+3229 TAQLLDENGE
-3238 DPIENSGCS
+3238 PIENSGCS

>member
-8 RFTALVT
+8 RFTALLT
-15 AIAMIAGNF
+15 AIAMIASNF
-24 TASSPVSRYVFN
+24 TASSPVSRYVLN
-36 EINVSAADEAEGETT
+36 EINVSAADGAEGETT
-51 TVPQET
+51 TAPQET
-57 TVTSVTG
+57 TVTTVTG
-64 EADVPDDKEQSDSS
+64 EADVPDDTEQTDSS
-78 SEAAVTNVSQ
+78 SETAVTEVSQ

-110 PEGTSDDTSE
+110 PDGTEDDAAE
-120 TDGDNTDDTSVSDNV
+120 DDGDNADDTPVSDNV

-151 EADPTKYQNID
+151 EADPAKYQNID
-162 VSIAIASGN
+162 VSIAITSGN

-183 EQFPFAANIKVTSD
+183 AQYPFAANIKVTSD
-197 SEFKLTIDQPLF
+197 SEFKLTLDQPLF

-215 ANINTDVIISRSNP
+215 ANINTDVIISRSLP
-229 VSGAVSDSALFA
+229 VSGDVSDSALFA
-241 EHVIHDTEKDAAA
+241 EHVIHDTEKNTTAQ
-254 DWSVSISSTETAFS
+254 WSVSLMNAEAAFS
-268 SVIGSLGENADVK
+268 SVIGTLGENVNAK
-281 LTITNNADSASVS
+281 LTITNNADSVSVS
-294 GSGSV
+294 GSGSA

-307 KNSSLTVTTSG
+307 KNSSLTVITSG
-318 SASYNVSSSGG
+318 SASYNVSSSSG
-329 NAGGMVG
+329 NAGGMIG

-354 EVKATRGYAGGLVGY
+354 EVTAAGYAGGLVGY
-369 AENAAVSFEGTA
+369 AENASVSFEGTA
-381 MVSGTVSGS
+381 MVSGTVSGA

-399 YKSSEAENSFDISKY
+399 YKSSEAENSFDISRY
-414 AVNCTLNGESSGGL
+414 AVSCTLNGENSGGL
-428 FGRLENS
+428 FGKLENS
-435 GNMTIIKNDTEAA
+435 GNMTINKSDTEAA

-464 LIGTYLSESTS
+464 LIGTYFSDNTS
-475 NSLTISGIS
+475 NSLTVSGIS

-607 ASAFDDIGTWGEV
+607 AASFDDIGTWGEV
-620 LRLGSSLREDNIFS
+620 LRLSSSLREDNIFN

-680 TSTTS
+680 ISTTG
-685 TSLLSSVIT
+685 TSLLSSDIT

-714 KDASGNGD
+714 ENDA
-722 ISYTGA
+722 YTGT
-728 FNGNGHTIT
+728 FNGSGHTIT
-737 LAIGEPYGCRSSTA
+737 LAVGEPYGYRSNTA
-751 LAAGDTSD
+751 LAAGDASD
-759 GNGCIYSHYYNGLF
+759 GNGRIYRHYYSGLF
-773 SKTGSGVKFS
+773 AKTENITFNNLIVDGI
-783 KLTVSG
+783 
-789 VINVKYKDNLKYYIG
+789 INVKYTDNARYYIG
-804 GLSSTHKGDITAED
+804 GLSALHSGNITVQD
-818 LTVSEKI
+818 LTVQENINVSGNTGN
-825 SVYGTVREFCFAG
+825 YCFVG
-838 GIIGNISEGT
+838 GIAGQAAENSSPAIVISGST
-848 NPAVV
+848 
-853 IKNCVISPE
+853 ISPE
-862 IVFEGYQPYNSEFV
+862 INCSGNANFI
-876 CGGALAEIGQ
+876 CGGAFAEIGQ
-886 NDSFSVTADNITLR
+886 NDKLSVTADNVKLGAAVT
-900 PSITSNSSHE
+900 NSSTAGS
-910 YKKIGGF
+910 KKVGGF
-917 IGNISNSN
+917 IGNISSN
-925 GSASVRT
+925 NGAASDRT
-932 VSITNMTIDGAKIVS
+932 IFLTNITIDS
-947 ENGGAL
+947 ENVTSAYGGAL

-962 VSFGSE
+962 VSVGSE

-983 GKGGFAGLVTAAT
+983 GNGDFAGFVTNAT
-996 GYWKVYGVNIEAIT
+996 GCWKVYDVNIEGIT
-1010 VSGTSAASFGML
+1010 VSGASAASFGML
-1022 VNKGVYAAD
+1022 VNKGVYKYD
-1031 RVTNALYLE
+1031 SITTALYLE
-1040 IESESAYNINSANI
+1040 TESENAYKI
-1054 NVGSA
+1054 GSA
-1059 VYDEIIAT
+1059 VISIGLNTIYDEIIAT

-1075 DAVLLNDTCAVVS
+1075 DAVLWNDTCAVVS

-1165 TSIPT
+1165 TSIPA
-1170 GNYDLIGYS
+1170 GNYDMTGYS

-1226 RNANGNIT
+1226 RNSDGNIT
-1234 AGNIK
+1234 AGNIT

-1244 GADPDYS
+1244 GADTDYS

-1270 LKGIALDGIRV
+1270 LNGIVLDGIRV

-1299 ALELSDVST
+1299 ALELSNVST

-1316 ISSAASSLIGDVGN
+1316 ISAAASSLIGDVGS

-1352 AVSDTAVNAALSA
+1352 AVSDTAVNAALSK
-1365 AYNTDKSIFSKA
+1365 AYNTDMSIFSKA
-1377 ILLNSFKFK
+1377 ILLNSFRFK

-1399 DEDWDEDAA
+1399 DEDWDEDSA

-1432 KSDSYTNPTGENVE
+1432 KSDSYTNPTGEDAE

-1455 VAVSYSEN
+1455 VAASYSE

-1509 GDSEDGAVVNYQKNS
+1509 GDSEDGAVVNYQENS
-1524 YSAWCK
+1524 YSAWCN
-1530 EKNSHKVLLWNA
+1530 EKNSHKVLLWDA
-1542 ESSSFRSED
+1542 ESSCFRSED
-1551 GSTSVKLAD
+1551 GTTSIKLAD
-1560 MQNELASAYYMLGND
+1560 MQKTLASAYYMLGND

-1587 KKVPFKGIVFG
+1587 KNVPFKGAVFG
-1598 NGHAITNKTAQ
+1598 NGHAITNETVQ

-1713 ASHSGITADMNS
+1713 DSHSGITAGMNN
-1725 IFDSNFDSNVL
+1725 IFGSNAL

-1742 IGRVIDGFAVTEA
+1742 IGRVIDGFAVTETSA
-1755 SVFNG
+1755 FNG

-1776 ANISTA
+1776 ADISTA
-1782 ADKIGFESNG
+1782 ADKISFESND

-1797 IKVSDSQQLFILG
+1797 IKISDPQQLFILG

-1824 YSKFSYGA
+1824 YSKFSYGEN
-1832 DKMVR
+1832 KMVR
-1837 HALYSDIGTD
+1837 HALYSDIGSD
-1847 DTEGNTSDYAVAK
+1847 DSEGNTSDYAVAK

-1874 KYTNAYSG
+1874 KYTNVISG

-1888 LTNHNFAFDIDLANN
+1888 LTNHNFAFDIDLAKS

-1927 VGNLNGNGST
+1927 INSLNGNGST

-1959 INNTTSVDCKTGLGL
+1959 INNTTFVDCKTGLGL
-1974 FNNLIGKNN
+1974 FNNLIQSSDNENN
-1983 KISDLTISGTVN
+1983 TISNLTISGHVD
-1995 YEVYIYIKENNEFK
+1995 YEYYKDHSGKKNIIYENNS
-2009 FKKFA
+2009 
-2014 EFAEKTSFSC
+2014 SFSC
-2024 AGGLAGVSSNLNL
+2024 VGALAGVGSNLRLDKIQL
-2037 EKISLN
+2037 EK
-2043 ELSVNSRFVSG
+2043 LSVNSCFVSG
-2054 GIVGYAM
+2054 GIVGFA
-2061 DSIKIKDLNA
+2061 KKLVQIKDLKSDDLN
-2071 SKLYVSGNFFSGGII
+2071 VSANFFSGGII
-2086 GIANKCDVDIDG
+2086 GIAGNCNVKIDG
-2098 SSGTDGNNRGTIT
+2098 SSDSEGLIRGSIT
-2111 EGTINSCGKTY
+2111 SGSISLVGDTSRGEGASLYGVGIG
-2122 TFDGGREYA
+2122 
-2131 LGLGTAAVIG
+2131 AATVIG
-2141 AYMQENSNKKIQT
+2141 AFLNTNNTVLTSLSVT
-2154 IKNINI
+2154 NINI
-2160 ESFNITAPQIK
+2160 EDLDISAPLIG
-2171 RAMVGTVIG
+2171 RAMLGGIVG
-2180 CCGNSTISQMVIQN
+2180 CCGNTTAKNIQSRIQN
-2194 IDVDKVNINKDSG
+2194 VDIKNVDINKEV
-2207 NDYKEFAF
+2207 KRFAF
-2215 NGGAIGIIKSGVKKC
+2215 NGGIIGLVKEGVKKC
-2230 EISDVKIIGDKDNK
+2230 EISNVKIIGDKNNK
-2244 NTINGYRH
+2244 NTITGYRH

-2258 LTASKNAIINNCQIE
+2258 LISSDTIIDNCLIE
-2273 NYILVTDNAGEDAG
+2273 NYEIVTDEYGEDVG
-2287 GIVGKVDDNFK
+2287 GIVGKINDNK
-2298 LIIKNSKI
+2298 STLIVKNSKI
-2306 RDCEILIKDNN
+2306 SDCVIKINDNN
-2317 KKNDKGTYSGGIV
+2317 SKNSDGTYSGGIV
-2330 GKIGEGACFYGYN
+2330 GKMAKNSCLYGYN
-2343 IALDNVQFINREDS
+2343 ISLDNVQFKNNEN
-2357 KTGAGEIC
+2357 KKAGAGEIC
-2365 GYMVKLLGKNTKMK
+2365 GYMQNNTKVK
-2379 VVGVSAKTRNNESG
+2379 VVGISARKGDSG
-2393 RPNIISKKDNNAE
+2393 IPANIISKKDNINTAP
-2406 SICIYADYN
+2406 SLCIYADYN

-2449 PKNVIDKT
+2449 SKNVIDKT

-2477 IADISNGTGYINAAD
+2477 IADISKGIGYINAAD

-2540 IHILTNDTSVS
+2540 IHILTNDTSIS

-2585 TLECKNGYFRMT
+2585 TLEYKNGYFRMT
-2597 DKDYDSNY
+2597 DMDYDSNY

-2617 PADASKTAY
+2617 PADTSKTAY

-2733 IGKAFTASDDKLDF
+2733 IGEAFTASDDKLDF
-2747 SKFSTSEGKGFEP
+2747 SKFSTSDGKGFEP

-2773 TVSQADEG
+2773 TVSQADDG

-2797 GADYYRKKTESDTDA
+2797 GDDYYRKKTESDTDA

-2910 RALKA
+2910 RELKA

-2945 FVIEATRTDENG
+2945 FVIEATRTDESG

-2971 YKIGSTEYSKNFSN
+2971 YKIGSTEYAKNFSN
-2985 TDSVIMVSGGTAEA
+2985 TDSVIMVSGGTEEA
-2999 PVDIKARLI
+2999 PLDIKARLI
-3008 SGSVTITCNDL
+3008 SGSVTITCDD
-3019 MIVYPDGESIIAQFP
+3019 MVITYPDGESIIAQFP
-3034 ERRDQDDTYGVTL
+3034 ERKDRDDTYGVTL

-3052 LAYVPDNIEQSK
+3052 LAYVSDNIEQSK

-3082 EAATLSYNLPSNSPS
+3082 EAATLSYNLPSNSPN
-3097 EMIRLGINGLDT
+3097 EMIRLGINSLDT

-3120 VLNLPETAIDRAKN
+3120 VLNLPETAIDKAKK
-3134 VKFTLSL
+3134 VSFTLSL
-3141 YQKTDRDI
+3141 YQKTDSGI
-3149 YDAVPIAKYLENI
+3149 YDAVPIAEYLENI
-3162 TLYDK
+3162 ILYDK
-3167 NGSAKSP
+3167 NGTAKAPVS
-3174 ESPELTGDSY
+3174 SGNSY
-3184 EYVFDKET
+3184 EYVFDRET

-3203 VSSYSVITGAEFEGG
+3203 ISSYSVITGGAFESKG
-3218 KKIYSNYKVQL
+3218 KTYSNYKVQL
-3229 TAQLLDENN
+3229 TAQLLDENGE
-3238 DPIENSGCS
+3238 PIENSGCS

>member
-8 RFTALVT
+8 RFTALLT
-15 AIAMIAGNF
+15 AIAMIASNF
-24 TASSPVSRYVFN
+24 TASSPVSRYVLN
-36 EINVSAADEAEGETT
+36 EINVSAADGAEGETT
-51 TVPQET
+51 TAPQET
-57 TVTSVTG
+57 TVTAVTG
-64 EADVPDDKEQSDSS
+64 EADVPDDTEQTDSS
-78 SEAAVTNVSQ
+78 SETAVTEVSQ

-110 PEGTSDDTSE
+110 PDGTEDDAAE
-120 TDGDNTDDTSVSDNV
+120 DDGDNTDDTPVSDNV

-151 EADPTKYQNID
+151 EADPAKYQNID
-162 VSIAIASGN
+162 VSIAITSGN

-183 EQFPFAANIKVTSD
+183 ARYPFAANIKVTSD
-197 SEFKLTIDQPLF
+197 SEFKLTLDQPLF

-215 ANINTDVIISRSNP
+215 ANINTDVIISRSLP
-229 VSGAVSDSALFA
+229 VSGDVSDSALFA
-241 EHVIHDTEKDAAA
+241 EHVIHDTEKNTTAQ
-254 DWSVSISSTETAFS
+254 WSVSLMNAEAAFS
-268 SVIGSLGENADVK
+268 SVIGTLGENVNAK
-281 LTITNNADSASVS
+281 LTITNNADSVSVS
-294 GSGSV
+294 GSGSA

-307 KNSSLTVTTSG
+307 KNSSLTVITSG
-318 SASYNVSSSGG
+318 SAYYNVSSSSG
-329 NAGGMVG
+329 NAGGMIG

-354 EVKATRGYAGGLVGY
+354 EVTAAGYAGGLVGY
-369 AENAAVSFEGTA
+369 AENASVSFEGTA
-381 MVSGTVSGS
+381 MVSGTVSGA

-399 YKSSEAENSFDISKY
+399 YKSSEAENSFDISRY
-414 AVNCTLNGESSGGL
+414 AVSCTLNRENSGGL
-428 FGRLENS
+428 FGKLENS
-435 GNMTIIKNDTEAA
+435 GNMTINKSDTEAA

-464 LIGTYLSESTS
+464 LIGTYFSDNTS

-607 ASAFDDIGTWGEV
+607 AASFDDIGTWGEV
-620 LRLGSSLREDNIFS
+620 LRLSSSLREDNIFN

-680 TSTTS
+680 TLTTG
-685 TSLLSSVIT
+685 TSLLSSDIT
-694 LNCNIDLSGTGITGL
+694 LNCNIDLSGTGIIGL

-714 KDASGNGD
+714 ENDA
-722 ISYTGA
+722 YTGT
-728 FNGNGHTIT
+728 FNGSGHTIT
-737 LAIGEPYGCRSSTA
+737 LAVGEPYGYRSNTA
-751 LAAGDTSD
+751 LAAGDASD
-759 GNGCIYSHYYNGLF
+759 GNGRIYRHYYSGLF
-773 SKTGSGVKFS
+773 VKTENITFNNLIVDGI
-783 KLTVSG
+783 
-789 VINVKYKDNLKYYIG
+789 INVKYTDNARYYIG
-804 GLSSTHKGDITAED
+804 GLSALHSGNITVQD
-818 LTVSEKI
+818 LTVQENINVSGNTGN
-825 SVYGTVREFCFAG
+825 YCFVG
-838 GIIGNISEGT
+838 GIAGQAAENSSPAIVISGST
-848 NPAVV
+848 
-853 IKNCVISPE
+853 ISPE
-862 IVFEGYQPYNSEFV
+862 INCSGNANFI
-876 CGGALAEIGQ
+876 CGGAFAEIGQ
-886 NDSFSVTADNITLR
+886 NDKFSVTADNVKLGAAVT
-900 PSITSNSSHE
+900 NSSTAGS
-910 YKKIGGF
+910 KKVGGF
-917 IGNISNSN
+917 IGNISSN
-925 GSASVRT
+925 NGAASDRT
-932 VSITNMTIDGAKIVS
+932 ISLTNITIDS
-947 ENGGAL
+947 ENVTSAYGGAL

-962 VSFGSE
+962 VSVGSE

-983 GKGGFAGLVTAAT
+983 GNGDFAGFVTNAT
-996 GYWKVYGVNIEAIT
+996 GCWKVYDVNIEGIT
-1010 VSGTSAASFGML
+1010 VSGASAASFGML
-1022 VNKGVYAAD
+1022 VNKGVYKYD
-1031 RVTNALYLE
+1031 SITTALYLE
-1040 IESESAYNINSANI
+1040 TESENAYKI
-1054 NVGSA
+1054 GSA
-1059 VYDEIIAT
+1059 VISIGLNTIYDEIIAT

-1075 DAVLLNDTCAVVS
+1075 DAVLWNDTCAVVS

-1165 TSIPT
+1165 TSIPA
-1170 GNYDLIGYS
+1170 GNYDMTGYS

-1226 RNANGNIT
+1226 RNSDGNIT
-1234 AGNIK
+1234 AGNIT

-1244 GADPDYS
+1244 GADTDYS

-1257 TVMGSVNSTAKAV
+1257 TVMGLVNGTAKAV
-1270 LKGIALDGIRV
+1270 LNGIVLDGIRV

-1299 ALELSDVST
+1299 ALELSNVST
-1308 TEKYRTEN
+1308 TEKYRTES
-1316 ISSAASSLIGDVGN
+1316 ISSAASSLIGDVGS

-1352 AVSDTAVNAALSA
+1352 AVSDTAVNAALSK
-1365 AYNTDKSIFSKA
+1365 AYNTDMSIFSKA
-1377 ILLNSFKFK
+1377 ILLNSFRFK

-1399 DEDWDEDAA
+1399 DEDWDEDSA
-1408 KHNVAYGMEISGS
+1408 KHNVAYGMEISVS

-1432 KSDSYTNPTGENVE
+1432 KSDSYTNPTGEDAE

-1455 VAVSYSEN
+1455 VAASYSE

-1509 GDSEDGAVVNYQKNS
+1509 GDSEDGAVVNYQENS
-1524 YSAWCK
+1524 YSVWCN
-1530 EKNSHKVLLWNA
+1530 EKNSHKVLLWDA
-1542 ESSSFRSED
+1542 ESSCFRSED
-1551 GSTSVKLAD
+1551 GTTSIKLAD
-1560 MQNELASAYYMLGND
+1560 MQKTLASAYYMLGND

-1587 KKVPFKGIVFG
+1587 KNVPFKGAVFG
-1598 NGHAITNKTAQ
+1598 NGHAITNETVQ

-1690 NKAVGGYIGVIRYGG
+1690 NKAVGGYIGVIRYGA

-1713 ASHSGITADMNS
+1713 ASHSGITAGMNN
-1725 IFDSNFDSNVL
+1725 IFGSNAL

-1742 IGRVIDGFAVTEA
+1742 IGRVIDGFAVTETSA
-1755 SVFNG
+1755 FNG

-1776 ANISTA
+1776 ADISTA
-1782 ADKIGFESNG
+1782 ADKISFESND

-1797 IKVSDSQQLFILG
+1797 IKISDSQQLFILG

-1824 YSKFSYGA
+1824 YSKFSYGEN
-1832 DKMVR
+1832 KMVR

-1847 DTEGNTSDYAVAK
+1847 DSEGNTSDHAVAK

-1874 KYTNAYSG
+1874 KYTNAISG

-1888 LTNHNFAFDIDLANN
+1888 LTNHNFAFDIDLAKN

-1927 VGNLNGNGST
+1927 INSLNGNGST

-1959 INNTTSVDCKTGLGL
+1959 INNITFVDCKTGLGL
-1974 FNNLIGKNN
+1974 FNNLIQSSDNENN
-1983 KISDLTISGTVN
+1983 TISNLTISGHVD
-1995 YEVYIYIKENNEFK
+1995 YEYYKDHSGKKNIIYENNS
-2009 FKKFA
+2009 
-2014 EFAEKTSFSC
+2014 SFSC
-2024 AGGLAGVSSNLNL
+2024 AGALAGVGSNLRLDKIQL
-2037 EKISLN
+2037 EK
-2043 ELSVNSRFVSG
+2043 LSVNSCFVSG
-2054 GIVGYAM
+2054 GIVGFA
-2061 DSIKIKDLNA
+2061 KKLVQIKDLKSDDLN
-2071 SKLYVSGNFFSGGII
+2071 VSANFFSGGII
-2086 GIANKCDVDIDG
+2086 GIAGNCNVKIDG
-2098 SSGTDGNNRGTIT
+2098 SSDSEGSIRGSIT
-2111 EGTINSCGKTY
+2111 SGSISLVGDTSRGEGASLYGVGIG
-2122 TFDGGREYA
+2122 
-2131 LGLGTAAVIG
+2131 AATVIG
-2141 AYMQENSNKKIQT
+2141 AFLNTNNTVLTSLSVT
-2154 IKNINI
+2154 NINI
-2160 ESFNITAPQIK
+2160 EDLDVSAPLIG
-2171 RAMVGTVIG
+2171 RAMLGGIVG
-2180 CCGNSTISQMVIQN
+2180 CCGNTTAKNIQSRIQN
-2194 IDVDKVNINKDSG
+2194 VDIKNVDINKEV
-2207 NDYKEFAF
+2207 KRFAF
-2215 NGGAIGIIKSGVKKC
+2215 NGGIIGLVKEGVKKC
-2230 EISDVKIIGDKDNK
+2230 EISNVKIIGDKNNK
-2244 NTINGYRH
+2244 NTITGYRH

-2258 LTASKNAIINNCQIE
+2258 LISSDTIIDNCLIE
-2273 NYILVTDNAGEDAG
+2273 NYEIVTDEYGEDVG
-2287 GIVGKVDDNFK
+2287 GIVGKINDNK
-2298 LIIKNSKI
+2298 STLIVKNSKI
-2306 RDCEILIKDNN
+2306 SDCVIKINDNN
-2317 KKNDKGTYSGGIV
+2317 SKNSDGTYSGGIV
-2330 GKIGEGACFYGYN
+2330 GKMAKNSCLYGYN
-2343 IALDNVQFINREDS
+2343 ISLDNVQFKNNEN
-2357 KTGAGEIC
+2357 KKAGAGEIC
-2365 GYMVKLLGKNTKMK
+2365 GYMQNNTKVK
-2379 VVGVSAKTRNNESG
+2379 VVGISARKGDSG
-2393 RPNIISKKDNNAE
+2393 IPANIISKKDNINTAL
-2406 SICIYADYN
+2406 SLCIYADYN
-2415 GKCLDEAAA
+2415 GSCLDEPAA
-2424 NKEASTINSDS
+2424 NKEASTISSDN

-2477 IADISNGTGYINAAD
+2477 IADISKGIGYINAAD

-2540 IHILTNDTSVS
+2540 IHILTNDTSIS

-2585 TLECKNGYFRMT
+2585 TLEYKNGYFRMT
-2597 DKDYDSNY
+2597 DMDYDSNY

-2617 PADASKTAY
+2617 PADTSKTAY

-2733 IGKAFTASDDKLDF
+2733 IGEAFTASDDKLDF
-2747 SKFSTSEGKGFEP
+2747 SKFSTSDGKGFEP

-2773 TVSQADEG
+2773 TVSQADDG

-2797 GADYYRKKTESDTDA
+2797 GDDYYRKKTESDTDA

-2945 FVIEATRTDENG
+2945 FVIEATRTDESG

-2971 YKIGSTEYSKNFSN
+2971 YKIGSTEYAKNFSN
-2985 TDSVIMVSGGTAEA
+2985 TDSVIMVSGGTEEA
-2999 PVDIKARLI
+2999 PLDIKARLI
-3008 SGSVTITCNDL
+3008 SGNVTITCDD
-3019 MIVYPDGESIIAQFP
+3019 MVITYPDGESIIAQFP
-3034 ERRDQDDTYGVTL
+3034 ERKDRDDTYGVTL

-3052 LAYVPDNIEQSK
+3052 LAYVSDNIEQSK

-3082 EAATLSYNLPSNSPS
+3082 EAATLSYNLPSNSPN

-3120 VLNLPETAIDRAKN
+3120 VLNLPETAIDKAKK
-3134 VKFTLSL
+3134 VSFTLSL
-3141 YQKTDRDI
+3141 YQKTDSGI
-3149 YDAVPIAKYLENI
+3149 YDAVPIAEYLENI

-3167 NGSAKSP
+3167 NGTAKAPVS
-3174 ESPELTGDSY
+3174 SGNSY
-3184 EYVFDKET
+3184 EYVFDRET

-3203 VSSYSVITGAEFEGG
+3203 ISSYSVITGGAFESKG
-3218 KKIYSNYKVQL
+3218 KTYSNYKVQL
-3229 TAQLLDENN
+3229 TAQLLDENGE
-3238 DPIENSGCS
+3238 PIENSGCS

>member
-1 MKYRSKS
+1 M
-8 RFTALVT
+8 LT
-15 AIAMIAGNF
+15 AIAMIASNF
-24 TASSPVSRYVFN
+24 TASSPVSRYVLN
-36 EINVSAADEAEGETT
+36 EINVSAADGAEGETT
-51 TVPQET
+51 TAPQET
-57 TVTSVTG
+57 TVTAVTG
-64 EADVPDDKEQSDSS
+64 EADVPDDTEQTDSS
-78 SEAAVTNVSQ
+78 SETAVTEVSQ

-110 PEGTSDDTSE
+110 PDGTEDDAAE
-120 TDGDNTDDTSVSDNV
+120 DDGDNTDDTPVSDNV

-151 EADPTKYQNID
+151 EADPAKYQNID
-162 VSIAIASGN
+162 VSIAITSGN

-183 EQFPFAANIKVTSD
+183 ARYPFAANIKVTSD
-197 SEFKLTIDQPLF
+197 SEFKLTLDQPLF

-215 ANINTDVIISRSNP
+215 ANINTDVIISRSLP
-229 VSGAVSDSALFA
+229 VSGDVSDSALFA
-241 EHVIHDTEKDAAA
+241 EHVIHDTEKNTTAQ
-254 DWSVSISSTETAFS
+254 WSVSLMNAEAAFS
-268 SVIGSLGENADVK
+268 SVIGTLGENVNAK
-281 LTITNNADSASVS
+281 LTITNNADSVSVS
-294 GSGSV
+294 GSGSA

-307 KNSSLTVTTSG
+307 KNSSLTVITSG
-318 SASYNVSSSGG
+318 SAYYNVSSSSG
-329 NAGGMVG
+329 NAGGMIG

-354 EVKATRGYAGGLVGY
+354 EVTAAGYAGGLVGY
-369 AENAAVSFEGTA
+369 AENASVSFEGTA
-381 MVSGTVSGS
+381 MVSGTVSGA

-399 YKSSEAENSFDISKY
+399 YKSSEAENSFDISRY
-414 AVNCTLNGESSGGL
+414 AVSCTLNGENSGGL
-428 FGRLENS
+428 FGKLENS
-435 GNMTIIKNDTEAA
+435 GNMTINKSDTEAA

-464 LIGTYLSESTS
+464 LIGTYLSDNTS
-475 NSLTISGIS
+475 NSLTVSGIS

-607 ASAFDDIGTWGEV
+607 AASFDDIGTWGEV
-620 LRLGSSLREDNIFS
+620 LRLSSSLREDNIFN

-670 SSDSTLLFES
+670 SSDSMLLFES

-685 TSLLSSVIT
+685 TSLLSSDIT

-714 KDASGNGD
+714 ENDA
-722 ISYTGA
+722 YTGT
-728 FNGNGHTIT
+728 FNGSGHTIT
-737 LAIGEPYGCRSSTA
+737 LAVGEPYGYRSNTA
-751 LAAGDTSD
+751 LAAGDASD
-759 GNGCIYSHYYNGLF
+759 GNGRIYRHYYSGLF
-773 SKTGSGVKFS
+773 AKTESITFNNLIVDGI
-783 KLTVSG
+783 
-789 VINVKYKDNLKYYIG
+789 INVKYTDNARYYIG
-804 GLSSTHKGDITAED
+804 GLSALHSGNITVQD
-818 LTVSEKI
+818 LTVQENINVSGNTGN
-825 SVYGTVREFCFAG
+825 YCFVG
-838 GIIGNISEGT
+838 GIAGQAAEISS
-848 NPAVV
+848 PAIV
-853 IKNCVISPE
+853 ISGSTISPE
-862 IVFEGYQPYNSEFV
+862 INCSGNANFI
-876 CGGALAEIGQ
+876 CGGAFAEIGQ
-886 NDSFSVTADNITLR
+886 NDKLSVTADNVKLGAAVT
-900 PSITSNSSHE
+900 NSSTAGS
-910 YKKIGGF
+910 KKVGGF
-917 IGNISNSN
+917 IGNISSN
-925 GSASVRT
+925 NGAASDRT
-932 VSITNMTIDGAKIVS
+932 ISLTNITIDS
-947 ENGGAL
+947 ENVTSAYGGAL

-962 VSFGSE
+962 VSVGSE

-983 GKGGFAGLVTAAT
+983 GNGDFAGFVTNAT
-996 GYWKVYGVNIEAIT
+996 GCWKVYDVNIEGIT
-1010 VSGTSAASFGML
+1010 VSGASAASFGML
-1022 VNKGVYAAD
+1022 VNKGVYKYD
-1031 RVTNALYLE
+1031 SITTALYLE
-1040 IESESAYNINSANI
+1040 TESENAYKI
-1054 NVGSA
+1054 GSA
-1059 VYDEIIAT
+1059 VISIGLNTIYDEIIAT

-1075 DAVLLNDTCAVVS
+1075 DAVLWNDTCAVVS

-1165 TSIPT
+1165 TSIPA
-1170 GNYDLIGYS
+1170 GNYDMTGYS

-1200 NDKIVNSEKPA
+1200 NDKIVNSEKHA

-1226 RNANGNIT
+1226 RNSDGNIT
-1234 AGNIK
+1234 AGNIT

-1244 GADPDYS
+1244 GADSDYS

-1270 LKGIALDGIRV
+1270 LNGIVLDGIRV

-1299 ALELSDVST
+1299 ALELSNVST

-1316 ISSAASSLIGDVGN
+1316 ISAAASSLIGDVGS

-1352 AVSDTAVNAALSA
+1352 AVSDTAVNAALSK
-1365 AYNTDKSIFSKA
+1365 AYNTDMSIFSKA
-1377 ILLNSFKFK
+1377 ILLNSFRFK

-1399 DEDWDEDAA
+1399 DEDWDEDSA
-1408 KHNVAYGMEISGS
+1408 KHNVAYGMEISVS

-1432 KSDSYTNPTGENVE
+1432 KSDSYTNPTGEDAE

-1455 VAVSYSEN
+1455 VAASYSE

-1509 GDSEDGAVVNYQKNS
+1509 GDSEDGAVVNYQENS
-1524 YSAWCK
+1524 YSAWCN
-1530 EKNSHKVLLWNA
+1530 EKNSHKVLLWDA
-1542 ESSSFRSED
+1542 ESSCFRSED
-1551 GSTSVKLAD
+1551 GTTSIKLAD
-1560 MQNELASAYYMLGND
+1560 MQKTLASAYYMLGND

-1587 KKVPFKGIVFG
+1587 KNVPFKGAVFG
-1598 NGHAITNKTAQ
+1598 NGHAITNETVQ

-1713 ASHSGITADMNS
+1713 ASHSGITAGMNN
-1725 IFDSNFDSNVL
+1725 IFGSNAL

-1742 IGRVIDGFAVTEA
+1742 IGRVIDGFAVTETSA
-1755 SVFNG
+1755 FNG
-1760 AEDKVTMKNG
+1760 AEDRVTMKNG

-1776 ANISTA
+1776 ADISTA
-1782 ADKIGFESNG
+1782 ADKISFESSD

-1797 IKVSDSQQLFILG
+1797 IKISDSQQLFILG

-1824 YSKFSYGA
+1824 YSKFSYGEN
-1832 DKMVR
+1832 KMVR

-1847 DTEGNTSDYAVAK
+1847 DSEGNTSDYAVAK

-1874 KYTNAYSG
+1874 KYTNAISG

-1888 LTNHNFAFDIDLANN
+1888 LTNHNFAFDIDLAKN

-1927 VGNLNGNGST
+1927 INSLNGNGST

-1959 INNTTSVDCKTGLGL
+1959 INNITFVDCKTGLGL
-1974 FNNLIGKNN
+1974 FNNLIQSSDNENN
-1983 KISDLTISGTVN
+1983 TISNLTISGHVD
-1995 YEVYIYIKENNEFK
+1995 YEYYKDHSGKKNIIYENNS
-2009 FKKFA
+2009 
-2014 EFAEKTSFSC
+2014 SFSC
-2024 AGGLAGVSSNLNL
+2024 AGALAGVGSNLRLDKIQL
-2037 EKISLN
+2037 EK
-2043 ELSVNSRFVSG
+2043 LSVNSCFVSG
-2054 GIVGYAM
+2054 GIVGFA
-2061 DSIKIKDLNA
+2061 KKLVQIKDLKSDDLN
-2071 SKLYVSGNFFSGGII
+2071 VSANFFSGGII
-2086 GIANKCDVDIDG
+2086 GIAGNCNVKIDG
-2098 SSGTDGNNRGTIT
+2098 SSDSEGLIRGSIT
-2111 EGTINSCGKTY
+2111 SGSISLVGDTSRGEGASLYGVGIG
-2122 TFDGGREYA
+2122 
-2131 LGLGTAAVIG
+2131 AATVIG
-2141 AYMQENSNKKIQT
+2141 AFLNTNNTVLTSLSVT
-2154 IKNINI
+2154 NINVEDLDI
-2160 ESFNITAPQIK
+2160 SAPLIG
-2171 RAMVGTVIG
+2171 RAMLGGIVG
-2180 CCGNSTISQMVIQN
+2180 CCGNTTAKNIQSRIQN
-2194 IDVDKVNINKDSG
+2194 VDIKNVDINKEV
-2207 NDYKEFAF
+2207 KRFAF
-2215 NGGAIGIIKSGVKKC
+2215 NGGIIGLVKEGVKKC
-2230 EISDVKIIGDKDNK
+2230 EISNVKIIGDKNNK
-2244 NTINGYRH
+2244 NTITGYRH

-2258 LTASKNAIINNCQIE
+2258 LISSDTIIDNCLIE
-2273 NYILVTDNAGEDAG
+2273 NYEIVTDEYGEDVG
-2287 GIVGKVDDNFK
+2287 GIVGKINDNK
-2298 LIIKNSKI
+2298 STLIVKNSKI
-2306 RDCEILIKDNN
+2306 SDCVIKINDNN
-2317 KKNDKGTYSGGIV
+2317 SKNSDGTYSGGIV
-2330 GKIGEGACFYGYN
+2330 GKMAKNSCLYGYN
-2343 IALDNVQFINREDS
+2343 ISLDNVQFKNNEN
-2357 KTGAGEIC
+2357 KKAGAGEIC
-2365 GYMVKLLGKNTKMK
+2365 GYMQNNTKVR
-2379 VVGVSAKTRNNESG
+2379 VVGISARKGDSG
-2393 RPNIISKKDNNAE
+2393 IPANIISKKDNINTAP
-2406 SICIYADYN
+2406 SLCIYADYN
-2415 GKCLDEAAA
+2415 GSCFDEPAA
-2424 NKEASTINSDS
+2424 NKEASTISSDS

-2472 AVEAI
+2472 AIEAI
-2477 IADISNGTGYINAAD
+2477 IADISKGTGYINAAD

-2540 IHILTNDTSVS
+2540 IHILTNDTSIS

-2585 TLECKNGYFRMT
+2585 TLEYKNGYFRMT
-2597 DKDYDSNY
+2597 DMDYDSNY

-2617 PADASKTAY
+2617 PADTSKTAY

-2733 IGKAFTASDDKLDF
+2733 IGEAFTASDDKLDF
-2747 SKFSTSEGKGFEP
+2747 SKFSTSDGKGFEP

-2773 TVSQADEG
+2773 TVSQADDG

-2797 GADYYRKKTESDTDA
+2797 GDDYYRKKTESDTDA

-2945 FVIEATRTDENG
+2945 FVIEATRTDESG

-2971 YKIGSTEYSKNFSN
+2971 YKIGSTEYAKNFSN
-2985 TDSVIMVSGGTAEA
+2985 TDSVIMVSGGTEEA

-3008 SGSVTITCNDL
+3008 SGSVTITCDD
-3019 MIVYPDGESIIAQFP
+3019 MVITYPDGESIIAQFP
-3034 ERRDQDDTYGVTL
+3034 ERKDRDDTYGVTL

-3052 LAYVPDNIEQSK
+3052 LAYVSDNIEQSK

-3082 EAATLSYNLPSNSPS
+3082 EAATLSYNLPSNSPN

-3120 VLNLPETAIDRAKN
+3120 VLNLPETAIDKAKK
-3134 VKFTLSL
+3134 VSFTLSL
-3141 YQKTDRDI
+3141 YQKTDSGI
-3149 YDAVPIAKYLENI
+3149 YDAVPIAEYLENI

-3167 NGSAKSP
+3167 NGTAKAPVS
-3174 ESPELTGDSY
+3174 SGDSY
-3184 EYVFDKET
+3184 EYVFDRET

-3203 VSSYSVITGAEFEGG
+3203 VSSYSVITGGAFESKG
-3218 KKIYSNYKVQL
+3218 KTYSNYKVQL
-3229 TAQLLDENN
+3229 TAQLLDENGE
-3238 DPIENSGCS
+3238 PIENSGCS